1 MPRDAMAEWLAK
13 RNAEKAAQRAT
24 PEHGAVRQAQIKVD
38 QILEQAKKTVTEL
51 PGVKAG
57 KTAKSSTP
65 VRQEEGRDAMAEWL
79 AARKES
85 KVQQIA
91 EQGMYTVRNAKTL
104 GVAVANTRAEY
115 QKAHKKAARHVAVNT
130 TAPLAMAEAARYQAK
145 FLSGRSV
152 DKVQREYDT
161 TRERAEEYRQK
172 ALRLRET
179 GDAQRE
185 ASSTAAIGKDR
196 EDETRF
202 GSSLTR
208 SADQWDKLAQEE
220 SSKALE
226 LARELGYAKV
236 YQVQEL
242 EENAAMDPQFAQK
255 AQARQDILAL
265 GAEESRASQ
274 SKANVIY
281 GEING
286 SEYYV
291 TEDPATEKMTETER
305 RTFTYLYNTK
315 GAAAAEEYY
324 NMLNDTLELRRGEDI
339 AAGMGG
345 TAKKT
350 LFSLGMGVRR
360 FGRGIEQLF
369 NDEQLPLYGEDY
381 AENIINASASH
392 GERILYSAANSIG
405 NMLPMVAI
413 SAATQGIGGAVGL
426 SAEAAQAAGKAA
438 GVASM
443 FAGAKGNAYTEAMQQ
458 GMTKAQA
465 STYSTL
471 VGASEAGLEYLIGGI
486 SQFSM
491 GSGIGDF
498 VQEAISGLG
507 RGYARVAF
515 RFAGSLIGGS
525 IDEIIEE
532 NTQNYLE
539 PLFINYVTGK
549 EAEMPGWDEFIETTL
564 STLITTGVME
574 SRNSFVEAK
583 QNIAFTPFEAQL
595 EWVSA
600 AKNVFAEGT
609 DVAEFADVLESR
621 LQAGDPMSYKEFR
634 EGIRALGV
642 DEKTMDRIAK
652 GKLTVDEVLTS
663 AENGDKISLKE
674 WQAEQN
680 STAQQEQS
688 QTQRAETVQTEND
701 NIETAMTAAEQE
713 ADRLIAEWNRG
724 ENSSYELGQQA
735 QRVMQQLE
743 EEVREG
749 TATDPGSYINRQLQ
763 LQEIVRSA
771 PEASTAQQAT
781 QNTTERID
789 NNGRTEILNDSEER
803 NAGLGAGEQAGA
815 VAEGAGGPVAGGA
828 GTQTQNGRADLSGGR
843 EAVSAREIGVKGG
856 TAEKNIHVVIPAE
869 IDTTQAA
876 DAAIVEKMNRIVT
889 EAAAKGQDV
898 TFVSGAL
905 TVESGGRT
913 VRVEGVRQTGDN
925 GRTQIFLQVDGRRD
939 MERIYRHEDFHDAVE
954 AQPGLLQ
961 RLADRLMQEYGREEM
976 LRMAIDY
983 AEAYD
988 GIYGEF
994 TEDMTEEQE
1003 NELAIRYMEE
1013 VFADAYA
1020 GIRRGQRR
1028 IRSAQK
1034 TLEASGE
1041 IETLRARGQTAQNA
1055 QEEQSGK
1062 LSIADGLLDKLRR
1075 VAENRY
1081 RGADEIYI
1089 GETSDFLTREIG
1101 VDAAKVTMPA
1111 SKAYAAMVTAEQ
1123 AKVDNRYD
1131 KNINYHGLGAEGMLE
1146 ILEKSENPV
1155 AAFVSKPG
1163 EKGSRLNR
1171 LVLVTDQEI
1180 NGGNAVVVEE
1190 IEAQGRLKGKKLK
1203 VNKVITA
1210 YERERAAQ
1218 DVQDAQ
1224 IDGRLLY
1231 LDKKRSQSLNA
1242 GRPGSNSPVAMQS
1255 SDFQTNIQNFL
1266 ADVKWESGEYDK
1278 KVSGSGPVESDIAA
1292 AFRKSLE
1299 KKTSFSVSGD
1309 QNGQDGRGKQRFSLS
1324 EPVERAGNLIAEHN
1338 LTQEKLEKALEIGA
1352 FPSPSIAIVQAEQ
1365 GHTNYGDYSV
1375 VFPASTIDPEADSR
1389 NRVYGADAW
1398 TPTSS
1403 NATVEYRVDADAKR
1417 AFERSIRDLSG
1428 QVADGIFRGDST
1440 LGKAGIEEETTKT
1453 SREIAEQ
1460 IAQYPEVKAAYLADK
1475 GENISPVYKDREYD
1489 NIGNAALQRYTDN
1502 VGAQDLAWIIA
1513 QMDMGDAQS
1522 VAQAELQRVRQAIGE
1537 EYAERFARIL
1547 DRRPERKAE
1556 RVSEYAENKMYSSMR
1571 AEDFIRHAWEMVQD
1585 GGRNSGEADKM
1596 AMQDEL
1602 DRKAPVQ
1609 DVAAW
1614 AEKRLQ
1620 DVIGEGGIYNNEDRY
1635 TSRGD
1640 RRSFDQ
1646 THWELNA
1653 ENLVR
1658 AMAQAEE
1665 RGANIMW
1672 YDAGGLLAA
1681 ATPEYRSISE
1691 IHADEGRLQTLEQE
1705 AYEGKVMKLQQSLD
1719 NVVERILQETKHKA
1733 YGYQDESQLIT
1744 EALIKTAQGGDSLQS
1759 IREGMAA
1766 EEYDIDRATAMRVQE
1781 LFQQAKE
1788 IPTSYFEAKPQ
1799 RVVSFDE
1806 AVALLAPE
1814 SAPASLMA
1822 RAEDAGLR
1830 VIRYTDDADR
1840 IRVANELPGVKFSV
1854 QEEQDAGESQKQ
1866 DTQKDLGEMNRQVQG
1881 AEAAMR
1887 SDALKAQADAELQ
1900 EYLKKGKSELAQ
1912 SISKMS
1918 DAALKKQT
1926 ERVKQAM
1933 TAESEGLRI
1942 NEAAEAVTEGVQKYA
1957 ESRNQRLGDMLQ
1969 MIKAEQNKRAAE
1981 KREAEKQRRA
1991 EARKTPEAKLQRQ
2004 IDKLQKQI
2012 DIERAALRQAKQGGT
2027 LTSEMAE
2034 QSEERITGLR
2044 QEILDYK
2051 NELQEKKTAAREE
2064 KKRQQ
2069 DQAAKE
2075 AILKEKPRQAT
2086 RDLTNALIESFNVPE
2101 ANRTQA
2107 TIQIRELAE
2116 QAYQEGQKGPIT
2128 NELRNK
2134 MLDTL
2139 IELGTER
2146 EMLDNRESEIS
2157 QRLRE
2162 KWIQVPDEVR
2172 TAFGEEWADIKE
2184 SAYDSGIY
2192 FTYKDG
2198 YRSIQS
2204 WTAELQKEFGQ
2215 MFDTT
2220 RSPQQQLR
2228 DIVNLASEGYGKQ
2241 MTIGDMLRQ
2250 NADDYSW
2257 SMREKVEEL
2266 GKVLDDQLQRFGEKA
2281 NIEVKLAARSAKSLQ
2296 AQQQYFENRL
2306 RSRTEQQ
2313 MESLA
2318 REKLLKSA
2326 KQLRRMA
2333 NKSSAEQ
2340 RAAIQKV
2347 IGNID
2352 LVARSI
2358 TPDGIENLQELA
2370 LSYRQAME
2378 AMGENFI
2385 RDKDVEDRLAR
2396 LGKKRIAEMDDMDEV
2411 RQLAQDITAV
2421 ATQIRNQ
2428 NQMLATVRRETVSEM
2443 AENVRKEVKAAKG
2456 SNAGKARDFVLMQ
2469 TDAKRFFLELG
2480 GWKEDGATAELLHGL
2495 ERGEEKRRLYE
2506 MRAQGLFNG
2515 FLADNA
2521 NKKWFESATGKDA
2534 QWITVDTPRGASVI
2548 KDGTASA
2555 ISELTMTPMMRV
2567 SLIMHSKNEDNLRH
2581 IAEGGMRVPNRALYK
2596 KGNISEAYARGDV
2609 VTLTPQAVRDIVR
2622 GATAQ
2627 EIQFAAIL
2635 SKYFDGQAKNAINEV
2650 SMVMDGYEKAM
2661 VKNYFPI
2668 ESDRAFTVQDN
2679 DQVRN
2684 DISLTGLGFLK
2695 QRTGKGANPVLLQ
2708 DASQTFQ
2715 RSVESVSKYYGLAL
2729 PIRDL
2734 NAIMNS
2740 TYYENA
2746 GKVRLSQTDKLL
2758 GRDRSKEGGGAIRTQ
2773 SAESVRNVIAGKW
2786 GKSSI
2791 NYIEKLVGDLQRSGK
2806 DMDAFSGF
2814 FGWLRGQYASA
2825 VISFNPSSMLKQ
2837 WGSYATAMAYLS
2849 PGDLAAGLLR
2859 GMKGKV
2865 STDTLGQYSSVYWY
2879 RNQGNATQELH
2890 DLTTNEA
2897 LVTKLPLGYN
2907 WAQAMDSFI
2916 TRRLMLACERNVS
2929 RTTGLTPGTS
2939 EEINSGTD
2947 AYWTKVATLFN
2958 KVVLDTQSN
2967 SSILER
2973 AAVARANPNNIS
2985 RFMTMFRADAFQSFN
3000 LLREGQGKYQSA
3012 REAYLQN
3019 KTAENRRAMIAAR
3032 KQLARSGA
3040 AVIASQFVSASISVM
3055 INALRRRDELW
3066 DEDGLNWG
3074 EVMKQLGLGMVE
3086 GLAGISIAGEE
3097 LVGLVESI
3105 AFDETWYGPD
3115 VNALQLLTDTAES
3128 AISAAKI
3135 LKNGKWEL
3143 APGAL
3148 KDLAL
3153 EASTVMGLPLK
3164 NVEKYVQVLPRWVA
3178 PELMAEYDNIW
3189 DEVDRNALSK
3199 SSVLDIKADIGVL
3212 LDNRTD
3218 DMSDEDKEELTR
3230 LYLAGGTGALPA
3242 AVPNSVKYN
3251 NDSGEEVT
3259 VQLDYSQKQTYKKEW
3274 SKIVSGAIGALL
3286 KSDLYNEA
3294 DDKTKTKM
3302 LNNLY
3307 TYANGLSAE
3316 KVVPEKAADGW
3327 IDDARTISGEGVK
3340 IADYIQWHTM
3350 LSEMDSDDASG
3361 TGRTGLKNARAME
3374 LANEKGW
3381 TWAVPS
3387 GAPDELKWMEDDT
3400 EQTLQLT
3407 DAQKKQYR
3415 KTWTGIVYGSV
3426 GDLMQSDEY
3435 QSGSEKE
3442 RGALIQKLTSYASAL
3457 AAYEIEPKKE
3467 PDTWILGGQQAVKD
3481 GVPLD
3486 EYIVFRALY
3495 SELDSINEDGDEES
3509 GLKNKRTLDL
3519 IESMGWSDQAEQS
3532 AYINTVASESKAAEA
3547 EALQK
3552 AGMTWEQANDVLA
3565 VPGTG
3570 VAKKVAVTATNASEA
3585 AKAKVLASYDKSEK
3599 QKTAKLVMTGLKYGI
3614 PMRRYTDVLQNADA
3628 DGSGGVSQEEAGK
3641 YIATLG
3647 LSVQEAAYL
3656 WQMVTNGKEG
3666 KKNPFSSYFG
3676 SEFYSAAGAFD

>member
-1 MPRDAMAEWLAK
+1 MARIIGKEYLARQK
-13 RNAEKAAQRAT
+13 RAEEAKKKGEKRQADIIVERADQQIDNIINKANETIGQYVPGAALRRLENGTQGGYPQREETRRVIGKEYLARVRAETVEKAKA
-24 PEHGAVRQAQIKVD
+24 
-38 QILEQAKKTVTEL
+38 
-51 PGVKAG
+51 KAG
-57 KTAKSSTP
+57 QINSTAVKSAYKQ
-65 VRQEEGRDAMAEWL
+65 VRKDARGKAE
-79 AARKES
+79 
-85 KVQQIA
+85 
-91 EQGMYTVRNAKTL
+91 
-104 GVAVANTRAEY
+104 
-115 QKAHKKAARHVAVNT
+115 RHVAVNT
-130 TAPLAMAEAARYQAK
+130 TAPLDFAEAGRYQAK

-172 ALRLRET
+172 ALHLRET
-179 GDAQRE
+179 GDAQQE
-185 ASSTAAIGKDR
+185 ASSTAATGKDR
-196 EDETRF
+196 EDATRF

-236 YQVQEL
+236 YQVQKTES
-242 EENAAMDPQFAQK
+242 DIVSKPDFAQK
-255 AQARQDILAL
+255 SEADPKVLEL
-265 GAEESRASQ
+265 GNEENRPQMSRAT
-274 SKANVIY
+274 AIY
-281 GEING
+281 GGINHSPYFETRG
-286 SEYYV
+286 SE
-291 TEDPATEKMTETER
+291 TFMTDKEVKI
-305 RTFTYLYNTK
+305 FTYLYNTQGEK
-315 GAAAAEEYY
+315 AAEQYY
-324 NMLNDTLELRRGEDI
+324 DMLSDTLELRRGTEK
-339 AAGMGG
+339 AAGLDNTFERTM
-345 TAKKT
+345 
-350 LFSLGMGVRR
+350 FSLSQGVRR

-369 NDEQLPLYGEDY
+369 TDEQLPLYGEDY
-381 AENIINASASH
+381 AENIINANASH

-486 SQFSM
+486 SRFSM

-574 SRNSFVEAK
+574 SHGSFVEAK
-583 QNIAFTPFEAQL
+583 RNIAFTPFEAQL

-642 DEKTMDRIAK
+642 DEKTMGRIAK

-663 AENGDKISLKE
+663 TENGDKISLKE
-674 WQAEQN
+674 WQAGQN
-680 STAQQEQS
+680 STAQQGQS
-688 QTQRAETVQTEND
+688 QTQRAETEQAEN
-701 NIETAMTAAEQE
+701 NNVEEAMTAAEQE

-724 ENSSYELGQQA
+724 ENSSYELGQKA

-749 TATDPGSYINRQLQ
+749 TATDPGSYMNRQIQ

-771 PEASTAQQAT
+771 PEASTAQQAA
-781 QNTTERID
+781 QNTTEGID
-789 NNGRTEILNDSEER
+789 NNGRTEIFDDGAQR
-803 NAGLGAGEQAGA
+803 DAGLGTGEQAGA

-876 DAAIVEKMNRIVT
+876 DAALAEKMNRIVV

-905 TVESGGRT
+905 TVESGNRT

-925 GRTQIFLQVDGRRD
+925 GRTQIYLQIDGRRD

-954 AQPGLLQ
+954 EQPGLLQ

-1003 NELAIRYMEE
+1003 NELAVRYMEE

-1034 TLEASGE
+1034 TLENSGE
-1041 IETLRARGQTAQNA
+1041 IETLRTRGQTAQNV

-1062 LSIADGLLDKLRR
+1062 LSIADGLLDELQR
-1075 VAENRY
+1075 VEENRY

-1111 SKAYAAMVTAEQ
+1111 SKAYAAMVTEEQ

-1190 IEAQGRLKGKKLK
+1190 IESQGRLKGKKLK

-1210 YERERAAQ
+1210 YERERVAQ

-1242 GRPGSNSPVAMQS
+1242 GRPGSNSPVAMRS

-1266 ADVKWESGEYDK
+1266 EDVKWESGAYDK
-1278 KVSGSGPVESDIAA
+1278 KVSESGPAESDIAA
-1292 AFRKSLE
+1292 AFRKAME
-1299 KKTSFSVSGD
+1299 KKASFSVSD
-1309 QNGQDGRGKQRFSLS
+1309 
-1324 EPVERAGNLIAEHN
+1324 
-1338 LTQEKLEKALEIGA
+1338 
-1352 FPSPSIAIVQAEQ
+1352 
-1365 GHTNYGDYSV
+1365 
-1375 VFPASTIDPEADSR
+1375 
-1389 NRVYGADAW
+1389 
-1398 TPTSS
+1398 
-1403 NATVEYRVDADAKR
+1403 
-1417 AFERSIRDLSG
+1417 DL
-1428 QVADGIFRGDST
+1428 
-1440 LGKAGIEEETTKT
+1440 
-1453 SREIAEQ
+1453 
-1460 IAQYPEVKAAYLADK
+1460 
-1475 GENISPVYKDREYD
+1475 N
-1489 NIGNAALQRYTDN
+1489 
-1502 VGAQDLAWIIA
+1502 DLN
-1513 QMDMGDAQS
+1513 M
-1522 VAQAELQRVRQAIGE
+1522 
-1537 EYAERFARIL
+1537 
-1547 DRRPERKAE
+1547 
-1556 RVSEYAENKMYSSMR
+1556 
-1571 AEDFIRHAWEMVQD
+1571 
-1585 GGRNSGEADKM
+1585 
-1596 AMQDEL
+1596 
-1602 DRKAPVQ
+1602 
-1609 DVAAW
+1609 
-1614 AEKRLQ
+1614 
-1620 DVIGEGGIYNNEDRY
+1620 
-1635 TSRGD
+1635 
-1640 RRSFDQ
+1640 
-1646 THWELNA
+1646 
-1653 ENLVR
+1653 
-1658 AMAQAEE
+1658 
-1665 RGANIMW
+1665 
-1672 YDAGGLLAA
+1672 
-1681 ATPEYRSISE
+1681 
-1691 IHADEGRLQTLEQE
+1691 
-1705 AYEGKVMKLQQSLD
+1705 
-1719 NVVERILQETKHKA
+1719 
-1733 YGYQDESQLIT
+1733 
-1744 EALIKTAQGGDSLQS
+1744 
-1759 IREGMAA
+1759 
-1766 EEYDIDRATAMRVQE
+1766 
-1781 LFQQAKE
+1781 
-1788 IPTSYFEAKPQ
+1788 
-1799 RVVSFDE
+1799 
-1806 AVALLAPE
+1806 
-1814 SAPASLMA
+1814 
-1822 RAEDAGLR
+1822 
-1830 VIRYTDDADR
+1830 
-1840 IRVANELPGVKFSV
+1840 
-1854 QEEQDAGESQKQ
+1854 
-1866 DTQKDLGEMNRQVQG
+1866 QVQR
-1881 AEAAMR
+1881 AEAATR
-1887 SDALKAQADAELQ
+1887 SDALTARAEAELQ
-1900 EYLKKGKSELAQ
+1900 EYLKKGKSELEQ

-1933 TAESEGLRI
+1933 TAESEGLRV

-1969 MIKAEQNKRAAE
+1969 MIKSEQNKRAAA

-1991 EARKTPEAKLQRQ
+1991 EARKTPEAKLQRKV
-2004 IDKLQKQI
+2004 DKLQKQI

-2027 LTSEMAE
+2027 LTREMAE

-2044 QEILDYK
+2044 QELLNYK
-2051 NELQEKKTAAREE
+2051 NGLQEKKTAEREE

-2075 AILKEKPRQAT
+2075 AIQKEKPRQAT

-2172 TAFGEEWADIKE
+2172 TAFGEEWGGIKE

-2220 RSPQQQLR
+2220 RSLQQQLR

-2241 MTIGDMLRQ
+2241 MTIGDMIRQ

-2326 KQLRRMA
+2326 KQLSRMA

-2396 LGKKRIAEMDDMDEV
+2396 LDKKRIDNMDDMDEV

-2515 FLADNA
+2515 FLADKA
-2521 NKKWFESATGKDA
+2521 NKKWVESATGKDA
-2534 QWITVDTPRGASVI
+2534 QWITVDTPRGAAVI

-2555 ISELTMTPMMRV
+2555 INELTMTPMMRV

-2650 SMVMDGYEKAM
+2650 SMIMDGYEKAM

-2734 NAIMNS
+2734 NAVMNS

-2746 GKVRLSQTDKLL
+2746 GKVRMSQTDKLL

-3012 REAYLQN
+3012 RAAYMQN

-3212 LDNRTD
+3212 LDNRTE

-3230 LYLAGGTGALPA
+3230 LYLAGGTGALPV
-3242 AVPNSVKYN
+3242 AVPNAIKYTDDN
-3251 NDSGEEVT
+3251 GEEVT
-3259 VQLDYSQKQTYKKEW
+3259 EQLDYSQKQTYKKEW
-3274 SKIVSGAIGALL
+3274 SKIVSGAIGSLL

-3316 KVVPEKAADGW
+3316 KVVPEKTADGW
-3327 IDDARTISGEGVK
+3327 IDDARTLSGEGVK
-3340 IADYIQWHTM
+3340 VADYIQWHTM

-3361 TGRTGLKNARAME
+3361 TSRTGLKNARALE

-3387 GAPDELKWMEDDT
+3387 DAPDELKWMEDDT

-3435 QSGSEKE
+3435 QSGTEKE

-3457 AAYEIEPKKE
+3457 AAYEIEPKKV
-3467 PDTWILGGQQAVKD
+3467 PDAWILGGQQAVKD

-3495 SELDSINEDGDEES
+3495 SELDSINEEGDEES

-3519 IESMGWSDQAEQS
+3519 IESMGWSDKAEQS
-3532 AYINTVASESKAAEA
+3532 AYINTVASESKVAEA

-3552 AGMTWEQANDVLA
+3552 AGMTWEQANDVLS

-3585 AKAKVLASYDKSEK
+3585 TKAKVLASYDKSEK

-3628 DGSGGVSQEEAGK
+3628 DGSGNVSQEEAGK

>member
-1 MPRDAMAEWLAK
+1 MPRNLAQEYLNRRKRAEEAKKKGEKRQADIIVERADKQIDNIINKANQTVGQYVPGVALRRLEKGTQGGYPQRTDTRRNLAQEYLNK
-13 RNAEKAAQRAT
+13 AGSAAVEKAKA
-24 PEHGAVRQAQIKVD
+24 
-38 QILEQAKKTVTEL
+38 
-51 PGVKAG
+51 KAG
-57 KTAKSSTP
+57 QINSTAVKSAYKQ
-65 VRQEEGRDAMAEWL
+65 VRKDARGKAE
-79 AARKES
+79 
-85 KVQQIA
+85 
-91 EQGMYTVRNAKTL
+91 
-104 GVAVANTRAEY
+104 
-115 QKAHKKAARHVAVNT
+115 RHVAVNT
-130 TAPLAMAEAARYQAK
+130 TAPLDFAEAGRYRAK

-172 ALRLRET
+172 ALHLRET
-179 GDAQRE
+179 GDEQRE
-185 ASSTAAIGKDR
+185 ASSTTATGKDR
-196 EDETRF
+196 EDATRF

-236 YQVQEL
+236 YQVQKTE
-242 EENAAMDPQFAQK
+242 ADIVRKPDFAEKSKPVEQNPGETK
-255 AQARQDILAL
+255 RPGDYEVDQSLSETYETNMPEIDIVQYRVNHNGQSPASA
-265 GAEESRASQ
+265 GTVHQEDAFMTDDERA
-274 SKANVIY
+274 
-281 GEING
+281 
-286 SEYYV
+286 
-291 TEDPATEKMTETER
+291 
-305 RTFTYLYNTK
+305 TFNYLYNTGRK
-315 GAAAAEEYY
+315 DDALEYY
-324 NMLNDTLELRRGEDI
+324 NALSDMLEMRRG
-339 AAGMGG
+339 AQ
-345 TAKKT
+345 TAKDWGST
-350 LFSLGMGVRR
+350 AARAVYNLGAGINRWVRGV
-360 FGRGIEQLF
+360 GQLF
-369 NDEQLPLYGEDY
+369 TDEALPATSVDY
-381 AENIINASASH
+381 AQGIINANASH

-486 SQFSM
+486 SRFSM

-574 SRNSFVEAK
+574 SRGSFAEAK

-642 DEKTMDRIAK
+642 DEKTMGRIAK

-663 AENGDKISLKE
+663 TENGDKISLKE
-674 WQAEQN
+674 WQAGQN
-680 STAQQEQS
+680 STAQQGQS
-688 QTQRAETVQTEND
+688 QTQRAETVQAEN
-701 NIETAMTAAEQE
+701 NNVETAMTAAEQE

-749 TATDPGSYINRQLQ
+749 TATDPRSYMNRQIQ

-771 PEASTAQQAT
+771 PEASTAQQAA

-789 NNGRTEILNDSEER
+789 NNGRTEIFNDGAQR
-803 NAGLGAGEQAGA
+803 DAGLGTGEQAGA

-856 TAEKNIHVVIPAE
+856 TAEKNIHVVIPSE
-869 IDTTQAA
+869 IDTARA
-876 DAAIVEKMNRIVT
+876 EDAALVEKMNRIVV
-889 EAAAKGQDV
+889 EAEAKGQDV

-905 TVESGGRT
+905 TVESGNRT

-925 GRTQIFLQVDGRRD
+925 GWTQIFLQVDGRRD

-1003 NELAIRYMEE
+1003 NELAVRYMEE
-1013 VFADAYA
+1013 AFADAYA

-1034 TLEASGE
+1034 TLENSGE

-1055 QEEQSGK
+1055 QEERSGK
-1062 LSIADGLLDKLRR
+1062 LSIADGLLDELQR

-1111 SKAYAAMVTAEQ
+1111 SKAYAAMVTEEQ

-1190 IEAQGRLKGKKLK
+1190 IESQGRLKGKNLK

-1210 YERERAAQ
+1210 YERERVAQ

-1242 GRPGSNSPVAMQS
+1242 GRPGSNSPVAMRS

-1266 ADVKWESGEYDK
+1266 EDVKWESGAYDK
-1278 KVSGSGPVESDIAA
+1278 KVSESGPAESDIAA
-1292 AFRKSLE
+1292 AFRKAME
-1299 KKTSFSVSGD
+1299 KKASFSVSGD
-1309 QNGQDGRGKQRFSLS
+1309 LN
-1324 EPVERAGNLIAEHN
+1324 
-1338 LTQEKLEKALEIGA
+1338 
-1352 FPSPSIAIVQAEQ
+1352 
-1365 GHTNYGDYSV
+1365 
-1375 VFPASTIDPEADSR
+1375 
-1389 NRVYGADAW
+1389 
-1398 TPTSS
+1398 
-1403 NATVEYRVDADAKR
+1403 
-1417 AFERSIRDLSG
+1417 DL
-1428 QVADGIFRGDST
+1428 
-1440 LGKAGIEEETTKT
+1440 
-1453 SREIAEQ
+1453 
-1460 IAQYPEVKAAYLADK
+1460 
-1475 GENISPVYKDREYD
+1475 N
-1489 NIGNAALQRYTDN
+1489 
-1502 VGAQDLAWIIA
+1502 
-1513 QMDMGDAQS
+1513 M
-1522 VAQAELQRVRQAIGE
+1522 
-1537 EYAERFARIL
+1537 
-1547 DRRPERKAE
+1547 
-1556 RVSEYAENKMYSSMR
+1556 
-1571 AEDFIRHAWEMVQD
+1571 
-1585 GGRNSGEADKM
+1585 
-1596 AMQDEL
+1596 
-1602 DRKAPVQ
+1602 
-1609 DVAAW
+1609 
-1614 AEKRLQ
+1614 
-1620 DVIGEGGIYNNEDRY
+1620 
-1635 TSRGD
+1635 
-1640 RRSFDQ
+1640 
-1646 THWELNA
+1646 
-1653 ENLVR
+1653 
-1658 AMAQAEE
+1658 
-1665 RGANIMW
+1665 
-1672 YDAGGLLAA
+1672 
-1681 ATPEYRSISE
+1681 
-1691 IHADEGRLQTLEQE
+1691 
-1705 AYEGKVMKLQQSLD
+1705 
-1719 NVVERILQETKHKA
+1719 
-1733 YGYQDESQLIT
+1733 
-1744 EALIKTAQGGDSLQS
+1744 
-1759 IREGMAA
+1759 
-1766 EEYDIDRATAMRVQE
+1766 
-1781 LFQQAKE
+1781 
-1788 IPTSYFEAKPQ
+1788 
-1799 RVVSFDE
+1799 
-1806 AVALLAPE
+1806 
-1814 SAPASLMA
+1814 
-1822 RAEDAGLR
+1822 
-1830 VIRYTDDADR
+1830 
-1840 IRVANELPGVKFSV
+1840 
-1854 QEEQDAGESQKQ
+1854 
-1866 DTQKDLGEMNRQVQG
+1866 QVQR
-1881 AEAAMR
+1881 AEAATR

-1969 MIKAEQNKRAAE
+1969 MIKAEQNKRAAA

-2075 AILKEKPRQAT
+2075 AIQKEKPRQAT

-2101 ANRTQA
+2101 ENRTQA

-2146 EMLDNRESEIS
+2146 EVLDNRESEIS

-2172 TAFGEEWADIKE
+2172 TAFGKEWADIKE

-2241 MTIGDMLRQ
+2241 MTIGDMIRQ

-2326 KQLRRMA
+2326 KQLSRMA

-2396 LGKKRIAEMDDMDEV
+2396 LSKKRIDNMDDMDDV

-2515 FLADNA
+2515 FLADKA
-2521 NKKWFESATGKDA
+2521 NKKWVESATGKDA
-2534 QWITVDTPRGASVI
+2534 QWITVDTPRGAAVI

-2715 RSVESVSKYYGLAL
+2715 RSVVSVSKYYGLAL

-2734 NAIMNS
+2734 NAVMNS

-2890 DLTTNEA
+2890 DLTMNEA

-3000 LLREGQGKYQSA
+3000 LLREGQGKYQTA
-3012 REAYLQN
+3012 RAAYLQN

-3055 INALRRRDELW
+3055 LNALRRRDELW

-3074 EVMKQLGLGMVE
+3074 EVAKQLGLGMVE

-3153 EASTVMGLPLK
+3153 EASTVMGMPLK
-3164 NVEKYVQVLPRWVA
+3164 NVEKYVQVLPRWIA

-3212 LDNRTD
+3212 LDNRTE

-3242 AVPNSVKYN
+3242 AVPNSIKYTDDN
-3251 NDSGEEVT
+3251 GEEVT
-3259 VQLDYSQKQTYKKEW
+3259 EQLDYSQKQTYKKEW
-3274 SKIVSGAIGALL
+3274 SKIVSGAIGSLL

-3327 IDDARTISGEGVK
+3327 IDDARTLSGEGVK

-3361 TGRTGLKNARAME
+3361 TSRTGLKNARALE

-3387 GAPDELKWMEDDT
+3387 DAPDELKWMEDDA

-3435 QSGSEKE
+3435 QSGTEKE
-3442 RGALIQKLTSYASAL
+3442 RGALIQKLTAYASAL
-3457 AAYEIEPKKE
+3457 AAYEIEPKKV
-3467 PDTWILGGQQAVKD
+3467 PDTWISGGKQAVKD

-3519 IESMGWSDQAEQS
+3519 IESMGWSDKAEQS
-3532 AYINTVASESKAAEA
+3532 AYINTVASESKATEA

-3570 VAKKVAVTATNASEA
+3570 VAKKAAVTATNASEA
-3585 AKAKVLASYDKSEK
+3585 TKAKVLASYDKSEK

-3676 SEFYSAAGAFD
+3676 AEFYSAAGAFD

>member
-1 MPRDAMAEWLAK
+1 MPRNLAQEYLNRRKRAEEAKKKGEKRQADIIVERADKQIDNIINKANQTVGQYVPGVALRRLEKGTQGGYPQRTDTRRNLAQEYLNK
-13 RNAEKAAQRAT
+13 AGSAAVEKAKA
-24 PEHGAVRQAQIKVD
+24 
-38 QILEQAKKTVTEL
+38 
-51 PGVKAG
+51 KAG
-57 KTAKSSTP
+57 QINSTAVKSAYKQ
-65 VRQEEGRDAMAEWL
+65 VRKDARGKAE
-79 AARKES
+79 
-85 KVQQIA
+85 
-91 EQGMYTVRNAKTL
+91 
-104 GVAVANTRAEY
+104 
-115 QKAHKKAARHVAVNT
+115 RHVAVNT
-130 TAPLAMAEAARYQAK
+130 TAPLDFAEAGRYRAK

-172 ALRLRET
+172 ALHLRET
-179 GDAQRE
+179 GDAQQE
-185 ASSTAAIGKDR
+185 ASSTTATGKDR

-236 YQVQEL
+236 YQVQKTE
-242 EENAAMDPQFAQK
+242 ADIVRKPDFAQK
-255 AQARQDILAL
+255 SEADPKVLEL
-265 GAEESRASQ
+265 GNEENRPQMSRAT
-274 SKANVIY
+274 AIY
-281 GEING
+281 GGINHSPYFETRG
-286 SEYYV
+286 SE
-291 TEDPATEKMTETER
+291 TFMTDKEVKI
-305 RTFTYLYNTK
+305 FTYLYNTQGEK
-315 GAAAAEEYY
+315 AAEQYY
-324 NMLNDTLELRRGEDI
+324 DMLSDTLELRRGTEK
-339 AAGMGG
+339 AAGLDNTFERTM
-345 TAKKT
+345 
-350 LFSLGMGVRR
+350 FSLSQGVRR

-369 NDEQLPLYGEDY
+369 TDEQLPLYGEDY
-381 AENIINASASH
+381 AENIINANASH

-486 SQFSM
+486 SRFSM

-507 RGYARVAF
+507 RGYARGAF

-574 SRNSFVEAK
+574 SRGSFAEAK
-583 QNIAFTPFEAQL
+583 RNIAFTPFEAQL

-642 DEKTMDRIAK
+642 DEKTMGRIAK

-663 AENGDKISLKE
+663 TENGDKISLKE
-674 WQAEQN
+674 WQAGQN
-680 STAQQEQS
+680 STAQQGQS
-688 QTQRAETVQTEND
+688 QTQRAETVQAEN
-701 NIETAMTAAEQE
+701 NNVETAMTAAEQE

-743 EEVREG
+743 EEVRAG
-749 TATDPGSYINRQLQ
+749 TATDPGSYMNRQIQ

-771 PEASTAQQAT
+771 PEASTAQQAA
-781 QNTTERID
+781 QNTTEGID
-789 NNGRTEILNDSEER
+789 NNGRTEIFDDGAQR
-803 NAGLGAGEQAGA
+803 DAGLGTGEQAGA

-856 TAEKNIHVVIPAE
+856 TAEKNIHVVIPSE
-869 IDTTQAA
+869 IDTARA
-876 DAAIVEKMNRIVT
+876 EDAALVEKMNRIVV

-905 TVESGGRT
+905 TVESGNRT

-1003 NELAIRYMEE
+1003 NELAVRYMEE

-1020 GIRRGQRR
+1020 GIRRGKRR

-1034 TLEASGE
+1034 TLENSGE

-1055 QEEQSGK
+1055 QEERSGK
-1062 LSIADGLLDKLRR
+1062 LSIADGLLDELQR

-1111 SKAYAAMVTAEQ
+1111 SKAYAAMVTEER
-1123 AKVDNRYD
+1123 AKMDDRYN
-1131 KNINYHGLGAEGMLE
+1131 KNTNYHGLGADGLLE

-1163 EKGSRLNR
+1163 EKGSRRNR
-1171 LVLVTDQEI
+1171 LVLVTDKEI
-1180 NGGNAVVVEE
+1180 NGGTAVVVEE
-1190 IEAQGRLKGKKLK
+1190 IETRGKYKNKLLD

-1210 YERERAAQ
+1210 YERDKVANDIETAA
-1218 DVQDAQ
+1218 AT
-1224 IDGRLLY
+1224 GKLLF

-1242 GRPGSNSPVAMQS
+1242 GNQGSNSQGTMQS

-1266 ADVKWESGEYDK
+1266 ADVKWESGKYDK
-1278 KVSGSGPVESDIAA
+1278 KVSESGPAESDIAA
-1292 AFRKSLE
+1292 AFRKALE
-1299 KKTSFSVSGD
+1299 KKTSFSVS
-1309 QNGQDGRGKQRFSLS
+1309 
-1324 EPVERAGNLIAEHN
+1324 E
-1338 LTQEKLEKALEIGA
+1338 
-1352 FPSPSIAIVQAEQ
+1352 
-1365 GHTNYGDYSV
+1365 
-1375 VFPASTIDPEADSR
+1375 
-1389 NRVYGADAW
+1389 
-1398 TPTSS
+1398 
-1403 NATVEYRVDADAKR
+1403 
-1417 AFERSIRDLSG
+1417 DL
-1428 QVADGIFRGDST
+1428 
-1440 LGKAGIEEETTKT
+1440 
-1453 SREIAEQ
+1453 
-1460 IAQYPEVKAAYLADK
+1460 
-1475 GENISPVYKDREYD
+1475 N
-1489 NIGNAALQRYTDN
+1489 
-1502 VGAQDLAWIIA
+1502 
-1513 QMDMGDAQS
+1513 
-1522 VAQAELQRVRQAIGE
+1522 
-1537 EYAERFARIL
+1537 
-1547 DRRPERKAE
+1547 
-1556 RVSEYAENKMYSSMR
+1556 
-1571 AEDFIRHAWEMVQD
+1571 
-1585 GGRNSGEADKM
+1585 
-1596 AMQDEL
+1596 
-1602 DRKAPVQ
+1602 
-1609 DVAAW
+1609 
-1614 AEKRLQ
+1614 
-1620 DVIGEGGIYNNEDRY
+1620 
-1635 TSRGD
+1635 
-1640 RRSFDQ
+1640 
-1646 THWELNA
+1646 ELN
-1653 ENLVR
+1653 
-1658 AMAQAEE
+1658 Q
-1665 RGANIMW
+1665 
-1672 YDAGGLLAA
+1672 
-1681 ATPEYRSISE
+1681 
-1691 IHADEGRLQTLEQE
+1691 
-1705 AYEGKVMKLQQSLD
+1705 
-1719 NVVERILQETKHKA
+1719 
-1733 YGYQDESQLIT
+1733 
-1744 EALIKTAQGGDSLQS
+1744 
-1759 IREGMAA
+1759 
-1766 EEYDIDRATAMRVQE
+1766 
-1781 LFQQAKE
+1781 
-1788 IPTSYFEAKPQ
+1788 
-1799 RVVSFDE
+1799 
-1806 AVALLAPE
+1806 
-1814 SAPASLMA
+1814 
-1822 RAEDAGLR
+1822 
-1830 VIRYTDDADR
+1830 
-1840 IRVANELPGVKFSV
+1840 
-1854 QEEQDAGESQKQ
+1854 
-1866 DTQKDLGEMNRQVQG
+1866 QVQG
-1881 AEAAMR
+1881 AEAATR

-1969 MIKAEQNKRAAE
+1969 MIKSEQNKRAAA

-1991 EARKTPEAKLQRQ
+1991 EARKTPEAKLQRKV
-2004 IDKLQKQI
+2004 DKLQKQI

-2075 AILKEKPRQAT
+2075 AIQKEKPRQAT

-2241 MTIGDMLRQ
+2241 MTIGDMIRQ

-2326 KQLRRMA
+2326 KQLSRMA

-2396 LGKKRIAEMDDMDEV
+2396 LDKKRIDNMDDMDEV

-2421 ATQIRNQ
+2421 ATQIRNR

-2515 FLADNA
+2515 FLADKA
-2521 NKKWFESATGKDA
+2521 NKKWVESATGKDA

-2555 ISELTMTPMMRV
+2555 INELTMTPMMRV

-2650 SMVMDGYEKAM
+2650 SMIMDGYEKAM

-2734 NAIMNS
+2734 NAVMNS

-2746 GKVRLSQTDKLL
+2746 GKVRLSQTDRLL

-2916 TRRLMLACERNVS
+2916 TRRLMLACERNVN

-3000 LLREGQGKYQSA
+3000 LLREGQGKYQAA
-3012 REAYLQN
+3012 RAAYLQN

-3148 KDLAL
+3148 KNLAL

-3212 LDNRTD
+3212 LDNRTE

-3242 AVPNSVKYN
+3242 AVPNAIKYTDDN
-3251 NDSGEEVT
+3251 GEEVT
-3259 VQLDYSQKQTYKKEW
+3259 EQLDYSQKQTYKKEW
-3274 SKIVSGAIGALL
+3274 SKIVSGAIGSLL

-3316 KVVPEKAADGW
+3316 KVVPEKTADGW
-3327 IDDARTISGEGVK
+3327 IDDARTLSGEGVK

-3361 TGRTGLKNARAME
+3361 TSRTGLKNARALE

-3387 GAPDELKWMEDDT
+3387 DAPDELKWMEDDT

-3435 QSGSEKE
+3435 QSATEKE
-3442 RGALIQKLTSYASAL
+3442 RGALIQKLTAYASAL
-3457 AAYEIEPKKE
+3457 AAYEIEPKKV
-3467 PDTWILGGQQAVKD
+3467 PDTWISGGQQAVKD

-3486 EYIVFRALY
+3486 EYIIFRTLY

-3519 IESMGWSDQAEQS
+3519 IESMGWSDKAEQS

-3565 VPGTG
+3565 VPGSG
-3570 VAKKVAVTATNASEA
+3570 VAKKAAVTATNASEA
-3585 AKAKVLASYDKSEK
+3585 TKAKILASYDKSEK

>member
-1 MPRDAMAEWLAK
+1 MARIIGKEYLARQK
-13 RNAEKAAQRAT
+13 RAEEAKKKGEKRQADIIVERADQQIDNIINKANETIGQYVPGAALRRLENGTQGGYPQREETRRVIGKEYLARVRAETVEKAKA
-24 PEHGAVRQAQIKVD
+24 
-38 QILEQAKKTVTEL
+38 
-51 PGVKAG
+51 KAG
-57 KTAKSSTP
+57 QINSTAVKIAYKQ
-65 VRQEEGRDAMAEWL
+65 VRKDARGKAE
-79 AARKES
+79 
-85 KVQQIA
+85 
-91 EQGMYTVRNAKTL
+91 
-104 GVAVANTRAEY
+104 
-115 QKAHKKAARHVAVNT
+115 RHVAVNT
-130 TAPLAMAEAARYQAK
+130 TAPLDFAEAGRYQAK

-172 ALRLRET
+172 ALHLRET
-179 GDAQRE
+179 GDAQQE
-185 ASSTAAIGKDR
+185 ASSTAATGKDR
-196 EDETRF
+196 EDATRF

-236 YQVQEL
+236 YQVQKTERDIVSKPDFAEKSKIDPAKL
-242 EENAAMDPQFAQK
+242 RAAK
-255 AQARQDILAL
+255 
-265 GAEESRASQ
+265 ETESRAAVLYAGFAGSGSQ
-274 SKANVIY
+274 
-281 GEING
+281 
-286 SEYYV
+286 V
-291 TEDPATEKMTETER
+291 TKDPAAELMTDDER
-305 RTFTYLYNTK
+305 KTFVYLYNTQGEK
-315 GAAAAEEYY
+315 AAEQYY
-324 NMLNDTLELRRGEDI
+324 DMLFDTLELRRGTEM
-339 AAGMGG
+339 AAGLDNTFERTM
-345 TAKKT
+345 
-350 LFSLGMGVRR
+350 FSLSQGVRR

-369 NDEQLPLYGEDY
+369 TDEQLPLYGEDY
-381 AENIINASASH
+381 AENIINAGASH

-486 SQFSM
+486 SRFSM

-574 SRNSFVEAK
+574 SRGSFAEAK
-583 QNIAFTPFEAQL
+583 RNIAFTPFEAQL

-642 DEKTMDRIAK
+642 DEKTMGRIAK

-663 AENGDKISLKE
+663 TENGDKISLKE
-674 WQAEQN
+674 WQAGQN
-680 STAQQEQS
+680 STAQQGQS
-688 QTQRAETVQTEND
+688 QTQRAETVQAEN
-701 NIETAMTAAEQE
+701 NNVETAMTAAEQE

-724 ENSSYELGQQA
+724 ENSTYELGQQA

-749 TATDPGSYINRQLQ
+749 TATDPGSYMNRQIQ

-771 PEASTAQQAT
+771 PEASTAQQAA
-781 QNTTERID
+781 QNTTEGID
-789 NNGRTEILNDSEER
+789 NNDRTEIFDDGAQR
-803 NAGLGAGEQAGA
+803 DAGLGTGEQAGA

-828 GTQTQNGRADLSGGR
+828 GTKTQNGRADLSGGR

-856 TAEKNIHVVIPAE
+856 TAEKNIHVVIPSE

-876 DAAIVEKMNRIVT
+876 DAALVEKMNRIVV

-905 TVESGGRT
+905 TVESGNRT

-1003 NELAIRYMEE
+1003 NELAVRYMEE

-1034 TLEASGE
+1034 TLENSGE

-1055 QEEQSGK
+1055 QEERSGK
-1062 LSIADGLLDKLRR
+1062 LSIADGLLDELQR

-1111 SKAYAAMVTAEQ
+1111 SKAYAAMVTEEQ

-1190 IEAQGRLKGKKLK
+1190 IESQGRLKGKNLK

-1210 YERERAAQ
+1210 YERERVAQ

-1242 GRPGSNSPVAMQS
+1242 GRPGSNSPVAMRS

-1266 ADVKWESGEYDK
+1266 EDVKWESGAYDK
-1278 KVSGSGPVESDIAA
+1278 KVSESGPAESDIAA
-1292 AFRKSLE
+1292 AFRKALE
-1299 KKTSFSVSGD
+1299 KKTSFSVSD
-1309 QNGQDGRGKQRFSLS
+1309 
-1324 EPVERAGNLIAEHN
+1324 
-1338 LTQEKLEKALEIGA
+1338 
-1352 FPSPSIAIVQAEQ
+1352 
-1365 GHTNYGDYSV
+1365 
-1375 VFPASTIDPEADSR
+1375 
-1389 NRVYGADAW
+1389 
-1398 TPTSS
+1398 
-1403 NATVEYRVDADAKR
+1403 
-1417 AFERSIRDLSG
+1417 DL
-1428 QVADGIFRGDST
+1428 
-1440 LGKAGIEEETTKT
+1440 
-1453 SREIAEQ
+1453 
-1460 IAQYPEVKAAYLADK
+1460 
-1475 GENISPVYKDREYD
+1475 N
-1489 NIGNAALQRYTDN
+1489 
-1502 VGAQDLAWIIA
+1502 
-1513 QMDMGDAQS
+1513 
-1522 VAQAELQRVRQAIGE
+1522 
-1537 EYAERFARIL
+1537 
-1547 DRRPERKAE
+1547 
-1556 RVSEYAENKMYSSMR
+1556 
-1571 AEDFIRHAWEMVQD
+1571 
-1585 GGRNSGEADKM
+1585 
-1596 AMQDEL
+1596 
-1602 DRKAPVQ
+1602 
-1609 DVAAW
+1609 
-1614 AEKRLQ
+1614 
-1620 DVIGEGGIYNNEDRY
+1620 
-1635 TSRGD
+1635 
-1640 RRSFDQ
+1640 
-1646 THWELNA
+1646 ELN
-1653 ENLVR
+1653 
-1658 AMAQAEE
+1658 M
-1665 RGANIMW
+1665 
-1672 YDAGGLLAA
+1672 
-1681 ATPEYRSISE
+1681 
-1691 IHADEGRLQTLEQE
+1691 
-1705 AYEGKVMKLQQSLD
+1705 
-1719 NVVERILQETKHKA
+1719 
-1733 YGYQDESQLIT
+1733 
-1744 EALIKTAQGGDSLQS
+1744 
-1759 IREGMAA
+1759 
-1766 EEYDIDRATAMRVQE
+1766 
-1781 LFQQAKE
+1781 
-1788 IPTSYFEAKPQ
+1788 
-1799 RVVSFDE
+1799 
-1806 AVALLAPE
+1806 
-1814 SAPASLMA
+1814 
-1822 RAEDAGLR
+1822 
-1830 VIRYTDDADR
+1830 
-1840 IRVANELPGVKFSV
+1840 
-1854 QEEQDAGESQKQ
+1854 
-1866 DTQKDLGEMNRQVQG
+1866 QVQR
-1881 AEAAMR
+1881 AEAATR
-1887 SDALKAQADAELQ
+1887 SDALKEQAEAELQ
-1900 EYLKKGKSELAQ
+1900 EYLKKGKSELTQ

-1918 DAALKKQT
+1918 DATLKKQT

-1933 TAESEGLRI
+1933 TAESEGLRV

-1969 MIKAEQNKRAAE
+1969 MIKSEQNKRAAA

-1991 EARKTPEAKLQRQ
+1991 EARKTPEAKLQRKV
-2004 IDKLQKQI
+2004 DKLQKQI

-2116 QAYQEGQKGPIT
+2116 QAYQEGKKGPIT

-2172 TAFGEEWADIKE
+2172 TAFGEEWDDIKE

-2241 MTIGDMLRQ
+2241 MTIGDMIRQ

-2326 KQLRRMA
+2326 KQLSRMA

-2396 LGKKRIAEMDDMDEV
+2396 LDKKRIDNMDDMDEV

-2421 ATQIRNQ
+2421 ATQIRNR

-2515 FLADNA
+2515 FLADKA
-2521 NKKWFESATGKDA
+2521 NKKWVESATGKDA

-2555 ISELTMTPMMRV
+2555 INELTMTPMMRV

-2650 SMVMDGYEKAM
+2650 SMIMDGYEKAM

-2734 NAIMNS
+2734 NAVMNS

-2825 VISFNPSSMLKQ
+2825 AISFNPSSMLKQ

-3012 REAYLQN
+3012 RAAYLQN

-3032 KQLARSGA
+3032 KQLARSGV

-3212 LDNRTD
+3212 LDNRTE

-3230 LYLAGGTGALPA
+3230 LYIAGGTGALPA
-3242 AVPNSVKYN
+3242 AVPNAIKYTDDN
-3251 NDSGEEVT
+3251 GEEVT
-3259 VQLDYSQKQTYKKEW
+3259 EQLDYSQKQTYKKEW
-3274 SKIVSGAIGALL
+3274 SKIVSGAIVSLL

-3316 KVVPEKAADGW
+3316 KVVPEKTADGW
-3327 IDDARTISGEGVK
+3327 IDDARTLSGEGVK

-3361 TGRTGLKNARAME
+3361 TSRTGLKNARALE

-3387 GAPDELKWMEDDT
+3387 DAPDELKWMEDDT

-3435 QSGSEKE
+3435 QSGTEKE

-3457 AAYEIEPKKE
+3457 AAYEIEPKKV
-3467 PDTWILGGQQAVKD
+3467 PDTWVLGGQQAVKD

-3565 VPGTG
+3565 VPGSG
-3570 VAKKVAVTATNASEA
+3570 VAKKAAVTATNASEA
-3585 AKAKVLASYDKSEK
+3585 TKAKVLASYDKSEK

>member
-1 MPRDAMAEWLAK
+1 MPRNLAQEYLNRRKRAEEAKKKGEKRQADIIVERADKQIDNIINKANQTVGQYVRGVALRRLEKGTQGGYPQRTDTRRNLAQEYLNK
-13 RNAEKAAQRAT
+13 AGSAAVEKA
-24 PEHGAVRQAQIKVD
+24 KD
-38 QILEQAKKTVTEL
+38 
-51 PGVKAG
+51 KAG
-57 KTAKSSTP
+57 QINSTAVKSAYKQ
-65 VRQEEGRDAMAEWL
+65 VRKDARGKAE
-79 AARKES
+79 
-85 KVQQIA
+85 
-91 EQGMYTVRNAKTL
+91 
-104 GVAVANTRAEY
+104 
-115 QKAHKKAARHVAVNT
+115 RHVAVNT
-130 TAPLAMAEAARYQAK
+130 TAPLDFAEAGRYQEK

-152 DKVQREYDT
+152 DKVQQEYDT

-172 ALRLRET
+172 ALHLRET

-185 ASSTAAIGKDR
+185 ASSTTATGKDR

-236 YQVQEL
+236 YQVQKTE
-242 EENAAMDPQFAQK
+242 ADIVRKPDFAQK
-255 AQARQDILAL
+255 SEADPKVLEL
-265 GAEESRASQ
+265 GNEENRPQMSRAT
-274 SKANVIY
+274 AIY
-281 GEING
+281 GGINHSPYFETRG
-286 SEYYV
+286 SE
-291 TEDPATEKMTETER
+291 TFMTDKEVKI
-305 RTFTYLYNTK
+305 FTYLYNTQGEK
-315 GAAAAEEYY
+315 AAEQYY
-324 NMLNDTLELRRGEDI
+324 DMLSDTLELRRGTEK
-339 AAGMGG
+339 AAGLDNTFERTM
-345 TAKKT
+345 
-350 LFSLGMGVRR
+350 FSLSQGVRR

-369 NDEQLPLYGEDY
+369 TDEQLPLYGEDY
-381 AENIINASASH
+381 AENIINANASH

-486 SQFSM
+486 SRFSM

-532 NTQNYLE
+532 NTQDYLE

-574 SRNSFVEAK
+574 SRGSFAEAK

-642 DEKTMDRIAK
+642 DEKTMGRIAK

-663 AENGDKISLKE
+663 TENGDKISLKE
-674 WQAEQN
+674 WQAGQN
-680 STAQQEQS
+680 STAQQGQS
-688 QTQRAETVQTEND
+688 QTQRAETVQAEN
-701 NIETAMTAAEQE
+701 NNVETAMTAAEQE

-724 ENSSYELGQQA
+724 ENSTYELGQQA

-749 TATDPGSYINRQLQ
+749 TATDPGSYMNRQIQ

-771 PEASTAQQAT
+771 PEASTAQQAA
-781 QNTTERID
+781 QNTTEGID
-789 NNGRTEILNDSEER
+789 NNGRTEIFDDGAQR
-803 NAGLGAGEQAGA
+803 DAGLGTGEQAGA

-856 TAEKNIHVVIPAE
+856 TAEKNIHVVIPSE
-869 IDTTQAA
+869 IDTARA
-876 DAAIVEKMNRIVT
+876 EDAALVEKMNRIVV

-905 TVESGGRT
+905 TVESGNRT

-1003 NELAIRYMEE
+1003 NELAVRYMEE

-1020 GIRRGQRR
+1020 GIRRGKRR

-1034 TLEASGE
+1034 TLENSGE

-1055 QEEQSGK
+1055 QEERSGK
-1062 LSIADGLLDKLRR
+1062 LSIADGLLDELQR

-1111 SKAYAAMVTAEQ
+1111 SKAYAAMVTEEQ

-1190 IEAQGRLKGKKLK
+1190 IESQGRLKGKNLK

-1210 YERERAAQ
+1210 YERERVAQ

-1242 GRPGSNSPVAMQS
+1242 GRPGSNSPVAMRS

-1266 ADVKWESGEYDK
+1266 EDVKWESGAYDK
-1278 KVSGSGPVESDIAA
+1278 KVSESGPAESDIAA
-1292 AFRKSLE
+1292 AFRKAME
-1299 KKTSFSVSGD
+1299 KKASFSVSGD
-1309 QNGQDGRGKQRFSLS
+1309 LN
-1324 EPVERAGNLIAEHN
+1324 
-1338 LTQEKLEKALEIGA
+1338 
-1352 FPSPSIAIVQAEQ
+1352 
-1365 GHTNYGDYSV
+1365 
-1375 VFPASTIDPEADSR
+1375 
-1389 NRVYGADAW
+1389 
-1398 TPTSS
+1398 
-1403 NATVEYRVDADAKR
+1403 
-1417 AFERSIRDLSG
+1417 DL
-1428 QVADGIFRGDST
+1428 
-1440 LGKAGIEEETTKT
+1440 
-1453 SREIAEQ
+1453 
-1460 IAQYPEVKAAYLADK
+1460 
-1475 GENISPVYKDREYD
+1475 N
-1489 NIGNAALQRYTDN
+1489 
-1502 VGAQDLAWIIA
+1502 
-1513 QMDMGDAQS
+1513 M
-1522 VAQAELQRVRQAIGE
+1522 
-1537 EYAERFARIL
+1537 
-1547 DRRPERKAE
+1547 
-1556 RVSEYAENKMYSSMR
+1556 
-1571 AEDFIRHAWEMVQD
+1571 
-1585 GGRNSGEADKM
+1585 
-1596 AMQDEL
+1596 
-1602 DRKAPVQ
+1602 
-1609 DVAAW
+1609 
-1614 AEKRLQ
+1614 
-1620 DVIGEGGIYNNEDRY
+1620 
-1635 TSRGD
+1635 
-1640 RRSFDQ
+1640 
-1646 THWELNA
+1646 
-1653 ENLVR
+1653 
-1658 AMAQAEE
+1658 
-1665 RGANIMW
+1665 
-1672 YDAGGLLAA
+1672 
-1681 ATPEYRSISE
+1681 
-1691 IHADEGRLQTLEQE
+1691 
-1705 AYEGKVMKLQQSLD
+1705 
-1719 NVVERILQETKHKA
+1719 
-1733 YGYQDESQLIT
+1733 
-1744 EALIKTAQGGDSLQS
+1744 
-1759 IREGMAA
+1759 
-1766 EEYDIDRATAMRVQE
+1766 
-1781 LFQQAKE
+1781 
-1788 IPTSYFEAKPQ
+1788 
-1799 RVVSFDE
+1799 
-1806 AVALLAPE
+1806 
-1814 SAPASLMA
+1814 
-1822 RAEDAGLR
+1822 
-1830 VIRYTDDADR
+1830 
-1840 IRVANELPGVKFSV
+1840 
-1854 QEEQDAGESQKQ
+1854 
-1866 DTQKDLGEMNRQVQG
+1866 QVQR
-1881 AEAAMR
+1881 AEAATR
-1887 SDALKAQADAELQ
+1887 SDALKEQAEAELQ

-1918 DAALKKQT
+1918 DATLKKQT

-1933 TAESEGLRI
+1933 TAESEGMRV

-1969 MIKAEQNKRAAE
+1969 MIKTEQNKRAAA

-1991 EARKTPEAKLQRQ
+1991 EARKTPEAKLQRK

-2051 NELQEKKTAAREE
+2051 NELQEKKTADREE

-2075 AILKEKPRQAT
+2075 AILKEKPRQTT

-2139 IELGTER
+2139 IEMGTER

-2220 RSPQQQLR
+2220 RSLQQQLR

-2241 MTIGDMLRQ
+2241 MTIGDMIRQ

-2326 KQLRRMA
+2326 KQLSRMA

-2396 LGKKRIAEMDDMDEV
+2396 LDKKRIDNMDDMNEV

-2421 ATQIRNQ
+2421 ATQIRNR

-2515 FLADNA
+2515 FLADKA
-2521 NKKWFESATGKDA
+2521 NKKWVESATGKDA
-2534 QWITVDTPRGASVI
+2534 QWITVDTPRGAAVI

-2555 ISELTMTPMMRV
+2555 INELTMTPMMRV

-2650 SMVMDGYEKAM
+2650 SMIMDGYEKAM

-2734 NAIMNS
+2734 NAVMNS

-2865 STDTLGQYSSVYWY
+2865 STETLGQYSSVYWY

-3000 LLREGQGKYQSA
+3000 LLREGQGKYQAA
-3012 REAYLQN
+3012 RAAYMQN

-3212 LDNRTD
+3212 LDNRTE
-3218 DMSDEDKEELTR
+3218 DMGDEDKEELTR

-3242 AVPNSVKYN
+3242 AVPNSIKYTDDN
-3251 NDSGEEVT
+3251 GEEVT
-3259 VQLDYSQKQTYKKEW
+3259 EQLDYSQKQTYKKEW
-3274 SKIVSGAIGALL
+3274 SKIVSGAIGSLL

-3316 KVVPEKAADGW
+3316 KVVPEKTADGW
-3327 IDDARTISGEGVK
+3327 IDDARTLSGEGVK

-3361 TGRTGLKNARAME
+3361 TSRTGLKNARALE

-3387 GAPDELKWMEDDT
+3387 DAPDELKWMEDDT

-3435 QSGSEKE
+3435 QSATEKE
-3442 RGALIQKLTSYASAL
+3442 RGALIQKLTAYASAL
-3457 AAYEIEPKKE
+3457 AAYEIEPKKV
-3467 PDTWILGGQQAVKD
+3467 PDTWISGGQQAVKD

-3486 EYIVFRALY
+3486 EYIIFRTLY

-3519 IESMGWSDQAEQS
+3519 IESMGWSDKAEQS

-3565 VPGTG
+3565 VPGSG
-3570 VAKKVAVTATNASEA
+3570 VAKKAAVTATNASEA
-3585 AKAKVLASYDKSEK
+3585 TKAKILASYDKSEK

>member
-1 MPRDAMAEWLAK
+1 MARIIGKEYLARQK
-13 RNAEKAAQRAT
+13 RAEEAKKKGEKRQADIIVERADQQIDNIINKANQTIRQYVPGAALRRLENGTQGGYPQREETRRVIGKEYLARVRAETVEKAKA
-24 PEHGAVRQAQIKVD
+24 
-38 QILEQAKKTVTEL
+38 
-51 PGVKAG
+51 KAG
-57 KTAKSSTP
+57 QINSTAVKSAYKQ
-65 VRQEEGRDAMAEWL
+65 VRKDARGKAE
-79 AARKES
+79 
-85 KVQQIA
+85 
-91 EQGMYTVRNAKTL
+91 
-104 GVAVANTRAEY
+104 
-115 QKAHKKAARHVAVNT
+115 RHVAVNT
-130 TAPLAMAEAARYQAK
+130 TAPLDFAEAGRYRAK

-172 ALRLRET
+172 ALHLRET

-185 ASSTAAIGKDR
+185 ASSTTATGKDR

-202 GSSLTR
+202 GSYLTR

-236 YQVQEL
+236 YQVQKTE
-242 EENAAMDPQFAQK
+242 ADIVKKPDFAQK
-255 AQARQDILAL
+255 SEADPKVLEL
-265 GAEESRASQ
+265 GNEENRPQMSRAT
-274 SKANVIY
+274 AIY
-281 GEING
+281 GGINHSPYFETRG
-286 SEYYV
+286 SE
-291 TEDPATEKMTETER
+291 TFMTDEEVKI
-305 RTFTYLYNTK
+305 FTYLYNTQGEK
-315 GAAAAEEYY
+315 AAEQYY
-324 NMLNDTLELRRGEDI
+324 DMLSDTLELRRGTEK
-339 AAGMGG
+339 AAGLDNTFERTM
-345 TAKKT
+345 
-350 LFSLGMGVRR
+350 FSLSQGVRR

-369 NDEQLPLYGEDY
+369 TDEQLPLYGEDY
-381 AENIINASASH
+381 AENIINANASH

-486 SQFSM
+486 SRFSM

-574 SRNSFVEAK
+574 SRGSFAEAK
-583 QNIAFTPFEAQL
+583 RNIAFTPFEAQL

-663 AENGDKISLKE
+663 TENGDKISLKE
-674 WQAEQN
+674 WQAGQN
-680 STAQQEQS
+680 STAQQVQS
-688 QTQRAETVQTEND
+688 QTQRAETVQAENNNVED
-701 NIETAMTAAEQE
+701 AMTAAEQE

-724 ENSSYELGQQA
+724 ENSTYELGQQA
-735 QRVMQQLE
+735 QLVMQQLE

-749 TATDPGSYINRQLQ
+749 TATDPGSYMNRQIQ

-771 PEASTAQQAT
+771 PEASTAQQAA
-781 QNTTERID
+781 QNTTEGID
-789 NNGRTEILNDSEER
+789 NNGRTEIFDDGAQR
-803 NAGLGAGEQAGA
+803 DAGLGTGEQAGA
-815 VAEGAGGPVAGGA
+815 VAEGAGGPVTGGA

-856 TAEKNIHVVIPAE
+856 TAEKNIHVVIPSE
-869 IDTTQAA
+869 IDTARA
-876 DAAIVEKMNRIVT
+876 EDAALVEKMNRIVV

-905 TVESGGRT
+905 TVESGNRT

-925 GRTQIFLQVDGRRD
+925 GRTQIYLQVDGRRD

-1003 NELAIRYMEE
+1003 NELAVRYMEE

-1034 TLEASGE
+1034 TLENSGE
-1041 IETLRARGQTAQNA
+1041 IETLRTRGQTAQNV
-1055 QEEQSGK
+1055 QEEQNGK

-1111 SKAYAAMVTAEQ
+1111 SKAYAAMVTEER
-1123 AKVDNRYD
+1123 AKMDDRYN
-1131 KNINYHGLGAEGMLE
+1131 KNTNYHGLGADGLLE

-1163 EKGSRLNR
+1163 EKGSRRNR
-1171 LVLVTDQEI
+1171 LVLVTDKEI
-1180 NGGNAVVVEE
+1180 NGGTAVVVEE
-1190 IEAQGRLKGKKLK
+1190 IETRGKYKNKLLD

-1210 YERERAAQ
+1210 YERDKVANDIETAA
-1218 DVQDAQ
+1218 AT
-1224 IDGRLLY
+1224 GKLLF

-1242 GRPGSNSPVAMQS
+1242 GNQGSNSQGTMQS

-1292 AFRKSLE
+1292 AFRKALE
-1299 KKTSFSVSGD
+1299 KKASFSVSD
-1309 QNGQDGRGKQRFSLS
+1309 
-1324 EPVERAGNLIAEHN
+1324 
-1338 LTQEKLEKALEIGA
+1338 
-1352 FPSPSIAIVQAEQ
+1352 
-1365 GHTNYGDYSV
+1365 
-1375 VFPASTIDPEADSR
+1375 
-1389 NRVYGADAW
+1389 
-1398 TPTSS
+1398 
-1403 NATVEYRVDADAKR
+1403 
-1417 AFERSIRDLSG
+1417 DL
-1428 QVADGIFRGDST
+1428 
-1440 LGKAGIEEETTKT
+1440 
-1453 SREIAEQ
+1453 
-1460 IAQYPEVKAAYLADK
+1460 
-1475 GENISPVYKDREYD
+1475 N
-1489 NIGNAALQRYTDN
+1489 
-1502 VGAQDLAWIIA
+1502 
-1513 QMDMGDAQS
+1513 
-1522 VAQAELQRVRQAIGE
+1522 
-1537 EYAERFARIL
+1537 
-1547 DRRPERKAE
+1547 
-1556 RVSEYAENKMYSSMR
+1556 
-1571 AEDFIRHAWEMVQD
+1571 
-1585 GGRNSGEADKM
+1585 
-1596 AMQDEL
+1596 
-1602 DRKAPVQ
+1602 
-1609 DVAAW
+1609 
-1614 AEKRLQ
+1614 
-1620 DVIGEGGIYNNEDRY
+1620 
-1635 TSRGD
+1635 
-1640 RRSFDQ
+1640 
-1646 THWELNA
+1646 ELN
-1653 ENLVR
+1653 
-1658 AMAQAEE
+1658 
-1665 RGANIMW
+1665 
-1672 YDAGGLLAA
+1672 
-1681 ATPEYRSISE
+1681 
-1691 IHADEGRLQTLEQE
+1691 
-1705 AYEGKVMKLQQSLD
+1705 K
-1719 NVVERILQETKHKA
+1719 
-1733 YGYQDESQLIT
+1733 
-1744 EALIKTAQGGDSLQS
+1744 
-1759 IREGMAA
+1759 
-1766 EEYDIDRATAMRVQE
+1766 
-1781 LFQQAKE
+1781 
-1788 IPTSYFEAKPQ
+1788 
-1799 RVVSFDE
+1799 
-1806 AVALLAPE
+1806 
-1814 SAPASLMA
+1814 
-1822 RAEDAGLR
+1822 
-1830 VIRYTDDADR
+1830 
-1840 IRVANELPGVKFSV
+1840 
-1854 QEEQDAGESQKQ
+1854 
-1866 DTQKDLGEMNRQVQG
+1866 QVQG
-1881 AEAAMR
+1881 AEAATR
-1887 SDALKAQADAELQ
+1887 SDALKAQAEAELQ
-1900 EYLKKGKSELAQ
+1900 EYLKKGKGELAQ

-1918 DAALKKQT
+1918 DAALKKQA
-1926 ERVKQAM
+1926 ERVKQGM
-1933 TAESEGLRI
+1933 TAESEGLRV

-1969 MIKAEQNKRAAE
+1969 MIKSEQNKRAAA

-1991 EARKTPEAKLQRQ
+1991 EARKTPEAKLQRKV
-2004 IDKLQKQI
+2004 DKLQKQI

-2044 QEILDYK
+2044 QELLDYK

-2220 RSPQQQLR
+2220 RSLQQQLR

-2241 MTIGDMLRQ
+2241 MTIGDMIRQ

-2326 KQLRRMA
+2326 KQLSRMA

-2340 RAAIQKV
+2340 RTAIQKV

-2396 LGKKRIAEMDDMDEV
+2396 LDKKRIDNMDDMDEV

-2421 ATQIRNQ
+2421 ATQIRNR

-2515 FLADNA
+2515 FLADKA
-2521 NKKWFESATGKDA
+2521 NKKWVESATGKDA
-2534 QWITVDTPRGASVI
+2534 QWITVDTPRGAAVI

-2555 ISELTMTPMMRV
+2555 INELTMTPMMRV

-2650 SMVMDGYEKAM
+2650 SMIMDGYERAM

-2734 NAIMNS
+2734 NAVMNS

-2746 GKVRLSQTDKLL
+2746 GKVRLSQTDRLL

-3000 LLREGQGKYQSA
+3000 LLREGQGKYQAA
-3012 REAYLQN
+3012 RAAYLQN

-3066 DEDGLNWG
+3066 DEDGPNWG

-3128 AISAAKI
+3128 AISTAKI

-3212 LDNRTD
+3212 LDNRTE

-3242 AVPNSVKYN
+3242 AVPNAIKYTDDN
-3251 NDSGEEVT
+3251 GEEAT
-3259 VQLDYSQKQTYKKEW
+3259 EQLDYSQKQTYKKEW
-3274 SKIVSGAIGALL
+3274 SKIVSGAVGALL

-3316 KVVPEKAADGW
+3316 KVVPEKTADGW
-3327 IDDARTISGEGVK
+3327 IDDARTLSGEGVK

-3361 TGRTGLKNARAME
+3361 TSRTGLKNARALE

-3387 GAPDELKWMEDDT
+3387 DAPDELKWMEDDT

-3435 QSGSEKE
+3435 QSGTEKE

-3457 AAYEIEPKKE
+3457 AAYEIEPKKV

-3532 AYINTVASESKAAEA
+3532 AYINTVASESKEAEA

-3570 VAKKVAVTATNASEA
+3570 VVKKAAVTATNASEA
-3585 AKAKVLASYDKSEK
+3585 TKAKVLASYDKSEK

-3676 SEFYSAAGAFD
+3676 AEFYSAAGAFD

>member
-1 MPRDAMAEWLAK
+1 MARIIGKEYLARQK
-13 RNAEKAAQRAT
+13 RAEEAKKKGEKRQADIIVERADQQIDNIINKANETIGQYVPGAALRRLENGTQGGYPQREETRRVIGKEYLARVRAETVEKAKA
-24 PEHGAVRQAQIKVD
+24 
-38 QILEQAKKTVTEL
+38 
-51 PGVKAG
+51 KAG
-57 KTAKSSTP
+57 QINSTAVKSAYKQ
-65 VRQEEGRDAMAEWL
+65 VRKDARGKAE
-79 AARKES
+79 
-85 KVQQIA
+85 
-91 EQGMYTVRNAKTL
+91 
-104 GVAVANTRAEY
+104 
-115 QKAHKKAARHVAVNT
+115 RHVAVNT
-130 TAPLAMAEAARYQAK
+130 TAPLDFAEAGRYQAK

-172 ALRLRET
+172 ALHLRET

-185 ASSTAAIGKDR
+185 ASSTTATGKDR
-196 EDETRF
+196 EDATRF

-236 YQVQEL
+236 YQVQKTERDIVSKPDFAEKSKIDPAKL
-242 EENAAMDPQFAQK
+242 RAAK
-255 AQARQDILAL
+255 
-265 GAEESRASQ
+265 ETESRAAVLYAGFAGSGSQ
-274 SKANVIY
+274 
-281 GEING
+281 
-286 SEYYV
+286 V
-291 TEDPATEKMTETER
+291 TKDPAAELMTDDER
-305 RTFTYLYNTK
+305 KTFVYLYNTQGEK
-315 GAAAAEEYY
+315 AAEQYY
-324 NMLNDTLELRRGEDI
+324 DMLFDTLELRRGTEM
-339 AAGMGG
+339 AAGLDNTFERTM
-345 TAKKT
+345 
-350 LFSLGMGVRR
+350 FSLSQGVRR

-369 NDEQLPLYGEDY
+369 TDEQLPLYGEDY
-381 AENIINASASH
+381 AENIINANASH

-486 SQFSM
+486 SRFSM

-574 SRNSFVEAK
+574 SRGSFDEAK
-583 QNIAFTPFEAQL
+583 RNIAFTPFEAQL

-642 DEKTMDRIAK
+642 DEKTMGRIAK

-663 AENGDKISLKE
+663 TENGDKISLKE
-674 WQAEQN
+674 WQAGQN
-680 STAQQEQS
+680 STAQQGQS
-688 QTQRAETVQTEND
+688 QTQRAETVQAEN
-701 NIETAMTAAEQE
+701 NNVETAMTAAEQE

-724 ENSSYELGQQA
+724 ENSTYELGQQA

-749 TATDPGSYINRQLQ
+749 TATDPGSYMNRQIQ

-771 PEASTAQQAT
+771 PEASTAQQAA
-781 QNTTERID
+781 QNTTEGID
-789 NNGRTEILNDSEER
+789 NNGRTEIFDDGAQR
-803 NAGLGAGEQAGA
+803 DAGLGTGEQAGA

-828 GTQTQNGRADLSGGR
+828 GTKTQNGRADLSGGR

-856 TAEKNIHVVIPAE
+856 TAEKNIHVVIPSE

-876 DAAIVEKMNRIVT
+876 DAALVEKMNRIVV

-905 TVESGGRT
+905 TVESGNRT

-1003 NELAIRYMEE
+1003 NELAVRYMEE

-1034 TLEASGE
+1034 TLENSGE
-1041 IETLRARGQTAQNA
+1041 IETLRARVQTAQNA
-1055 QEEQSGK
+1055 QEERSGK
-1062 LSIADGLLDKLRR
+1062 LSIADGLLDELQR

-1111 SKAYAAMVTAEQ
+1111 SKAYAAMVTEEQ

-1190 IEAQGRLKGKKLK
+1190 IESQGRLKGKNLK

-1210 YERERAAQ
+1210 YERERVAQ

-1242 GRPGSNSPVAMQS
+1242 GRPGSNSPVAMRS

-1266 ADVKWESGEYDK
+1266 EDVKWESGAYDK
-1278 KVSGSGPVESDIAA
+1278 KVSESGPAESDIAA
-1292 AFRKSLE
+1292 AFRKALE
-1299 KKTSFSVSGD
+1299 KKTSFSVSD
-1309 QNGQDGRGKQRFSLS
+1309 
-1324 EPVERAGNLIAEHN
+1324 
-1338 LTQEKLEKALEIGA
+1338 
-1352 FPSPSIAIVQAEQ
+1352 
-1365 GHTNYGDYSV
+1365 
-1375 VFPASTIDPEADSR
+1375 
-1389 NRVYGADAW
+1389 
-1398 TPTSS
+1398 
-1403 NATVEYRVDADAKR
+1403 
-1417 AFERSIRDLSG
+1417 DL
-1428 QVADGIFRGDST
+1428 
-1440 LGKAGIEEETTKT
+1440 
-1453 SREIAEQ
+1453 
-1460 IAQYPEVKAAYLADK
+1460 
-1475 GENISPVYKDREYD
+1475 N
-1489 NIGNAALQRYTDN
+1489 
-1502 VGAQDLAWIIA
+1502 
-1513 QMDMGDAQS
+1513 
-1522 VAQAELQRVRQAIGE
+1522 
-1537 EYAERFARIL
+1537 
-1547 DRRPERKAE
+1547 
-1556 RVSEYAENKMYSSMR
+1556 
-1571 AEDFIRHAWEMVQD
+1571 
-1585 GGRNSGEADKM
+1585 
-1596 AMQDEL
+1596 
-1602 DRKAPVQ
+1602 
-1609 DVAAW
+1609 
-1614 AEKRLQ
+1614 
-1620 DVIGEGGIYNNEDRY
+1620 
-1635 TSRGD
+1635 
-1640 RRSFDQ
+1640 
-1646 THWELNA
+1646 ELN
-1653 ENLVR
+1653 
-1658 AMAQAEE
+1658 M
-1665 RGANIMW
+1665 
-1672 YDAGGLLAA
+1672 
-1681 ATPEYRSISE
+1681 
-1691 IHADEGRLQTLEQE
+1691 
-1705 AYEGKVMKLQQSLD
+1705 
-1719 NVVERILQETKHKA
+1719 
-1733 YGYQDESQLIT
+1733 
-1744 EALIKTAQGGDSLQS
+1744 
-1759 IREGMAA
+1759 
-1766 EEYDIDRATAMRVQE
+1766 
-1781 LFQQAKE
+1781 
-1788 IPTSYFEAKPQ
+1788 
-1799 RVVSFDE
+1799 
-1806 AVALLAPE
+1806 
-1814 SAPASLMA
+1814 
-1822 RAEDAGLR
+1822 
-1830 VIRYTDDADR
+1830 
-1840 IRVANELPGVKFSV
+1840 
-1854 QEEQDAGESQKQ
+1854 
-1866 DTQKDLGEMNRQVQG
+1866 QVQR
-1881 AEAAMR
+1881 AEAATR
-1887 SDALKAQADAELQ
+1887 SDALKEQAEAELQ

-1918 DAALKKQT
+1918 DATLKKQT

-1933 TAESEGLRI
+1933 TAESEGLRV

-1969 MIKAEQNKRAAE
+1969 MIKSEQNKRAAA

-1991 EARKTPEAKLQRQ
+1991 EARKTPEAKLQRKV
-2004 IDKLQKQI
+2004 DKLQKQI

-2220 RSPQQQLR
+2220 RSLQQQLR

-2241 MTIGDMLRQ
+2241 MTIGDMIRQ

-2326 KQLRRMA
+2326 KQLSRMA

-2340 RAAIQKV
+2340 RTAIQKV

-2396 LGKKRIAEMDDMDEV
+2396 LDKKRIDNMDDMDEV

-2421 ATQIRNQ
+2421 ATQIRNR

-2515 FLADNA
+2515 FLADKA
-2521 NKKWFESATGKDA
+2521 NKKWVESATGKDA
-2534 QWITVDTPRGASVI
+2534 QWITVDTPRGAAVI

-2555 ISELTMTPMMRV
+2555 INELTMTPMMRV

-2650 SMVMDGYEKAM
+2650 SMIMDGYERAM

-2734 NAIMNS
+2734 NAVMNS

-2746 GKVRLSQTDKLL
+2746 GKVRLSQTDRLL

-2916 TRRLMLACERNVS
+2916 TRRLMLACERNVN

-3000 LLREGQGKYQSA
+3000 LLREGQGKYQAA
-3012 REAYLQN
+3012 RAAYLQN

-3074 EVMKQLGLGMVE
+3074 EVAKQLGLGMVE

-3212 LDNRTD
+3212 LDNRTE

-3242 AVPNSVKYN
+3242 AVPNAIKYTDDN
-3251 NDSGEEVT
+3251 GEEVT
-3259 VQLDYSQKQTYKKEW
+3259 EQLDYSQKQTYKKEW
-3274 SKIVSGAIGALL
+3274 SKIVSGAIGSLL

-3316 KVVPEKAADGW
+3316 KVVPEKTADGW
-3327 IDDARTISGEGVK
+3327 IDDARTLSGEGVK

-3361 TGRTGLKNARAME
+3361 TRRTGLKNARALE

-3387 GAPDELKWMEDDT
+3387 DAPDELKWMEDDT

-3435 QSGSEKE
+3435 QSATEKE
-3442 RGALIQKLTSYASAL
+3442 SGALIQKLTAYASAL
-3457 AAYEIEPKKE
+3457 AAYEIEPKKV
-3467 PDTWILGGQQAVKD
+3467 PDTWISGGQQAVKD

-3519 IESMGWSDQAEQS
+3519 IESMGWSDKAEQS
-3532 AYINTVASESKAAEA
+3532 AYINTVASKSKTEEA

-3570 VAKKVAVTATNASEA
+3570 VAKKAAVTATNASEA
-3585 AKAKVLASYDKSEK
+3585 TKAKILASYDKSEK

>member
-1 MPRDAMAEWLAK
+1 MARIIGKEYLARQK
-13 RNAEKAAQRAT
+13 RAEEAKKKGEKRQADIIVERADQQIDNIINKANQTIGQYVPGAALRRLENGTQGGYPQREETRRVIGKEYLARVRAETVEKAKA
-24 PEHGAVRQAQIKVD
+24 
-38 QILEQAKKTVTEL
+38 
-51 PGVKAG
+51 KAG
-57 KTAKSSTP
+57 QINSTAMKDTYKK
-65 VRQEEGRDAMAEWL
+65 VRKDANE
-79 AARKES
+79 
-85 KVQQIA
+85 
-91 EQGMYTVRNAKTL
+91 
-104 GVAVANTRAEY
+104 
-115 QKAHKKAARHVAVNT
+115 KASRHVAVNT
-130 TAPLAMAEAARYQAK
+130 TAPLDFAEAGRYRAK

-172 ALRLRET
+172 ALHLRET

-185 ASSTAAIGKDR
+185 ASSTTATGKDR
-196 EDETRF
+196 EDATRF

-236 YQVQEL
+236 YQVQKTE
-242 EENAAMDPQFAQK
+242 ADIVRKPDFAQK
-255 AQARQDILAL
+255 SEADPKVLEL
-265 GAEESRASQ
+265 GNEENRPKMSRAT
-274 SKANVIY
+274 AIY
-281 GEING
+281 GGINHSPYFETRG
-286 SEYYV
+286 SE
-291 TEDPATEKMTETER
+291 TFMTDEEVKI
-305 RTFTYLYNTK
+305 FTYLYNTQGEK
-315 GAAAAEEYY
+315 AAEQYY
-324 NMLNDTLELRRGEDI
+324 DMLSDTLELRRGTEK
-339 AAGMGG
+339 AAGLDNTFERTM
-345 TAKKT
+345 
-350 LFSLGMGVRR
+350 FSLSQGVRR

-369 NDEQLPLYGEDY
+369 TDEQLPLYGEDY
-381 AENIINASASH
+381 AENIINANASN

-486 SQFSM
+486 SRFSM

-549 EAEMPGWDEFIETTL
+549 EAEMPGWAEFIETTL

-574 SRNSFVEAK
+574 SRGSFAEAK
-583 QNIAFTPFEAQL
+583 RNIAFTPFEAQL

-642 DEKTMDRIAK
+642 DEKTMGRIAK

-663 AENGDKISLKE
+663 TENGDKISLKE
-674 WQAEQN
+674 WQAGQN
-680 STAQQEQS
+680 STAQQVQS
-688 QTQRAETVQTEND
+688 QTQRAETVQAEN
-701 NIETAMTAAEQE
+701 NNVEAAMTAAEQE

-724 ENSSYELGQQA
+724 ENSTYELGQQA

-749 TATDPGSYINRQLQ
+749 TATDPGSYMNRQIQ

-771 PEASTAQQAT
+771 PEASTAQQAA

-789 NNGRTEILNDSEER
+789 NNGRTEIFDDGAQR
-803 NAGLGAGEQAGA
+803 DAGLGTGEQAGA

-856 TAEKNIHVVIPAE
+856 TAEKNIHVVIPSE
-869 IDTTQAA
+869 IDTARA
-876 DAAIVEKMNRIVT
+876 EDAALVEKMNRIVV
-889 EAAAKGQDV
+889 EAAAKGQTV
-898 TFVSGAL
+898 TFVSGAI
-905 TVESGGRT
+905 TVESGNRT

-1003 NELAIRYMEE
+1003 NELAVRYMEE

-1020 GIRRGQRR
+1020 GIRRGKRR

-1034 TLEASGE
+1034 TLENSGE

-1055 QEEQSGK
+1055 QEERSGK
-1062 LSIADGLLDKLRR
+1062 LSIADGLLDELQR

-1111 SKAYAAMVTAEQ
+1111 SKAYAAMVTEER
-1123 AKVDNRYD
+1123 AKMDDRYN
-1131 KNINYHGLGAEGMLE
+1131 KNTNYHGLGADGLLE

-1163 EKGSRLNR
+1163 EKGSRRNR
-1171 LVLVTDQEI
+1171 LVLVTDKEI
-1180 NGGNAVVVEE
+1180 NGGTAVVVEE
-1190 IEAQGRLKGKKLK
+1190 IGTRGKYKNKLLD

-1210 YERERAAQ
+1210 YERDKVANDIETAA
-1218 DVQDAQ
+1218 AT
-1224 IDGRLLY
+1224 GKLLF

-1242 GRPGSNSPVAMQS
+1242 GNQGSNSQGTMQS

-1266 ADVKWESGEYDK
+1266 ADVKWESGAYDK
-1278 KVSGSGPVESDIAA
+1278 KVSESVPAESDIAA
-1292 AFRKSLE
+1292 AFRKAME
-1299 KKTSFSVSGD
+1299 KKASFSVSD
-1309 QNGQDGRGKQRFSLS
+1309 
-1324 EPVERAGNLIAEHN
+1324 
-1338 LTQEKLEKALEIGA
+1338 
-1352 FPSPSIAIVQAEQ
+1352 
-1365 GHTNYGDYSV
+1365 
-1375 VFPASTIDPEADSR
+1375 
-1389 NRVYGADAW
+1389 
-1398 TPTSS
+1398 
-1403 NATVEYRVDADAKR
+1403 
-1417 AFERSIRDLSG
+1417 DL
-1428 QVADGIFRGDST
+1428 
-1440 LGKAGIEEETTKT
+1440 
-1453 SREIAEQ
+1453 
-1460 IAQYPEVKAAYLADK
+1460 
-1475 GENISPVYKDREYD
+1475 N
-1489 NIGNAALQRYTDN
+1489 
-1502 VGAQDLAWIIA
+1502 DLN
-1513 QMDMGDAQS
+1513 M
-1522 VAQAELQRVRQAIGE
+1522 
-1537 EYAERFARIL
+1537 
-1547 DRRPERKAE
+1547 
-1556 RVSEYAENKMYSSMR
+1556 
-1571 AEDFIRHAWEMVQD
+1571 
-1585 GGRNSGEADKM
+1585 
-1596 AMQDEL
+1596 
-1602 DRKAPVQ
+1602 
-1609 DVAAW
+1609 
-1614 AEKRLQ
+1614 
-1620 DVIGEGGIYNNEDRY
+1620 
-1635 TSRGD
+1635 
-1640 RRSFDQ
+1640 
-1646 THWELNA
+1646 
-1653 ENLVR
+1653 
-1658 AMAQAEE
+1658 
-1665 RGANIMW
+1665 
-1672 YDAGGLLAA
+1672 
-1681 ATPEYRSISE
+1681 
-1691 IHADEGRLQTLEQE
+1691 
-1705 AYEGKVMKLQQSLD
+1705 
-1719 NVVERILQETKHKA
+1719 
-1733 YGYQDESQLIT
+1733 
-1744 EALIKTAQGGDSLQS
+1744 
-1759 IREGMAA
+1759 
-1766 EEYDIDRATAMRVQE
+1766 
-1781 LFQQAKE
+1781 
-1788 IPTSYFEAKPQ
+1788 
-1799 RVVSFDE
+1799 
-1806 AVALLAPE
+1806 
-1814 SAPASLMA
+1814 
-1822 RAEDAGLR
+1822 
-1830 VIRYTDDADR
+1830 
-1840 IRVANELPGVKFSV
+1840 
-1854 QEEQDAGESQKQ
+1854 
-1866 DTQKDLGEMNRQVQG
+1866 QVQR
-1881 AEAAMR
+1881 AEAATR
-1887 SDALKAQADAELQ
+1887 SDALKEQAEAELQ

-1918 DAALKKQT
+1918 DATLKKQT

-1933 TAESEGLRI
+1933 TAESEGLRV

-1969 MIKAEQNKRAAE
+1969 MIKSEQNKRAAA

-1991 EARKTPEAKLQRQ
+1991 EARKTPEAKLQRKV
-2004 IDKLQKQI
+2004 DKLQKQI

-2034 QSEERITGLR
+2034 QSEERITGIR
-2044 QEILDYK
+2044 QELLDYK

-2075 AILKEKPRQAT
+2075 AIQKEKPRQAT

-2241 MTIGDMLRQ
+2241 MTIGDMIRQ

-2326 KQLRRMA
+2326 KQLSRMA

-2396 LGKKRIAEMDDMDEV
+2396 LDKKRIDNMDDMDEV

-2421 ATQIRNQ
+2421 ATQIRNR

-2515 FLADNA
+2515 FLADKA
-2521 NKKWFESATGKDA
+2521 NKKWVESATGKDA
-2534 QWITVDTPRGASVI
+2534 QWITVDTPRGAAVI

-2555 ISELTMTPMMRV
+2555 INELTMTPMMRV
-2567 SLIMHSKNEDNLRH
+2567 SLVMHSKNEDNLRH

-2650 SMVMDGYEKAM
+2650 SMIMDGYEKAM
-2661 VKNYFPI
+2661 VKNYFPL

-2734 NAIMNS
+2734 NAVMNS

-2746 GKVRLSQTDKLL
+2746 GKVRMSQTDKLL

-2916 TRRLMLACERNVS
+2916 TRRLMLACERNVN

-3000 LLREGQGKYQSA
+3000 LLREGQGKYQAA
-3012 REAYLQN
+3012 RAAYLQN

-3074 EVMKQLGLGMVE
+3074 EVAKQLGLGMIE

-3212 LDNRTD
+3212 LDNRTE

-3242 AVPNSVKYN
+3242 AVPNAIKYTDDN
-3251 NDSGEEVT
+3251 GEEVT
-3259 VQLDYSQKQTYKKEW
+3259 EQLDYSQKQTYKKEW
-3274 SKIVSGAIGALL
+3274 SKIVSGAIGSLL

-3316 KVVPEKAADGW
+3316 KVVPEKTADGW
-3327 IDDARTISGEGVK
+3327 IDDARTLSGEGVK

-3361 TGRTGLKNARAME
+3361 TSRTGLKNARALE

-3387 GAPDELKWMEDDT
+3387 DAPDELKWMEDDT

-3435 QSGSEKE
+3435 QSATEKE
-3442 RGALIQKLTSYASAL
+3442 RGALIQKLTAYASAL
-3457 AAYEIEPKKE
+3457 AAYEIEPKKV
-3467 PDTWILGGQQAVKD
+3467 PDTWISGGQQAVKD

-3486 EYIVFRALY
+3486 EYIIFRTLY

-3519 IESMGWSDQAEQS
+3519 IESMGWSDKAEQS

-3565 VPGTG
+3565 VPGSG
-3570 VAKKVAVTATNASEA
+3570 VAKKAAVTATNASEA
-3585 AKAKVLASYDKSEK
+3585 TKAKVLASYDKSEK

>member
-1 MPRDAMAEWLAK
+1 MARIIGKEYLARQK
-13 RNAEKAAQRAT
+13 RAEEAKKKGEKRQADIIVERADQQIDNIINKANETIGQYVPGAALRRLENGTQGGYPQREETRRVIGKEYLARVRAETVEKAKA
-24 PEHGAVRQAQIKVD
+24 
-38 QILEQAKKTVTEL
+38 
-51 PGVKAG
+51 KAG
-57 KTAKSSTP
+57 QINSTAVKSAYKQ
-65 VRQEEGRDAMAEWL
+65 VRKDARGKAE
-79 AARKES
+79 
-85 KVQQIA
+85 
-91 EQGMYTVRNAKTL
+91 
-104 GVAVANTRAEY
+104 
-115 QKAHKKAARHVAVNT
+115 RHVAVNT
-130 TAPLAMAEAARYQAK
+130 TAPLDFAEAGRYQAK

-172 ALRLRET
+172 ALHLRET

-185 ASSTAAIGKDR
+185 ASSTTATGKDR
-196 EDETRF
+196 EDATRF

-236 YQVQEL
+236 YQVQKTES
-242 EENAAMDPQFAQK
+242 DIVSKPDFAQK
-255 AQARQDILAL
+255 SEADPKVLEL
-265 GAEESRASQ
+265 GNEENRPQMSRAT
-274 SKANVIY
+274 AIY
-281 GEING
+281 GGINHSPYFETRG
-286 SEYYV
+286 SE
-291 TEDPATEKMTETER
+291 TFMTDEEVKI
-305 RTFTYLYNTK
+305 FTYLYNTQGEK
-315 GAAAAEEYY
+315 AAEQYY
-324 NMLNDTLELRRGEDI
+324 DMLSDTLELRRGTEK
-339 AAGMGG
+339 AAGLDNTFERTM
-345 TAKKT
+345 
-350 LFSLGMGVRR
+350 FSLSQGVRR

-369 NDEQLPLYGEDY
+369 TDEQLPLYGEDY
-381 AENIINASASH
+381 AENIINANASH

-486 SQFSM
+486 SRFSM

-574 SRNSFVEAK
+574 SRGSFAEAK
-583 QNIAFTPFEAQL
+583 RNIAFTPFEAQL

-642 DEKTMDRIAK
+642 DEKTMGRIAK

-663 AENGDKISLKE
+663 TENGDKISLKE
-674 WQAEQN
+674 WQAGQN
-680 STAQQEQS
+680 STAQQGQS
-688 QTQRAETVQTEND
+688 QTQRAETVQAEN
-701 NIETAMTAAEQE
+701 NNVEAAMTAAEQE

-749 TATDPGSYINRQLQ
+749 TATDPGSYMNRQIQ

-771 PEASTAQQAT
+771 PEASTAQQAA

-789 NNGRTEILNDSEER
+789 NNGRTEIFNDGAQR
-803 NAGLGAGEQAGA
+803 DAGLGTGEQTGA

-856 TAEKNIHVVIPAE
+856 TAEKNIHVVIPSE
-869 IDTTQAA
+869 IDTARA
-876 DAAIVEKMNRIVT
+876 EDAALVEKMNRIVV

-905 TVESGGRT
+905 TVKSGNRT

-1003 NELAIRYMEE
+1003 NELAVRYMEE

-1034 TLEASGE
+1034 TLENSGE

-1055 QEEQSGK
+1055 QEERSGK
-1062 LSIADGLLDKLRR
+1062 LSIADGLLDELQR

-1111 SKAYAAMVTAEQ
+1111 SKAYAAMVTEEQ

-1190 IEAQGRLKGKKLK
+1190 IEAQGRLKGKNLK

-1210 YERERAAQ
+1210 YERERVAQ

-1242 GRPGSNSPVAMQS
+1242 GRPGSNSPVAMRS

-1266 ADVKWESGEYDK
+1266 EDVKWESGAYNK
-1278 KVSGSGPVESDIAA
+1278 KVSESGPDESDIAA
-1292 AFRKSLE
+1292 AFRKAME
-1299 KKTSFSVSGD
+1299 KKASFSVSD
-1309 QNGQDGRGKQRFSLS
+1309 DLNDLNMQVQR
-1324 EPVERAGNLIAEHN
+1324 
-1338 LTQEKLEKALEIGA
+1338 
-1352 FPSPSIAIVQAEQ
+1352 
-1365 GHTNYGDYSV
+1365 
-1375 VFPASTIDPEADSR
+1375 
-1389 NRVYGADAW
+1389 
-1398 TPTSS
+1398 
-1403 NATVEYRVDADAKR
+1403 
-1417 AFERSIRDLSG
+1417 
-1428 QVADGIFRGDST
+1428 
-1440 LGKAGIEEETTKT
+1440 
-1453 SREIAEQ
+1453 
-1460 IAQYPEVKAAYLADK
+1460 
-1475 GENISPVYKDREYD
+1475 
-1489 NIGNAALQRYTDN
+1489 
-1502 VGAQDLAWIIA
+1502 
-1513 QMDMGDAQS
+1513 
-1522 VAQAELQRVRQAIGE
+1522 
-1537 EYAERFARIL
+1537 
-1547 DRRPERKAE
+1547 
-1556 RVSEYAENKMYSSMR
+1556 
-1571 AEDFIRHAWEMVQD
+1571 
-1585 GGRNSGEADKM
+1585 GEA
-1596 AMQDEL
+1596 
-1602 DRKAPVQ
+1602 
-1609 DVAAW
+1609 
-1614 AEKRLQ
+1614 
-1620 DVIGEGGIYNNEDRY
+1620 
-1635 TSRGD
+1635 
-1640 RRSFDQ
+1640 
-1646 THWELNA
+1646 
-1653 ENLVR
+1653 
-1658 AMAQAEE
+1658 
-1665 RGANIMW
+1665 
-1672 YDAGGLLAA
+1672 
-1681 ATPEYRSISE
+1681 AT
-1691 IHADEGRLQTLEQE
+1691 
-1705 AYEGKVMKLQQSLD
+1705 
-1719 NVVERILQETKHKA
+1719 
-1733 YGYQDESQLIT
+1733 
-1744 EALIKTAQGGDSLQS
+1744 
-1759 IREGMAA
+1759 
-1766 EEYDIDRATAMRVQE
+1766 
-1781 LFQQAKE
+1781 
-1788 IPTSYFEAKPQ
+1788 
-1799 RVVSFDE
+1799 
-1806 AVALLAPE
+1806 
-1814 SAPASLMA
+1814 
-1822 RAEDAGLR
+1822 
-1830 VIRYTDDADR
+1830 
-1840 IRVANELPGVKFSV
+1840 
-1854 QEEQDAGESQKQ
+1854 
-1866 DTQKDLGEMNRQVQG
+1866 
-1881 AEAAMR
+1881 R
-1887 SDALKAQADAELQ
+1887 SDALKAHAEAELQ

-1918 DAALKKQT
+1918 DATLKKQT

-1933 TAESEGLRI
+1933 TAESEGLRV

-1969 MIKAEQNKRAAE
+1969 MIKTEQNKRAAA

-1991 EARKTPEAKLQRQ
+1991 EARKTPEAKLQRKV
-2004 IDKLQKQI
+2004 DKLQKQI

-2027 LTSEMAE
+2027 LTREMAE

-2044 QEILDYK
+2044 QELLDYK

-2220 RSPQQQLR
+2220 RSLQQQLR

-2241 MTIGDMLRQ
+2241 MTIGDMIRQ

-2281 NIEVKLAARSAKSLQ
+2281 NIEIKLAARSAKSLQ

-2326 KQLRRMA
+2326 KQLSRMA

-2396 LGKKRIAEMDDMDEV
+2396 LDKKRIDNMDDMDEV

-2480 GWKEDGATAELLHGL
+2480 GWKEDGATAELLNGL

-2515 FLADNA
+2515 FLADKA
-2521 NKKWFESATGKDA
+2521 NKKWVESATGKDA
-2534 QWITVDTPRGASVI
+2534 QWITVDTPRGAAVI

-2555 ISELTMTPMMRV
+2555 INELTMTPMMRV

-2650 SMVMDGYEKAM
+2650 SMIMDGYEKAM

-2734 NAIMNS
+2734 NAVMNS

-2746 GKVRLSQTDKLL
+2746 GKVRMSQTDKLL

-2947 AYWTKVATLFN
+2947 VYWTKVATLFN

-3012 REAYLQN
+3012 RAAYLQN

-3143 APGAL
+3143 APGTL

-3212 LDNRTD
+3212 LDNRTE

-3242 AVPNSVKYN
+3242 AVPNAIKYTDDN
-3251 NDSGEEVT
+3251 GEEVT
-3259 VQLDYSQKQTYKKEW
+3259 EQLDYSQKQTYKKEW
-3274 SKIVSGAIGALL
+3274 SKIVSGAIGSLL

-3316 KVVPEKAADGW
+3316 KVVPEKTADGW
-3327 IDDARTISGEGVK
+3327 IDDARTLSGEGVK

-3361 TGRTGLKNARAME
+3361 TSRTGLKNARALE

-3387 GAPDELKWMEDDT
+3387 DAPDELKWMEDDT

-3415 KTWTGIVYGSV
+3415 KTWTGIVYESV

-3457 AAYEIEPKKE
+3457 AAYEIEPKKV

-3495 SELDSINEDGDEES
+3495 SELDSINESGDEES

-3519 IESMGWSDQAEQS
+3519 IESMGWSDKAEQS
-3532 AYINTVASESKAAEA
+3532 AYINTVASESKVAEA

-3552 AGMTWEQANDVLA
+3552 AGMTWEQANDVLS

>member
-1 MPRDAMAEWLAK
+1 MARIIGKEYLARQK
-13 RNAEKAAQRAT
+13 RAEEAKKKGEKRQADIIVERADQQIDNIINKANQTIGQYVPGAALRRLENGTQGGYPQREETRRVIGKEYLARVRAETVEKAKA
-24 PEHGAVRQAQIKVD
+24 
-38 QILEQAKKTVTEL
+38 
-51 PGVKAG
+51 KAG
-57 KTAKSSTP
+57 QINSTAVKSAYKQ
-65 VRQEEGRDAMAEWL
+65 VRKDARGKAE
-79 AARKES
+79 
-85 KVQQIA
+85 
-91 EQGMYTVRNAKTL
+91 
-104 GVAVANTRAEY
+104 
-115 QKAHKKAARHVAVNT
+115 RHVAVNT
-130 TAPLAMAEAARYQAK
+130 TAPLDFAEAGRYRAK

-172 ALRLRET
+172 ALHLRET

-185 ASSTAAIGKDR
+185 ASSTTATGKDR

-236 YQVQEL
+236 YQVQKTE
-242 EENAAMDPQFAQK
+242 ADIVKKPDFAQK
-255 AQARQDILAL
+255 SEADPKVLEL
-265 GAEESRASQ
+265 GNEENRPQMSRATG
-274 SKANVIY
+274 IY
-281 GEING
+281 GGINHSPYFETRG
-286 SEYYV
+286 SE
-291 TEDPATEKMTETER
+291 TFMTDEEVKI
-305 RTFTYLYNTK
+305 FTYLYNTQGEK
-315 GAAAAEEYY
+315 AAEQYY
-324 NMLNDTLELRRGEDI
+324 DMLSDMLELRRGTEK
-339 AAGMGG
+339 AAGLDNTFERTM
-345 TAKKT
+345 
-350 LFSLGMGVRR
+350 FSLSQGVRR

-369 NDEQLPLYGEDY
+369 TDEQLPLYGEDY
-381 AENIINASASH
+381 AENIINANASH

-486 SQFSM
+486 SRFSM

-574 SRNSFVEAK
+574 SRGSFAEAK
-583 QNIAFTPFEAQL
+583 RNIAFTPFEAQL

-642 DEKTMDRIAK
+642 DEKAMDRIAK

-663 AENGDKISLKE
+663 TENGDKISLKE
-674 WQAEQN
+674 WQAGQN
-680 STAQQEQS
+680 STAQQVQS
-688 QTQRAETVQTEND
+688 QTQRAETVQAENNNVED
-701 NIETAMTAAEQE
+701 AMTAAEQE
-713 ADRLIAEWNRG
+713 ADQLIAEWNRG
-724 ENSSYELGQQA
+724 ENSTYELGQQA
-735 QRVMQQLE
+735 QLVMQQLE

-749 TATDPGSYINRQLQ
+749 TATDPGSYMNRQIQ

-771 PEASTAQQAT
+771 PEASTAQQAA
-781 QNTTERID
+781 QNTTEGID
-789 NNGRTEILNDSEER
+789 NNGRTEIFDDGAQR
-803 NAGLGAGEQAGA
+803 DAGLGTGEQAGA

-828 GTQTQNGRADLSGGR
+828 GTQTQNGRADISGGR

-856 TAEKNIHVVIPAE
+856 TAEKNIHVVIPSE
-869 IDTTQAA
+869 IDTARA
-876 DAAIVEKMNRIVT
+876 EDAALVEKMNRIVV

-898 TFVSGAL
+898 TFVSGAI
-905 TVESGGRT
+905 TVESGDRT

-925 GRTQIFLQVDGRRD
+925 GRTQIYLQVDGRRD

-1003 NELAIRYMEE
+1003 NELAVRYMEE
-1013 VFADAYA
+1013 AFADAYA

-1034 TLEASGE
+1034 TLENSGE
-1041 IETLRARGQTAQNA
+1041 IETLRTRGQTAQNV
-1055 QEEQSGK
+1055 QEEQNGK

-1111 SKAYAAMVTAEQ
+1111 SKAYAAMVTEER
-1123 AKVDNRYD
+1123 AKMDDRYN
-1131 KNINYHGLGAEGMLE
+1131 KNTNYHGLGADGLLE

-1163 EKGSRLNR
+1163 EKGSRRNR
-1171 LVLVTDQEI
+1171 LVLVTDKEI
-1180 NGGNAVVVEE
+1180 NGGTAVVVEE
-1190 IEAQGRLKGKKLK
+1190 IETRGKYKNKLLD

-1210 YERERAAQ
+1210 YERDKVANDIETAA
-1218 DVQDAQ
+1218 AT
-1224 IDGRLLY
+1224 GKLLF

-1242 GRPGSNSPVAMQS
+1242 GNQGSNSQGTMQS

-1292 AFRKSLE
+1292 AFRKALE
-1299 KKTSFSVSGD
+1299 KKTSFSVSD
-1309 QNGQDGRGKQRFSLS
+1309 
-1324 EPVERAGNLIAEHN
+1324 
-1338 LTQEKLEKALEIGA
+1338 
-1352 FPSPSIAIVQAEQ
+1352 
-1365 GHTNYGDYSV
+1365 
-1375 VFPASTIDPEADSR
+1375 
-1389 NRVYGADAW
+1389 
-1398 TPTSS
+1398 
-1403 NATVEYRVDADAKR
+1403 
-1417 AFERSIRDLSG
+1417 DL
-1428 QVADGIFRGDST
+1428 
-1440 LGKAGIEEETTKT
+1440 
-1453 SREIAEQ
+1453 
-1460 IAQYPEVKAAYLADK
+1460 
-1475 GENISPVYKDREYD
+1475 N
-1489 NIGNAALQRYTDN
+1489 
-1502 VGAQDLAWIIA
+1502 
-1513 QMDMGDAQS
+1513 
-1522 VAQAELQRVRQAIGE
+1522 
-1537 EYAERFARIL
+1537 
-1547 DRRPERKAE
+1547 
-1556 RVSEYAENKMYSSMR
+1556 
-1571 AEDFIRHAWEMVQD
+1571 
-1585 GGRNSGEADKM
+1585 
-1596 AMQDEL
+1596 
-1602 DRKAPVQ
+1602 
-1609 DVAAW
+1609 
-1614 AEKRLQ
+1614 
-1620 DVIGEGGIYNNEDRY
+1620 
-1635 TSRGD
+1635 
-1640 RRSFDQ
+1640 
-1646 THWELNA
+1646 ELN
-1653 ENLVR
+1653 
-1658 AMAQAEE
+1658 Q
-1665 RGANIMW
+1665 
-1672 YDAGGLLAA
+1672 
-1681 ATPEYRSISE
+1681 
-1691 IHADEGRLQTLEQE
+1691 
-1705 AYEGKVMKLQQSLD
+1705 
-1719 NVVERILQETKHKA
+1719 
-1733 YGYQDESQLIT
+1733 
-1744 EALIKTAQGGDSLQS
+1744 
-1759 IREGMAA
+1759 
-1766 EEYDIDRATAMRVQE
+1766 
-1781 LFQQAKE
+1781 
-1788 IPTSYFEAKPQ
+1788 
-1799 RVVSFDE
+1799 
-1806 AVALLAPE
+1806 
-1814 SAPASLMA
+1814 
-1822 RAEDAGLR
+1822 
-1830 VIRYTDDADR
+1830 
-1840 IRVANELPGVKFSV
+1840 
-1854 QEEQDAGESQKQ
+1854 
-1866 DTQKDLGEMNRQVQG
+1866 QVQG
-1881 AEAAMR
+1881 AEAATR
-1887 SDALKAQADAELQ
+1887 SDALKAQAEAELQ
-1900 EYLKKGKSELAQ
+1900 EYLKKGKGELAQ

-1918 DAALKKQT
+1918 DAALKKQA
-1926 ERVKQAM
+1926 ERVKQGM
-1933 TAESEGLRI
+1933 TAESEGLRV

-1969 MIKAEQNKRAAE
+1969 MIKSEQNKRAAA

-1991 EARKTPEAKLQRQ
+1991 EARKTPEAKLQRKV
-2004 IDKLQKQI
+2004 DKLQKQI

-2044 QEILDYK
+2044 QELLDYK

-2220 RSPQQQLR
+2220 RSLQQQLR

-2241 MTIGDMLRQ
+2241 MTIGDMIRQ

-2326 KQLRRMA
+2326 KQLSRMA

-2340 RAAIQKV
+2340 RTAIQKV

-2396 LGKKRIAEMDDMDEV
+2396 LDKKRIDNMDDMDEV

-2421 ATQIRNQ
+2421 ATQIRNR

-2515 FLADNA
+2515 FLADKA
-2521 NKKWFESATGKDA
+2521 NKKWVESATGKDA
-2534 QWITVDTPRGASVI
+2534 QWITVDTPRGAAVI

-2555 ISELTMTPMMRV
+2555 INELTMTPMMRV

-2609 VTLTPQAVRDIVR
+2609 VTLTPQAVRGIVR

-2650 SMVMDGYEKAM
+2650 SMIMDGYERAM

-2734 NAIMNS
+2734 NAVMNS

-2746 GKVRLSQTDKLL
+2746 GKVRLSQTDRLL

-3000 LLREGQGKYQSA
+3000 LLREGQGKYQAA
-3012 REAYLQN
+3012 RAAYLQN

-3074 EVMKQLGLGMVE
+3074 EVAKQLGLGMIE

-3212 LDNRTD
+3212 LDNRTE

-3242 AVPNSVKYN
+3242 AVPNAIKYTDDN
-3251 NDSGEEVT
+3251 GEEAT
-3259 VQLDYSQKQTYKKEW
+3259 EQLDYSQKQTYKKEW
-3274 SKIVSGAIGALL
+3274 SKIVSGAVGALL

-3316 KVVPEKAADGW
+3316 KVVPEKTADGW
-3327 IDDARTISGEGVK
+3327 IDDARTLSGEGVK

-3361 TGRTGLKNARAME
+3361 TSRTGLKNARALE

-3387 GAPDELKWMEDDT
+3387 DAPDELKWMEDDT

-3435 QSGSEKE
+3435 QSGTEKE
-3442 RGALIQKLTSYASAL
+3442 RGALIQKMTSYASAL
-3457 AAYEIEPKKE
+3457 AAYEIEPKKV

-3532 AYINTVASESKAAEA
+3532 AYINTVASESKEAEA

-3570 VAKKVAVTATNASEA
+3570 VVKKAAVTATNASEA
-3585 AKAKVLASYDKSEK
+3585 TKAKVLASYDKSEK

-3676 SEFYSAAGAFD
+3676 AEFYSAAGAFD

>member
-1 MPRDAMAEWLAK
+1 MARIIGKEYLARQK
-13 RNAEKAAQRAT
+13 RAEEAKKKGEKRQADIIVERADQQIDNIINKANETIGQYVPGAALRRLENGTQGGYPQREETRRVIGKEYLARVRAETVEKAKA
-24 PEHGAVRQAQIKVD
+24 
-38 QILEQAKKTVTEL
+38 
-51 PGVKAG
+51 KAG
-57 KTAKSSTP
+57 QINSTAVKSAYKQ
-65 VRQEEGRDAMAEWL
+65 VRKDARGKAE
-79 AARKES
+79 
-85 KVQQIA
+85 
-91 EQGMYTVRNAKTL
+91 
-104 GVAVANTRAEY
+104 
-115 QKAHKKAARHVAVNT
+115 RHVAVNT
-130 TAPLAMAEAARYQAK
+130 TAPLDFAEAGRYQAK

-172 ALRLRET
+172 ALHLRET
-179 GDAQRE
+179 GDAQQE
-185 ASSTAAIGKDR
+185 ASSTAATGKDR
-196 EDETRF
+196 EDATRF

-236 YQVQEL
+236 YQVQKTERDIVSKPDFAEKSKIDPAKL
-242 EENAAMDPQFAQK
+242 RAAK
-255 AQARQDILAL
+255 
-265 GAEESRASQ
+265 ETESRAAVLYAGFAGSGSQ
-274 SKANVIY
+274 
-281 GEING
+281 
-286 SEYYV
+286 V
-291 TEDPATEKMTETER
+291 TKDPAAELMTDDER
-305 RTFTYLYNTK
+305 KTFVYLYNTQGEK
-315 GAAAAEEYY
+315 AAEQYY
-324 NMLNDTLELRRGEDI
+324 DMLFDTLELRRGTEM
-339 AAGMGG
+339 AAGLDNTFERTM
-345 TAKKT
+345 
-350 LFSLGMGVRR
+350 FSLSQGVRR

-369 NDEQLPLYGEDY
+369 TDEQLPLYGEDY
-381 AENIINASASH
+381 AENIINAGASH

-486 SQFSM
+486 SRFSM

-574 SRNSFVEAK
+574 SRGSFAEAK

-642 DEKTMDRIAK
+642 DEKTMGRIAK

-663 AENGDKISLKE
+663 TENGDKISLKE
-674 WQAEQN
+674 WQAGQN
-680 STAQQEQS
+680 STAQQGQS
-688 QTQRAETVQTEND
+688 QTQRAETVQAEN
-701 NIETAMTAAEQE
+701 NNVETAMTAAEQE

-724 ENSSYELGQQA
+724 ENSTYELGQQA

-749 TATDPGSYINRQLQ
+749 TATDPGSYMNRQIQ

-771 PEASTAQQAT
+771 PEASTAQQAA
-781 QNTTERID
+781 QNTTEGID
-789 NNGRTEILNDSEER
+789 NNGRTEIFDDGAQR
-803 NAGLGAGEQAGA
+803 DAGLGTGEQAGA

-828 GTQTQNGRADLSGGR
+828 GTKTQNGRADLSGGR

-856 TAEKNIHVVIPAE
+856 TAEKNIHVVIPSE

-876 DAAIVEKMNRIVT
+876 DAALVEKMNRIVV

-905 TVESGGRT
+905 TVESGNRT

-1003 NELAIRYMEE
+1003 NELAVRYMEE

-1034 TLEASGE
+1034 TLENSGE

-1055 QEEQSGK
+1055 QEERSGK
-1062 LSIADGLLDKLRR
+1062 LSIADGLLDELQR

-1111 SKAYAAMVTAEQ
+1111 SKAYAAMVTEEQ

-1190 IEAQGRLKGKKLK
+1190 IESQGRLKGKNLK

-1210 YERERAAQ
+1210 YERERVAQ

-1242 GRPGSNSPVAMQS
+1242 GRPGSNSPVAMRS

-1266 ADVKWESGEYDK
+1266 EDVKWESGAYDK
-1278 KVSGSGPVESDIAA
+1278 KVSESGPAESDIAA
-1292 AFRKSLE
+1292 AFRKALE
-1299 KKTSFSVSGD
+1299 KKTSFSVSD
-1309 QNGQDGRGKQRFSLS
+1309 
-1324 EPVERAGNLIAEHN
+1324 
-1338 LTQEKLEKALEIGA
+1338 
-1352 FPSPSIAIVQAEQ
+1352 
-1365 GHTNYGDYSV
+1365 
-1375 VFPASTIDPEADSR
+1375 
-1389 NRVYGADAW
+1389 
-1398 TPTSS
+1398 
-1403 NATVEYRVDADAKR
+1403 
-1417 AFERSIRDLSG
+1417 DL
-1428 QVADGIFRGDST
+1428 
-1440 LGKAGIEEETTKT
+1440 
-1453 SREIAEQ
+1453 
-1460 IAQYPEVKAAYLADK
+1460 
-1475 GENISPVYKDREYD
+1475 N
-1489 NIGNAALQRYTDN
+1489 
-1502 VGAQDLAWIIA
+1502 
-1513 QMDMGDAQS
+1513 
-1522 VAQAELQRVRQAIGE
+1522 
-1537 EYAERFARIL
+1537 
-1547 DRRPERKAE
+1547 
-1556 RVSEYAENKMYSSMR
+1556 
-1571 AEDFIRHAWEMVQD
+1571 
-1585 GGRNSGEADKM
+1585 
-1596 AMQDEL
+1596 
-1602 DRKAPVQ
+1602 
-1609 DVAAW
+1609 
-1614 AEKRLQ
+1614 
-1620 DVIGEGGIYNNEDRY
+1620 
-1635 TSRGD
+1635 
-1640 RRSFDQ
+1640 
-1646 THWELNA
+1646 ELN
-1653 ENLVR
+1653 
-1658 AMAQAEE
+1658 M
-1665 RGANIMW
+1665 
-1672 YDAGGLLAA
+1672 
-1681 ATPEYRSISE
+1681 
-1691 IHADEGRLQTLEQE
+1691 
-1705 AYEGKVMKLQQSLD
+1705 
-1719 NVVERILQETKHKA
+1719 
-1733 YGYQDESQLIT
+1733 
-1744 EALIKTAQGGDSLQS
+1744 
-1759 IREGMAA
+1759 
-1766 EEYDIDRATAMRVQE
+1766 
-1781 LFQQAKE
+1781 
-1788 IPTSYFEAKPQ
+1788 
-1799 RVVSFDE
+1799 
-1806 AVALLAPE
+1806 
-1814 SAPASLMA
+1814 
-1822 RAEDAGLR
+1822 
-1830 VIRYTDDADR
+1830 
-1840 IRVANELPGVKFSV
+1840 
-1854 QEEQDAGESQKQ
+1854 
-1866 DTQKDLGEMNRQVQG
+1866 QVQR
-1881 AEAAMR
+1881 AEAATR
-1887 SDALKAQADAELQ
+1887 SDALKAQAEAELQ
-1900 EYLKKGKSELAQ
+1900 EYLKKGKGELAQ

-1918 DAALKKQT
+1918 DATLKKQT

-1933 TAESEGLRI
+1933 TAESEGMRV

-1969 MIKAEQNKRAAE
+1969 MIKTEQNKRAAA

-1991 EARKTPEAKLQRQ
+1991 EARKTPEAKLQRK

-2064 KKRQQ
+2064 KKRRQ

-2075 AILKEKPRQAT
+2075 AIQKEKPRQAT

-2172 TAFGEEWADIKE
+2172 TAFGEEWDDIKE

-2241 MTIGDMLRQ
+2241 MTIGDMIRQ

-2306 RSRTEQQ
+2306 RSRTAQQ

-2326 KQLRRMA
+2326 KQLSRMA

-2396 LGKKRIAEMDDMDEV
+2396 LDKKRIDNMDDMNEV

-2421 ATQIRNQ
+2421 ATQIRNR

-2515 FLADNA
+2515 FLADKA
-2521 NKKWFESATGKDA
+2521 NKKWVESATGKDA
-2534 QWITVDTPRGASVI
+2534 QWITVDTPRGAAVI

-2555 ISELTMTPMMRV
+2555 INELTMTPMMRV

-2650 SMVMDGYEKAM
+2650 SMIMDGYEKAM

-2734 NAIMNS
+2734 NAVMNS

-2746 GKVRLSQTDKLL
+2746 GKVRLSQTDRLL

-2773 SAESVRNVIAGKW
+2773 SAESVRNVIAKKW

-3000 LLREGQGKYQSA
+3000 LLREGQGKYQAA
-3012 REAYLQN
+3012 RAAYLQN

-3074 EVMKQLGLGMVE
+3074 EVAKQLGLGMIE

-3212 LDNRTD
+3212 LDNRTE

-3242 AVPNSVKYN
+3242 AVPNAIKYTDDN
-3251 NDSGEEVT
+3251 GEEVT
-3259 VQLDYSQKQTYKKEW
+3259 EQLDYSQKQTYKKEW

-3316 KVVPEKAADGW
+3316 KVVPEKTADGW
-3327 IDDARTISGEGVK
+3327 IDDARTLSGEGVK

-3361 TGRTGLKNARAME
+3361 TSRTGLKNARALE

-3387 GAPDELKWMEDDT
+3387 DAPDELKWMEDDT

-3435 QSGSEKE
+3435 QSGTEKE

-3457 AAYEIEPKKE
+3457 AAYEIEPKKV

-3532 AYINTVASESKAAEA
+3532 AYINTVASESKEAEA

-3570 VAKKVAVTATNASEA
+3570 VVKKAAVTATNASEA
-3585 AKAKVLASYDKSEK
+3585 TKAKVLASYDKSEK

-3676 SEFYSAAGAFD
+3676 AEFYSAAGAFD

>member
-1 MPRDAMAEWLAK
+1 MARIIGKEYLARQK
-13 RNAEKAAQRAT
+13 RAEEAKKKGEKRQADIIVERADQQIDNIINKANQTIGQYVPGAALRRLENGTQGGYPQREETRRVIGKEYLARVRAETVEKAKA
-24 PEHGAVRQAQIKVD
+24 
-38 QILEQAKKTVTEL
+38 
-51 PGVKAG
+51 KAG
-57 KTAKSSTP
+57 QINSTAVKSAYKQ
-65 VRQEEGRDAMAEWL
+65 VRKDARGKAE
-79 AARKES
+79 
-85 KVQQIA
+85 
-91 EQGMYTVRNAKTL
+91 
-104 GVAVANTRAEY
+104 
-115 QKAHKKAARHVAVNT
+115 RHVAVNT
-130 TAPLAMAEAARYQAK
+130 TAPLDFAEAGRYRAK

-172 ALRLRET
+172 ALHLRET

-185 ASSTAAIGKDR
+185 ASSTTATGKDR

-236 YQVQEL
+236 YQVQKTE
-242 EENAAMDPQFAQK
+242 ADIVKKPDFAEKSKPVEQNPGETK
-255 AQARQDILAL
+255 RPGDYEVDQSLSETYETIMPEIDIVQYRVNHNGQSPASA
-265 GAEESRASQ
+265 GTVHQEDAFMTDDERA
-274 SKANVIY
+274 
-281 GEING
+281 
-286 SEYYV
+286 
-291 TEDPATEKMTETER
+291 
-305 RTFTYLYNTK
+305 TFNYLYNTGRK
-315 GAAAAEEYY
+315 DEALEYY
-324 NMLNDTLELRRGEDI
+324 NALSDTLEMRRGVQ
-339 AAGMGG
+339 
-345 TAKKT
+345 TAKDWDST
-350 LFSLGMGVRR
+350 AARAVYNLGAGINRWVRGVGQLFTDEALPATSVDYAQGIMNSEA
-360 FGRGIEQLF
+360 GRG
-369 NDEQLPLYGEDY
+369 G
-381 AENIINASASH
+381 
-392 GERILYSAANSIG
+392 RILYSAANSIG

-486 SQFSM
+486 SRFSR

-574 SRNSFVEAK
+574 SRGSFAEAK
-583 QNIAFTPFEAQL
+583 RNIAFTPFEAQL

-663 AENGDKISLKE
+663 TENGDKISLKE
-674 WQAEQN
+674 WQAGQN
-680 STAQQEQS
+680 STAQQVQS
-688 QTQRAETVQTEND
+688 QTQRAETVQAENNNVED
-701 NIETAMTAAEQE
+701 AMTAAEQE

-724 ENSSYELGQQA
+724 ENSTYELGQQA
-735 QRVMQQLE
+735 QLVMQQLE

-749 TATDPGSYINRQLQ
+749 TATDPGSYMNRQIQ

-771 PEASTAQQAT
+771 PEASTAQQAA
-781 QNTTERID
+781 QNTTEGID
-789 NNGRTEILNDSEER
+789 NNGRTEIFDDGAQR
-803 NAGLGAGEQAGA
+803 DAGLGTGEQAGA
-815 VAEGAGGPVAGGA
+815 VAEGAGGPVTGGA

-856 TAEKNIHVVIPAE
+856 TAEKNIHVVIPSE
-869 IDTTQAA
+869 IDTARA
-876 DAAIVEKMNRIVT
+876 EDAALVEKMNRIVV

-898 TFVSGAL
+898 TFVSGAI
-905 TVESGGRT
+905 TVESGDRT

-925 GRTQIFLQVDGRRD
+925 GRTQIYLQVDGRRD

-1003 NELAIRYMEE
+1003 NELAVRYMEE
-1013 VFADAYA
+1013 AFADAYA

-1034 TLEASGE
+1034 TLENSGE
-1041 IETLRARGQTAQNA
+1041 IETLRTRGQTAQNV
-1055 QEEQSGK
+1055 QEEQNGK

-1111 SKAYAAMVTAEQ
+1111 SKAYAAMVTEER
-1123 AKVDNRYD
+1123 AKMDDRYN
-1131 KNINYHGLGAEGMLE
+1131 KNTNYHGLGADGLLE

-1163 EKGSRLNR
+1163 EKGSRRNR
-1171 LVLVTDQEI
+1171 LVLVTDKEI
-1180 NGGNAVVVEE
+1180 NGGTAVVVEE
-1190 IEAQGRLKGKKLK
+1190 IETRGKYKNKLLD

-1210 YERERAAQ
+1210 YERDKVANDIETAA
-1218 DVQDAQ
+1218 AT
-1224 IDGRLLY
+1224 GKLLF

-1242 GRPGSNSPVAMQS
+1242 GNQGSNSQGTMQS

-1292 AFRKSLE
+1292 AFRKALE
-1299 KKTSFSVSGD
+1299 KKTSFSVSD
-1309 QNGQDGRGKQRFSLS
+1309 
-1324 EPVERAGNLIAEHN
+1324 
-1338 LTQEKLEKALEIGA
+1338 
-1352 FPSPSIAIVQAEQ
+1352 
-1365 GHTNYGDYSV
+1365 
-1375 VFPASTIDPEADSR
+1375 
-1389 NRVYGADAW
+1389 
-1398 TPTSS
+1398 
-1403 NATVEYRVDADAKR
+1403 
-1417 AFERSIRDLSG
+1417 DL
-1428 QVADGIFRGDST
+1428 
-1440 LGKAGIEEETTKT
+1440 
-1453 SREIAEQ
+1453 
-1460 IAQYPEVKAAYLADK
+1460 
-1475 GENISPVYKDREYD
+1475 N
-1489 NIGNAALQRYTDN
+1489 
-1502 VGAQDLAWIIA
+1502 
-1513 QMDMGDAQS
+1513 
-1522 VAQAELQRVRQAIGE
+1522 
-1537 EYAERFARIL
+1537 
-1547 DRRPERKAE
+1547 
-1556 RVSEYAENKMYSSMR
+1556 
-1571 AEDFIRHAWEMVQD
+1571 
-1585 GGRNSGEADKM
+1585 
-1596 AMQDEL
+1596 
-1602 DRKAPVQ
+1602 
-1609 DVAAW
+1609 
-1614 AEKRLQ
+1614 
-1620 DVIGEGGIYNNEDRY
+1620 
-1635 TSRGD
+1635 
-1640 RRSFDQ
+1640 
-1646 THWELNA
+1646 ELN
-1653 ENLVR
+1653 
-1658 AMAQAEE
+1658 Q
-1665 RGANIMW
+1665 
-1672 YDAGGLLAA
+1672 
-1681 ATPEYRSISE
+1681 
-1691 IHADEGRLQTLEQE
+1691 
-1705 AYEGKVMKLQQSLD
+1705 
-1719 NVVERILQETKHKA
+1719 
-1733 YGYQDESQLIT
+1733 
-1744 EALIKTAQGGDSLQS
+1744 
-1759 IREGMAA
+1759 
-1766 EEYDIDRATAMRVQE
+1766 
-1781 LFQQAKE
+1781 
-1788 IPTSYFEAKPQ
+1788 
-1799 RVVSFDE
+1799 
-1806 AVALLAPE
+1806 
-1814 SAPASLMA
+1814 
-1822 RAEDAGLR
+1822 
-1830 VIRYTDDADR
+1830 
-1840 IRVANELPGVKFSV
+1840 
-1854 QEEQDAGESQKQ
+1854 
-1866 DTQKDLGEMNRQVQG
+1866 QVQG
-1881 AEAAMR
+1881 AEAATR
-1887 SDALKAQADAELQ
+1887 SDALKAQAEAELQ
-1900 EYLKKGKSELAQ
+1900 EYLKKGKGELAQ

-1918 DAALKKQT
+1918 DAALKKQA
-1926 ERVKQAM
+1926 ERVKQGM
-1933 TAESEGLRI
+1933 TAESEGLRV

-1969 MIKAEQNKRAAE
+1969 MIKSEQNKRAAA

-1991 EARKTPEAKLQRQ
+1991 EARKTPEAKLQRKV
-2004 IDKLQKQI
+2004 DKLQKQI

-2044 QEILDYK
+2044 QELLDYK

-2220 RSPQQQLR
+2220 RSLQQQLR

-2241 MTIGDMLRQ
+2241 MTIGDMIRQ

-2326 KQLRRMA
+2326 KQLSRMA

-2340 RAAIQKV
+2340 RTAIQKV

-2396 LGKKRIAEMDDMDEV
+2396 LDKKRIDNMDDMDEV

-2421 ATQIRNQ
+2421 ATQIRNR

-2515 FLADNA
+2515 FLADKA
-2521 NKKWFESATGKDA
+2521 NKKWVESATGKDA
-2534 QWITVDTPRGASVI
+2534 QWITVDTPRGAAVI

-2555 ISELTMTPMMRV
+2555 INELTMTPMMRV

-2650 SMVMDGYEKAM
+2650 SMIMDGYERAM

-2734 NAIMNS
+2734 NAVMNS

-2746 GKVRLSQTDKLL
+2746 GKVRLSQTDRLL

-3000 LLREGQGKYQSA
+3000 LLREGQGKYQAA
-3012 REAYLQN
+3012 RAAYLQN

-3074 EVMKQLGLGMVE
+3074 EVAKQLGLGMIE

-3212 LDNRTD
+3212 LDNRTE

-3242 AVPNSVKYN
+3242 AVPSAIKYTDDN
-3251 NDSGEEVT
+3251 GEEAT
-3259 VQLDYSQKQTYKKEW
+3259 EQLDYSQKQTYKKEW
-3274 SKIVSGAIGALL
+3274 SKIVSGAVGALL

-3316 KVVPEKAADGW
+3316 KVVPEKTADGW
-3327 IDDARTISGEGVK
+3327 IDDARTLSGEGVK

-3361 TGRTGLKNARAME
+3361 TSRTGLKNARALE

-3387 GAPDELKWMEDDT
+3387 DAPDELKWMEDDT

-3435 QSGSEKE
+3435 QSGTEKE
-3442 RGALIQKLTSYASAL
+3442 RGALIQKMTSYASAL
-3457 AAYEIEPKKE
+3457 AAYEIEPKKV

-3519 IESMGWSDQAEQS
+3519 IESMGWSDKAEQS
-3532 AYINTVASESKAAEA
+3532 AYINTVASESKEAEA

-3565 VPGTG
+3565 VPGSG
-3570 VAKKVAVTATNASEA
+3570 VAKKAAVTATNASEA
-3585 AKAKVLASYDKSEK
+3585 TKAKILASYDKSEK

-3647 LSVQEAAYL
+3647 LGVQEAAYL

>member
-1 MPRDAMAEWLAK
+1 MPRNLAQEYLNRRKRAEEAKKKGEKRQADIIVERADKQIDNIINKANQTVGQYVPGVALRRIEKGTQGGYPQRTDTRRNLAQEYLNK
-13 RNAEKAAQRAT
+13 AGSAAVEKAKA
-24 PEHGAVRQAQIKVD
+24 
-38 QILEQAKKTVTEL
+38 
-51 PGVKAG
+51 KAG
-57 KTAKSSTP
+57 QINSTAVKSAYKQ
-65 VRQEEGRDAMAEWL
+65 VRKDANE
-79 AARKES
+79 
-85 KVQQIA
+85 
-91 EQGMYTVRNAKTL
+91 
-104 GVAVANTRAEY
+104 
-115 QKAHKKAARHVAVNT
+115 KASRHVEVNT
-130 TAPLAMAEAARYQAK
+130 TAPLDFAEAGRYRAK

-172 ALRLRET
+172 ALHLRET

-185 ASSTAAIGKDR
+185 ASSTTATGKDR
-196 EDETRF
+196 EDATRF

-236 YQVQEL
+236 YQVQKTE
-242 EENAAMDPQFAQK
+242 ADIVKKPDFAEKSKPVEQNPGK
-255 AQARQDILAL
+255 TKRPGDYEVDQSLSETYETNMPEIDIVQYRVNHNGQSPASA
-265 GAEESRASQ
+265 GTVHQEDAFMTDDERA
-274 SKANVIY
+274 
-281 GEING
+281 
-286 SEYYV
+286 
-291 TEDPATEKMTETER
+291 
-305 RTFTYLYNTK
+305 TFNYLYNTGRK
-315 GAAAAEEYY
+315 DDALEYY
-324 NMLNDTLELRRGEDI
+324 NALSDMLEMRRG
-339 AAGMGG
+339 AQ
-345 TAKKT
+345 TAKDWDST
-350 LFSLGMGVRR
+350 AARAVYNLGAGINRWVRGV
-360 FGRGIEQLF
+360 GQLF
-369 NDEQLPLYGEDY
+369 TDEALPATSVDY
-381 AENIINASASH
+381 AQGIINANASH

-405 NMLPMVAI
+405 YMLPMVAI

-486 SQFSM
+486 SRFSM

-574 SRNSFVEAK
+574 SRGSFAEAK

-642 DEKTMDRIAK
+642 DEKTMGRIAK

-663 AENGDKISLKE
+663 TENGDKISLKE
-674 WQAEQN
+674 WQAGQN
-680 STAQQEQS
+680 STAQQGQS
-688 QTQRAETVQTEND
+688 QTQRTETVQAEN
-701 NIETAMTAAEQE
+701 NNVETAMTAAEQE

-749 TATDPGSYINRQLQ
+749 TATDPGSYMNRQIQ

-771 PEASTAQQAT
+771 PEASTAQQAA
-781 QNTTERID
+781 QNTTEGID
-789 NNGRTEILNDSEER
+789 NNGRTEIFDDGAQR
-803 NAGLGAGEQAGA
+803 DAGLGTGEQAGA
-815 VAEGAGGPVAGGA
+815 VAEGAGRPVAGGA

-856 TAEKNIHVVIPAE
+856 TAEKNIHVVIPSE
-869 IDTTQAA
+869 IDTARA
-876 DAAIVEKMNRIVT
+876 EDAALVEKMNRIVV

-905 TVESGGRT
+905 TVESGNRT

-1003 NELAIRYMEE
+1003 NELAVRYMEE

-1034 TLEASGE
+1034 TLENSGE

-1055 QEEQSGK
+1055 QEEQNGKFSLAGQKARTANSQTLQIAEQMEQEGASREEIWQETGWTRTMDGKNWRFEIDNSEAEYRGGGDAQFREAHADYTEYQDLLQKMFEGTISESEMQRLEQLDDIWSGEYARLRERVESGNATLADVLQHDSLYEAYPELRNVKVRLESDTGSKNGSYDPRTNTITISEDKPGDSAKVGTMLHEIQHAIQQIEGWESGASPEYWAAREYESGDTASDRAQELYSRILNSLDKADQNKVIRYNELDREMEATFSADPESEAGKRYAKYEAEQDK
-1062 LSIADGLLDKLRR
+1062 LYEELYKNEWFRRLLDLQRQM
-1075 VAENRY
+1075 ENPQSAYYEMYLNTAGEIEARNVSERY
-1081 RGADEIYI
+1081 RMAQEERRKTAPKGADEDTLYKGSEWTRAMDEDPERSKIKDQI
-1089 GETSDFLTREIG
+1089 RGAQDELNEMKVATSIQAPENLRGRQDTMAW
-1101 VDAAKVTMPA
+1101 VQKVLP
-1111 SKAYAAMVTAEQ
+1111 
-1123 AKVDNRYD
+1123 
-1131 KNINYHGLGAEGMLE
+1131 NYHGSVDTKLLGKVTFEKEE
-1146 ILEKSENPV
+1146 IAAGLRYAKTPEERAAIATVPMVLKRGIEVGEHSNHKGRKKHTVTIAAPV
-1155 AAFVSKPG
+1155 
-1163 EKGSRLNR
+1163 
-1171 LVLVTDQEI
+1171 EI
-1180 NGGNAVVVEE
+1180 NGVRGNVGVVVSMSNGKYYAHRILLPNGEMF
-1190 IEAQGRLKGKKLK
+1190 QFGGGKK
-1203 VNKVITA
+1203 N
-1210 YERERAAQ
+1210 EAARGPQ
-1218 DVQDAQ
+1218 RGV
-1224 IDGRLLY
+1224 
-1231 LDKKRSQSLNA
+1231 
-1242 GRPGSNSPVAMQS
+1242 
-1255 SDFQTNIQNFL
+1255 T
-1266 ADVKWESGEYDK
+1266 
-1278 KVSGSGPVESDIAA
+1278 VSGSLANATSAASRGSIAQNKA
-1292 AFRKSLE
+1292 EVKG
-1299 KKTSFSVSGD
+1299 KFSVSD
-1309 QNGQDGRGKQRFSLS
+1309 
-1324 EPVERAGNLIAEHN
+1324 
-1338 LTQEKLEKALEIGA
+1338 
-1352 FPSPSIAIVQAEQ
+1352 
-1365 GHTNYGDYSV
+1365 
-1375 VFPASTIDPEADSR
+1375 
-1389 NRVYGADAW
+1389 
-1398 TPTSS
+1398 
-1403 NATVEYRVDADAKR
+1403 
-1417 AFERSIRDLSG
+1417 DL
-1428 QVADGIFRGDST
+1428 
-1440 LGKAGIEEETTKT
+1440 
-1453 SREIAEQ
+1453 
-1460 IAQYPEVKAAYLADK
+1460 
-1475 GENISPVYKDREYD
+1475 N
-1489 NIGNAALQRYTDN
+1489 
-1502 VGAQDLAWIIA
+1502 
-1513 QMDMGDAQS
+1513 
-1522 VAQAELQRVRQAIGE
+1522 
-1537 EYAERFARIL
+1537 
-1547 DRRPERKAE
+1547 
-1556 RVSEYAENKMYSSMR
+1556 
-1571 AEDFIRHAWEMVQD
+1571 
-1585 GGRNSGEADKM
+1585 
-1596 AMQDEL
+1596 
-1602 DRKAPVQ
+1602 
-1609 DVAAW
+1609 
-1614 AEKRLQ
+1614 
-1620 DVIGEGGIYNNEDRY
+1620 
-1635 TSRGD
+1635 
-1640 RRSFDQ
+1640 
-1646 THWELNA
+1646 ELN
-1653 ENLVR
+1653 
-1658 AMAQAEE
+1658 Q
-1665 RGANIMW
+1665 
-1672 YDAGGLLAA
+1672 
-1681 ATPEYRSISE
+1681 
-1691 IHADEGRLQTLEQE
+1691 
-1705 AYEGKVMKLQQSLD
+1705 
-1719 NVVERILQETKHKA
+1719 
-1733 YGYQDESQLIT
+1733 
-1744 EALIKTAQGGDSLQS
+1744 
-1759 IREGMAA
+1759 
-1766 EEYDIDRATAMRVQE
+1766 
-1781 LFQQAKE
+1781 
-1788 IPTSYFEAKPQ
+1788 
-1799 RVVSFDE
+1799 
-1806 AVALLAPE
+1806 
-1814 SAPASLMA
+1814 
-1822 RAEDAGLR
+1822 
-1830 VIRYTDDADR
+1830 
-1840 IRVANELPGVKFSV
+1840 
-1854 QEEQDAGESQKQ
+1854 
-1866 DTQKDLGEMNRQVQG
+1866 QVQG
-1881 AEAAMR
+1881 AEAATR
-1887 SDALKAQADAELQ
+1887 SDALKAQAETELQ

-1918 DAALKKQT
+1918 DATLKKQT

-1933 TAESEGLRI
+1933 TAESEGLRV

-1969 MIKAEQNKRAAE
+1969 MIKTEQNKRAAA

-1991 EARKTPEAKLQRQ
+1991 EARKTPEAKLQRKV
-2004 IDKLQKQI
+2004 DKLQKQI

-2027 LTSEMAE
+2027 LTREMAE
-2034 QSEERITGLR
+2034 QSEERITGIR
-2044 QEILDYK
+2044 QELLDYK

-2172 TAFGEEWADIKE
+2172 TAFGEEWDDIKE

-2241 MTIGDMLRQ
+2241 MTIGDMIRQ

-2326 KQLRRMA
+2326 KQLSRMA

-2396 LGKKRIAEMDDMDEV
+2396 LDKKRIDNMDDMDEV

-2421 ATQIRNQ
+2421 ATQIRNR

-2515 FLADNA
+2515 FLADKA
-2521 NKKWFESATGKDA
+2521 NKKWVESATGKDA

-2555 ISELTMTPMMRV
+2555 INELTMTPMMRV

-2650 SMVMDGYEKAM
+2650 SMIMDGYEKAM

-2734 NAIMNS
+2734 NAVMNS

-2746 GKVRLSQTDKLL
+2746 GKVRLSQTDRLL

-2916 TRRLMLACERNVS
+2916 TRRLMLACERNVN

-3000 LLREGQGKYQSA
+3000 LLREGQGKYQAA
-3012 REAYLQN
+3012 RAAYLQN

-3040 AVIASQFVSASISVM
+3040 AVIASQLVSASISVM

-3074 EVMKQLGLGMVE
+3074 EVAKQLGLGMIE

-3212 LDNRTD
+3212 LDNRTE
-3218 DMSDEDKEELTR
+3218 DMGDEDKEELTR

-3242 AVPNSVKYN
+3242 AVPNSIKYTDDN
-3251 NDSGEEVT
+3251 GEEVT
-3259 VQLDYSQKQTYKKEW
+3259 EQLDYSQKQTYKKEW
-3274 SKIVSGAIGALL
+3274 SKIVSGAIGSLL

-3316 KVVPEKAADGW
+3316 KVVPEKTADGW
-3327 IDDARTISGEGVK
+3327 IDDARTLSGEGVK

-3361 TGRTGLKNARAME
+3361 TSRTGLKNARALE

-3381 TWAVPS
+3381 TWAAPS
-3387 GAPDELKWMEDDT
+3387 DAPDELKWMEDDT

-3435 QSGSEKE
+3435 QSATEKE

-3457 AAYEIEPKKE
+3457 AAYEIEPKKV
-3467 PDTWILGGQQAVKD
+3467 PDTWISGGQQAVKD

-3486 EYIVFRALY
+3486 EYIIFRTLY

-3519 IESMGWSDQAEQS
+3519 IESMGWSDKAEQS
-3532 AYINTVASESKAAEA
+3532 AYINTVASESKTAEA

-3565 VPGTG
+3565 VPGSG
-3570 VAKKVAVTATNASEA
+3570 VAKKAAVTATNASEA
-3585 AKAKVLASYDKSEK
+3585 TKAKILASYDKSEK

>member
-1 MPRDAMAEWLAK
+1 MARIIGKEYLARQK
-13 RNAEKAAQRAT
+13 RAEEAKKKGEKRQADIIVERADQQIDNIINKANQTIRQYVPGAALRRLENGTQGGYPQREETRRVIGKEYLARVRAETVEKAKA
-24 PEHGAVRQAQIKVD
+24 
-38 QILEQAKKTVTEL
+38 
-51 PGVKAG
+51 KAG
-57 KTAKSSTP
+57 QINSTAVKSAYKQ
-65 VRQEEGRDAMAEWL
+65 VRKDARGKAE
-79 AARKES
+79 
-85 KVQQIA
+85 
-91 EQGMYTVRNAKTL
+91 
-104 GVAVANTRAEY
+104 
-115 QKAHKKAARHVAVNT
+115 RHVAVNT
-130 TAPLAMAEAARYQAK
+130 TAPLDFAEAGRYRAK

-172 ALRLRET
+172 ALHLRET

-185 ASSTAAIGKDR
+185 ASSTTATGKDR

-202 GSSLTR
+202 GSYLTR

-236 YQVQEL
+236 YQVQKTE
-242 EENAAMDPQFAQK
+242 ADIVKKPDFAQK
-255 AQARQDILAL
+255 SEADPKVLEL
-265 GAEESRASQ
+265 GNEENRPQMSRAT
-274 SKANVIY
+274 AIY
-281 GEING
+281 GGINHSPYFETRG
-286 SEYYV
+286 SE
-291 TEDPATEKMTETER
+291 TFMTDEEVKI
-305 RTFTYLYNTK
+305 FTYLYNTQGEK
-315 GAAAAEEYY
+315 AAEQYY
-324 NMLNDTLELRRGEDI
+324 DMLSDTLELRRGTEK
-339 AAGMGG
+339 AAGLDNTFERTM
-345 TAKKT
+345 
-350 LFSLGMGVRR
+350 FSLSQGVRR

-369 NDEQLPLYGEDY
+369 TDEQLPLYGEDY
-381 AENIINASASH
+381 AENIINANASH

-486 SQFSM
+486 SRFSM

-574 SRNSFVEAK
+574 SRGSFAEAK
-583 QNIAFTPFEAQL
+583 RNIAFTPFEAQL

-663 AENGDKISLKE
+663 TENGDKISLKE
-674 WQAEQN
+674 WQAGQN
-680 STAQQEQS
+680 STAQQVQS
-688 QTQRAETVQTEND
+688 QTQRAETVQAENNNVED
-701 NIETAMTAAEQE
+701 AMTAAEQE

-724 ENSSYELGQQA
+724 ENSTYELGQQA
-735 QRVMQQLE
+735 QLVMQQLE

-749 TATDPGSYINRQLQ
+749 TATDPGSYMNRQIQ

-771 PEASTAQQAT
+771 PEASTAQQAA
-781 QNTTERID
+781 QNTTEGID
-789 NNGRTEILNDSEER
+789 NNGRTEIFDDGAQR
-803 NAGLGAGEQAGA
+803 DAGLGTGEQAGA

-828 GTQTQNGRADLSGGR
+828 GTQTQNGRADISGGR

-856 TAEKNIHVVIPAE
+856 TAEKNIHVVIPSE
-869 IDTTQAA
+869 IDTARA
-876 DAAIVEKMNRIVT
+876 EDAALVEKMNRIVV

-898 TFVSGAL
+898 TFVSGAI
-905 TVESGGRT
+905 TVESGDRT

-925 GRTQIFLQVDGRRD
+925 GRTQIYLQVDGRRD

-1003 NELAIRYMEE
+1003 NELAVRYMEE
-1013 VFADAYA
+1013 AFADAYA

-1034 TLEASGE
+1034 TLENSGE
-1041 IETLRARGQTAQNA
+1041 IETLRTRGQTAQNV
-1055 QEEQSGK
+1055 QEEQNGK

-1111 SKAYAAMVTAEQ
+1111 SKAYAAMVTEER
-1123 AKVDNRYD
+1123 AKMDDRYN
-1131 KNINYHGLGAEGMLE
+1131 KNTNYHGLGADGLLE

-1163 EKGSRLNR
+1163 EKGSRRNR
-1171 LVLVTDQEI
+1171 LVLVTDKEI
-1180 NGGNAVVVEE
+1180 NGGTAVVVEE
-1190 IEAQGRLKGKKLK
+1190 IETRGKYKNKLLD

-1210 YERERAAQ
+1210 YERDKVANDIETAA
-1218 DVQDAQ
+1218 AT
-1224 IDGRLLY
+1224 GKLLF

-1242 GRPGSNSPVAMQS
+1242 GNQGSNSQGTMQS

-1292 AFRKSLE
+1292 AFRKALE
-1299 KKTSFSVSGD
+1299 KKTSFSVSD
-1309 QNGQDGRGKQRFSLS
+1309 
-1324 EPVERAGNLIAEHN
+1324 
-1338 LTQEKLEKALEIGA
+1338 
-1352 FPSPSIAIVQAEQ
+1352 
-1365 GHTNYGDYSV
+1365 
-1375 VFPASTIDPEADSR
+1375 
-1389 NRVYGADAW
+1389 
-1398 TPTSS
+1398 
-1403 NATVEYRVDADAKR
+1403 
-1417 AFERSIRDLSG
+1417 DL
-1428 QVADGIFRGDST
+1428 
-1440 LGKAGIEEETTKT
+1440 
-1453 SREIAEQ
+1453 
-1460 IAQYPEVKAAYLADK
+1460 
-1475 GENISPVYKDREYD
+1475 N
-1489 NIGNAALQRYTDN
+1489 
-1502 VGAQDLAWIIA
+1502 
-1513 QMDMGDAQS
+1513 
-1522 VAQAELQRVRQAIGE
+1522 
-1537 EYAERFARIL
+1537 
-1547 DRRPERKAE
+1547 
-1556 RVSEYAENKMYSSMR
+1556 
-1571 AEDFIRHAWEMVQD
+1571 
-1585 GGRNSGEADKM
+1585 
-1596 AMQDEL
+1596 
-1602 DRKAPVQ
+1602 
-1609 DVAAW
+1609 
-1614 AEKRLQ
+1614 
-1620 DVIGEGGIYNNEDRY
+1620 
-1635 TSRGD
+1635 
-1640 RRSFDQ
+1640 
-1646 THWELNA
+1646 ELN
-1653 ENLVR
+1653 
-1658 AMAQAEE
+1658 Q
-1665 RGANIMW
+1665 
-1672 YDAGGLLAA
+1672 
-1681 ATPEYRSISE
+1681 
-1691 IHADEGRLQTLEQE
+1691 
-1705 AYEGKVMKLQQSLD
+1705 
-1719 NVVERILQETKHKA
+1719 
-1733 YGYQDESQLIT
+1733 
-1744 EALIKTAQGGDSLQS
+1744 
-1759 IREGMAA
+1759 
-1766 EEYDIDRATAMRVQE
+1766 
-1781 LFQQAKE
+1781 
-1788 IPTSYFEAKPQ
+1788 
-1799 RVVSFDE
+1799 
-1806 AVALLAPE
+1806 
-1814 SAPASLMA
+1814 
-1822 RAEDAGLR
+1822 
-1830 VIRYTDDADR
+1830 
-1840 IRVANELPGVKFSV
+1840 
-1854 QEEQDAGESQKQ
+1854 
-1866 DTQKDLGEMNRQVQG
+1866 QVQG
-1881 AEAAMR
+1881 AEAATR
-1887 SDALKAQADAELQ
+1887 SDALKAQAEAELQ
-1900 EYLKKGKSELAQ
+1900 EYLKKGKGELAQ

-1918 DAALKKQT
+1918 DAALKKQA
-1926 ERVKQAM
+1926 ERVKQGM
-1933 TAESEGLRI
+1933 TAESEGLRV

-1969 MIKAEQNKRAAE
+1969 MIKSEQNKRAAA

-1991 EARKTPEAKLQRQ
+1991 EARKTPEAKLQRKV
-2004 IDKLQKQI
+2004 DKLQKQI

-2044 QEILDYK
+2044 QELLDYK

-2220 RSPQQQLR
+2220 RSLQQQLR

-2241 MTIGDMLRQ
+2241 MTIGDMIRQ

-2326 KQLRRMA
+2326 KQLSRMA

-2340 RAAIQKV
+2340 RTAIQKV

-2396 LGKKRIAEMDDMDEV
+2396 LDKKRIDNMDDMDEV

-2421 ATQIRNQ
+2421 ATQIRNR

-2515 FLADNA
+2515 FLADKA
-2521 NKKWFESATGKDA
+2521 NKKWVESATGKDA
-2534 QWITVDTPRGASVI
+2534 QWITVDTPRGAAVI

-2555 ISELTMTPMMRV
+2555 INELTMTPMMRV

-2650 SMVMDGYEKAM
+2650 SMIMDGYERAM

-2734 NAIMNS
+2734 NAVMNS

-2746 GKVRLSQTDKLL
+2746 GKVRLSQTDRLL
-2758 GRDRSKEGGGAIRTQ
+2758 GRDRSKEGGGEIRTQ

-3000 LLREGQGKYQSA
+3000 LLREGQGKYQAA
-3012 REAYLQN
+3012 RAAYLQN

-3074 EVMKQLGLGMVE
+3074 EVAKQLGLGMIE

-3212 LDNRTD
+3212 LDNRTE

-3242 AVPNSVKYN
+3242 AVPNAIKYTDDN
-3251 NDSGEEVT
+3251 GEEAT
-3259 VQLDYSQKQTYKKEW
+3259 EQLDYSQKQTYKKEW
-3274 SKIVSGAIGALL
+3274 SKIVSGAVGALL

-3316 KVVPEKAADGW
+3316 KVVPEKTADGW
-3327 IDDARTISGEGVK
+3327 IDDARTLSGEGVK

-3361 TGRTGLKNARAME
+3361 TSRTGLKNARALE

-3387 GAPDELKWMEDDT
+3387 DAPDELKWMEDDT

-3435 QSGSEKE
+3435 QSGTEKE

-3457 AAYEIEPKKE
+3457 AAYEIEPKKV

-3532 AYINTVASESKAAEA
+3532 AYINTVASESKEAEA

-3570 VAKKVAVTATNASEA
+3570 VVKKAAVTATNASEA
-3585 AKAKVLASYDKSEK
+3585 TKAKVLASYDKSEK

-3676 SEFYSAAGAFD
+3676 AEFYSAAGAFD

>member
-1 MPRDAMAEWLAK
+1 MARIIGKEYLARQK
-13 RNAEKAAQRAT
+13 RAEEAKKKGEKRQADIIVERADQQIDNIINKANETIGQYVPGAALRRLENGTQGGYPQREETRRVIGKEYLARVRAETVEKAKA
-24 PEHGAVRQAQIKVD
+24 
-38 QILEQAKKTVTEL
+38 
-51 PGVKAG
+51 KAG
-57 KTAKSSTP
+57 QINSTAVKSAYKQ
-65 VRQEEGRDAMAEWL
+65 VRKDARGKAE
-79 AARKES
+79 
-85 KVQQIA
+85 
-91 EQGMYTVRNAKTL
+91 
-104 GVAVANTRAEY
+104 
-115 QKAHKKAARHVAVNT
+115 RHVAVNT
-130 TAPLAMAEAARYQAK
+130 TAPLDFAEAGRYQAK

-172 ALRLRET
+172 ALHLRET
-179 GDAQRE
+179 GDAQQE
-185 ASSTAAIGKDR
+185 ASSTAATGKDR
-196 EDETRF
+196 EDATRF

-236 YQVQEL
+236 YQVQKTES
-242 EENAAMDPQFAQK
+242 DIVSKPDFAQK
-255 AQARQDILAL
+255 SEADPKVLEL
-265 GAEESRASQ
+265 GNEENRPQMSRAT
-274 SKANVIY
+274 AIY
-281 GEING
+281 GGINHSPYFETRG
-286 SEYYV
+286 SE
-291 TEDPATEKMTETER
+291 TFMTDKEVKI
-305 RTFTYLYNTK
+305 FTYLYNTQGEK
-315 GAAAAEEYY
+315 AAEQYY
-324 NMLNDTLELRRGEDI
+324 DMLSDTLELRRGTEK
-339 AAGMGG
+339 AAGLDNTFERTM
-345 TAKKT
+345 
-350 LFSLGMGVRR
+350 FSLSQGVRR

-369 NDEQLPLYGEDY
+369 TDEQLPLYGEDY
-381 AENIINASASH
+381 AENIINANASH

-486 SQFSM
+486 SRFSM

-574 SRNSFVEAK
+574 SHGSFVEAK
-583 QNIAFTPFEAQL
+583 RNIAFTPFEAQL

-642 DEKTMDRIAK
+642 DEKTMGRIAK

-663 AENGDKISLKE
+663 TENGDKISLKE
-674 WQAEQN
+674 WQAGQN
-680 STAQQEQS
+680 STAQQGQS
-688 QTQRAETVQTEND
+688 QTQRAETEQAEN
-701 NIETAMTAAEQE
+701 NNVEEAMTAAEQE

-724 ENSSYELGQQA
+724 ENSSYELGQKA

-749 TATDPGSYINRQLQ
+749 TATDPGSYMNRQIQ

-771 PEASTAQQAT
+771 PEASTAQQAA
-781 QNTTERID
+781 QNTTEGID
-789 NNGRTEILNDSEER
+789 NNGRTEIFDDGAQR
-803 NAGLGAGEQAGA
+803 DAGLGTGEQAGA

-876 DAAIVEKMNRIVT
+876 DAALAEKMNRIVV

-905 TVESGGRT
+905 TVESGNRT

-925 GRTQIFLQVDGRRD
+925 GRTQIYLQIDGRRD

-954 AQPGLLQ
+954 EQPGLLQ

-1003 NELAIRYMEE
+1003 NELAVRYMEE

-1034 TLEASGE
+1034 TLENSGE
-1041 IETLRARGQTAQNA
+1041 IETLRTRGQTAQNV

-1062 LSIADGLLDKLRR
+1062 LSIADGLLDELQR
-1075 VAENRY
+1075 VEENRY

-1111 SKAYAAMVTAEQ
+1111 SKAYAAMVTEEQ

-1190 IEAQGRLKGKKLK
+1190 IESQGRLKGKKLK

-1210 YERERAAQ
+1210 YERERVAQ

-1242 GRPGSNSPVAMQS
+1242 GRPGSNSPVAMRS

-1266 ADVKWESGEYDK
+1266 EDVKWESGAYDK
-1278 KVSGSGPVESDIAA
+1278 KVSESGPAESDIAA
-1292 AFRKSLE
+1292 AFRKAME
-1299 KKTSFSVSGD
+1299 KKASFSVSD
-1309 QNGQDGRGKQRFSLS
+1309 
-1324 EPVERAGNLIAEHN
+1324 
-1338 LTQEKLEKALEIGA
+1338 
-1352 FPSPSIAIVQAEQ
+1352 
-1365 GHTNYGDYSV
+1365 
-1375 VFPASTIDPEADSR
+1375 
-1389 NRVYGADAW
+1389 
-1398 TPTSS
+1398 
-1403 NATVEYRVDADAKR
+1403 
-1417 AFERSIRDLSG
+1417 DL
-1428 QVADGIFRGDST
+1428 
-1440 LGKAGIEEETTKT
+1440 
-1453 SREIAEQ
+1453 
-1460 IAQYPEVKAAYLADK
+1460 
-1475 GENISPVYKDREYD
+1475 N
-1489 NIGNAALQRYTDN
+1489 
-1502 VGAQDLAWIIA
+1502 DLN
-1513 QMDMGDAQS
+1513 M
-1522 VAQAELQRVRQAIGE
+1522 
-1537 EYAERFARIL
+1537 
-1547 DRRPERKAE
+1547 
-1556 RVSEYAENKMYSSMR
+1556 
-1571 AEDFIRHAWEMVQD
+1571 
-1585 GGRNSGEADKM
+1585 
-1596 AMQDEL
+1596 
-1602 DRKAPVQ
+1602 
-1609 DVAAW
+1609 
-1614 AEKRLQ
+1614 
-1620 DVIGEGGIYNNEDRY
+1620 
-1635 TSRGD
+1635 
-1640 RRSFDQ
+1640 
-1646 THWELNA
+1646 
-1653 ENLVR
+1653 
-1658 AMAQAEE
+1658 
-1665 RGANIMW
+1665 
-1672 YDAGGLLAA
+1672 
-1681 ATPEYRSISE
+1681 
-1691 IHADEGRLQTLEQE
+1691 
-1705 AYEGKVMKLQQSLD
+1705 
-1719 NVVERILQETKHKA
+1719 
-1733 YGYQDESQLIT
+1733 
-1744 EALIKTAQGGDSLQS
+1744 
-1759 IREGMAA
+1759 
-1766 EEYDIDRATAMRVQE
+1766 
-1781 LFQQAKE
+1781 
-1788 IPTSYFEAKPQ
+1788 
-1799 RVVSFDE
+1799 
-1806 AVALLAPE
+1806 
-1814 SAPASLMA
+1814 
-1822 RAEDAGLR
+1822 
-1830 VIRYTDDADR
+1830 
-1840 IRVANELPGVKFSV
+1840 
-1854 QEEQDAGESQKQ
+1854 
-1866 DTQKDLGEMNRQVQG
+1866 QVQR
-1881 AEAAMR
+1881 AEAATR
-1887 SDALKAQADAELQ
+1887 SDALTARAEAELQ
-1900 EYLKKGKSELAQ
+1900 EYLKKGKSELEQ

-1933 TAESEGLRI
+1933 TAESEGLRV

-1969 MIKAEQNKRAAE
+1969 MIKSEQNKRAAA

-1991 EARKTPEAKLQRQ
+1991 EARKTPEAKLQRKV
-2004 IDKLQKQI
+2004 DKLQKQI

-2027 LTSEMAE
+2027 LTREMAE

-2044 QEILDYK
+2044 QELLNYK
-2051 NELQEKKTAAREE
+2051 NGLQEKKTAEREE

-2075 AILKEKPRQAT
+2075 AIQKEKPRQAT

-2172 TAFGEEWADIKE
+2172 TAFGEEWGGIKE

-2220 RSPQQQLR
+2220 RSLQQQLR

-2241 MTIGDMLRQ
+2241 MTIGDMIRQ

-2326 KQLRRMA
+2326 KQLSRMA

-2396 LGKKRIAEMDDMDEV
+2396 LDKKRIDNMDDMDEV

-2515 FLADNA
+2515 FLADKA
-2521 NKKWFESATGKDA
+2521 NKKWVESATGKDA
-2534 QWITVDTPRGASVI
+2534 QWITVDTPRGAAVI

-2555 ISELTMTPMMRV
+2555 INELTMTPMMRV

-2650 SMVMDGYEKAM
+2650 SMIMDGYEKAM

-2734 NAIMNS
+2734 NAVMNS

-2746 GKVRLSQTDKLL
+2746 GKVRMSQTDKLL

-2879 RNQGNATQELH
+2879 RNQGNSTQELH
-2890 DLTTNEA
+2890 DLTTNGA

-3012 REAYLQN
+3012 RAAYMQN

-3212 LDNRTD
+3212 LDNRTE

-3230 LYLAGGTGALPA
+3230 LYLAGGTGALPV
-3242 AVPNSVKYN
+3242 AVPNAIKYTDDN
-3251 NDSGEEVT
+3251 GEEVT
-3259 VQLDYSQKQTYKKEW
+3259 EQLDYSQKQTYKKEW
-3274 SKIVSGAIGALL
+3274 SKIVSGAIGSLL

-3316 KVVPEKAADGW
+3316 KVVPEKTADGW
-3327 IDDARTISGEGVK
+3327 IDDARTLSGEGVK
-3340 IADYIQWHTM
+3340 VADYIQWHTM

-3361 TGRTGLKNARAME
+3361 TSRTGLKNARALE

-3387 GAPDELKWMEDDT
+3387 DAPDELKWMEDDT

-3435 QSGSEKE
+3435 QSGTEKE

-3457 AAYEIEPKKE
+3457 AAYEIEPKKV
-3467 PDTWILGGQQAVKD
+3467 PDAWILGGQQAVKD

-3495 SELDSINEDGDEES
+3495 SELDSINEEGDEES

-3519 IESMGWSDQAEQS
+3519 IESMGWSDKAEQS
-3532 AYINTVASESKAAEA
+3532 AYINTVASESKVAEA

-3552 AGMTWEQANDVLA
+3552 AGMTWEQANDVLS

-3585 AKAKVLASYDKSEK
+3585 TKAKVLASYDKSEK

-3628 DGSGGVSQEEAGK
+3628 DGSGNVSQEEAGK

>member
-1 MPRDAMAEWLAK
+1 MARIIGKEYLARQK
-13 RNAEKAAQRAT
+13 RAEEAKKKGEKRQADIIVERADQQIDNIINKANETIGQYVPGAALRRLENGTQGGYPQREETRRVIGKEYLARVRAETVEKAKA
-24 PEHGAVRQAQIKVD
+24 
-38 QILEQAKKTVTEL
+38 
-51 PGVKAG
+51 KAG
-57 KTAKSSTP
+57 QINSTAVKSAYKQ
-65 VRQEEGRDAMAEWL
+65 VRKDARGKAE
-79 AARKES
+79 
-85 KVQQIA
+85 
-91 EQGMYTVRNAKTL
+91 
-104 GVAVANTRAEY
+104 
-115 QKAHKKAARHVAVNT
+115 RHVAVNT
-130 TAPLAMAEAARYQAK
+130 TAPLDFAEAGRYQAK

-172 ALRLRET
+172 ALHLRET

-185 ASSTAAIGKDR
+185 ASSTTATGKDR
-196 EDETRF
+196 EDATRF

-236 YQVQEL
+236 YQVQKTES
-242 EENAAMDPQFAQK
+242 DIVSKPDFAQK
-255 AQARQDILAL
+255 SEADPKVLEL
-265 GAEESRASQ
+265 GNEENRPQMSRAT
-274 SKANVIY
+274 AIY
-281 GEING
+281 GGINHSPYFETRG
-286 SEYYV
+286 SE
-291 TEDPATEKMTETER
+291 TFMTDEEVKI
-305 RTFTYLYNTK
+305 FTYLYNTQGEK
-315 GAAAAEEYY
+315 AAEQYY
-324 NMLNDTLELRRGEDI
+324 DMLSDTLELRRGTEKV
-339 AAGMGG
+339 AGLDNTFERTM
-345 TAKKT
+345 
-350 LFSLGMGVRR
+350 FSLSQGVRR

-369 NDEQLPLYGEDY
+369 TDEQLPLYGEDY
-381 AENIINASASH
+381 AENIINANASH

-486 SQFSM
+486 SRFSM

-574 SRNSFVEAK
+574 SRGSFVEAK
-583 QNIAFTPFEAQL
+583 RNIAFTPFEAQL

-642 DEKTMDRIAK
+642 DEKTMGRIAK

-663 AENGDKISLKE
+663 TENGDKISLKE
-674 WQAEQN
+674 WQAGQN
-680 STAQQEQS
+680 STAQQVQS
-688 QTQRAETVQTEND
+688 QTQRAETVQAEN
-701 NIETAMTAAEQE
+701 NNVETAMTAAEQE

-724 ENSSYELGQQA
+724 ENSTYELGQQA

-749 TATDPGSYINRQLQ
+749 TATDPGSYMNRQIQ

-771 PEASTAQQAT
+771 PEASTAQQAA
-781 QNTTERID
+781 QNTTEGID
-789 NNGRTEILNDSEER
+789 NNGRTEIFDDGAQR
-803 NAGLGAGEQAGA
+803 DAGLGTGEQAGA

-828 GTQTQNGRADLSGGR
+828 GTKTQNGRADLSGGR

-856 TAEKNIHVVIPAE
+856 TAEKNIHVVIPSE

-876 DAAIVEKMNRIVT
+876 DAALVEKMNRIVV

-905 TVESGGRT
+905 TVESGNRT

-1003 NELAIRYMEE
+1003 NELAVRYMEE

-1034 TLEASGE
+1034 TLENSGE

-1055 QEEQSGK
+1055 QEERSGK
-1062 LSIADGLLDKLRR
+1062 LSIADGLLDELQR

-1111 SKAYAAMVTAEQ
+1111 SKAYAAMVTEEQ

-1190 IEAQGRLKGKKLK
+1190 IESQGRLKGKNLK

-1210 YERERAAQ
+1210 YERERVAQ

-1242 GRPGSNSPVAMQS
+1242 GRPGSNSPVAMRS

-1266 ADVKWESGEYDK
+1266 EDVKWESGAYDK
-1278 KVSGSGPVESDIAA
+1278 KVSESGPAESDIAA
-1292 AFRKSLE
+1292 AFRKASE
-1299 KKTSFSVSGD
+1299 KKTSFSVSD
-1309 QNGQDGRGKQRFSLS
+1309 
-1324 EPVERAGNLIAEHN
+1324 
-1338 LTQEKLEKALEIGA
+1338 
-1352 FPSPSIAIVQAEQ
+1352 
-1365 GHTNYGDYSV
+1365 
-1375 VFPASTIDPEADSR
+1375 
-1389 NRVYGADAW
+1389 
-1398 TPTSS
+1398 
-1403 NATVEYRVDADAKR
+1403 
-1417 AFERSIRDLSG
+1417 DL
-1428 QVADGIFRGDST
+1428 
-1440 LGKAGIEEETTKT
+1440 
-1453 SREIAEQ
+1453 
-1460 IAQYPEVKAAYLADK
+1460 
-1475 GENISPVYKDREYD
+1475 N
-1489 NIGNAALQRYTDN
+1489 
-1502 VGAQDLAWIIA
+1502 
-1513 QMDMGDAQS
+1513 
-1522 VAQAELQRVRQAIGE
+1522 
-1537 EYAERFARIL
+1537 
-1547 DRRPERKAE
+1547 
-1556 RVSEYAENKMYSSMR
+1556 
-1571 AEDFIRHAWEMVQD
+1571 
-1585 GGRNSGEADKM
+1585 
-1596 AMQDEL
+1596 
-1602 DRKAPVQ
+1602 
-1609 DVAAW
+1609 
-1614 AEKRLQ
+1614 
-1620 DVIGEGGIYNNEDRY
+1620 
-1635 TSRGD
+1635 
-1640 RRSFDQ
+1640 
-1646 THWELNA
+1646 ELN
-1653 ENLVR
+1653 
-1658 AMAQAEE
+1658 M
-1665 RGANIMW
+1665 
-1672 YDAGGLLAA
+1672 
-1681 ATPEYRSISE
+1681 
-1691 IHADEGRLQTLEQE
+1691 
-1705 AYEGKVMKLQQSLD
+1705 
-1719 NVVERILQETKHKA
+1719 
-1733 YGYQDESQLIT
+1733 
-1744 EALIKTAQGGDSLQS
+1744 
-1759 IREGMAA
+1759 
-1766 EEYDIDRATAMRVQE
+1766 
-1781 LFQQAKE
+1781 
-1788 IPTSYFEAKPQ
+1788 
-1799 RVVSFDE
+1799 
-1806 AVALLAPE
+1806 
-1814 SAPASLMA
+1814 
-1822 RAEDAGLR
+1822 
-1830 VIRYTDDADR
+1830 
-1840 IRVANELPGVKFSV
+1840 
-1854 QEEQDAGESQKQ
+1854 
-1866 DTQKDLGEMNRQVQG
+1866 QVQR
-1881 AEAAMR
+1881 AEAATR
-1887 SDALKAQADAELQ
+1887 SDALKEQAEAELQ

-1918 DAALKKQT
+1918 DATLKKQT

-1933 TAESEGLRI
+1933 TAESEGLRV

-1969 MIKAEQNKRAAE
+1969 MIKSEQNKRAAA

-1991 EARKTPEAKLQRQ
+1991 EARKTPEAKLQRKV
-2004 IDKLQKQI
+2004 DKLQKQI

-2116 QAYQEGQKGPIT
+2116 QAYQEGKKGPIT

-2172 TAFGEEWADIKE
+2172 TAFGEEWDDIKE

-2241 MTIGDMLRQ
+2241 MTIGDMIRQ

-2326 KQLRRMA
+2326 KQLSRMA

-2396 LGKKRIAEMDDMDEV
+2396 LDKKRIDNMDDMDEV

-2421 ATQIRNQ
+2421 ATQIRNR

-2515 FLADNA
+2515 FLADKA
-2521 NKKWFESATGKDA
+2521 NKKWVESATGKDA

-2555 ISELTMTPMMRV
+2555 INELTMTPMMRV

-2622 GATAQ
+2622 GATAP

-2650 SMVMDGYEKAM
+2650 SMIMDGYEKAM

-2734 NAIMNS
+2734 NAVMNS

-2746 GKVRLSQTDKLL
+2746 GKVRMSQTDKLL

-3000 LLREGQGKYQSA
+3000 LLREGQGKYQAA
-3012 REAYLQN
+3012 RAAYLQN

-3074 EVMKQLGLGMVE
+3074 EVAKQLGLGMIE

-3148 KDLAL
+3148 KNLAL

-3212 LDNRTD
+3212 LDNRTE

-3230 LYLAGGTGALPA
+3230 LYLTGGTGALPA
-3242 AVPNSVKYN
+3242 AVPNAIKYTDDN
-3251 NDSGEEVT
+3251 GEEVT
-3259 VQLDYSQKQTYKKEW
+3259 EQLDYSQKQTYKKEW
-3274 SKIVSGAIGALL
+3274 SKIVSGAIGSLL

-3316 KVVPEKAADGW
+3316 KVVPEKTADGW
-3327 IDDARTISGEGVK
+3327 IDDARTLSGEGVK

-3361 TGRTGLKNARAME
+3361 TSRTGLKNARALE

-3387 GAPDELKWMEDDT
+3387 DAPDELKWMEDDT

-3435 QSGSEKE
+3435 QSGTEKE

-3457 AAYEIEPKKE
+3457 AAYEIEPKKV
-3467 PDTWILGGQQAVKD
+3467 PDTWISGGQQAVKD

-3519 IESMGWSDQAEQS
+3519 IESMGWSDKAEQS
-3532 AYINTVASESKAAEA
+3532 AYINTVASKSKTEEA

-3565 VPGTG
+3565 VPGSG
-3570 VAKKVAVTATNASEA
+3570 VAKKAAVTATNASEA
-3585 AKAKVLASYDKSEK
+3585 TKAKILASYDKSEK

>member
-1 MPRDAMAEWLAK
+1 MPRNLAQEYLNRRKRAEEAKKKGEKRQADIIVERADKQIDNIINKANQTVGQYVPGVALRRLEKGTQGGYPQRTDTRRNLAQEYLNK
-13 RNAEKAAQRAT
+13 AGSAAVEKAKA
-24 PEHGAVRQAQIKVD
+24 
-38 QILEQAKKTVTEL
+38 
-51 PGVKAG
+51 KAG
-57 KTAKSSTP
+57 QINSTAVKSAYKQ
-65 VRQEEGRDAMAEWL
+65 VRKDASGKAE
-79 AARKES
+79 
-85 KVQQIA
+85 
-91 EQGMYTVRNAKTL
+91 
-104 GVAVANTRAEY
+104 
-115 QKAHKKAARHVAVNT
+115 RHVSVNT
-130 TAPLAMAEAARYQAK
+130 TAPLDFAEAGRYRAK

-172 ALRLRET
+172 ALHLRET

-185 ASSTAAIGKDR
+185 ASSTTATGKDR
-196 EDETRF
+196 EDATRF

-236 YQVQEL
+236 YQVQKTE
-242 EENAAMDPQFAQK
+242 ADIVRKPDFAQK
-255 AQARQDILAL
+255 SEADPKVLEL
-265 GAEESRASQ
+265 GNEENRPQMSRAT
-274 SKANVIY
+274 AIY
-281 GEING
+281 GGINHSPYFETRG
-286 SEYYV
+286 SE
-291 TEDPATEKMTETER
+291 TFMTDEEVKI
-305 RTFTYLYNTK
+305 FTYLYNTQGEK
-315 GAAAAEEYY
+315 AAEQYY
-324 NMLNDTLELRRGEDI
+324 DMLSDTLELRRGTEK
-339 AAGMGG
+339 AAGLDNTFERTM
-345 TAKKT
+345 
-350 LFSLGMGVRR
+350 FSLSQGVRR

-369 NDEQLPLYGEDY
+369 TDEQLPLYGEDY
-381 AENIINASASH
+381 AENIINANASH

-486 SQFSM
+486 SRFSM

-549 EAEMPGWDEFIETTL
+549 EAELPGWDEFIETTL

-574 SRNSFVEAK
+574 SRGSFAEAK

-642 DEKTMDRIAK
+642 DEKTMGRIAK

-663 AENGDKISLKE
+663 TENGDKISLKE
-674 WQAEQN
+674 WQAGQN
-680 STAQQEQS
+680 STAQQVQS
-688 QTQRAETVQTEND
+688 QTQRAETVQAEN
-701 NIETAMTAAEQE
+701 NNVEAAMTAAEQE

-749 TATDPGSYINRQLQ
+749 TATDPGSYMNRQIQ

-771 PEASTAQQAT
+771 PEASTAQQAA
-781 QNTTERID
+781 QNTTEGID
-789 NNGRTEILNDSEER
+789 NNGRTEIFDDGAQR
-803 NAGLGAGEQAGA
+803 DAGLGTGEQAGA

-856 TAEKNIHVVIPAE
+856 TAEKNIHVVIPSE
-869 IDTTQAA
+869 IDTARA
-876 DAAIVEKMNRIVT
+876 EDAALVEKMNRIVV

-905 TVESGGRT
+905 TVESGNRT

-1003 NELAIRYMEE
+1003 NELAVRYMEE

-1034 TLEASGE
+1034 TLENSGE

-1055 QEEQSGK
+1055 QEERSGK
-1062 LSIADGLLDKLRR
+1062 LSIADGLLDELQR

-1111 SKAYAAMVTAEQ
+1111 SKAYAAMVTEER
-1123 AKVDNRYD
+1123 AKMDDRYN
-1131 KNINYHGLGAEGMLE
+1131 KNTNYHGLGADGLLE

-1163 EKGSRLNR
+1163 EKGSRRNR
-1171 LVLVTDQEI
+1171 LVLVTDKEI
-1180 NGGNAVVVEE
+1180 NGGTAVVVEE
-1190 IEAQGRLKGKKLK
+1190 IETRGKYKNKLLD

-1210 YERERAAQ
+1210 YERDKVANDIETAA
-1218 DVQDAQ
+1218 AT
-1224 IDGRLLY
+1224 GKLLF

-1242 GRPGSNSPVAMQS
+1242 GNQGSNSQGTMQS

-1266 ADVKWESGEYDK
+1266 ADVKWESGKYDK
-1278 KVSGSGPVESDIAA
+1278 KVSESGPAESDIAA
-1292 AFRKSLE
+1292 AFRKAME
-1299 KKTSFSVSGD
+1299 KKASFSVSGD
-1309 QNGQDGRGKQRFSLS
+1309 LN
-1324 EPVERAGNLIAEHN
+1324 
-1338 LTQEKLEKALEIGA
+1338 
-1352 FPSPSIAIVQAEQ
+1352 
-1365 GHTNYGDYSV
+1365 
-1375 VFPASTIDPEADSR
+1375 
-1389 NRVYGADAW
+1389 
-1398 TPTSS
+1398 
-1403 NATVEYRVDADAKR
+1403 
-1417 AFERSIRDLSG
+1417 DL
-1428 QVADGIFRGDST
+1428 
-1440 LGKAGIEEETTKT
+1440 
-1453 SREIAEQ
+1453 
-1460 IAQYPEVKAAYLADK
+1460 
-1475 GENISPVYKDREYD
+1475 N
-1489 NIGNAALQRYTDN
+1489 
-1502 VGAQDLAWIIA
+1502 
-1513 QMDMGDAQS
+1513 M
-1522 VAQAELQRVRQAIGE
+1522 
-1537 EYAERFARIL
+1537 
-1547 DRRPERKAE
+1547 
-1556 RVSEYAENKMYSSMR
+1556 
-1571 AEDFIRHAWEMVQD
+1571 
-1585 GGRNSGEADKM
+1585 
-1596 AMQDEL
+1596 
-1602 DRKAPVQ
+1602 
-1609 DVAAW
+1609 
-1614 AEKRLQ
+1614 
-1620 DVIGEGGIYNNEDRY
+1620 
-1635 TSRGD
+1635 
-1640 RRSFDQ
+1640 
-1646 THWELNA
+1646 
-1653 ENLVR
+1653 
-1658 AMAQAEE
+1658 
-1665 RGANIMW
+1665 
-1672 YDAGGLLAA
+1672 
-1681 ATPEYRSISE
+1681 
-1691 IHADEGRLQTLEQE
+1691 
-1705 AYEGKVMKLQQSLD
+1705 
-1719 NVVERILQETKHKA
+1719 
-1733 YGYQDESQLIT
+1733 
-1744 EALIKTAQGGDSLQS
+1744 
-1759 IREGMAA
+1759 
-1766 EEYDIDRATAMRVQE
+1766 
-1781 LFQQAKE
+1781 
-1788 IPTSYFEAKPQ
+1788 
-1799 RVVSFDE
+1799 
-1806 AVALLAPE
+1806 
-1814 SAPASLMA
+1814 
-1822 RAEDAGLR
+1822 
-1830 VIRYTDDADR
+1830 
-1840 IRVANELPGVKFSV
+1840 
-1854 QEEQDAGESQKQ
+1854 
-1866 DTQKDLGEMNRQVQG
+1866 QVQR
-1881 AEAAMR
+1881 AEAATR
-1887 SDALKAQADAELQ
+1887 SDALKAQAEAELQ

-1918 DAALKKQT
+1918 DATLKKQT

-1933 TAESEGLRI
+1933 TAESEGLRV

-1969 MIKAEQNKRAAE
+1969 MIKSEQNKRAAA

-1991 EARKTPEAKLQRQ
+1991 EARKTPEAKLQRKV
-2004 IDKLQKQI
+2004 DKLQKQI

-2172 TAFGEEWADIKE
+2172 TAFGEEWDDIKE

-2220 RSPQQQLR
+2220 RSLQQQLR

-2241 MTIGDMLRQ
+2241 MTIGDMIRQ

-2326 KQLRRMA
+2326 KQLSRMA

-2396 LGKKRIAEMDDMDEV
+2396 LDKKRIDNMDDMNEV

-2421 ATQIRNQ
+2421 ATQIRNR

-2515 FLADNA
+2515 FLADKA
-2521 NKKWFESATGKDA
+2521 NKKWVESATGKDA
-2534 QWITVDTPRGASVI
+2534 QWITVDTPRGAAVI

-2555 ISELTMTPMMRV
+2555 INELTMTPMMRV

-2650 SMVMDGYEKAM
+2650 SMIMDGYEKAM

-2734 NAIMNS
+2734 NAVMNS

-2773 SAESVRNVIAGKW
+2773 SAESLRNVIAGKW

-2865 STDTLGQYSSVYWY
+2865 STETLGQYSSVYWY

-3000 LLREGQGKYQSA
+3000 LLREGQGKYQAA
-3012 REAYLQN
+3012 RAAYLQN

-3074 EVMKQLGLGMVE
+3074 EVAKQLGLGMIE

-3153 EASTVMGLPLK
+3153 EASTVMGLPVK

-3212 LDNRTD
+3212 LDNRTE
-3218 DMSDEDKEELTR
+3218 DMGDEDKEELTR

-3242 AVPNSVKYN
+3242 AVPNAIKYTDDN
-3251 NDSGEEVT
+3251 GEEVT
-3259 VQLDYSQKQTYKKEW
+3259 EQLDYSQKQTYKKEW
-3274 SKIVSGAIGALL
+3274 RKIVSGAIGSLL

-3316 KVVPEKAADGW
+3316 KVVPEKTADGW
-3327 IDDARTISGEGVK
+3327 IDDARTLSGEGVK

-3361 TGRTGLKNARAME
+3361 TSRTGLKNARALE

-3387 GAPDELKWMEDDT
+3387 DAPDELKWMEDDT

-3435 QSGSEKE
+3435 QSATEKE
-3442 RGALIQKLTSYASAL
+3442 RGALIQKLTAYASAL
-3457 AAYEIEPKKE
+3457 AAYEIEPKKV
-3467 PDTWILGGQQAVKD
+3467 PDTWISGGQQAVKD

-3486 EYIVFRALY
+3486 EYIIFRTLY

-3519 IESMGWSDQAEQS
+3519 IESMGWSDKAEQS

-3565 VPGTG
+3565 VPGSG
-3570 VAKKVAVTATNASEA
+3570 VAKKAAVTATNASEA
-3585 AKAKVLASYDKSEK
+3585 TKAKVLASYDKSEK

>member
-1 MPRDAMAEWLAK
+1 MARIIGKEYLARQK
-13 RNAEKAAQRAT
+13 RAEEAKKKGEKRQADIIVERADQQIDNIINKANQTIRQYAPGAALRRLENGTQGGYPQREETRRVIGKEYLARVRAETVEKAKA
-24 PEHGAVRQAQIKVD
+24 
-38 QILEQAKKTVTEL
+38 
-51 PGVKAG
+51 KAG
-57 KTAKSSTP
+57 QINSTAVKSAYKQ
-65 VRQEEGRDAMAEWL
+65 VRKDARGKAE
-79 AARKES
+79 
-85 KVQQIA
+85 
-91 EQGMYTVRNAKTL
+91 
-104 GVAVANTRAEY
+104 
-115 QKAHKKAARHVAVNT
+115 RHVAVNT
-130 TAPLAMAEAARYQAK
+130 TAPLDFAEAGRYRAK

-172 ALRLRET
+172 ALHLRET

-185 ASSTAAIGKDR
+185 ASSTTATGKDR

-202 GSSLTR
+202 GSYLTR

-236 YQVQEL
+236 YQVQKTE
-242 EENAAMDPQFAQK
+242 ADIVKKPDFAQK
-255 AQARQDILAL
+255 SEADPKVLEL
-265 GAEESRASQ
+265 GNEENRPQMSRAT
-274 SKANVIY
+274 AIY
-281 GEING
+281 GGINHSPYFETRG
-286 SEYYV
+286 SE
-291 TEDPATEKMTETER
+291 TFMTDEEVKI
-305 RTFTYLYNTK
+305 FTYLYNTQGEK
-315 GAAAAEEYY
+315 AAEQYY
-324 NMLNDTLELRRGEDI
+324 DMLSDTLELRRGTEK
-339 AAGMGG
+339 AAGLDNTFERTM
-345 TAKKT
+345 
-350 LFSLGMGVRR
+350 FSLSQGVRR

-369 NDEQLPLYGEDY
+369 TDEQLPLYGEDY
-381 AENIINASASH
+381 AENIINANASH

-486 SQFSM
+486 SRFSM

-574 SRNSFVEAK
+574 SRGSFAEAK
-583 QNIAFTPFEAQL
+583 RNIAFTPFEAQL

-663 AENGDKISLKE
+663 TENGDKISLKE
-674 WQAEQN
+674 WQAGQN
-680 STAQQEQS
+680 STAQQVQS
-688 QTQRAETVQTEND
+688 QTQRAETVQAENNNVED
-701 NIETAMTAAEQE
+701 AMTAAEQE

-724 ENSSYELGQQA
+724 ENSTYELGQQA
-735 QRVMQQLE
+735 QLVMQQLE

-749 TATDPGSYINRQLQ
+749 TATDPGSYMNRQIQ

-771 PEASTAQQAT
+771 PEASTAQQAA
-781 QNTTERID
+781 QNTTEGID
-789 NNGRTEILNDSEER
+789 NNGRTEIFDDGAQR
-803 NAGLGAGEQAGA
+803 DAGLGTGEQAGA

-828 GTQTQNGRADLSGGR
+828 GTQTQNGRADISGGR

-856 TAEKNIHVVIPAE
+856 TAEKNIHVVIPSE
-869 IDTTQAA
+869 IDTARA
-876 DAAIVEKMNRIVT
+876 EDAALVEKMNRIVV

-898 TFVSGAL
+898 TFVSGAI
-905 TVESGGRT
+905 TVESGDRT

-925 GRTQIFLQVDGRRD
+925 GRTQIYLQVDGRRD

-1003 NELAIRYMEE
+1003 NELAVRYMEE
-1013 VFADAYA
+1013 AFADAYA

-1034 TLEASGE
+1034 TLENSGE
-1041 IETLRARGQTAQNA
+1041 IETLRTRGQTAQNV
-1055 QEEQSGK
+1055 QEEQNGK

-1111 SKAYAAMVTAEQ
+1111 SKAYAAMVTEER
-1123 AKVDNRYD
+1123 AKMDDRYN
-1131 KNINYHGLGAEGMLE
+1131 KNTNYHGLGADGLLE

-1163 EKGSRLNR
+1163 EKGSRRNR
-1171 LVLVTDQEI
+1171 LVLVTDKEI
-1180 NGGNAVVVEE
+1180 NGGTAVVVEE
-1190 IEAQGRLKGKKLK
+1190 IETRGKYKNKLLD

-1210 YERERAAQ
+1210 YERDKVANDIETAA
-1218 DVQDAQ
+1218 AT
-1224 IDGRLLY
+1224 GKLLF

-1242 GRPGSNSPVAMQS
+1242 GNQGSNSQGTMQS

-1292 AFRKSLE
+1292 AFRKALE
-1299 KKTSFSVSGD
+1299 KKTSFSVSD
-1309 QNGQDGRGKQRFSLS
+1309 
-1324 EPVERAGNLIAEHN
+1324 
-1338 LTQEKLEKALEIGA
+1338 
-1352 FPSPSIAIVQAEQ
+1352 
-1365 GHTNYGDYSV
+1365 
-1375 VFPASTIDPEADSR
+1375 
-1389 NRVYGADAW
+1389 
-1398 TPTSS
+1398 
-1403 NATVEYRVDADAKR
+1403 
-1417 AFERSIRDLSG
+1417 DL
-1428 QVADGIFRGDST
+1428 
-1440 LGKAGIEEETTKT
+1440 
-1453 SREIAEQ
+1453 
-1460 IAQYPEVKAAYLADK
+1460 
-1475 GENISPVYKDREYD
+1475 N
-1489 NIGNAALQRYTDN
+1489 
-1502 VGAQDLAWIIA
+1502 
-1513 QMDMGDAQS
+1513 
-1522 VAQAELQRVRQAIGE
+1522 
-1537 EYAERFARIL
+1537 
-1547 DRRPERKAE
+1547 
-1556 RVSEYAENKMYSSMR
+1556 
-1571 AEDFIRHAWEMVQD
+1571 
-1585 GGRNSGEADKM
+1585 
-1596 AMQDEL
+1596 
-1602 DRKAPVQ
+1602 
-1609 DVAAW
+1609 
-1614 AEKRLQ
+1614 
-1620 DVIGEGGIYNNEDRY
+1620 
-1635 TSRGD
+1635 
-1640 RRSFDQ
+1640 
-1646 THWELNA
+1646 ELN
-1653 ENLVR
+1653 
-1658 AMAQAEE
+1658 Q
-1665 RGANIMW
+1665 
-1672 YDAGGLLAA
+1672 
-1681 ATPEYRSISE
+1681 
-1691 IHADEGRLQTLEQE
+1691 
-1705 AYEGKVMKLQQSLD
+1705 
-1719 NVVERILQETKHKA
+1719 
-1733 YGYQDESQLIT
+1733 
-1744 EALIKTAQGGDSLQS
+1744 
-1759 IREGMAA
+1759 
-1766 EEYDIDRATAMRVQE
+1766 
-1781 LFQQAKE
+1781 
-1788 IPTSYFEAKPQ
+1788 
-1799 RVVSFDE
+1799 
-1806 AVALLAPE
+1806 
-1814 SAPASLMA
+1814 
-1822 RAEDAGLR
+1822 
-1830 VIRYTDDADR
+1830 
-1840 IRVANELPGVKFSV
+1840 
-1854 QEEQDAGESQKQ
+1854 
-1866 DTQKDLGEMNRQVQG
+1866 QVQG
-1881 AEAAMR
+1881 AEAATR
-1887 SDALKAQADAELQ
+1887 SDALKAQAEAELQ
-1900 EYLKKGKSELAQ
+1900 EYLKKGKGELAQ

-1918 DAALKKQT
+1918 DAALKKQA
-1926 ERVKQAM
+1926 ERVKQGM
-1933 TAESEGLRI
+1933 TAESEGLRV

-1969 MIKAEQNKRAAE
+1969 MIKSEQNKRAAA

-1991 EARKTPEAKLQRQ
+1991 EARKTPEAKLQRKV
-2004 IDKLQKQI
+2004 DKLQKQI

-2044 QEILDYK
+2044 QELLDYK

-2220 RSPQQQLR
+2220 RSLQQQLR

-2241 MTIGDMLRQ
+2241 MTIGDMIRQ

-2326 KQLRRMA
+2326 KQLSRMA

-2340 RAAIQKV
+2340 RTAIQKV

-2396 LGKKRIAEMDDMDEV
+2396 LDKKRIDNMDDMDEV

-2421 ATQIRNQ
+2421 ATQIRNR

-2515 FLADNA
+2515 FLADKA
-2521 NKKWFESATGKDA
+2521 NKKWVESATGKDA
-2534 QWITVDTPRGASVI
+2534 QWITVDTPRGAAVI

-2555 ISELTMTPMMRV
+2555 INELTMTPMMRV

-2650 SMVMDGYEKAM
+2650 SMIMDGYERAM

-2734 NAIMNS
+2734 NAVMNS

-2746 GKVRLSQTDKLL
+2746 GKVRLSQTDRLL

-2973 AAVARANPNNIS
+2973 AAVARANPSNIS

-3000 LLREGQGKYQSA
+3000 LLREGQGKYQAA
-3012 REAYLQN
+3012 RAAYLQN

-3066 DEDGLNWG
+3066 DEDVLNWG
-3074 EVMKQLGLGMVE
+3074 EVAKQLGLGMIE

-3212 LDNRTD
+3212 LDNRTE

-3242 AVPNSVKYN
+3242 AVPNAIKYTDDN
-3251 NDSGEEVT
+3251 GEEAT
-3259 VQLDYSQKQTYKKEW
+3259 EQLDYSQKQTYKKEW
-3274 SKIVSGAIGALL
+3274 SKIVSGAVGALL

-3316 KVVPEKAADGW
+3316 KVVPEKTADGW
-3327 IDDARTISGEGVK
+3327 IDDARTLSGEGVK

-3361 TGRTGLKNARAME
+3361 TSRTGLKNARALE

-3387 GAPDELKWMEDDT
+3387 DAPDELKWMEDDT

-3435 QSGSEKE
+3435 QSGTEKE
-3442 RGALIQKLTSYASAL
+3442 RGALIQKMTSYASAL
-3457 AAYEIEPKKE
+3457 AAYEIEPKKV

-3532 AYINTVASESKAAEA
+3532 AYINTVASESKEAEA

-3570 VAKKVAVTATNASEA
+3570 VVKKAAVTATNASEA
-3585 AKAKVLASYDKSEK
+3585 TKAKVLASYDKSEK

-3676 SEFYSAAGAFD
+3676 AEFYSAAGAFD

>member
-1 MPRDAMAEWLAK
+1 MARIIGKEYLARQK
-13 RNAEKAAQRAT
+13 RAEEAKKKGEKRQADIIVERADQQIDNIINKANQTIRQYVPGAALRRLENGTQGGYPQREETRRVIGKEYLARVRAETVEKAKA
-24 PEHGAVRQAQIKVD
+24 
-38 QILEQAKKTVTEL
+38 
-51 PGVKAG
+51 KAG
-57 KTAKSSTP
+57 QINSTAVKSAYKQ
-65 VRQEEGRDAMAEWL
+65 VRKDARGKAE
-79 AARKES
+79 
-85 KVQQIA
+85 
-91 EQGMYTVRNAKTL
+91 
-104 GVAVANTRAEY
+104 
-115 QKAHKKAARHVAVNT
+115 RHVAVNT
-130 TAPLAMAEAARYQAK
+130 TAPLDFAEAGRYRAK

-172 ALRLRET
+172 ALHLRET

-185 ASSTAAIGKDR
+185 ASSTTATGKDR

-202 GSSLTR
+202 GSYLTR

-236 YQVQEL
+236 YQVQKTE
-242 EENAAMDPQFAQK
+242 ADIVKKPDFAQK
-255 AQARQDILAL
+255 SEADPKVLEL
-265 GAEESRASQ
+265 GNEENRPQMSRAT
-274 SKANVIY
+274 AIY
-281 GEING
+281 GGINHSPYFETRG
-286 SEYYV
+286 SE
-291 TEDPATEKMTETER
+291 TFMTDEEVKI
-305 RTFTYLYNTK
+305 FTYLYNTQGEK
-315 GAAAAEEYY
+315 AAEQYY
-324 NMLNDTLELRRGEDI
+324 DMLSDTLELRRGTEK
-339 AAGMGG
+339 AAGLDNTFERTM
-345 TAKKT
+345 
-350 LFSLGMGVRR
+350 FSLSQGVRR

-369 NDEQLPLYGEDY
+369 TDEQLPLYGEDY
-381 AENIINASASH
+381 AENIINANASH

-486 SQFSM
+486 SRFSM

-574 SRNSFVEAK
+574 SRGSFAEAK
-583 QNIAFTPFEAQL
+583 RNIAFTPFEAQL

-663 AENGDKISLKE
+663 TENGDKISLKE
-674 WQAEQN
+674 WQAGQN
-680 STAQQEQS
+680 STAQQVQS
-688 QTQRAETVQTEND
+688 QTQRAETVQAENNNVED
-701 NIETAMTAAEQE
+701 AMTAAEQE

-724 ENSSYELGQQA
+724 ENSTYELGQQA
-735 QRVMQQLE
+735 QLVMQQLE

-749 TATDPGSYINRQLQ
+749 TATDPGSYMNRQIQ

-771 PEASTAQQAT
+771 PEASTAQQAA
-781 QNTTERID
+781 QNTTEGID
-789 NNGRTEILNDSEER
+789 NNGRTEIFDDGAQR
-803 NAGLGAGEQAGA
+803 DAGLGTGEQAGA

-856 TAEKNIHVVIPAE
+856 TAEKNIHVVIPSE
-869 IDTTQAA
+869 IDTARA
-876 DAAIVEKMNRIVT
+876 EDAALVEKMNRIVV

-898 TFVSGAL
+898 TFVSGAI
-905 TVESGGRT
+905 TVESGDRT

-925 GRTQIFLQVDGRRD
+925 GRTQIYLQVDGRRD

-1003 NELAIRYMEE
+1003 NELAVRYMEE
-1013 VFADAYA
+1013 AFADAYA

-1034 TLEASGE
+1034 TLENSGE
-1041 IETLRARGQTAQNA
+1041 IETLRTRGQTAQNV
-1055 QEEQSGK
+1055 QEEQNGK

-1111 SKAYAAMVTAEQ
+1111 SKAYAAMVTEER
-1123 AKVDNRYD
+1123 AKMDDRYN
-1131 KNINYHGLGAEGMLE
+1131 KNTNYHGLGADGLLE

-1163 EKGSRLNR
+1163 EKGSRRNR
-1171 LVLVTDQEI
+1171 LVLVTDKEI
-1180 NGGNAVVVEE
+1180 NGGTAVVVEE
-1190 IEAQGRLKGKKLK
+1190 IETRGKYKNKLLD

-1210 YERERAAQ
+1210 YERDKVANDIETAA
-1218 DVQDAQ
+1218 AT
-1224 IDGRLLY
+1224 GKLLF

-1242 GRPGSNSPVAMQS
+1242 GNQGSNSQGTMQS

-1292 AFRKSLE
+1292 AFRKALE
-1299 KKTSFSVSGD
+1299 KKTSFSVSD
-1309 QNGQDGRGKQRFSLS
+1309 
-1324 EPVERAGNLIAEHN
+1324 
-1338 LTQEKLEKALEIGA
+1338 
-1352 FPSPSIAIVQAEQ
+1352 
-1365 GHTNYGDYSV
+1365 
-1375 VFPASTIDPEADSR
+1375 
-1389 NRVYGADAW
+1389 
-1398 TPTSS
+1398 
-1403 NATVEYRVDADAKR
+1403 
-1417 AFERSIRDLSG
+1417 DL
-1428 QVADGIFRGDST
+1428 
-1440 LGKAGIEEETTKT
+1440 
-1453 SREIAEQ
+1453 
-1460 IAQYPEVKAAYLADK
+1460 
-1475 GENISPVYKDREYD
+1475 N
-1489 NIGNAALQRYTDN
+1489 
-1502 VGAQDLAWIIA
+1502 
-1513 QMDMGDAQS
+1513 
-1522 VAQAELQRVRQAIGE
+1522 
-1537 EYAERFARIL
+1537 
-1547 DRRPERKAE
+1547 
-1556 RVSEYAENKMYSSMR
+1556 
-1571 AEDFIRHAWEMVQD
+1571 
-1585 GGRNSGEADKM
+1585 
-1596 AMQDEL
+1596 
-1602 DRKAPVQ
+1602 
-1609 DVAAW
+1609 
-1614 AEKRLQ
+1614 
-1620 DVIGEGGIYNNEDRY
+1620 
-1635 TSRGD
+1635 
-1640 RRSFDQ
+1640 
-1646 THWELNA
+1646 ELN
-1653 ENLVR
+1653 
-1658 AMAQAEE
+1658 Q
-1665 RGANIMW
+1665 
-1672 YDAGGLLAA
+1672 
-1681 ATPEYRSISE
+1681 
-1691 IHADEGRLQTLEQE
+1691 
-1705 AYEGKVMKLQQSLD
+1705 
-1719 NVVERILQETKHKA
+1719 
-1733 YGYQDESQLIT
+1733 
-1744 EALIKTAQGGDSLQS
+1744 
-1759 IREGMAA
+1759 
-1766 EEYDIDRATAMRVQE
+1766 
-1781 LFQQAKE
+1781 
-1788 IPTSYFEAKPQ
+1788 
-1799 RVVSFDE
+1799 
-1806 AVALLAPE
+1806 
-1814 SAPASLMA
+1814 
-1822 RAEDAGLR
+1822 
-1830 VIRYTDDADR
+1830 
-1840 IRVANELPGVKFSV
+1840 
-1854 QEEQDAGESQKQ
+1854 
-1866 DTQKDLGEMNRQVQG
+1866 QVQG
-1881 AEAAMR
+1881 AEAATR
-1887 SDALKAQADAELQ
+1887 SDALKAQAEAELQ
-1900 EYLKKGKSELAQ
+1900 EYLKKGKGELAQ

-1918 DAALKKQT
+1918 DAALKKQA
-1926 ERVKQAM
+1926 ERVKQGM
-1933 TAESEGLRI
+1933 TAESEGLRV

-1969 MIKAEQNKRAAE
+1969 MIKSEQNKRAAA

-1991 EARKTPEAKLQRQ
+1991 EARKTPEAKLQRKV
-2004 IDKLQKQI
+2004 DKLQKQI

-2044 QEILDYK
+2044 QELLDYK

-2220 RSPQQQLR
+2220 RSLQQQLR

-2241 MTIGDMLRQ
+2241 MTIGDMIRQ

-2326 KQLRRMA
+2326 KQLSRMA

-2340 RAAIQKV
+2340 RTAIQKV

-2396 LGKKRIAEMDDMDEV
+2396 LDKKRIDNMDDMDEV

-2421 ATQIRNQ
+2421 ATQIRNR

-2515 FLADNA
+2515 FLADKA
-2521 NKKWFESATGKDA
+2521 NKKWVESATGKDA
-2534 QWITVDTPRGASVI
+2534 QWITVDTPRGAAVI

-2555 ISELTMTPMMRV
+2555 INELTMTPMMRV

-2650 SMVMDGYEKAM
+2650 SMIMDGYERAM

-2734 NAIMNS
+2734 NAVMNS

-2746 GKVRLSQTDKLL
+2746 GKVRLSQTDRLL

-3000 LLREGQGKYQSA
+3000 LLREGQGKYQAA
-3012 REAYLQN
+3012 RAAYLQN

-3066 DEDGLNWG
+3066 DEDGPNWG

-3128 AISAAKI
+3128 AISTAKI

-3212 LDNRTD
+3212 LDNRTE

-3242 AVPNSVKYN
+3242 AVPNAIKYTDDN
-3251 NDSGEEVT
+3251 GEEAT
-3259 VQLDYSQKQTYKKEW
+3259 EQLDYSQKQTYKKEW
-3274 SKIVSGAIGALL
+3274 SKIVSGAVGALL

-3316 KVVPEKAADGW
+3316 KVVPEKTADGW
-3327 IDDARTISGEGVK
+3327 IDDARTLSGEGVK

-3361 TGRTGLKNARAME
+3361 TSRTGLKNARALE

-3387 GAPDELKWMEDDT
+3387 DAPDELKWMEDDT

-3435 QSGSEKE
+3435 QSGTEKE

-3457 AAYEIEPKKE
+3457 AAYEIEPKKV

-3532 AYINTVASESKAAEA
+3532 AYINTVASESKEAEA

-3570 VAKKVAVTATNASEA
+3570 VVKKAAVTATNASEA
-3585 AKAKVLASYDKSEK
+3585 TKAKVLASYDKSEK

-3676 SEFYSAAGAFD
+3676 AEFYSAAGAFD

>member
-1 MPRDAMAEWLAK
+1 MARIIGKEYLARQK
-13 RNAEKAAQRAT
+13 RAEEAKKKGEKRQADIIVERADQQIDNIINKANQTIRQYVPGAALRRLENGTQGGYPQREETRRVIGKEYLARVRAETVEKAKA
-24 PEHGAVRQAQIKVD
+24 
-38 QILEQAKKTVTEL
+38 
-51 PGVKAG
+51 KAG
-57 KTAKSSTP
+57 QINSTAVKSAYKQ
-65 VRQEEGRDAMAEWL
+65 VRKDARGKAE
-79 AARKES
+79 
-85 KVQQIA
+85 
-91 EQGMYTVRNAKTL
+91 
-104 GVAVANTRAEY
+104 
-115 QKAHKKAARHVAVNT
+115 RHVAVNT
-130 TAPLAMAEAARYQAK
+130 TAPLDFAEAGRYRAK

-172 ALRLRET
+172 ALHLRET

-185 ASSTAAIGKDR
+185 ASSTTATGKDR

-202 GSSLTR
+202 GSYLTR

-236 YQVQEL
+236 YQVQKTE
-242 EENAAMDPQFAQK
+242 ADIVKKPDFAQK
-255 AQARQDILAL
+255 SEADPKVLEL
-265 GAEESRASQ
+265 GNEENRPQMSRAT
-274 SKANVIY
+274 AIY
-281 GEING
+281 GGINHSPYFETRG
-286 SEYYV
+286 SE
-291 TEDPATEKMTETER
+291 TFMTDEEVKI
-305 RTFTYLYNTK
+305 FTYLYNTQGEK
-315 GAAAAEEYY
+315 AAEQYY
-324 NMLNDTLELRRGEDI
+324 DMLSDTLELRRGTEK
-339 AAGMGG
+339 AAGLDNTFERTM
-345 TAKKT
+345 
-350 LFSLGMGVRR
+350 FSLSQGVRR

-369 NDEQLPLYGEDY
+369 TDEQLPLYGEDY
-381 AENIINASASH
+381 AENIINANASH

-413 SAATQGIGGAVGL
+413 SATTQGIGGAVGL

-486 SQFSM
+486 SRFSM

-574 SRNSFVEAK
+574 SRGSFAEAK
-583 QNIAFTPFEAQL
+583 RNIAFTPFEAQL

-663 AENGDKISLKE
+663 TENGDKISLKE
-674 WQAEQN
+674 WQAGQN
-680 STAQQEQS
+680 STAQQVQS
-688 QTQRAETVQTEND
+688 QTQRAETVQAENNNVED
-701 NIETAMTAAEQE
+701 AMTAAEQE

-724 ENSSYELGQQA
+724 ENSTYELGQQA
-735 QRVMQQLE
+735 QLVMQQLE

-749 TATDPGSYINRQLQ
+749 TATDPGSYMNRQIQ

-771 PEASTAQQAT
+771 PEASTAQQAA
-781 QNTTERID
+781 QNTTEGID
-789 NNGRTEILNDSEER
+789 NNGRTEIFDDGAQR
-803 NAGLGAGEQAGA
+803 DAGLGTGEQAGA

-828 GTQTQNGRADLSGGR
+828 GTQTQNGRADISGGR

-856 TAEKNIHVVIPAE
+856 TAEKNIHVVIPSE
-869 IDTTQAA
+869 IDTARA
-876 DAAIVEKMNRIVT
+876 EDAALVEKMNRIVV

-898 TFVSGAL
+898 TFVSGAI
-905 TVESGGRT
+905 TVESGDRT

-925 GRTQIFLQVDGRRD
+925 GRTQIYLQVDGRRD

-1003 NELAIRYMEE
+1003 NELAVRYMEE
-1013 VFADAYA
+1013 AFADAYA

-1034 TLEASGE
+1034 TLENSGE
-1041 IETLRARGQTAQNA
+1041 IETLRTRGQTAQNV
-1055 QEEQSGK
+1055 QEEQNGK

-1111 SKAYAAMVTAEQ
+1111 SKAYAAMVTEER
-1123 AKVDNRYD
+1123 AKMDDRYN
-1131 KNINYHGLGAEGMLE
+1131 KNTNYHGLGADGLLE

-1163 EKGSRLNR
+1163 EKGSRRNR
-1171 LVLVTDQEI
+1171 LVLVTDKEI
-1180 NGGNAVVVEE
+1180 NGGTAVVVEE
-1190 IEAQGRLKGKKLK
+1190 IETRGKYKNKLLD

-1210 YERERAAQ
+1210 YERDKVANDIETAA
-1218 DVQDAQ
+1218 AT
-1224 IDGRLLY
+1224 GKLLF

-1242 GRPGSNSPVAMQS
+1242 GNQGSNSQGTMQS

-1292 AFRKSLE
+1292 AFRKALE
-1299 KKTSFSVSGD
+1299 KKTSFSVSD
-1309 QNGQDGRGKQRFSLS
+1309 
-1324 EPVERAGNLIAEHN
+1324 
-1338 LTQEKLEKALEIGA
+1338 
-1352 FPSPSIAIVQAEQ
+1352 
-1365 GHTNYGDYSV
+1365 
-1375 VFPASTIDPEADSR
+1375 
-1389 NRVYGADAW
+1389 
-1398 TPTSS
+1398 
-1403 NATVEYRVDADAKR
+1403 
-1417 AFERSIRDLSG
+1417 DL
-1428 QVADGIFRGDST
+1428 
-1440 LGKAGIEEETTKT
+1440 
-1453 SREIAEQ
+1453 
-1460 IAQYPEVKAAYLADK
+1460 
-1475 GENISPVYKDREYD
+1475 N
-1489 NIGNAALQRYTDN
+1489 
-1502 VGAQDLAWIIA
+1502 
-1513 QMDMGDAQS
+1513 
-1522 VAQAELQRVRQAIGE
+1522 
-1537 EYAERFARIL
+1537 
-1547 DRRPERKAE
+1547 
-1556 RVSEYAENKMYSSMR
+1556 
-1571 AEDFIRHAWEMVQD
+1571 
-1585 GGRNSGEADKM
+1585 
-1596 AMQDEL
+1596 
-1602 DRKAPVQ
+1602 
-1609 DVAAW
+1609 
-1614 AEKRLQ
+1614 
-1620 DVIGEGGIYNNEDRY
+1620 
-1635 TSRGD
+1635 
-1640 RRSFDQ
+1640 
-1646 THWELNA
+1646 ELN
-1653 ENLVR
+1653 
-1658 AMAQAEE
+1658 Q
-1665 RGANIMW
+1665 
-1672 YDAGGLLAA
+1672 
-1681 ATPEYRSISE
+1681 
-1691 IHADEGRLQTLEQE
+1691 
-1705 AYEGKVMKLQQSLD
+1705 
-1719 NVVERILQETKHKA
+1719 
-1733 YGYQDESQLIT
+1733 
-1744 EALIKTAQGGDSLQS
+1744 
-1759 IREGMAA
+1759 
-1766 EEYDIDRATAMRVQE
+1766 
-1781 LFQQAKE
+1781 
-1788 IPTSYFEAKPQ
+1788 
-1799 RVVSFDE
+1799 
-1806 AVALLAPE
+1806 
-1814 SAPASLMA
+1814 
-1822 RAEDAGLR
+1822 
-1830 VIRYTDDADR
+1830 
-1840 IRVANELPGVKFSV
+1840 
-1854 QEEQDAGESQKQ
+1854 
-1866 DTQKDLGEMNRQVQG
+1866 QVQG
-1881 AEAAMR
+1881 AEAATR
-1887 SDALKAQADAELQ
+1887 SDALKAQAEAELQ
-1900 EYLKKGKSELAQ
+1900 EYLKKGKGELAQ

-1918 DAALKKQT
+1918 DAALKKQA
-1926 ERVKQAM
+1926 ERVKQGM
-1933 TAESEGLRI
+1933 TAESEGLRV

-1969 MIKAEQNKRAAE
+1969 MIKSEQNKRAAA

-1991 EARKTPEAKLQRQ
+1991 EARKTPEAKLQRKV
-2004 IDKLQKQI
+2004 DKLQKQI

-2044 QEILDYK
+2044 QELLDYK

-2220 RSPQQQLR
+2220 RSLQQQLR

-2241 MTIGDMLRQ
+2241 MTIGDMIRQ

-2326 KQLRRMA
+2326 KQLSRMA

-2340 RAAIQKV
+2340 RTAIQKV

-2396 LGKKRIAEMDDMDEV
+2396 LDKKRIDNMDDMDEV

-2421 ATQIRNQ
+2421 ATQIRNR

-2515 FLADNA
+2515 FLADKA
-2521 NKKWFESATGKDA
+2521 NKKWVESATGKDA
-2534 QWITVDTPRGASVI
+2534 QWITVDTPRGAAVI

-2555 ISELTMTPMMRV
+2555 INELTMTPMMRV

-2650 SMVMDGYEKAM
+2650 SMIMDGYERAM

-2734 NAIMNS
+2734 NAVMNS

-2746 GKVRLSQTDKLL
+2746 GKVRLSQTDRLL

-3000 LLREGQGKYQSA
+3000 LLREGQGKYQAA
-3012 REAYLQN
+3012 RAAYLQN

-3074 EVMKQLGLGMVE
+3074 EVAKQLGLGMIE

-3212 LDNRTD
+3212 LDNRTE

-3242 AVPNSVKYN
+3242 AVPNAIKYTDDN
-3251 NDSGEEVT
+3251 GEEAT
-3259 VQLDYSQKQTYKKEW
+3259 EQLDYSQKQTYKKEW
-3274 SKIVSGAIGALL
+3274 SKIVSGAVGALL

-3316 KVVPEKAADGW
+3316 KVVPEKTADGW
-3327 IDDARTISGEGVK
+3327 IDDARTLSGEGVK

-3361 TGRTGLKNARAME
+3361 TSRTGLKNARALE

-3387 GAPDELKWMEDDT
+3387 DAPDELKWMEDDT

-3435 QSGSEKE
+3435 QSGTEKE
-3442 RGALIQKLTSYASAL
+3442 RGALIQKMTSYASAL
-3457 AAYEIEPKKE
+3457 AAYEIEPKKV

-3532 AYINTVASESKAAEA
+3532 AYINTVASESKEAEA

-3570 VAKKVAVTATNASEA
+3570 VVKKAAVTATNASEA
-3585 AKAKVLASYDKSEK
+3585 TKAKVLASYDKSEK

-3676 SEFYSAAGAFD
+3676 AEFYSAAGAFD

>member
-1 MPRDAMAEWLAK
+1 MARIIGKEYLARQK
-13 RNAEKAAQRAT
+13 RAEEAKKKGEKRQADIIVERADQQIDNIINKANQTIGQYVPGAALRRLENGTQGGYPQREETRRVIGKEYLARVRAETVEKAKA
-24 PEHGAVRQAQIKVD
+24 
-38 QILEQAKKTVTEL
+38 
-51 PGVKAG
+51 KAG
-57 KTAKSSTP
+57 QINSTAVKSAYKQ
-65 VRQEEGRDAMAEWL
+65 VRKDARGKAE
-79 AARKES
+79 
-85 KVQQIA
+85 
-91 EQGMYTVRNAKTL
+91 
-104 GVAVANTRAEY
+104 
-115 QKAHKKAARHVAVNT
+115 RHVAVNT
-130 TAPLAMAEAARYQAK
+130 TAPLDFAEAGRYRAK

-172 ALRLRET
+172 ALHLRET

-185 ASSTAAIGKDR
+185 ASSTTATGKDR

-236 YQVQEL
+236 YQVQKTE
-242 EENAAMDPQFAQK
+242 ADIVKKPDFAQK
-255 AQARQDILAL
+255 SEADPKVLEL
-265 GAEESRASQ
+265 GNEENRPQMSRAT
-274 SKANVIY
+274 AIY
-281 GEING
+281 GGINHSPYFETRG
-286 SEYYV
+286 SE
-291 TEDPATEKMTETER
+291 TFMTDEEVKI
-305 RTFTYLYNTK
+305 FTYLYNTQGEK
-315 GAAAAEEYY
+315 AAEQYY
-324 NMLNDTLELRRGEDI
+324 DMLSDTLELRRGTEK
-339 AAGMGG
+339 AAGLDNTFERTM
-345 TAKKT
+345 
-350 LFSLGMGVRR
+350 FSLSQGVRR

-369 NDEQLPLYGEDY
+369 TDEQLPLYGEDY
-381 AENIINASASH
+381 AENIINANASH

-486 SQFSM
+486 SRFSM

-498 VQEAISGLG
+498 VQEASSGLG

-574 SRNSFVEAK
+574 SRGSFAEAK
-583 QNIAFTPFEAQL
+583 RNIAFTPFEAQL

-663 AENGDKISLKE
+663 TENGDKISLKE
-674 WQAEQN
+674 WQAGQN
-680 STAQQEQS
+680 STAQQVQS
-688 QTQRAETVQTEND
+688 QTQRAETVQAKNNNVED
-701 NIETAMTAAEQE
+701 AMTAAEQE

-724 ENSSYELGQQA
+724 ENSTYELGQQA
-735 QRVMQQLE
+735 QLVMQQLE

-749 TATDPGSYINRQLQ
+749 TATDPGSYMNRQIQ

-771 PEASTAQQAT
+771 PEASTAQQAA
-781 QNTTERID
+781 QNTTEGID
-789 NNGRTEILNDSEER
+789 NNGRTEIFDDGAQR
-803 NAGLGAGEQAGA
+803 DAGLGTGEQAGA
-815 VAEGAGGPVAGGA
+815 VAEGAGGPVTGGA

-856 TAEKNIHVVIPAE
+856 TAEKNIHVVIPSE
-869 IDTTQAA
+869 IDTARA
-876 DAAIVEKMNRIVT
+876 EDAALVEKMNRIVV

-905 TVESGGRT
+905 TVESGNRT

-925 GRTQIFLQVDGRRD
+925 GRTQIYLQVDGRRD

-1003 NELAIRYMEE
+1003 NELAVRYMEE

-1034 TLEASGE
+1034 TLENSGE
-1041 IETLRARGQTAQNA
+1041 IETLRTRGQTAQNV
-1055 QEEQSGK
+1055 QEEQNGK

-1111 SKAYAAMVTAEQ
+1111 SKAYAAMVTEER
-1123 AKVDNRYD
+1123 AKMDDRYN
-1131 KNINYHGLGAEGMLE
+1131 KNTNYHGLGADGLLE

-1163 EKGSRLNR
+1163 EKGSRRNR
-1171 LVLVTDQEI
+1171 LVLVTDKEI
-1180 NGGNAVVVEE
+1180 NGGTAVVVEE
-1190 IEAQGRLKGKKLK
+1190 IETRGKYKNKLLD

-1210 YERERAAQ
+1210 YERDKVANDIETAA
-1218 DVQDAQ
+1218 AT
-1224 IDGRLLY
+1224 GKLLF

-1242 GRPGSNSPVAMQS
+1242 GNQGSNSQGTMQS

-1292 AFRKSLE
+1292 AFRKALE
-1299 KKTSFSVSGD
+1299 KKASFSVSD
-1309 QNGQDGRGKQRFSLS
+1309 
-1324 EPVERAGNLIAEHN
+1324 
-1338 LTQEKLEKALEIGA
+1338 
-1352 FPSPSIAIVQAEQ
+1352 
-1365 GHTNYGDYSV
+1365 
-1375 VFPASTIDPEADSR
+1375 
-1389 NRVYGADAW
+1389 
-1398 TPTSS
+1398 
-1403 NATVEYRVDADAKR
+1403 
-1417 AFERSIRDLSG
+1417 DL
-1428 QVADGIFRGDST
+1428 
-1440 LGKAGIEEETTKT
+1440 
-1453 SREIAEQ
+1453 
-1460 IAQYPEVKAAYLADK
+1460 
-1475 GENISPVYKDREYD
+1475 N
-1489 NIGNAALQRYTDN
+1489 
-1502 VGAQDLAWIIA
+1502 
-1513 QMDMGDAQS
+1513 
-1522 VAQAELQRVRQAIGE
+1522 
-1537 EYAERFARIL
+1537 
-1547 DRRPERKAE
+1547 
-1556 RVSEYAENKMYSSMR
+1556 
-1571 AEDFIRHAWEMVQD
+1571 
-1585 GGRNSGEADKM
+1585 
-1596 AMQDEL
+1596 
-1602 DRKAPVQ
+1602 
-1609 DVAAW
+1609 
-1614 AEKRLQ
+1614 
-1620 DVIGEGGIYNNEDRY
+1620 
-1635 TSRGD
+1635 
-1640 RRSFDQ
+1640 
-1646 THWELNA
+1646 ELN
-1653 ENLVR
+1653 
-1658 AMAQAEE
+1658 
-1665 RGANIMW
+1665 
-1672 YDAGGLLAA
+1672 
-1681 ATPEYRSISE
+1681 
-1691 IHADEGRLQTLEQE
+1691 
-1705 AYEGKVMKLQQSLD
+1705 K
-1719 NVVERILQETKHKA
+1719 
-1733 YGYQDESQLIT
+1733 
-1744 EALIKTAQGGDSLQS
+1744 
-1759 IREGMAA
+1759 
-1766 EEYDIDRATAMRVQE
+1766 
-1781 LFQQAKE
+1781 
-1788 IPTSYFEAKPQ
+1788 
-1799 RVVSFDE
+1799 
-1806 AVALLAPE
+1806 
-1814 SAPASLMA
+1814 
-1822 RAEDAGLR
+1822 
-1830 VIRYTDDADR
+1830 
-1840 IRVANELPGVKFSV
+1840 
-1854 QEEQDAGESQKQ
+1854 
-1866 DTQKDLGEMNRQVQG
+1866 QVQG
-1881 AEAAMR
+1881 AEAATR
-1887 SDALKAQADAELQ
+1887 SDALKAQAEAELQ
-1900 EYLKKGKSELAQ
+1900 EYLKKGKGELAQ

-1918 DAALKKQT
+1918 DAALKKQA
-1926 ERVKQAM
+1926 ERVKQGM
-1933 TAESEGLRI
+1933 TAESEGLRV

-1969 MIKAEQNKRAAE
+1969 MIKSEQNKRAAA

-1991 EARKTPEAKLQRQ
+1991 EARKTPEAKLQRKV
-2004 IDKLQKQI
+2004 DKLQKQI

-2044 QEILDYK
+2044 QELLDYK

-2220 RSPQQQLR
+2220 RSLQQQLR

-2241 MTIGDMLRQ
+2241 MTIGDMIRQ

-2326 KQLRRMA
+2326 KQLSRMA

-2340 RAAIQKV
+2340 RTAIQKV

-2396 LGKKRIAEMDDMDEV
+2396 LDKKRIDNMDDMDEV

-2421 ATQIRNQ
+2421 ATQIRNR

-2515 FLADNA
+2515 FLADKA
-2521 NKKWFESATGKDA
+2521 NKKWVESATGKDA
-2534 QWITVDTPRGASVI
+2534 QWITVDTPRGAAVI

-2555 ISELTMTPMMRV
+2555 INELTMTPMMRV

-2650 SMVMDGYEKAM
+2650 SMIMDGYERAM

-2734 NAIMNS
+2734 NAVMNS

-2746 GKVRLSQTDKLL
+2746 GKVRLSQTDRLL

-3000 LLREGQGKYQSA
+3000 LLREGQGKYQAA
-3012 REAYLQN
+3012 RAAYLQN

-3066 DEDGLNWG
+3066 DEDGPNWG

-3128 AISAAKI
+3128 AISTAKI

-3212 LDNRTD
+3212 LDNRTE

-3242 AVPNSVKYN
+3242 AVPNAIKYTDDN
-3251 NDSGEEVT
+3251 GEEVT
-3259 VQLDYSQKQTYKKEW
+3259 EQLDYSQKQTYKKEW

-3316 KVVPEKAADGW
+3316 KVVPEKTADGW
-3327 IDDARTISGEGVK
+3327 IDDARTLSGEGVK

-3361 TGRTGLKNARAME
+3361 TSRTGLKNARALE

-3387 GAPDELKWMEDDT
+3387 DAPDELKWMEDDT

-3435 QSGSEKE
+3435 QSGTEKE

-3457 AAYEIEPKKE
+3457 AAYEIEPKKV

-3532 AYINTVASESKAAEA
+3532 AYINTVASESKEAEA

-3570 VAKKVAVTATNASEA
+3570 VVKKAAVTATNASEA
-3585 AKAKVLASYDKSEK
+3585 TKAKVLASYDKSEK

-3676 SEFYSAAGAFD
+3676 AEFYSAAGAFD

>member
-1 MPRDAMAEWLAK
+1 MARIIGKEYLARQK
-13 RNAEKAAQRAT
+13 RAEEAKKKGEKRQADIIVERADQQIDNIINKANETIGQYVPGAALRRLENGTQGGYPQREETRRVIGKEYLARVRAETVEKAKA
-24 PEHGAVRQAQIKVD
+24 
-38 QILEQAKKTVTEL
+38 
-51 PGVKAG
+51 KAG
-57 KTAKSSTP
+57 QINSTAVKSAYKQ
-65 VRQEEGRDAMAEWL
+65 VRKDARGKAE
-79 AARKES
+79 
-85 KVQQIA
+85 
-91 EQGMYTVRNAKTL
+91 
-104 GVAVANTRAEY
+104 
-115 QKAHKKAARHVAVNT
+115 RHVAVNT
-130 TAPLAMAEAARYQAK
+130 TAPLDFAEAGRYQAK

-172 ALRLRET
+172 ALHLRET
-179 GDAQRE
+179 GDAQQE
-185 ASSTAAIGKDR
+185 ASSTAATGKDR
-196 EDETRF
+196 EDATRF

-236 YQVQEL
+236 YQVQKTES
-242 EENAAMDPQFAQK
+242 DIVSKPDFAQK
-255 AQARQDILAL
+255 SEADPKVLEL
-265 GAEESRASQ
+265 GNEENRPQMSRAT
-274 SKANVIY
+274 AIY
-281 GEING
+281 GGINHSPYFETRG
-286 SEYYV
+286 SE
-291 TEDPATEKMTETER
+291 TFMTDEEVKI
-305 RTFTYLYNTK
+305 FTYLYNTQGEK
-315 GAAAAEEYY
+315 AAEQYY
-324 NMLNDTLELRRGEDI
+324 DMLSDTLELRRGTEK
-339 AAGMGG
+339 AAGLDNTFERTM
-345 TAKKT
+345 
-350 LFSLGMGVRR
+350 FSLSQGVRR

-369 NDEQLPLYGEDY
+369 TDEQLPLYGEDY
-381 AENIINASASH
+381 AENIINANASH

-486 SQFSM
+486 SRFSM

-549 EAEMPGWDEFIETTL
+549 EAEMPGWDEFIETTI

-574 SRNSFVEAK
+574 SRGSFAEAK
-583 QNIAFTPFEAQL
+583 RNIAFTPFEAQL

-642 DEKTMDRIAK
+642 DEKTMGRIAK

-663 AENGDKISLKE
+663 TENGDKISLKE
-674 WQAEQN
+674 WQAGQN
-680 STAQQEQS
+680 STAQQGQS
-688 QTQRAETVQTEND
+688 QTQRAETVQAEN
-701 NIETAMTAAEQE
+701 NNVETAMTAAEQE

-743 EEVREG
+743 EEVRAG
-749 TATDPGSYINRQLQ
+749 TATDPGSYMNRQIQ

-771 PEASTAQQAT
+771 PEASTAQQAA
-781 QNTTERID
+781 QNTTEGID
-789 NNGRTEILNDSEER
+789 NNGRTEIFDDGAQR
-803 NAGLGAGEQAGA
+803 DAGLGTGEQAGA

-856 TAEKNIHVVIPAE
+856 TAEKNIHVVIPSE
-869 IDTTQAA
+869 IDTARA
-876 DAAIVEKMNRIVT
+876 EDAALVEKMNRIVV

-905 TVESGGRT
+905 TVESGNRT

-1003 NELAIRYMEE
+1003 NELAVRYMEE

-1034 TLEASGE
+1034 TLENSGE
-1041 IETLRARGQTAQNA
+1041 IETLRTRGQTAQN
-1055 QEEQSGK
+1055 
-1062 LSIADGLLDKLRR
+1062 
-1075 VAENRY
+1075 
-1081 RGADEIYI
+1081 
-1089 GETSDFLTREIG
+1089 
-1101 VDAAKVTMPA
+1101 
-1111 SKAYAAMVTAEQ
+1111 
-1123 AKVDNRYD
+1123 
-1131 KNINYHGLGAEGMLE
+1131 
-1146 ILEKSENPV
+1146 
-1155 AAFVSKPG
+1155 
-1163 EKGSRLNR
+1163 
-1171 LVLVTDQEI
+1171 
-1180 NGGNAVVVEE
+1180 
-1190 IEAQGRLKGKKLK
+1190 
-1203 VNKVITA
+1203 
-1210 YERERAAQ
+1210 
-1218 DVQDAQ
+1218 
-1224 IDGRLLY
+1224 
-1231 LDKKRSQSLNA
+1231 
-1242 GRPGSNSPVAMQS
+1242 
-1255 SDFQTNIQNFL
+1255 
-1266 ADVKWESGEYDK
+1266 
-1278 KVSGSGPVESDIAA
+1278 
-1292 AFRKSLE
+1292 
-1299 KKTSFSVSGD
+1299 
-1309 QNGQDGRGKQRFSLS
+1309 
-1324 EPVERAGNLIAEHN
+1324 
-1338 LTQEKLEKALEIGA
+1338 
-1352 FPSPSIAIVQAEQ
+1352 
-1365 GHTNYGDYSV
+1365 
-1375 VFPASTIDPEADSR
+1375 
-1389 NRVYGADAW
+1389 
-1398 TPTSS
+1398 
-1403 NATVEYRVDADAKR
+1403 
-1417 AFERSIRDLSG
+1417 
-1428 QVADGIFRGDST
+1428 
-1440 LGKAGIEEETTKT
+1440 
-1453 SREIAEQ
+1453 
-1460 IAQYPEVKAAYLADK
+1460 
-1475 GENISPVYKDREYD
+1475 
-1489 NIGNAALQRYTDN
+1489 
-1502 VGAQDLAWIIA
+1502 
-1513 QMDMGDAQS
+1513 
-1522 VAQAELQRVRQAIGE
+1522 
-1537 EYAERFARIL
+1537 
-1547 DRRPERKAE
+1547 
-1556 RVSEYAENKMYSSMR
+1556 
-1571 AEDFIRHAWEMVQD
+1571 
-1585 GGRNSGEADKM
+1585 
-1596 AMQDEL
+1596 
-1602 DRKAPVQ
+1602 
-1609 DVAAW
+1609 
-1614 AEKRLQ
+1614 
-1620 DVIGEGGIYNNEDRY
+1620 
-1635 TSRGD
+1635 
-1640 RRSFDQ
+1640 
-1646 THWELNA
+1646 
-1653 ENLVR
+1653 
-1658 AMAQAEE
+1658 
-1665 RGANIMW
+1665 
-1672 YDAGGLLAA
+1672 
-1681 ATPEYRSISE
+1681 
-1691 IHADEGRLQTLEQE
+1691 
-1705 AYEGKVMKLQQSLD
+1705 
-1719 NVVERILQETKHKA
+1719 
-1733 YGYQDESQLIT
+1733 
-1744 EALIKTAQGGDSLQS
+1744 
-1759 IREGMAA
+1759 
-1766 EEYDIDRATAMRVQE
+1766 
-1781 LFQQAKE
+1781 
-1788 IPTSYFEAKPQ
+1788 
-1799 RVVSFDE
+1799 
-1806 AVALLAPE
+1806 
-1814 SAPASLMA
+1814 
-1822 RAEDAGLR
+1822 
-1830 VIRYTDDADR
+1830 
-1840 IRVANELPGVKFSV
+1840 V
-1854 QEEQDAGESQKQ
+1854 QEEQNGKFSLAGQKARTANSQTLQIAEQMEQEGASREEIWQETGWTRTMDGKNWRFEIDNSEAEYRGGGDAQFREAHADYAEYQDLLQKMFEGTISESEMQRLEQLDDIWSGEYARLRERVESGNATLADVLQHDSLYEAYPELRNVKVRLESDTGSKNGSYDPRTNTITISEDKPGDSAKVGTMLHEIQHAIQQIEGWESGASPEYWAAREYESGDTASDRAQELYSRILNSLDKADQNKVIRYNELDREMEATFSADPESEAGKRYAKYEAEQDKLYEELYKNEWFRRLLDLQRKMENPQSAYYEMYLNTAGEIEARNVSERYRMAQEERRKTAPKGADEDTLYKGSEWTRAMDEDPERSKIKDQIRGAQDELNEMKVATSIQAPENLRGRQ
-1866 DTQKDLGEMNRQVQG
+1866 DTMAWVQKVLPNYHGSVDTKLLGKVTFEKEEIAAGLRYAKTPEERAAIATVPMVLKRGIEVGEHSNHKGRKKHTVTIAAPVEINGVRGNVGVVVSMSNGKYYAHRILLPNGEMFQFGGGKKNEAARGPQRGVTVSGSLANATSAASRGSIAQNKAEVKGKFSVSDDLNELNKQVQRG
-1881 AEAAMR
+1881 EAATR
-1887 SDALKAQADAELQ
+1887 SDALKGQAEAELQ

-1918 DAALKKQT
+1918 DATLKKQT

-1933 TAESEGLRI
+1933 TAESEGLRV

-1969 MIKAEQNKRAAE
+1969 MIKAEQNKRAAA

-1991 EARKTPEAKLQRQ
+1991 EARKMPEAKLQRK

-2027 LTSEMAE
+2027 LTREMAE

-2044 QEILDYK
+2044 QELLDYK

-2075 AILKEKPRQAT
+2075 AIQKEKPRQAT

-2220 RSPQQQLR
+2220 RSLQQQLR

-2241 MTIGDMLRQ
+2241 MTIGDMIRQ

-2326 KQLRRMA
+2326 KQLSRMA

-2396 LGKKRIAEMDDMDEV
+2396 LDKKRIDNMDDMDEV

-2506 MRAQGLFNG
+2506 MRAQGRFNG
-2515 FLADNA
+2515 FLADKA
-2521 NKKWFESATGKDA
+2521 NKKWVESATGKDA

-2555 ISELTMTPMMRV
+2555 INELTMTPMMRV

-2650 SMVMDGYEKAM
+2650 SMIMDGYEKAM

-2734 NAIMNS
+2734 NAVMNS

-2746 GKVRLSQTDKLL
+2746 GKVRMSQTDRLL

-2837 WGSYATAMAYLS
+2837 WGSYATAMSYLS

-3000 LLREGQGKYQSA
+3000 LLREGQGKYQAA
-3012 REAYLQN
+3012 RAAYLQN

-3212 LDNRTD
+3212 LDNRTE

-3242 AVPNSVKYN
+3242 AVPNAIKYTDDN
-3251 NDSGEEVT
+3251 GEEVT
-3259 VQLDYSQKQTYKKEW
+3259 EQLDYSQKQTYKKEW
-3274 SKIVSGAIGALL
+3274 SKIVSGAIGSLL

-3316 KVVPEKAADGW
+3316 KVVPEKTADGW
-3327 IDDARTISGEGVK
+3327 IDDARTLSGEGVK

-3361 TGRTGLKNARAME
+3361 TSRTGLKNARALE

-3387 GAPDELKWMEDDT
+3387 DAPDELKWMEDDT

-3435 QSGSEKE
+3435 QSATEKE
-3442 RGALIQKLTSYASAL
+3442 RGALIQKLTAYASAL
-3457 AAYEIEPKKE
+3457 AAYEIEPKKV

-3486 EYIVFRALY
+3486 EYIIFRTLY

-3519 IESMGWSDQAEQS
+3519 IESMGWSDKAEQS

-3565 VPGTG
+3565 VPGSG
-3570 VAKKVAVTATNASEA
+3570 VAKKAAVTATNASEA
-3585 AKAKVLASYDKSEK
+3585 TKAKVLASYDKSEK

>member
-1 MPRDAMAEWLAK
+1 MARIIGKEYLARQK
-13 RNAEKAAQRAT
+13 RAEEAKKKGEKRQADIIVERADQQIDNIINKANQTIGQYVPGAALRRLENGTQGGYPQREETRRVIGKEYLARVRAETVEKAKA
-24 PEHGAVRQAQIKVD
+24 
-38 QILEQAKKTVTEL
+38 
-51 PGVKAG
+51 KAG
-57 KTAKSSTP
+57 QINSTAVKSAYKQ
-65 VRQEEGRDAMAEWL
+65 VRKDARGKAE
-79 AARKES
+79 
-85 KVQQIA
+85 
-91 EQGMYTVRNAKTL
+91 
-104 GVAVANTRAEY
+104 
-115 QKAHKKAARHVAVNT
+115 RHVAVNT
-130 TAPLAMAEAARYQAK
+130 TAPLDFAEAGRYRAK

-172 ALRLRET
+172 ALHLRET

-185 ASSTAAIGKDR
+185 ASSTTATGKDR

-236 YQVQEL
+236 YQVQKTE
-242 EENAAMDPQFAQK
+242 ADIVKKPDFAQK
-255 AQARQDILAL
+255 SEADPKVLEL
-265 GAEESRASQ
+265 GNEENRPQMSRAT
-274 SKANVIY
+274 AIY
-281 GEING
+281 GGINHSPYFETRG
-286 SEYYV
+286 SE
-291 TEDPATEKMTETER
+291 TFMTDEEVKI
-305 RTFTYLYNTK
+305 FTYLYNTQGEK
-315 GAAAAEEYY
+315 AAEQYY
-324 NMLNDTLELRRGEDI
+324 DMLSDTLELRRGTEK
-339 AAGMGG
+339 AAGLDNTFERTM
-345 TAKKT
+345 
-350 LFSLGMGVRR
+350 FSLSQGVRR

-369 NDEQLPLYGEDY
+369 TDEQLPLYGEDY
-381 AENIINASASH
+381 AENIINANASH

-486 SQFSM
+486 SRFSM

-574 SRNSFVEAK
+574 SRGSFAEAK
-583 QNIAFTPFEAQL
+583 RNIAFTPFEAQL

-663 AENGDKISLKE
+663 TENGDKISLKE
-674 WQAEQN
+674 WQAGQN
-680 STAQQEQS
+680 STAQQVQS
-688 QTQRAETVQTEND
+688 QTQRAETVQAENNNVED
-701 NIETAMTAAEQE
+701 AMTAAEQE

-724 ENSSYELGQQA
+724 ENSTYELGQQA
-735 QRVMQQLE
+735 QLVMQQLE

-749 TATDPGSYINRQLQ
+749 TATDPGSYMNRQIQ

-771 PEASTAQQAT
+771 PEASTAQQAA
-781 QNTTERID
+781 QNTTEGID
-789 NNGRTEILNDSEER
+789 NNGRTEIFDDGAQR
-803 NAGLGAGEQAGA
+803 DAGLGTGEQAGA

-828 GTQTQNGRADLSGGR
+828 GTQTQNGRADISGGR

-856 TAEKNIHVVIPAE
+856 TAEKNIHVVIPSE
-869 IDTTQAA
+869 IDTARA
-876 DAAIVEKMNRIVT
+876 EDAALVEKMNRIVV

-898 TFVSGAL
+898 TFVSGAI
-905 TVESGGRT
+905 TVESGDRT

-925 GRTQIFLQVDGRRD
+925 GRTQIYLQVDGRRD

-1003 NELAIRYMEE
+1003 NELAVRYMEE
-1013 VFADAYA
+1013 AFADAYA

-1034 TLEASGE
+1034 TLENSGE
-1041 IETLRARGQTAQNA
+1041 IETLRTRGQTAQNV
-1055 QEEQSGK
+1055 QEEQNGK

-1111 SKAYAAMVTAEQ
+1111 SKAYAAMVTEER
-1123 AKVDNRYD
+1123 AKMDDRYN
-1131 KNINYHGLGAEGMLE
+1131 KNTNYHGLGADGLLE

-1163 EKGSRLNR
+1163 EKGSRRNR
-1171 LVLVTDQEI
+1171 LVLVTDKEI
-1180 NGGNAVVVEE
+1180 NGGTAVVVEE
-1190 IEAQGRLKGKKLK
+1190 IETRGKYKNKLLD

-1210 YERERAAQ
+1210 YERDKVANDIETAA
-1218 DVQDAQ
+1218 AT
-1224 IDGRLLY
+1224 GKLLF

-1242 GRPGSNSPVAMQS
+1242 GNQGSNSQGTMQS

-1292 AFRKSLE
+1292 AFRKALE
-1299 KKTSFSVSGD
+1299 KKTSFSVSD
-1309 QNGQDGRGKQRFSLS
+1309 
-1324 EPVERAGNLIAEHN
+1324 
-1338 LTQEKLEKALEIGA
+1338 
-1352 FPSPSIAIVQAEQ
+1352 
-1365 GHTNYGDYSV
+1365 
-1375 VFPASTIDPEADSR
+1375 
-1389 NRVYGADAW
+1389 
-1398 TPTSS
+1398 
-1403 NATVEYRVDADAKR
+1403 
-1417 AFERSIRDLSG
+1417 DL
-1428 QVADGIFRGDST
+1428 
-1440 LGKAGIEEETTKT
+1440 
-1453 SREIAEQ
+1453 
-1460 IAQYPEVKAAYLADK
+1460 
-1475 GENISPVYKDREYD
+1475 N
-1489 NIGNAALQRYTDN
+1489 
-1502 VGAQDLAWIIA
+1502 
-1513 QMDMGDAQS
+1513 
-1522 VAQAELQRVRQAIGE
+1522 
-1537 EYAERFARIL
+1537 
-1547 DRRPERKAE
+1547 
-1556 RVSEYAENKMYSSMR
+1556 
-1571 AEDFIRHAWEMVQD
+1571 
-1585 GGRNSGEADKM
+1585 
-1596 AMQDEL
+1596 
-1602 DRKAPVQ
+1602 
-1609 DVAAW
+1609 
-1614 AEKRLQ
+1614 
-1620 DVIGEGGIYNNEDRY
+1620 
-1635 TSRGD
+1635 
-1640 RRSFDQ
+1640 
-1646 THWELNA
+1646 ELN
-1653 ENLVR
+1653 
-1658 AMAQAEE
+1658 Q
-1665 RGANIMW
+1665 
-1672 YDAGGLLAA
+1672 
-1681 ATPEYRSISE
+1681 
-1691 IHADEGRLQTLEQE
+1691 
-1705 AYEGKVMKLQQSLD
+1705 
-1719 NVVERILQETKHKA
+1719 
-1733 YGYQDESQLIT
+1733 
-1744 EALIKTAQGGDSLQS
+1744 
-1759 IREGMAA
+1759 
-1766 EEYDIDRATAMRVQE
+1766 
-1781 LFQQAKE
+1781 
-1788 IPTSYFEAKPQ
+1788 
-1799 RVVSFDE
+1799 
-1806 AVALLAPE
+1806 
-1814 SAPASLMA
+1814 
-1822 RAEDAGLR
+1822 
-1830 VIRYTDDADR
+1830 
-1840 IRVANELPGVKFSV
+1840 
-1854 QEEQDAGESQKQ
+1854 
-1866 DTQKDLGEMNRQVQG
+1866 QVQG
-1881 AEAAMR
+1881 AEAATR
-1887 SDALKAQADAELQ
+1887 SDALKAQAEAELQ
-1900 EYLKKGKSELAQ
+1900 EYLKKGKGELAQ

-1918 DAALKKQT
+1918 DAALKKQA
-1926 ERVKQAM
+1926 ERVKQGM
-1933 TAESEGLRI
+1933 TAESEGLRV

-1969 MIKAEQNKRAAE
+1969 MIKSEQNKRAAA

-1991 EARKTPEAKLQRQ
+1991 EARKTPEAKLQRKV
-2004 IDKLQKQI
+2004 DKLQKQI
-2012 DIERAALRQAKQGGT
+2012 DIERAALRQEKQGGT

-2044 QEILDYK
+2044 QELLDYK

-2220 RSPQQQLR
+2220 RSLQQQLR

-2241 MTIGDMLRQ
+2241 MTIGDMIRQ

-2326 KQLRRMA
+2326 KQLSRMA

-2340 RAAIQKV
+2340 RTAIQKV

-2396 LGKKRIAEMDDMDEV
+2396 LDKKRIDNMDDMDEV

-2421 ATQIRNQ
+2421 ATQIRNR

-2515 FLADNA
+2515 FLADKA
-2521 NKKWFESATGKDA
+2521 NKKWVESATGKDA
-2534 QWITVDTPRGASVI
+2534 QWITVDTPRGAAVI

-2555 ISELTMTPMMRV
+2555 INELTMTPMMRV

-2650 SMVMDGYEKAM
+2650 SMIMDGYERAM

-2734 NAIMNS
+2734 NAVMNS

-2746 GKVRLSQTDKLL
+2746 GKVRLSQTDRLL

-3000 LLREGQGKYQSA
+3000 LLREGQGKYQAA
-3012 REAYLQN
+3012 RAAYLQN

-3074 EVMKQLGLGMVE
+3074 EVAKQLGLGMIE

-3212 LDNRTD
+3212 LDNRTE

-3242 AVPNSVKYN
+3242 AVPNAIKYTDDN
-3251 NDSGEEVT
+3251 GEEAT
-3259 VQLDYSQKQTYKKEW
+3259 EQLDYSQKQTYKKEW
-3274 SKIVSGAIGALL
+3274 SKIVSGAVGALL

-3316 KVVPEKAADGW
+3316 KVVPEKTADGW
-3327 IDDARTISGEGVK
+3327 IDDARTLSGEGVK

-3361 TGRTGLKNARAME
+3361 TSRTGLKNARALE

-3387 GAPDELKWMEDDT
+3387 DAPDELKWMEDDT

-3435 QSGSEKE
+3435 QSGTEKE

-3457 AAYEIEPKKE
+3457 AAYEIEPKKV

-3532 AYINTVASESKAAEA
+3532 AYINTVASESKEAEA

-3570 VAKKVAVTATNASEA
+3570 VVKKAAVTATNASEA
-3585 AKAKVLASYDKSEK
+3585 TKAKVLASYDKSEK

-3676 SEFYSAAGAFD
+3676 AEFYSAAGAFD

>member
-1 MPRDAMAEWLAK
+1 MARIIGKEYLARQK
-13 RNAEKAAQRAT
+13 RAEEAKKKGEKRQADIIVERADQQIDNIINKANQTIGQYVPGAALRRLENGTQGGYPQREETRRVIGKEYLARVRAETVEKAKA
-24 PEHGAVRQAQIKVD
+24 
-38 QILEQAKKTVTEL
+38 
-51 PGVKAG
+51 KAG
-57 KTAKSSTP
+57 QINSTAVKSAYKQ
-65 VRQEEGRDAMAEWL
+65 VRKDARGKAE
-79 AARKES
+79 
-85 KVQQIA
+85 
-91 EQGMYTVRNAKTL
+91 
-104 GVAVANTRAEY
+104 
-115 QKAHKKAARHVAVNT
+115 RHVAVNT
-130 TAPLAMAEAARYQAK
+130 TAPLDFAEAGRYRAK

-172 ALRLRET
+172 ALHLRET

-185 ASSTAAIGKDR
+185 ASSTTATGKDR

-236 YQVQEL
+236 YQVQKTE
-242 EENAAMDPQFAQK
+242 ADIVKKPDFAEKSKPVEQNPGETK
-255 AQARQDILAL
+255 RPGDYEVDQSLSETYETIMPEIDIVQYRVNHNGQSPASA
-265 GAEESRASQ
+265 GTVHQEDAFMTDDERA
-274 SKANVIY
+274 
-281 GEING
+281 
-286 SEYYV
+286 
-291 TEDPATEKMTETER
+291 
-305 RTFTYLYNTK
+305 TFNYLYNTGRK
-315 GAAAAEEYY
+315 DDALEYY
-324 NMLNDTLELRRGEDI
+324 NALSDTLEMRRGVQ
-339 AAGMGG
+339 
-345 TAKKT
+345 TAKDWDST
-350 LFSLGMGVRR
+350 AARAVYNLGAGINRWVRGVGQLFTDEALPATSVDYAQGIMNSEA
-360 FGRGIEQLF
+360 GRG
-369 NDEQLPLYGEDY
+369 G
-381 AENIINASASH
+381 
-392 GERILYSAANSIG
+392 RILYSAANSLG
-405 NMLPMVAI
+405 NMLPSVI
-413 SAATQGIGGAVGL
+413 LSAATSGAAGAL
-426 SAEAAQAAGKAA
+426 GASAKVAETAGKAA
-438 GVASM
+438 STASM
-443 FAGAKGNAYTEAMQQ
+443 FAGAKGNAYTEALRQ

-486 SQFSM
+486 SRFSR

-574 SRNSFVEAK
+574 SRGSFAEAK
-583 QNIAFTPFEAQL
+583 RNIAFTPFEAQL

-663 AENGDKISLKE
+663 TENGDKISLKE
-674 WQAEQN
+674 WQAGQN
-680 STAQQEQS
+680 STAQQVQS
-688 QTQRAETVQTEND
+688 QTQRAETVQAENNNVED
-701 NIETAMTAAEQE
+701 AMTAAEQE

-724 ENSSYELGQQA
+724 ENSTYELGQQA
-735 QRVMQQLE
+735 QLVMQQLE

-749 TATDPGSYINRQLQ
+749 TATDPGSYMNRQIQ

-771 PEASTAQQAT
+771 PEASTAQQAA
-781 QNTTERID
+781 QNTTEGID
-789 NNGRTEILNDSEER
+789 NNGRTEIFDDGAQR
-803 NAGLGAGEQAGA
+803 DAGLGTGEQAGA
-815 VAEGAGGPVAGGA
+815 VAEGAGGPVTGGA

-856 TAEKNIHVVIPAE
+856 TAEKNIHVVIPSE
-869 IDTTQAA
+869 IDTARA
-876 DAAIVEKMNRIVT
+876 EDAALVEKMNRIVV

-905 TVESGGRT
+905 TVESGNRT

-925 GRTQIFLQVDGRRD
+925 GRTQIYLQVDGRRD

-1003 NELAIRYMEE
+1003 NELAVRYMEE

-1034 TLEASGE
+1034 TLENSGE
-1041 IETLRARGQTAQNA
+1041 IETLRTRGQTAQNV
-1055 QEEQSGK
+1055 QEEQNGK

-1111 SKAYAAMVTAEQ
+1111 SKAYAAMVTEER
-1123 AKVDNRYD
+1123 AKMDDRYN
-1131 KNINYHGLGAEGMLE
+1131 KNTNYHGLGADGLLE

-1163 EKGSRLNR
+1163 EKGSRRNR
-1171 LVLVTDQEI
+1171 LVLVTDKEI
-1180 NGGNAVVVEE
+1180 NGGTAVVVEE
-1190 IEAQGRLKGKKLK
+1190 IETRGKYKNKLLD

-1210 YERERAAQ
+1210 YERDKVANDIETAA
-1218 DVQDAQ
+1218 AT
-1224 IDGRLLY
+1224 GKLLF

-1242 GRPGSNSPVAMQS
+1242 GNQGSNSQGTMQS

-1266 ADVKWESGEYDK
+1266 ADVKWEYGEYDK

-1292 AFRKSLE
+1292 AFRKALE
-1299 KKTSFSVSGD
+1299 KKASFSVSD
-1309 QNGQDGRGKQRFSLS
+1309 
-1324 EPVERAGNLIAEHN
+1324 
-1338 LTQEKLEKALEIGA
+1338 
-1352 FPSPSIAIVQAEQ
+1352 
-1365 GHTNYGDYSV
+1365 
-1375 VFPASTIDPEADSR
+1375 
-1389 NRVYGADAW
+1389 
-1398 TPTSS
+1398 
-1403 NATVEYRVDADAKR
+1403 
-1417 AFERSIRDLSG
+1417 DL
-1428 QVADGIFRGDST
+1428 
-1440 LGKAGIEEETTKT
+1440 
-1453 SREIAEQ
+1453 
-1460 IAQYPEVKAAYLADK
+1460 
-1475 GENISPVYKDREYD
+1475 N
-1489 NIGNAALQRYTDN
+1489 
-1502 VGAQDLAWIIA
+1502 
-1513 QMDMGDAQS
+1513 
-1522 VAQAELQRVRQAIGE
+1522 
-1537 EYAERFARIL
+1537 
-1547 DRRPERKAE
+1547 
-1556 RVSEYAENKMYSSMR
+1556 
-1571 AEDFIRHAWEMVQD
+1571 
-1585 GGRNSGEADKM
+1585 
-1596 AMQDEL
+1596 
-1602 DRKAPVQ
+1602 
-1609 DVAAW
+1609 
-1614 AEKRLQ
+1614 
-1620 DVIGEGGIYNNEDRY
+1620 
-1635 TSRGD
+1635 
-1640 RRSFDQ
+1640 
-1646 THWELNA
+1646 ELN
-1653 ENLVR
+1653 
-1658 AMAQAEE
+1658 
-1665 RGANIMW
+1665 
-1672 YDAGGLLAA
+1672 
-1681 ATPEYRSISE
+1681 
-1691 IHADEGRLQTLEQE
+1691 
-1705 AYEGKVMKLQQSLD
+1705 K
-1719 NVVERILQETKHKA
+1719 
-1733 YGYQDESQLIT
+1733 
-1744 EALIKTAQGGDSLQS
+1744 
-1759 IREGMAA
+1759 
-1766 EEYDIDRATAMRVQE
+1766 
-1781 LFQQAKE
+1781 
-1788 IPTSYFEAKPQ
+1788 
-1799 RVVSFDE
+1799 
-1806 AVALLAPE
+1806 
-1814 SAPASLMA
+1814 
-1822 RAEDAGLR
+1822 
-1830 VIRYTDDADR
+1830 
-1840 IRVANELPGVKFSV
+1840 
-1854 QEEQDAGESQKQ
+1854 
-1866 DTQKDLGEMNRQVQG
+1866 QVQG
-1881 AEAAMR
+1881 AEAATR
-1887 SDALKAQADAELQ
+1887 SDALKAQAEAELQ
-1900 EYLKKGKSELAQ
+1900 EYLKKGKGELAQ

-1918 DAALKKQT
+1918 DAALKKQA
-1926 ERVKQAM
+1926 ERVKQGM
-1933 TAESEGLRI
+1933 TAESEGLRV

-1969 MIKAEQNKRAAE
+1969 MIKSEQNKRAAA

-1991 EARKTPEAKLQRQ
+1991 EARKTPEAKLQRKV
-2004 IDKLQKQI
+2004 DKLQKQI

-2044 QEILDYK
+2044 QELLDYK

-2075 AILKEKPRQAT
+2075 AILKGKPRQAT

-2220 RSPQQQLR
+2220 RSLQQQLR

-2241 MTIGDMLRQ
+2241 MTIGDMIRQ

-2326 KQLRRMA
+2326 KQLSRMA

-2340 RAAIQKV
+2340 RTAIQKV

-2396 LGKKRIAEMDDMDEV
+2396 LDKKRIDNMDDMDEV

-2421 ATQIRNQ
+2421 ATQIRNR

-2515 FLADNA
+2515 FLADKA
-2521 NKKWFESATGKDA
+2521 NKKWVESATGKDA
-2534 QWITVDTPRGASVI
+2534 QWITVDTPRGAAVI

-2555 ISELTMTPMMRV
+2555 INELTMTPMMRV

-2650 SMVMDGYEKAM
+2650 SMIMDGYERAM

-2734 NAIMNS
+2734 NAVMNS

-2746 GKVRLSQTDKLL
+2746 GKVRLSQTDRLL

-3000 LLREGQGKYQSA
+3000 LLREGQGKYQAA
-3012 REAYLQN
+3012 RAAYLQN

-3066 DEDGLNWG
+3066 DEDGPNWG

-3128 AISAAKI
+3128 AISTAKI

-3212 LDNRTD
+3212 LDNRTE

-3242 AVPNSVKYN
+3242 AVPNAIKYTDDN
-3251 NDSGEEVT
+3251 GEEAT
-3259 VQLDYSQKQTYKKEW
+3259 EQLDYSQKQTYKKEW
-3274 SKIVSGAIGALL
+3274 SKIVSGAVGALL

-3316 KVVPEKAADGW
+3316 KVVPEKTADGW
-3327 IDDARTISGEGVK
+3327 IDDARTLSGEGVK

-3361 TGRTGLKNARAME
+3361 TSRTGLKNARALE

-3387 GAPDELKWMEDDT
+3387 DAPDELKWMEDDT

-3435 QSGSEKE
+3435 QSGTEKE

-3457 AAYEIEPKKE
+3457 AAYEIEPKKV

-3532 AYINTVASESKAAEA
+3532 AYINTVASESKEAEA

-3570 VAKKVAVTATNASEA
+3570 VVKKAAVTATNASEA
-3585 AKAKVLASYDKSEK
+3585 TKAKVLASYDKSEK

-3676 SEFYSAAGAFD
+3676 AEFYSAAGAFD

>member
-1 MPRDAMAEWLAK
+1 MARIIGKEYLARQK
-13 RNAEKAAQRAT
+13 RAEEAKKKGEKRQADIIVERADQQIDNIINKANQTIGQYVPGAALRRLENGTQGGYPQREETRRVIGKEYLARVRAETVEKAKA
-24 PEHGAVRQAQIKVD
+24 
-38 QILEQAKKTVTEL
+38 
-51 PGVKAG
+51 KAG
-57 KTAKSSTP
+57 QINSTAVKSAYKQ
-65 VRQEEGRDAMAEWL
+65 VRKDARGKAE
-79 AARKES
+79 
-85 KVQQIA
+85 
-91 EQGMYTVRNAKTL
+91 
-104 GVAVANTRAEY
+104 
-115 QKAHKKAARHVAVNT
+115 RHVAVNT
-130 TAPLAMAEAARYQAK
+130 TAPLDFAEAGRYRAK

-172 ALRLRET
+172 ALHLRET

-185 ASSTAAIGKDR
+185 ASSTTATGKDR

-236 YQVQEL
+236 YQVQKTE
-242 EENAAMDPQFAQK
+242 ADIVKKPDFAQK
-255 AQARQDILAL
+255 SEADPKVLEL
-265 GAEESRASQ
+265 GNEENRPQMSRAT
-274 SKANVIY
+274 AIY
-281 GEING
+281 GGINHSPYFETRG
-286 SEYYV
+286 SE
-291 TEDPATEKMTETER
+291 TFMTDEEVKI
-305 RTFTYLYNTK
+305 FTYLYNTQGEK
-315 GAAAAEEYY
+315 AAEQYY
-324 NMLNDTLELRRGEDI
+324 DMLSDTLELRRGTEK
-339 AAGMGG
+339 AAGLDNTFERTM
-345 TAKKT
+345 
-350 LFSLGMGVRR
+350 FSLSQGVRR

-369 NDEQLPLYGEDY
+369 TDEQLPLYGEDY
-381 AENIINASASH
+381 AENIINANASH

-486 SQFSM
+486 SRFSM

-574 SRNSFVEAK
+574 SRGSFAEAK
-583 QNIAFTPFEAQL
+583 RNIAFTPFEAQL

-663 AENGDKISLKE
+663 TENGDKISLKE
-674 WQAEQN
+674 WQAGQN
-680 STAQQEQS
+680 STAQQVQS
-688 QTQRAETVQTEND
+688 QTQRAETVQAENNNVED
-701 NIETAMTAAEQE
+701 AMTAAEQE

-724 ENSSYELGQQA
+724 ENSTYELGQQA
-735 QRVMQQLE
+735 QLVMQQLE

-749 TATDPGSYINRQLQ
+749 TATDPGSYMNRQIQ

-771 PEASTAQQAT
+771 PEASTAQQAA
-781 QNTTERID
+781 QNTTEGID
-789 NNGRTEILNDSEER
+789 NNGRTEIFDDGAQR
-803 NAGLGAGEQAGA
+803 DAGLGTGEQAGA
-815 VAEGAGGPVAGGA
+815 VAEGAGGPVTGGA
-828 GTQTQNGRADLSGGR
+828 GTQTQNGRADISGGR

-856 TAEKNIHVVIPAE
+856 TAEKNIHVVIPSE
-869 IDTTQAA
+869 IDTARA
-876 DAAIVEKMNRIVT
+876 EDAALVEKMNRIVV

-905 TVESGGRT
+905 TVESGNRT
-913 VRVEGVRQTGDN
+913 GRVEGVRQTGDN
-925 GRTQIFLQVDGRRD
+925 GRTQIYLQVDGRRD

-1003 NELAIRYMEE
+1003 NELAVRYMEE

-1034 TLEASGE
+1034 TLENSGE
-1041 IETLRARGQTAQNA
+1041 IETLRTRGQTAQNV
-1055 QEEQSGK
+1055 QEEQNGK

-1111 SKAYAAMVTAEQ
+1111 SKAYAAMVTEER
-1123 AKVDNRYD
+1123 AKMDDRYN
-1131 KNINYHGLGAEGMLE
+1131 KNTNYHGLGADGLLE

-1163 EKGSRLNR
+1163 EKGSRRNR
-1171 LVLVTDQEI
+1171 LVLVTDKEI
-1180 NGGNAVVVEE
+1180 NGGTAVVVEE
-1190 IEAQGRLKGKKLK
+1190 IETRGKYKNKLLD

-1210 YERERAAQ
+1210 YERDKVANDIETAA
-1218 DVQDAQ
+1218 AT
-1224 IDGRLLY
+1224 GKLLF

-1242 GRPGSNSPVAMQS
+1242 GNQGSNSQGTMQS

-1292 AFRKSLE
+1292 AFRKALE
-1299 KKTSFSVSGD
+1299 KKTSFSVSD
-1309 QNGQDGRGKQRFSLS
+1309 
-1324 EPVERAGNLIAEHN
+1324 
-1338 LTQEKLEKALEIGA
+1338 
-1352 FPSPSIAIVQAEQ
+1352 
-1365 GHTNYGDYSV
+1365 
-1375 VFPASTIDPEADSR
+1375 
-1389 NRVYGADAW
+1389 
-1398 TPTSS
+1398 
-1403 NATVEYRVDADAKR
+1403 
-1417 AFERSIRDLSG
+1417 DL
-1428 QVADGIFRGDST
+1428 
-1440 LGKAGIEEETTKT
+1440 
-1453 SREIAEQ
+1453 
-1460 IAQYPEVKAAYLADK
+1460 
-1475 GENISPVYKDREYD
+1475 N
-1489 NIGNAALQRYTDN
+1489 
-1502 VGAQDLAWIIA
+1502 
-1513 QMDMGDAQS
+1513 
-1522 VAQAELQRVRQAIGE
+1522 
-1537 EYAERFARIL
+1537 
-1547 DRRPERKAE
+1547 
-1556 RVSEYAENKMYSSMR
+1556 
-1571 AEDFIRHAWEMVQD
+1571 
-1585 GGRNSGEADKM
+1585 
-1596 AMQDEL
+1596 
-1602 DRKAPVQ
+1602 
-1609 DVAAW
+1609 
-1614 AEKRLQ
+1614 
-1620 DVIGEGGIYNNEDRY
+1620 
-1635 TSRGD
+1635 
-1640 RRSFDQ
+1640 
-1646 THWELNA
+1646 ELN
-1653 ENLVR
+1653 
-1658 AMAQAEE
+1658 Q
-1665 RGANIMW
+1665 
-1672 YDAGGLLAA
+1672 
-1681 ATPEYRSISE
+1681 
-1691 IHADEGRLQTLEQE
+1691 
-1705 AYEGKVMKLQQSLD
+1705 
-1719 NVVERILQETKHKA
+1719 
-1733 YGYQDESQLIT
+1733 
-1744 EALIKTAQGGDSLQS
+1744 
-1759 IREGMAA
+1759 
-1766 EEYDIDRATAMRVQE
+1766 
-1781 LFQQAKE
+1781 
-1788 IPTSYFEAKPQ
+1788 
-1799 RVVSFDE
+1799 
-1806 AVALLAPE
+1806 
-1814 SAPASLMA
+1814 
-1822 RAEDAGLR
+1822 
-1830 VIRYTDDADR
+1830 
-1840 IRVANELPGVKFSV
+1840 
-1854 QEEQDAGESQKQ
+1854 
-1866 DTQKDLGEMNRQVQG
+1866 QVQG
-1881 AEAAMR
+1881 AEAATR
-1887 SDALKAQADAELQ
+1887 SDALKAQAEAELQ
-1900 EYLKKGKSELAQ
+1900 EYLKKGKGELAQ

-1918 DAALKKQT
+1918 DATLKKQT

-1933 TAESEGLRI
+1933 TAESEGLRV

-1969 MIKAEQNKRAAE
+1969 MIKAEQNKRAAA

-1991 EARKTPEAKLQRQ
+1991 ETRKTPEAKLQRKV
-2004 IDKLQKQI
+2004 DKLQKQI

-2027 LTSEMAE
+2027 LTREMAE

-2044 QEILDYK
+2044 QELLDYK
-2051 NELQEKKTAAREE
+2051 NGLQEKKTAAREE

-2075 AILKEKPRQAT
+2075 AVLKEKPRQAT

-2220 RSPQQQLR
+2220 RSLQQQLR

-2241 MTIGDMLRQ
+2241 MTIGDMIRQ

-2326 KQLRRMA
+2326 KQLSRMA

-2340 RAAIQKV
+2340 RTAIQKV

-2396 LGKKRIAEMDDMDEV
+2396 LDKKRIDNMDDMDEV

-2421 ATQIRNQ
+2421 ATQIRNR

-2515 FLADNA
+2515 FLADKA
-2521 NKKWFESATGKDA
+2521 NKKWVESATGKDA
-2534 QWITVDTPRGASVI
+2534 QWITVDTPRGAAVI

-2555 ISELTMTPMMRV
+2555 INELTMTPMMRV

-2650 SMVMDGYEKAM
+2650 SMIMDGYEKAM

-2734 NAIMNS
+2734 NAVMNS

-2746 GKVRLSQTDKLL
+2746 GKVRLSQTDRLL

-3000 LLREGQGKYQSA
+3000 LLREGQGKYQAA
-3012 REAYLQN
+3012 RAAYMQN

-3074 EVMKQLGLGMVE
+3074 EVAKQLGLGMIE

-3212 LDNRTD
+3212 LDNRTE

-3242 AVPNSVKYN
+3242 AVPNAIKYTDDN
-3251 NDSGEEVT
+3251 GEEVT
-3259 VQLDYSQKQTYKKEW
+3259 EQLDYSQKQTYKKEW

-3302 LNNLY
+3302 LNNLH

-3316 KVVPEKAADGW
+3316 KVVPEKTADGW
-3327 IDDARTISGEGVK
+3327 IDDARTLSEEGVK

-3361 TGRTGLKNARAME
+3361 TSRTGLKNARALE

-3387 GAPDELKWMEDDT
+3387 DAPDELKWMEDDT

-3435 QSGSEKE
+3435 QSGTEKE

-3457 AAYEIEPKKE
+3457 AAYEIEPKKV

-3532 AYINTVASESKAAEA
+3532 AYINTVASESKEAEA

-3570 VAKKVAVTATNASEA
+3570 VVKKAAVTATNASEA
-3585 AKAKVLASYDKSEK
+3585 TKAKVLASYDKSEK

-3676 SEFYSAAGAFD
+3676 AEFYSAAGAFD

>member
-24 PEHGAVRQAQIKVD
+24 PGHGAVRQAQIKVD
-38 QILEQAKKTVTEL
+38 QILEQARKTTTAL
-51 PGVKAG
+51 TGVKTG
-57 KTAKSSTP
+57 KTEKSSTP

-91 EQGMYTVRNAKTL
+91 EQGKYAVRNVGSL
-104 GVAVANTRAEY
+104 Y
-115 QKAHKKAARHVAVNT
+115 KAATGMWGELRKDARGKAERHVAVNT
-130 TAPLAMAEAARYQAK
+130 TAPLDFAEAGRYRAK

-172 ALRLRET
+172 ALHLRET

-185 ASSTAAIGKDR
+185 ASSTTATGKDR

-236 YQVQEL
+236 YQVQKTE
-242 EENAAMDPQFAQK
+242 ADIVKKPDFAEKSKPVEQNPGETK
-255 AQARQDILAL
+255 RPGDYEVDQSLSETYETIMPEIDIVQYRVNHNGQSPASA
-265 GAEESRASQ
+265 GTVHQEDAFMTDDERA
-274 SKANVIY
+274 
-281 GEING
+281 
-286 SEYYV
+286 
-291 TEDPATEKMTETER
+291 
-305 RTFTYLYNTK
+305 TFNYLYNTGRK
-315 GAAAAEEYY
+315 DDALEYY
-324 NMLNDTLELRRGEDI
+324 NALSDTLEMRRGVQ
-339 AAGMGG
+339 
-345 TAKKT
+345 TAKDWDST
-350 LFSLGMGVRR
+350 AARAVYNLGAGINRWVRGVGQLFTDEALPATSVDYAQGIMNSEA
-360 FGRGIEQLF
+360 GRG
-369 NDEQLPLYGEDY
+369 G
-381 AENIINASASH
+381 
-392 GERILYSAANSIG
+392 RILYSAANSLG
-405 NMLPMVAI
+405 NMLPSVI
-413 SAATQGIGGAVGL
+413 LSAATSGAAGAL
-426 SAEAAQAAGKAA
+426 GASAKVAETAGKAA
-438 GVASM
+438 STASM
-443 FAGAKGNAYTEAMQQ
+443 FAGAKGNAYTEALRQ

-486 SQFSM
+486 SRFSR

-574 SRNSFVEAK
+574 SRGSFAEAK
-583 QNIAFTPFEAQL
+583 RNIAFTPFEAQL

-663 AENGDKISLKE
+663 TENGDKISLKE
-674 WQAEQN
+674 WQAGQN
-680 STAQQEQS
+680 STAQQVQS
-688 QTQRAETVQTEND
+688 QTQRAETVQAENNNVED
-701 NIETAMTAAEQE
+701 AMTAAEQE

-724 ENSSYELGQQA
+724 ENSTYELGQQA
-735 QRVMQQLE
+735 QLVMQQLE

-749 TATDPGSYINRQLQ
+749 TATDPGSYMNRQIQ

-771 PEASTAQQAT
+771 PEASTAQQAA
-781 QNTTERID
+781 QNTTEGID
-789 NNGRTEILNDSEER
+789 NNGRTEIFDDGAQR
-803 NAGLGAGEQAGA
+803 DAGLGTGEQAGA
-815 VAEGAGGPVAGGA
+815 VAEGAGGPVTGGA

-856 TAEKNIHVVIPAE
+856 TAEKNIHVVIPSE
-869 IDTTQAA
+869 IDTARA
-876 DAAIVEKMNRIVT
+876 EDAALVEKMNRIVV

-905 TVESGGRT
+905 TVESGNRT

-925 GRTQIFLQVDGRRD
+925 GRTQIYLQVDGRRD

-1003 NELAIRYMEE
+1003 NELAVRYMEE

-1034 TLEASGE
+1034 TLENSGE
-1041 IETLRARGQTAQNA
+1041 IETLRTRGQTAQNV
-1055 QEEQSGK
+1055 QEEQNGK

-1111 SKAYAAMVTAEQ
+1111 SKAYAAMVTEER
-1123 AKVDNRYD
+1123 AKMDDRYN
-1131 KNINYHGLGAEGMLE
+1131 KNTNYHGLGADGLLE

-1163 EKGSRLNR
+1163 EKGSRRNR
-1171 LVLVTDQEI
+1171 LVLVTDKEI
-1180 NGGNAVVVEE
+1180 NGGTAVVVEE
-1190 IEAQGRLKGKKLK
+1190 IETRGKYKNKLLD

-1210 YERERAAQ
+1210 YERDKVANDIETAA
-1218 DVQDAQ
+1218 AT
-1224 IDGRLLY
+1224 GKLLF

-1242 GRPGSNSPVAMQS
+1242 GNQGSNSQGTMQS

-1292 AFRKSLE
+1292 AFRKALE
-1299 KKTSFSVSGD
+1299 KKASFSVSD
-1309 QNGQDGRGKQRFSLS
+1309 
-1324 EPVERAGNLIAEHN
+1324 
-1338 LTQEKLEKALEIGA
+1338 
-1352 FPSPSIAIVQAEQ
+1352 
-1365 GHTNYGDYSV
+1365 
-1375 VFPASTIDPEADSR
+1375 
-1389 NRVYGADAW
+1389 
-1398 TPTSS
+1398 
-1403 NATVEYRVDADAKR
+1403 
-1417 AFERSIRDLSG
+1417 DL
-1428 QVADGIFRGDST
+1428 
-1440 LGKAGIEEETTKT
+1440 
-1453 SREIAEQ
+1453 
-1460 IAQYPEVKAAYLADK
+1460 
-1475 GENISPVYKDREYD
+1475 N
-1489 NIGNAALQRYTDN
+1489 
-1502 VGAQDLAWIIA
+1502 
-1513 QMDMGDAQS
+1513 
-1522 VAQAELQRVRQAIGE
+1522 
-1537 EYAERFARIL
+1537 
-1547 DRRPERKAE
+1547 
-1556 RVSEYAENKMYSSMR
+1556 
-1571 AEDFIRHAWEMVQD
+1571 
-1585 GGRNSGEADKM
+1585 
-1596 AMQDEL
+1596 
-1602 DRKAPVQ
+1602 
-1609 DVAAW
+1609 
-1614 AEKRLQ
+1614 
-1620 DVIGEGGIYNNEDRY
+1620 
-1635 TSRGD
+1635 
-1640 RRSFDQ
+1640 
-1646 THWELNA
+1646 ELN
-1653 ENLVR
+1653 
-1658 AMAQAEE
+1658 
-1665 RGANIMW
+1665 
-1672 YDAGGLLAA
+1672 
-1681 ATPEYRSISE
+1681 
-1691 IHADEGRLQTLEQE
+1691 
-1705 AYEGKVMKLQQSLD
+1705 K
-1719 NVVERILQETKHKA
+1719 
-1733 YGYQDESQLIT
+1733 
-1744 EALIKTAQGGDSLQS
+1744 
-1759 IREGMAA
+1759 
-1766 EEYDIDRATAMRVQE
+1766 
-1781 LFQQAKE
+1781 
-1788 IPTSYFEAKPQ
+1788 
-1799 RVVSFDE
+1799 
-1806 AVALLAPE
+1806 
-1814 SAPASLMA
+1814 
-1822 RAEDAGLR
+1822 
-1830 VIRYTDDADR
+1830 
-1840 IRVANELPGVKFSV
+1840 
-1854 QEEQDAGESQKQ
+1854 
-1866 DTQKDLGEMNRQVQG
+1866 QVQG
-1881 AEAAMR
+1881 AEAATR
-1887 SDALKAQADAELQ
+1887 SDALKAQAEAELQ
-1900 EYLKKGKSELAQ
+1900 EYLKKGKGELAQ

-1918 DAALKKQT
+1918 DAALKKQA
-1926 ERVKQAM
+1926 ERVKQGM
-1933 TAESEGLRI
+1933 TAESEGLRV

-1969 MIKAEQNKRAAE
+1969 MIKSEQNKRAAA

-1991 EARKTPEAKLQRQ
+1991 EARKTPEAKLQRKV
-2004 IDKLQKQI
+2004 DKLQKQI

-2044 QEILDYK
+2044 QELLDYK

-2220 RSPQQQLR
+2220 RSLQQQLR

-2241 MTIGDMLRQ
+2241 MTIGDMIRQ

-2326 KQLRRMA
+2326 KQLSRMA

-2340 RAAIQKV
+2340 RTAIQKV

-2396 LGKKRIAEMDDMDEV
+2396 LDKKRIDNMDDMDEV

-2421 ATQIRNQ
+2421 ATQIRNR

-2515 FLADNA
+2515 FLADKA
-2521 NKKWFESATGKDA
+2521 NKKWVESATGKDA
-2534 QWITVDTPRGASVI
+2534 QWITVDTPRGAAVI

-2555 ISELTMTPMMRV
+2555 INELTMTPMMRV

-2650 SMVMDGYEKAM
+2650 SMIMDGYERAM

-2734 NAIMNS
+2734 NAVMNS

-2746 GKVRLSQTDKLL
+2746 GKVRLSQTDRLL

-3000 LLREGQGKYQSA
+3000 LLREGQGKYQAA
-3012 REAYLQN
+3012 RAAYLQN

-3066 DEDGLNWG
+3066 DEDGPNWG

-3128 AISAAKI
+3128 AISTAKI

-3212 LDNRTD
+3212 LDNRTE

-3242 AVPNSVKYN
+3242 AVPNAIKYTDDN
-3251 NDSGEEVT
+3251 GEEAT
-3259 VQLDYSQKQTYKKEW
+3259 EQLDYSQKQTYKKEW
-3274 SKIVSGAIGALL
+3274 SKIVSGAVGALL

-3316 KVVPEKAADGW
+3316 KVVPEKTADGW
-3327 IDDARTISGEGVK
+3327 IDDARTLSGEGVK

-3361 TGRTGLKNARAME
+3361 TSRTGLKNARALE

-3387 GAPDELKWMEDDT
+3387 DAPDELKWMEDDT

-3435 QSGSEKE
+3435 QSGTEKE

-3457 AAYEIEPKKE
+3457 AAYEIEPKKV

-3532 AYINTVASESKAAEA
+3532 AYINTVASESKEAEA

-3570 VAKKVAVTATNASEA
+3570 VVKKAAVTATNASEA
-3585 AKAKVLASYDKSEK
+3585 TKAKVLASYDKSEK

-3676 SEFYSAAGAFD
+3676 AEFYSAAGAFD

>member
-1 MPRDAMAEWLAK
+1 MARIIGKEYLARQK
-13 RNAEKAAQRAT
+13 RAEEAKKKGEKRQADIIVERADQQIDNIINKANETIGQYVPGAALRRLENGTQGGYPQREETRRVIGKEYLARVRAETVEKAKA
-24 PEHGAVRQAQIKVD
+24 
-38 QILEQAKKTVTEL
+38 
-51 PGVKAG
+51 KAG
-57 KTAKSSTP
+57 QINSTAVKSAYKQ
-65 VRQEEGRDAMAEWL
+65 VRKDARGKAE
-79 AARKES
+79 
-85 KVQQIA
+85 
-91 EQGMYTVRNAKTL
+91 
-104 GVAVANTRAEY
+104 
-115 QKAHKKAARHVAVNT
+115 RHVAVNT
-130 TAPLAMAEAARYQAK
+130 TAPLDFAEAGRYRAK

-172 ALRLRET
+172 ALHLRET

-185 ASSTAAIGKDR
+185 ASSTTATGKDR

-226 LARELGYAKV
+226 LARELGYVKV
-236 YQVQEL
+236 YQVQKTE
-242 EENAAMDPQFAQK
+242 ADIVKKPDFAEKSKPVEQNPGETK
-255 AQARQDILAL
+255 RPGDYEVDQSLSETYETIMPEIDIVQYRVNHNGQSPASA
-265 GAEESRASQ
+265 GTVHQEDAFMTDDERA
-274 SKANVIY
+274 
-281 GEING
+281 
-286 SEYYV
+286 
-291 TEDPATEKMTETER
+291 
-305 RTFTYLYNTK
+305 TFNYLYNTGRK
-315 GAAAAEEYY
+315 DDALEYY
-324 NMLNDTLELRRGEDI
+324 NALSDTLEMRRGVQ
-339 AAGMGG
+339 
-345 TAKKT
+345 TAKDWDST
-350 LFSLGMGVRR
+350 AARAVYNLGAGINRWVRGVGQLFTDEALPATSVDYAQGIMNSEA
-360 FGRGIEQLF
+360 GRG
-369 NDEQLPLYGEDY
+369 G
-381 AENIINASASH
+381 
-392 GERILYSAANSIG
+392 RILYSAANSIG

-486 SQFSM
+486 SRFSM

-574 SRNSFVEAK
+574 SRGSFAEAK
-583 QNIAFTPFEAQL
+583 RNIAFTPFEAQL

-609 DVAEFADVLESR
+609 DVAEFADVLEIR

-663 AENGDKISLKE
+663 TENGDKISLKE

-680 STAQQEQS
+680 GTAQQVQS
-688 QTQRAETVQTEND
+688 QTQRAETVQAEN
-701 NIETAMTAAEQE
+701 NNVEAAMTAAEQE

-724 ENSSYELGQQA
+724 ENSTYELGQQA

-749 TATDPGSYINRQLQ
+749 TATDPGSYMNRQIQ

-771 PEASTAQQAT
+771 PEASTAQQAA
-781 QNTTERID
+781 QNTTEGID
-789 NNGRTEILNDSEER
+789 NNGRTEIFDDGAQR
-803 NAGLGAGEQAGA
+803 DAGLGTGEQAGA
-815 VAEGAGGPVAGGA
+815 VAEGAGGPVTGGA

-856 TAEKNIHVVIPAE
+856 TAEKNIHVVIPSE
-869 IDTTQAA
+869 IDTARA
-876 DAAIVEKMNRIVT
+876 EDAALVEKMNRIVV

-905 TVESGGRT
+905 TVESGNRT

-925 GRTQIFLQVDGRRD
+925 GRTQIYLQVDGRRD

-1003 NELAIRYMEE
+1003 NELAVRYMEE

-1034 TLEASGE
+1034 TLENSGE
-1041 IETLRARGQTAQNA
+1041 IETLRTRGQTTQNV
-1055 QEEQSGK
+1055 QEEQNGK

-1111 SKAYAAMVTAEQ
+1111 SKAYAAMVTEER
-1123 AKVDNRYD
+1123 AKMDDRYN
-1131 KNINYHGLGAEGMLE
+1131 KNTNYHGLGADGLLE

-1163 EKGSRLNR
+1163 EKGSRRNR
-1171 LVLVTDQEI
+1171 LVLVTDKEI
-1180 NGGNAVVVEE
+1180 NGGTAVVVEE
-1190 IEAQGRLKGKKLK
+1190 IETRGKYKNKLLD

-1210 YERERAAQ
+1210 YERDKVANDIETAA
-1218 DVQDAQ
+1218 AT
-1224 IDGRLLY
+1224 GKLLF

-1242 GRPGSNSPVAMQS
+1242 GNQGSNSQGTMQS

-1292 AFRKSLE
+1292 AFRKALE
-1299 KKTSFSVSGD
+1299 KKTSFSVSD
-1309 QNGQDGRGKQRFSLS
+1309 
-1324 EPVERAGNLIAEHN
+1324 
-1338 LTQEKLEKALEIGA
+1338 
-1352 FPSPSIAIVQAEQ
+1352 
-1365 GHTNYGDYSV
+1365 
-1375 VFPASTIDPEADSR
+1375 
-1389 NRVYGADAW
+1389 
-1398 TPTSS
+1398 
-1403 NATVEYRVDADAKR
+1403 
-1417 AFERSIRDLSG
+1417 DL
-1428 QVADGIFRGDST
+1428 
-1440 LGKAGIEEETTKT
+1440 
-1453 SREIAEQ
+1453 
-1460 IAQYPEVKAAYLADK
+1460 
-1475 GENISPVYKDREYD
+1475 N
-1489 NIGNAALQRYTDN
+1489 
-1502 VGAQDLAWIIA
+1502 
-1513 QMDMGDAQS
+1513 
-1522 VAQAELQRVRQAIGE
+1522 
-1537 EYAERFARIL
+1537 
-1547 DRRPERKAE
+1547 
-1556 RVSEYAENKMYSSMR
+1556 
-1571 AEDFIRHAWEMVQD
+1571 
-1585 GGRNSGEADKM
+1585 
-1596 AMQDEL
+1596 
-1602 DRKAPVQ
+1602 
-1609 DVAAW
+1609 
-1614 AEKRLQ
+1614 
-1620 DVIGEGGIYNNEDRY
+1620 
-1635 TSRGD
+1635 
-1640 RRSFDQ
+1640 
-1646 THWELNA
+1646 ELN
-1653 ENLVR
+1653 
-1658 AMAQAEE
+1658 Q
-1665 RGANIMW
+1665 
-1672 YDAGGLLAA
+1672 
-1681 ATPEYRSISE
+1681 
-1691 IHADEGRLQTLEQE
+1691 
-1705 AYEGKVMKLQQSLD
+1705 
-1719 NVVERILQETKHKA
+1719 
-1733 YGYQDESQLIT
+1733 
-1744 EALIKTAQGGDSLQS
+1744 
-1759 IREGMAA
+1759 
-1766 EEYDIDRATAMRVQE
+1766 
-1781 LFQQAKE
+1781 
-1788 IPTSYFEAKPQ
+1788 
-1799 RVVSFDE
+1799 
-1806 AVALLAPE
+1806 
-1814 SAPASLMA
+1814 
-1822 RAEDAGLR
+1822 
-1830 VIRYTDDADR
+1830 
-1840 IRVANELPGVKFSV
+1840 
-1854 QEEQDAGESQKQ
+1854 
-1866 DTQKDLGEMNRQVQG
+1866 QVQG
-1881 AEAAMR
+1881 AEAATR
-1887 SDALKAQADAELQ
+1887 SDALKAQAEAELQ
-1900 EYLKKGKSELAQ
+1900 EYLKKGKGELAQ

-1918 DAALKKQT
+1918 DATLKKQT

-1933 TAESEGLRI
+1933 TAESEGLRV

-1969 MIKAEQNKRAAE
+1969 MIKTEQNKRAAA

-1991 EARKTPEAKLQRQ
+1991 ETRKTPEAKLQRKV
-2004 IDKLQKQI
+2004 DKLQKQI

-2027 LTSEMAE
+2027 LTREMAE

-2044 QEILDYK
+2044 QELLDYK
-2051 NELQEKKTAAREE
+2051 NGLQEKKTAAREE

-2086 RDLTNALIESFNVPE
+2086 RDLTNALIDSFNVPE

-2220 RSPQQQLR
+2220 RSLQQQLR

-2241 MTIGDMLRQ
+2241 MTIGDMIRQ

-2326 KQLRRMA
+2326 KQLSRMA

-2340 RAAIQKV
+2340 RTAIQKV

-2396 LGKKRIAEMDDMDEV
+2396 LDKKRIDNMDDMDEV

-2421 ATQIRNQ
+2421 ATQIRNR

-2515 FLADNA
+2515 FLADKA
-2521 NKKWFESATGKDA
+2521 NKKWVESATGKDA
-2534 QWITVDTPRGASVI
+2534 QWITVDTPRGAAVI

-2555 ISELTMTPMMRV
+2555 INELTMTPMMRV

-2596 KGNISEAYARGDV
+2596 KGNISEAYARGEV

-2650 SMVMDGYEKAM
+2650 SMIMDGYEKAM

-2734 NAIMNS
+2734 NAVMNS

-2746 GKVRLSQTDKLL
+2746 GKVRLSQTDRLL

-3000 LLREGQGKYQSA
+3000 LLREGQGKYQAA
-3012 REAYLQN
+3012 RAAYLQN

-3212 LDNRTD
+3212 IDNRTE

-3242 AVPNSVKYN
+3242 AVPNAIKYTDDN
-3251 NDSGEEVT
+3251 GEEVT
-3259 VQLDYSQKQTYKKEW
+3259 EQLDYSQKQTYKKEW

-3307 TYANGLSAE
+3307 TYANGISAE
-3316 KVVPEKAADGW
+3316 KVVPEKTADGW
-3327 IDDARTISGEGVK
+3327 IDDARTLSGEGVK

-3361 TGRTGLKNARAME
+3361 TSRTGLKNARALE

-3387 GAPDELKWMEDDT
+3387 DAPDELKWMEDDT

-3426 GDLMQSDEY
+3426 GDLMESDEY

-3519 IESMGWSDQAEQS
+3519 IESMGWSNKAEQS

-3565 VPGTG
+3565 VPGSG
-3570 VAKKVAVTATNASEA
+3570 VAKKEAVTATNASEA
-3585 AKAKVLASYDKSEK
+3585 TKAKILASYDKSEK

-3628 DGSGGVSQEEAGK
+3628 DGSGGISQEEAGK

-3676 SEFYSAAGAFD
+3676 AEFYSAAGAFD

>member
-1 MPRDAMAEWLAK
+1 MPRNLAQEYLNRRKRAEEAKKKGEKRQADIIVERADKQIDNIINKANQTVGQYVPGVALRRLEKGTQGGYPQRTDTRRNLAQEYLNK
-13 RNAEKAAQRAT
+13 AGSAAVEKAKA
-24 PEHGAVRQAQIKVD
+24 
-38 QILEQAKKTVTEL
+38 
-51 PGVKAG
+51 KAG
-57 KTAKSSTP
+57 QINSTAVKSAYKQ
-65 VRQEEGRDAMAEWL
+65 VRKDARGKAE
-79 AARKES
+79 
-85 KVQQIA
+85 
-91 EQGMYTVRNAKTL
+91 
-104 GVAVANTRAEY
+104 
-115 QKAHKKAARHVAVNT
+115 RHVAVNT
-130 TAPLAMAEAARYQAK
+130 TAPLDFAEAGRYRAK

-172 ALRLRET
+172 ALHLRET
-179 GDAQRE
+179 GDAQQE
-185 ASSTAAIGKDR
+185 ASSTTATGKDR

-236 YQVQEL
+236 YQVQKTE
-242 EENAAMDPQFAQK
+242 ADIVRKPDFAQK
-255 AQARQDILAL
+255 SEADPKVLEL
-265 GAEESRASQ
+265 GNEENRPQMSRAT
-274 SKANVIY
+274 AIY
-281 GEING
+281 GGINHSPYFETRG
-286 SEYYV
+286 SE
-291 TEDPATEKMTETER
+291 TFMTDEEVKI
-305 RTFTYLYNTK
+305 FTYLYNTK
-315 GAAAAEEYY
+315 GEKAAEQYY
-324 NMLNDTLELRRGEDI
+324 DMLSDTLELRRGTEK
-339 AAGMGG
+339 AAGLDNTFERTM
-345 TAKKT
+345 
-350 LFSLGMGVRR
+350 FSLSQGVRR

-369 NDEQLPLYGEDY
+369 TDEQLPLYGEDY
-381 AENIINASASH
+381 AENIINANASH

-486 SQFSM
+486 SRFSM

-574 SRNSFVEAK
+574 SRGSFAEAK
-583 QNIAFTPFEAQL
+583 RNIAFTPFEAQL

-609 DVAEFADVLESR
+609 DVAEFADVLERR

-642 DEKTMDRIAK
+642 DEKTMGRIAK

-663 AENGDKISLKE
+663 TENGDKISLKE
-674 WQAEQN
+674 WQAGQN
-680 STAQQEQS
+680 STAQQVQS
-688 QTQRAETVQTEND
+688 QTQRAETVQAEN
-701 NIETAMTAAEQE
+701 NNVEAAMTAAEQE

-749 TATDPGSYINRQLQ
+749 TATDPGSYMNRQIQ

-771 PEASTAQQAT
+771 PEASTAQQAA
-781 QNTTERID
+781 QNTTEGID
-789 NNGRTEILNDSEER
+789 NNGRTEIFDDGAQR
-803 NAGLGAGEQAGA
+803 DAGLGTGEQAGA

-856 TAEKNIHVVIPAE
+856 TAEKNIHVVIPSE
-869 IDTTQAA
+869 IDTARA
-876 DAAIVEKMNRIVT
+876 EDAALVEKMNRIVV

-905 TVESGGRT
+905 TVESGNRT

-1003 NELAIRYMEE
+1003 NELAVRYMEE

-1034 TLEASGE
+1034 TLENSGE

-1055 QEEQSGK
+1055 QEERSGK
-1062 LSIADGLLDKLRR
+1062 LSIADGLLDELQR

-1111 SKAYAAMVTAEQ
+1111 SKAYAAMVTEER
-1123 AKVDNRYD
+1123 AKMDDRYN
-1131 KNINYHGLGAEGMLE
+1131 KNTNYHGLGADGLLE
-1146 ILEKSENPV
+1146 ILKKSENPV

-1163 EKGSRLNR
+1163 EKGSRRNR
-1171 LVLVTDQEI
+1171 LVLVTDKEI
-1180 NGGNAVVVEE
+1180 NGGTAVVVEE
-1190 IEAQGRLKGKKLK
+1190 IETRGKYKNKLLD

-1210 YERERAAQ
+1210 YERDKVANDIETAA
-1218 DVQDAQ
+1218 AT
-1224 IDGRLLY
+1224 GKLLF

-1242 GRPGSNSPVAMQS
+1242 GNQGSNSQGTMQS
-1255 SDFQTNIQNFL
+1255 SDFKTNIQNFL

-1278 KVSGSGPVESDIAA
+1278 KVSGSGPAESDIAA
-1292 AFRKSLE
+1292 AFRKALE
-1299 KKTSFSVSGD
+1299 KKASFSVSD
-1309 QNGQDGRGKQRFSLS
+1309 DLNELNKQ
-1324 EPVERAGNLIAEHN
+1324 
-1338 LTQEKLEKALEIGA
+1338 
-1352 FPSPSIAIVQAEQ
+1352 VQ
-1365 GHTNYGDYSV
+1365 
-1375 VFPASTIDPEADSR
+1375 R
-1389 NRVYGADAW
+1389 
-1398 TPTSS
+1398 
-1403 NATVEYRVDADAKR
+1403 
-1417 AFERSIRDLSG
+1417 
-1428 QVADGIFRGDST
+1428 
-1440 LGKAGIEEETTKT
+1440 
-1453 SREIAEQ
+1453 
-1460 IAQYPEVKAAYLADK
+1460 
-1475 GENISPVYKDREYD
+1475 
-1489 NIGNAALQRYTDN
+1489 
-1502 VGAQDLAWIIA
+1502 
-1513 QMDMGDAQS
+1513 
-1522 VAQAELQRVRQAIGE
+1522 
-1537 EYAERFARIL
+1537 
-1547 DRRPERKAE
+1547 
-1556 RVSEYAENKMYSSMR
+1556 
-1571 AEDFIRHAWEMVQD
+1571 
-1585 GGRNSGEADKM
+1585 GEA
-1596 AMQDEL
+1596 
-1602 DRKAPVQ
+1602 
-1609 DVAAW
+1609 
-1614 AEKRLQ
+1614 
-1620 DVIGEGGIYNNEDRY
+1620 
-1635 TSRGD
+1635 
-1640 RRSFDQ
+1640 
-1646 THWELNA
+1646 
-1653 ENLVR
+1653 
-1658 AMAQAEE
+1658 
-1665 RGANIMW
+1665 
-1672 YDAGGLLAA
+1672 
-1681 ATPEYRSISE
+1681 AT
-1691 IHADEGRLQTLEQE
+1691 
-1705 AYEGKVMKLQQSLD
+1705 
-1719 NVVERILQETKHKA
+1719 
-1733 YGYQDESQLIT
+1733 
-1744 EALIKTAQGGDSLQS
+1744 
-1759 IREGMAA
+1759 
-1766 EEYDIDRATAMRVQE
+1766 
-1781 LFQQAKE
+1781 
-1788 IPTSYFEAKPQ
+1788 
-1799 RVVSFDE
+1799 
-1806 AVALLAPE
+1806 
-1814 SAPASLMA
+1814 
-1822 RAEDAGLR
+1822 
-1830 VIRYTDDADR
+1830 
-1840 IRVANELPGVKFSV
+1840 
-1854 QEEQDAGESQKQ
+1854 
-1866 DTQKDLGEMNRQVQG
+1866 
-1881 AEAAMR
+1881 R
-1887 SDALKAQADAELQ
+1887 SDALKAQAEAELQ
-1900 EYLKKGKSELAQ
+1900 EYLKKGKGELAQ

-1918 DAALKKQT
+1918 DATLKKQT

-1933 TAESEGLRI
+1933 TAESEGMRV

-1969 MIKAEQNKRAAE
+1969 MIKTEQNKRAAA

-1991 EARKTPEAKLQRQ
+1991 EARKTPEAKLQRKV
-2004 IDKLQKQI
+2004 DKLQKQI

-2027 LTSEMAE
+2027 LTREMAE

-2044 QEILDYK
+2044 QELLDYK

-2075 AILKEKPRQAT
+2075 AIQKEKPRQAT

-2220 RSPQQQLR
+2220 RSLQQQLR

-2241 MTIGDMLRQ
+2241 MTIGDMIRQ

-2326 KQLRRMA
+2326 KQLSRMA

-2396 LGKKRIAEMDDMDEV
+2396 LDKKRIDNMDDMDEV

-2421 ATQIRNQ
+2421 ATQIRNR

-2515 FLADNA
+2515 FLADKA
-2521 NKKWFESATGKDA
+2521 NKKWVESATGKDA
-2534 QWITVDTPRGASVI
+2534 QWITVDTPRGAYVI

-2555 ISELTMTPMMRV
+2555 INELTMTPMMRV

-2650 SMVMDGYEKAM
+2650 SMIMDGYEKAM

-2734 NAIMNS
+2734 NAVMNS

-2746 GKVRLSQTDKLL
+2746 GKVRLSQTDRLL

-2916 TRRLMLACERNVS
+2916 TRRLMLACERNVN

-3000 LLREGQGKYQSA
+3000 LLREGQGKYQAA
-3012 REAYLQN
+3012 RAAYLQN

-3074 EVMKQLGLGMVE
+3074 EVAKQLGLGMIE

-3212 LDNRTD
+3212 LDNRTE

-3242 AVPNSVKYN
+3242 AVPNSIKYTDDN
-3251 NDSGEEVT
+3251 GEEVT
-3259 VQLDYSQKQTYKKEW
+3259 EQLDYSQKQTYKKEW
-3274 SKIVSGAIGALL
+3274 RKIVSGAIGSLL

-3316 KVVPEKAADGW
+3316 KVVPEKTADGW
-3327 IDDARTISGEGVK
+3327 IDDARTLSGEGVK

-3361 TGRTGLKNARAME
+3361 TSRTGLKNARALE

-3387 GAPDELKWMEDDT
+3387 DAPDELKWMEDDT

-3435 QSGSEKE
+3435 QSGTEKE

-3457 AAYEIEPKKE
+3457 AAYEIEPKKV
-3467 PDTWILGGQQAVKD
+3467 PDTWISGGQQAVKD

-3486 EYIVFRALY
+3486 EYIIFRTLY

-3519 IESMGWSDQAEQS
+3519 IESMGWSDKAEQS

-3570 VAKKVAVTATNASEA
+3570 VVKKAAVTATNASEA
-3585 AKAKVLASYDKSEK
+3585 TKAKILASYDKSEK

-3656 WQMVTNGKEG
+3656 WQMVTNEKEG

>member
-1 MPRDAMAEWLAK
+1 MPRNLAQEYLNRRKRAEEAKKKGEKRQADIIVERADKQIDNIINKANQTVGQYVPGVALRRLEKGTQGGYPQRTDTRRNLAQEYLNK
-13 RNAEKAAQRAT
+13 AGSAAVEKAKA
-24 PEHGAVRQAQIKVD
+24 
-38 QILEQAKKTVTEL
+38 
-51 PGVKAG
+51 KAG
-57 KTAKSSTP
+57 QINSTAVKSAYKQ
-65 VRQEEGRDAMAEWL
+65 VRKDARGKAE
-79 AARKES
+79 
-85 KVQQIA
+85 
-91 EQGMYTVRNAKTL
+91 
-104 GVAVANTRAEY
+104 
-115 QKAHKKAARHVAVNT
+115 RHVAVNT
-130 TAPLAMAEAARYQAK
+130 TAPLDFAEAGRHQAK

-172 ALRLRET
+172 ALHLRET

-185 ASSTAAIGKDR
+185 ASSTAPTGKDR

-236 YQVQEL
+236 YQVQKTE
-242 EENAAMDPQFAQK
+242 ADIVRKPDFAQK
-255 AQARQDILAL
+255 SEADPKVLEL
-265 GAEESRASQ
+265 GNEENRPQMSRAT
-274 SKANVIY
+274 AIY
-281 GEING
+281 GGINHSPYFETRG
-286 SEYYV
+286 SE
-291 TEDPATEKMTETER
+291 TFMTDEEVKI
-305 RTFTYLYNTK
+305 FTYLYNTQGEK
-315 GAAAAEEYY
+315 AAEQYY
-324 NMLNDTLELRRGEDI
+324 DMLSDTLELRRGTEK
-339 AAGMGG
+339 AAGLDNTFERTM
-345 TAKKT
+345 
-350 LFSLGMGVRR
+350 FSLSQGVRR

-369 NDEQLPLYGEDY
+369 TDEQLPLYGEDY
-381 AENIINASASH
+381 AENIINANASH

-486 SQFSM
+486 SRFSM

-574 SRNSFVEAK
+574 SRGSFVEAK
-583 QNIAFTPFEAQL
+583 RNIAFTPFEAQL

-642 DEKTMDRIAK
+642 DEKTMGRIAK

-663 AENGDKISLKE
+663 TENGDKISLKE
-674 WQAEQN
+674 WQARQN
-680 STAQQEQS
+680 STAQQVQS
-688 QTQRAETVQTEND
+688 QTQRAETVQAEN
-701 NIETAMTAAEQE
+701 NNVEAAMTAAEQE

-749 TATDPGSYINRQLQ
+749 TATDPGSYMNRQIQ

-771 PEASTAQQAT
+771 PEASTAQQAA

-789 NNGRTEILNDSEER
+789 NNGRTEIFNDGAQR
-803 NAGLGAGEQAGA
+803 DAGLGTGEQTGA

-856 TAEKNIHVVIPAE
+856 TAEKNIHVVIPSE
-869 IDTTQAA
+869 IDTARA
-876 DAAIVEKMNRIVT
+876 EDAALVEKMNRIVV

-905 TVESGGRT
+905 TVKSGNRT

-1003 NELAIRYMEE
+1003 NELAVRYMEE

-1034 TLEASGE
+1034 TLENSGE

-1055 QEEQSGK
+1055 QEERSGK
-1062 LSIADGLLDKLRR
+1062 LSIADGLLDELQR

-1111 SKAYAAMVTAEQ
+1111 SKAYAAMVTEEQ

-1190 IEAQGRLKGKKLK
+1190 IEAQGRLKGKNLK

-1210 YERERAAQ
+1210 YERERVAQ

-1242 GRPGSNSPVAMQS
+1242 GRPGSNSPVAMRS

-1266 ADVKWESGEYDK
+1266 EDVKWESGAYNK
-1278 KVSGSGPVESDIAA
+1278 KVSESGPDESDIAA
-1292 AFRKSLE
+1292 AFRKAME
-1299 KKTSFSVSGD
+1299 KKASFSVSD
-1309 QNGQDGRGKQRFSLS
+1309 DLNDLNMQVQR
-1324 EPVERAGNLIAEHN
+1324 
-1338 LTQEKLEKALEIGA
+1338 
-1352 FPSPSIAIVQAEQ
+1352 
-1365 GHTNYGDYSV
+1365 
-1375 VFPASTIDPEADSR
+1375 
-1389 NRVYGADAW
+1389 
-1398 TPTSS
+1398 
-1403 NATVEYRVDADAKR
+1403 
-1417 AFERSIRDLSG
+1417 
-1428 QVADGIFRGDST
+1428 
-1440 LGKAGIEEETTKT
+1440 
-1453 SREIAEQ
+1453 
-1460 IAQYPEVKAAYLADK
+1460 
-1475 GENISPVYKDREYD
+1475 
-1489 NIGNAALQRYTDN
+1489 
-1502 VGAQDLAWIIA
+1502 
-1513 QMDMGDAQS
+1513 
-1522 VAQAELQRVRQAIGE
+1522 
-1537 EYAERFARIL
+1537 
-1547 DRRPERKAE
+1547 
-1556 RVSEYAENKMYSSMR
+1556 
-1571 AEDFIRHAWEMVQD
+1571 
-1585 GGRNSGEADKM
+1585 GEA
-1596 AMQDEL
+1596 
-1602 DRKAPVQ
+1602 
-1609 DVAAW
+1609 
-1614 AEKRLQ
+1614 
-1620 DVIGEGGIYNNEDRY
+1620 
-1635 TSRGD
+1635 
-1640 RRSFDQ
+1640 
-1646 THWELNA
+1646 
-1653 ENLVR
+1653 
-1658 AMAQAEE
+1658 
-1665 RGANIMW
+1665 
-1672 YDAGGLLAA
+1672 
-1681 ATPEYRSISE
+1681 AT
-1691 IHADEGRLQTLEQE
+1691 
-1705 AYEGKVMKLQQSLD
+1705 
-1719 NVVERILQETKHKA
+1719 
-1733 YGYQDESQLIT
+1733 
-1744 EALIKTAQGGDSLQS
+1744 
-1759 IREGMAA
+1759 
-1766 EEYDIDRATAMRVQE
+1766 
-1781 LFQQAKE
+1781 
-1788 IPTSYFEAKPQ
+1788 
-1799 RVVSFDE
+1799 
-1806 AVALLAPE
+1806 
-1814 SAPASLMA
+1814 
-1822 RAEDAGLR
+1822 
-1830 VIRYTDDADR
+1830 
-1840 IRVANELPGVKFSV
+1840 
-1854 QEEQDAGESQKQ
+1854 
-1866 DTQKDLGEMNRQVQG
+1866 
-1881 AEAAMR
+1881 R
-1887 SDALKAQADAELQ
+1887 SDALKAHAEAELQ

-1918 DAALKKQT
+1918 DATLKKQT

-1933 TAESEGLRI
+1933 TAESEGLRV

-1969 MIKAEQNKRAAE
+1969 MIKTEQNKRAAA

-1991 EARKTPEAKLQRQ
+1991 EARKTPEAKLQRKV
-2004 IDKLQKQI
+2004 DKLQKQI

-2027 LTSEMAE
+2027 LTREMAE

-2044 QEILDYK
+2044 QELLDYK

-2220 RSPQQQLR
+2220 RSLQQQLR

-2241 MTIGDMLRQ
+2241 MTIGDMIRQ

-2281 NIEVKLAARSAKSLQ
+2281 NIEIKLAARSAKSLQ

-2326 KQLRRMA
+2326 KQLSRMA

-2396 LGKKRIAEMDDMDEV
+2396 LDKKRIDNMDDMDEV

-2480 GWKEDGATAELLHGL
+2480 GWKEDGATAELLNGL

-2515 FLADNA
+2515 FLADKA
-2521 NKKWFESATGKDA
+2521 NKKWVESATGKDA
-2534 QWITVDTPRGASVI
+2534 QWITVDTPRGAAVI

-2555 ISELTMTPMMRV
+2555 INELTMTPMMRV

-2650 SMVMDGYEKAM
+2650 SMIMDGYEKAM

-2734 NAIMNS
+2734 NAVMNS

-2746 GKVRLSQTDKLL
+2746 GKVRMSQTDKLL

-2947 AYWTKVATLFN
+2947 VYWTKVATLFN

-3012 REAYLQN
+3012 RAAYLQN

-3143 APGAL
+3143 APGTL

-3212 LDNRTD
+3212 LDNRTE

-3242 AVPNSVKYN
+3242 AVPNAIKYTDDN
-3251 NDSGEEVT
+3251 GEEVT
-3259 VQLDYSQKQTYKKEW
+3259 EQLDYSQKQTYKKEW
-3274 SKIVSGAIGALL
+3274 SKIVSGAIGSLL

-3316 KVVPEKAADGW
+3316 KVVPEKTADGW
-3327 IDDARTISGEGVK
+3327 IDDARTLSGEGVK

-3361 TGRTGLKNARAME
+3361 TSRTGLKNARALE

-3387 GAPDELKWMEDDT
+3387 DAPDELKWMEDDT

-3415 KTWTGIVYGSV
+3415 KTWTGIVYESV

-3457 AAYEIEPKKE
+3457 AAYEIEPKKV

-3495 SELDSINEDGDEES
+3495 SELDSINESGDEES

-3519 IESMGWSDQAEQS
+3519 IESMGWSDKAEQS
-3532 AYINTVASESKAAEA
+3532 AYINTVASESKVAEA

-3552 AGMTWEQANDVLA
+3552 AGMTWEQANDVLS

>member
-1 MPRDAMAEWLAK
+1 MARIIGKEYLARQK
-13 RNAEKAAQRAT
+13 RAEEAKKKGEKRQADIIVERADQQIDNIINKANQTIRQYVPGAALRRLENGTQGGYPQREETRRVIGKEYLARVRAETVEKAKA
-24 PEHGAVRQAQIKVD
+24 
-38 QILEQAKKTVTEL
+38 
-51 PGVKAG
+51 KAG
-57 KTAKSSTP
+57 QINSTAVKSAYKQ
-65 VRQEEGRDAMAEWL
+65 VRKDARGKAE
-79 AARKES
+79 
-85 KVQQIA
+85 
-91 EQGMYTVRNAKTL
+91 
-104 GVAVANTRAEY
+104 
-115 QKAHKKAARHVAVNT
+115 RHVAVNT
-130 TAPLAMAEAARYQAK
+130 TAPLDFAEAGRYRAK

-172 ALRLRET
+172 ALHLRET

-185 ASSTAAIGKDR
+185 ASSTTATGKDR

-202 GSSLTR
+202 GSYLTR

-236 YQVQEL
+236 YQVQKTE
-242 EENAAMDPQFAQK
+242 ADIVKKPDFAQK
-255 AQARQDILAL
+255 SEADPKVLEL
-265 GAEESRASQ
+265 GNEENRPQMSRAT
-274 SKANVIY
+274 AIY
-281 GEING
+281 GGINHSPYFETRG
-286 SEYYV
+286 SE
-291 TEDPATEKMTETER
+291 TFMTDEEVKI
-305 RTFTYLYNTK
+305 FTYLYNTQGEK
-315 GAAAAEEYY
+315 AAEQYY
-324 NMLNDTLELRRGEDI
+324 DMLSDTLELRRGTEK
-339 AAGMGG
+339 AAGLDNTFERTM
-345 TAKKT
+345 
-350 LFSLGMGVRR
+350 FSLSQGVRR

-369 NDEQLPLYGEDY
+369 TDEQLPLYGEDY
-381 AENIINASASH
+381 AENIINANASH

-486 SQFSM
+486 SRFSM

-549 EAEMPGWDEFIETTL
+549 EAEMPGWDEFIETTI

-574 SRNSFVEAK
+574 SRGSFAEAK
-583 QNIAFTPFEAQL
+583 RNIAFTPFEAQL

-663 AENGDKISLKE
+663 TENGDKISLKE
-674 WQAEQN
+674 WQAGQN
-680 STAQQEQS
+680 STAQQVQS
-688 QTQRAETVQTEND
+688 QTQRAETVQAENNNVED
-701 NIETAMTAAEQE
+701 AMTAAEQE

-724 ENSSYELGQQA
+724 ENSTYELGQQA
-735 QRVMQQLE
+735 QLVMQQLE

-749 TATDPGSYINRQLQ
+749 TATDPGSYMNRQIQ

-771 PEASTAQQAT
+771 PEASTAQQAA
-781 QNTTERID
+781 QNTTEGID
-789 NNGRTEILNDSEER
+789 NNGRTEIFDDGAQR
-803 NAGLGAGEQAGA
+803 DAGLGTGEQAGA

-828 GTQTQNGRADLSGGR
+828 GTQTQNGRADISGGR

-856 TAEKNIHVVIPAE
+856 TAEKNIHVVIPSE
-869 IDTTQAA
+869 IDTARA
-876 DAAIVEKMNRIVT
+876 EDAALVEKMNRIVV

-898 TFVSGAL
+898 TFVSGAI
-905 TVESGGRT
+905 TVESGDRT

-925 GRTQIFLQVDGRRD
+925 GRTQIYLQVDGRRD

-1003 NELAIRYMEE
+1003 NELAVRYMEE
-1013 VFADAYA
+1013 AFADAYA

-1034 TLEASGE
+1034 TLENSGE
-1041 IETLRARGQTAQNA
+1041 IETLRTRGQTAQNV
-1055 QEEQSGK
+1055 QEEQNGK

-1111 SKAYAAMVTAEQ
+1111 SKAYAAMVTEER
-1123 AKVDNRYD
+1123 AKMDDRYN
-1131 KNINYHGLGAEGMLE
+1131 KNTNYHGLGADGLLE

-1163 EKGSRLNR
+1163 EKGSRRNR
-1171 LVLVTDQEI
+1171 LVLVTDKEI
-1180 NGGNAVVVEE
+1180 NGGTAVVVEE
-1190 IEAQGRLKGKKLK
+1190 IETRGKYKNKLLD

-1210 YERERAAQ
+1210 YERDKVANDIETAA
-1218 DVQDAQ
+1218 AT
-1224 IDGRLLY
+1224 GKLLF

-1242 GRPGSNSPVAMQS
+1242 GNQGSNSQGTMQS

-1292 AFRKSLE
+1292 AFRKALE
-1299 KKTSFSVSGD
+1299 KKTSFSVSD
-1309 QNGQDGRGKQRFSLS
+1309 
-1324 EPVERAGNLIAEHN
+1324 
-1338 LTQEKLEKALEIGA
+1338 
-1352 FPSPSIAIVQAEQ
+1352 
-1365 GHTNYGDYSV
+1365 
-1375 VFPASTIDPEADSR
+1375 
-1389 NRVYGADAW
+1389 
-1398 TPTSS
+1398 
-1403 NATVEYRVDADAKR
+1403 
-1417 AFERSIRDLSG
+1417 DL
-1428 QVADGIFRGDST
+1428 
-1440 LGKAGIEEETTKT
+1440 
-1453 SREIAEQ
+1453 
-1460 IAQYPEVKAAYLADK
+1460 
-1475 GENISPVYKDREYD
+1475 N
-1489 NIGNAALQRYTDN
+1489 
-1502 VGAQDLAWIIA
+1502 
-1513 QMDMGDAQS
+1513 
-1522 VAQAELQRVRQAIGE
+1522 
-1537 EYAERFARIL
+1537 
-1547 DRRPERKAE
+1547 
-1556 RVSEYAENKMYSSMR
+1556 
-1571 AEDFIRHAWEMVQD
+1571 
-1585 GGRNSGEADKM
+1585 
-1596 AMQDEL
+1596 
-1602 DRKAPVQ
+1602 
-1609 DVAAW
+1609 
-1614 AEKRLQ
+1614 
-1620 DVIGEGGIYNNEDRY
+1620 
-1635 TSRGD
+1635 
-1640 RRSFDQ
+1640 
-1646 THWELNA
+1646 ELN
-1653 ENLVR
+1653 
-1658 AMAQAEE
+1658 Q
-1665 RGANIMW
+1665 
-1672 YDAGGLLAA
+1672 
-1681 ATPEYRSISE
+1681 
-1691 IHADEGRLQTLEQE
+1691 
-1705 AYEGKVMKLQQSLD
+1705 
-1719 NVVERILQETKHKA
+1719 
-1733 YGYQDESQLIT
+1733 
-1744 EALIKTAQGGDSLQS
+1744 
-1759 IREGMAA
+1759 
-1766 EEYDIDRATAMRVQE
+1766 
-1781 LFQQAKE
+1781 
-1788 IPTSYFEAKPQ
+1788 
-1799 RVVSFDE
+1799 
-1806 AVALLAPE
+1806 
-1814 SAPASLMA
+1814 
-1822 RAEDAGLR
+1822 
-1830 VIRYTDDADR
+1830 
-1840 IRVANELPGVKFSV
+1840 
-1854 QEEQDAGESQKQ
+1854 
-1866 DTQKDLGEMNRQVQG
+1866 QVQG
-1881 AEAAMR
+1881 AEAATR
-1887 SDALKAQADAELQ
+1887 SDALKAQAEAELQ
-1900 EYLKKGKSELAQ
+1900 EYLKKGKGELAQ

-1918 DAALKKQT
+1918 DAALKKQA
-1926 ERVKQAM
+1926 ERVKQGM
-1933 TAESEGLRI
+1933 TAESEGLRV

-1969 MIKAEQNKRAAE
+1969 MIKSEQNKRAAA

-1991 EARKTPEAKLQRQ
+1991 EARKTPEAKLQRKV
-2004 IDKLQKQI
+2004 DKLQKQI

-2044 QEILDYK
+2044 QELLDYK

-2220 RSPQQQLR
+2220 RSLQQQLR

-2241 MTIGDMLRQ
+2241 MTIGDMIRQ

-2326 KQLRRMA
+2326 KQLSRMA

-2340 RAAIQKV
+2340 RTAIQKV

-2396 LGKKRIAEMDDMDEV
+2396 LDKKRIDNMDDMDEV

-2421 ATQIRNQ
+2421 ATQIRNR

-2515 FLADNA
+2515 FLADKA
-2521 NKKWFESATGKDA
+2521 NKKWVESATGKDA
-2534 QWITVDTPRGASVI
+2534 QWITVDTPRGAAVI

-2555 ISELTMTPMMRV
+2555 INELTMTPMMRV

-2650 SMVMDGYEKAM
+2650 SMIMDGYERAM

-2734 NAIMNS
+2734 NAVMNS

-2746 GKVRLSQTDKLL
+2746 GKVRLSQTDRLL

-2837 WGSYATAMAYLS
+2837 WGSYATAMTYLS

-2859 GMKGKV
+2859 GMKVKV

-3000 LLREGQGKYQSA
+3000 LLREGQGKYQAA
-3012 REAYLQN
+3012 RAAYLQN

-3074 EVMKQLGLGMVE
+3074 EVAKQLGLGMIE

-3212 LDNRTD
+3212 LDNRTE

-3242 AVPNSVKYN
+3242 AVPNAIKYTDDN
-3251 NDSGEEVT
+3251 GEEAT
-3259 VQLDYSQKQTYKKEW
+3259 EQLDYSQKQTYKKEW
-3274 SKIVSGAIGALL
+3274 SKIVSGAVGALL

-3316 KVVPEKAADGW
+3316 KVVPEKTADGW
-3327 IDDARTISGEGVK
+3327 IDDARTLSGEGVK

-3361 TGRTGLKNARAME
+3361 TSRTGLKNARALE

-3387 GAPDELKWMEDDT
+3387 DAPDELKWMEDDT

-3435 QSGSEKE
+3435 QSGTEKE

-3457 AAYEIEPKKE
+3457 AAYEIEPKKV

-3532 AYINTVASESKAAEA
+3532 AYINTVASESKEAEA

-3570 VAKKVAVTATNASEA
+3570 VVKKAAVTATNASEA
-3585 AKAKVLASYDKSEK
+3585 TKAKVLASYDKSEK

-3676 SEFYSAAGAFD
+3676 AEFYSAAGAFD

>member
-1 MPRDAMAEWLAK
+1 MARIIGKEYLARQK
-13 RNAEKAAQRAT
+13 RAEEAKKKGEKRQADIIVERADQQIDNIINKANQTIGQYVPGAALRRLENGTQGGYPQREETRRVIGKEYLARVRAETVEKAKA
-24 PEHGAVRQAQIKVD
+24 
-38 QILEQAKKTVTEL
+38 
-51 PGVKAG
+51 KAG
-57 KTAKSSTP
+57 QINSTAVKSAYKQ
-65 VRQEEGRDAMAEWL
+65 VRKDARGKAE
-79 AARKES
+79 
-85 KVQQIA
+85 
-91 EQGMYTVRNAKTL
+91 
-104 GVAVANTRAEY
+104 
-115 QKAHKKAARHVAVNT
+115 RHVAVNT
-130 TAPLAMAEAARYQAK
+130 TAPLDFAEAGRYRAK

-172 ALRLRET
+172 ALHLRET

-185 ASSTAAIGKDR
+185 ASSTTATGKDR

-202 GSSLTR
+202 GSYLTR

-236 YQVQEL
+236 YQVQKTE
-242 EENAAMDPQFAQK
+242 ADIVKKPDFAQK
-255 AQARQDILAL
+255 SEADPKVLEL
-265 GAEESRASQ
+265 GNEENRPQMSRAT
-274 SKANVIY
+274 AIY
-281 GEING
+281 GGINHSPYFETRG
-286 SEYYV
+286 SE
-291 TEDPATEKMTETER
+291 TFMTDEEVKI
-305 RTFTYLYNTK
+305 FTYLYNTQ
-315 GAAAAEEYY
+315 GENAAEQYY
-324 NMLNDTLELRRGEDI
+324 DMLSDMLELRRGTEK
-339 AAGMGG
+339 AAGLDNTFERTM
-345 TAKKT
+345 
-350 LFSLGMGVRR
+350 FSLSQGVRR

-369 NDEQLPLYGEDY
+369 TDEQLPLYGEDY
-381 AENIINASASH
+381 AENIINANASH

-486 SQFSM
+486 SRFSM

-574 SRNSFVEAK
+574 SRGSFAEAK
-583 QNIAFTPFEAQL
+583 RNIAFTPFEAQL

-663 AENGDKISLKE
+663 TENGDKIRLKE
-674 WQAEQN
+674 WQAGQN
-680 STAQQEQS
+680 STAQQVQS
-688 QTQRAETVQTEND
+688 QTQRAETVQAENNNVED
-701 NIETAMTAAEQE
+701 AMTAAEQE

-724 ENSSYELGQQA
+724 ENSTYELGQQA
-735 QRVMQQLE
+735 QLVMQQLE

-749 TATDPGSYINRQLQ
+749 TATDPGSYMNRQIQ

-771 PEASTAQQAT
+771 PEASTAQQAA
-781 QNTTERID
+781 QNTTEGID
-789 NNGRTEILNDSEER
+789 NNGRTEIFDDGAQR
-803 NAGLGAGEQAGA
+803 DAGLGTGEQAGA

-828 GTQTQNGRADLSGGR
+828 GTQTQNGRADISGGR

-856 TAEKNIHVVIPAE
+856 TAEKNIHVVIPSE
-869 IDTTQAA
+869 IDTARA
-876 DAAIVEKMNRIVT
+876 EDAALVEKMNRIVV

-898 TFVSGAL
+898 TFVSGAI
-905 TVESGGRT
+905 TVESGDRT

-925 GRTQIFLQVDGRRD
+925 GRTQIYLQVDGRRD

-1003 NELAIRYMEE
+1003 NELAVRYMEE
-1013 VFADAYA
+1013 AFADAYA

-1034 TLEASGE
+1034 TLENSGE
-1041 IETLRARGQTAQNA
+1041 IETLRTRGQTAQNV
-1055 QEEQSGK
+1055 QEEQNGK

-1111 SKAYAAMVTAEQ
+1111 SKAYAAMVTEER
-1123 AKVDNRYD
+1123 AKMDDRYN
-1131 KNINYHGLGAEGMLE
+1131 KNTNYHGLGADGLLE

-1163 EKGSRLNR
+1163 EKGSRRNR
-1171 LVLVTDQEI
+1171 LVLVTDKEI
-1180 NGGNAVVVEE
+1180 NGGTAVVVEE
-1190 IEAQGRLKGKKLK
+1190 IETRGKYKNKLLD

-1210 YERERAAQ
+1210 YERDKVANDIETAA
-1218 DVQDAQ
+1218 AT
-1224 IDGRLLY
+1224 GKLLF

-1242 GRPGSNSPVAMQS
+1242 GNQGSNSQGTMQS

-1292 AFRKSLE
+1292 AFRKALE
-1299 KKTSFSVSGD
+1299 KKTSFSVSD
-1309 QNGQDGRGKQRFSLS
+1309 
-1324 EPVERAGNLIAEHN
+1324 
-1338 LTQEKLEKALEIGA
+1338 
-1352 FPSPSIAIVQAEQ
+1352 
-1365 GHTNYGDYSV
+1365 
-1375 VFPASTIDPEADSR
+1375 
-1389 NRVYGADAW
+1389 
-1398 TPTSS
+1398 
-1403 NATVEYRVDADAKR
+1403 
-1417 AFERSIRDLSG
+1417 DL
-1428 QVADGIFRGDST
+1428 
-1440 LGKAGIEEETTKT
+1440 
-1453 SREIAEQ
+1453 
-1460 IAQYPEVKAAYLADK
+1460 
-1475 GENISPVYKDREYD
+1475 N
-1489 NIGNAALQRYTDN
+1489 
-1502 VGAQDLAWIIA
+1502 
-1513 QMDMGDAQS
+1513 
-1522 VAQAELQRVRQAIGE
+1522 
-1537 EYAERFARIL
+1537 
-1547 DRRPERKAE
+1547 
-1556 RVSEYAENKMYSSMR
+1556 
-1571 AEDFIRHAWEMVQD
+1571 
-1585 GGRNSGEADKM
+1585 
-1596 AMQDEL
+1596 
-1602 DRKAPVQ
+1602 
-1609 DVAAW
+1609 
-1614 AEKRLQ
+1614 
-1620 DVIGEGGIYNNEDRY
+1620 
-1635 TSRGD
+1635 
-1640 RRSFDQ
+1640 
-1646 THWELNA
+1646 ELN
-1653 ENLVR
+1653 
-1658 AMAQAEE
+1658 Q
-1665 RGANIMW
+1665 
-1672 YDAGGLLAA
+1672 
-1681 ATPEYRSISE
+1681 
-1691 IHADEGRLQTLEQE
+1691 
-1705 AYEGKVMKLQQSLD
+1705 
-1719 NVVERILQETKHKA
+1719 
-1733 YGYQDESQLIT
+1733 
-1744 EALIKTAQGGDSLQS
+1744 
-1759 IREGMAA
+1759 
-1766 EEYDIDRATAMRVQE
+1766 
-1781 LFQQAKE
+1781 
-1788 IPTSYFEAKPQ
+1788 
-1799 RVVSFDE
+1799 
-1806 AVALLAPE
+1806 
-1814 SAPASLMA
+1814 
-1822 RAEDAGLR
+1822 
-1830 VIRYTDDADR
+1830 
-1840 IRVANELPGVKFSV
+1840 
-1854 QEEQDAGESQKQ
+1854 
-1866 DTQKDLGEMNRQVQG
+1866 QVQG
-1881 AEAAMR
+1881 AEAATR
-1887 SDALKAQADAELQ
+1887 SDALKAQAEAELQ
-1900 EYLKKGKSELAQ
+1900 EYLKKGKGELAQ

-1926 ERVKQAM
+1926 ERVKQGM
-1933 TAESEGLRI
+1933 TAESEGLRV

-1969 MIKAEQNKRAAE
+1969 MIKSEQNKRAAA

-1991 EARKTPEAKLQRQ
+1991 EARKTPEAKLQRKV
-2004 IDKLQKQI
+2004 DKLQKQI

-2044 QEILDYK
+2044 QELLDYK

-2220 RSPQQQLR
+2220 RSLQQQLR

-2241 MTIGDMLRQ
+2241 MTIGDMIRQ

-2326 KQLRRMA
+2326 KQLSRMA

-2340 RAAIQKV
+2340 RTAIQKV

-2396 LGKKRIAEMDDMDEV
+2396 LDKKRIDNMDDMDEV

-2421 ATQIRNQ
+2421 ATQIRNR

-2515 FLADNA
+2515 FLADKA
-2521 NKKWFESATGKDA
+2521 NKKWVESATGKDA
-2534 QWITVDTPRGASVI
+2534 QWITVDTPRGAAVI

-2555 ISELTMTPMMRV
+2555 INELTMTPMMRV

-2650 SMVMDGYEKAM
+2650 SMIMDGYERAM

-2734 NAIMNS
+2734 NAVMNS

-2746 GKVRLSQTDKLL
+2746 GKVRLSQTDRLL

-3000 LLREGQGKYQSA
+3000 LLREGQGKYQAA
-3012 REAYLQN
+3012 RAAYLQN

-3066 DEDGLNWG
+3066 DEDGPNWG

-3128 AISAAKI
+3128 AISTAKI

-3153 EASTVMGLPLK
+3153 EASTAMGLPLK

-3212 LDNRTD
+3212 LDNRTE

-3242 AVPNSVKYN
+3242 AVPNAIKYTDDN
-3251 NDSGEEVT
+3251 GEEVT
-3259 VQLDYSQKQTYKKEW
+3259 EQLDYSQKQTYKKEW

-3316 KVVPEKAADGW
+3316 KVVPEKTADGW
-3327 IDDARTISGEGVK
+3327 IDDARTLSGEGVK

-3361 TGRTGLKNARAME
+3361 TSRTGLKNARALE

-3387 GAPDELKWMEDDT
+3387 DAPDELKWMEDDT

-3435 QSGSEKE
+3435 QSGTEKE

-3457 AAYEIEPKKE
+3457 AAYEIEPKKV

-3532 AYINTVASESKAAEA
+3532 AYINTVASESKEAEA

-3570 VAKKVAVTATNASEA
+3570 VVKKAAVTATNASEA
-3585 AKAKVLASYDKSEK
+3585 TKAKVLASYDKSEK

-3676 SEFYSAAGAFD
+3676 AEFYSAAGAFD

>member
-1 MPRDAMAEWLAK
+1 MARIIGKEYLARQK
-13 RNAEKAAQRAT
+13 RAEEAKKKGEKRQADIIVERADQQIDNIINKANETIGQYVPGAALRRLENGTQGGYPQREETRRVIGKEYLARVRAETVEKAKA
-24 PEHGAVRQAQIKVD
+24 
-38 QILEQAKKTVTEL
+38 
-51 PGVKAG
+51 KAG
-57 KTAKSSTP
+57 QINSTAVKSAYKQ
-65 VRQEEGRDAMAEWL
+65 VRKDARGKAE
-79 AARKES
+79 
-85 KVQQIA
+85 
-91 EQGMYTVRNAKTL
+91 
-104 GVAVANTRAEY
+104 
-115 QKAHKKAARHVAVNT
+115 RHVAVNT
-130 TAPLAMAEAARYQAK
+130 TAPLDFAEAGRYQAK

-172 ALRLRET
+172 ALHLRET
-179 GDAQRE
+179 GDAQQE
-185 ASSTAAIGKDR
+185 ASSTAATGKDR
-196 EDETRF
+196 EDATRF

-236 YQVQEL
+236 YQVQKTERDIVSKPDFAEKSKIDPAKL
-242 EENAAMDPQFAQK
+242 RAAK
-255 AQARQDILAL
+255 
-265 GAEESRASQ
+265 ETESRAAVLYAGFAGSGSQ
-274 SKANVIY
+274 
-281 GEING
+281 
-286 SEYYV
+286 V
-291 TEDPATEKMTETER
+291 TKDPAAELMTDDER
-305 RTFTYLYNTK
+305 KTFVYLYNTQGEK
-315 GAAAAEEYY
+315 AAEQYY
-324 NMLNDTLELRRGEDI
+324 DMLFDTLELRRGTEM
-339 AAGMGG
+339 AAGLDNTFERTM
-345 TAKKT
+345 
-350 LFSLGMGVRR
+350 FSLSQGVRR

-369 NDEQLPLYGEDY
+369 TDEQLPLYGEDY
-381 AENIINASASH
+381 AENIINAGASH

-486 SQFSM
+486 SRFSM

-574 SRNSFVEAK
+574 SRGSFAEAK

-642 DEKTMDRIAK
+642 DEKTMGRIAK

-663 AENGDKISLKE
+663 TENGDKISLKE
-674 WQAEQN
+674 WQAGQN
-680 STAQQEQS
+680 STAQQGQS
-688 QTQRAETVQTEND
+688 QTQRAETVQAEN
-701 NIETAMTAAEQE
+701 NNVETAMTAAEQE

-743 EEVREG
+743 EEVRAG
-749 TATDPGSYINRQLQ
+749 TATDPGSYMNRQIQ

-771 PEASTAQQAT
+771 PEASTAQQAA
-781 QNTTERID
+781 QNTTEGID
-789 NNGRTEILNDSEER
+789 NNGRTEIFDDGAQR
-803 NAGLGAGEQAGA
+803 DAGLGTGEQAGA

-856 TAEKNIHVVIPAE
+856 TAEKNIHVVIPSE
-869 IDTTQAA
+869 IDTARA
-876 DAAIVEKMNRIVT
+876 EDAALVEKMNRIVV

-905 TVESGGRT
+905 TVESGNRT

-1003 NELAIRYMEE
+1003 NELAVRYMEE

-1034 TLEASGE
+1034 TLENSGE

-1055 QEEQSGK
+1055 QEERSGK
-1062 LSIADGLLDKLRR
+1062 LSIADGLLDELQR

-1111 SKAYAAMVTAEQ
+1111 SKAYAAMVTEEQ

-1190 IEAQGRLKGKKLK
+1190 IESQGRLKGKNLK

-1210 YERERAAQ
+1210 YERERVAQ

-1242 GRPGSNSPVAMQS
+1242 GRPGSNSPVAMRS

-1266 ADVKWESGEYDK
+1266 EDVKWESGAYDK
-1278 KVSGSGPVESDIAA
+1278 KVSESGPAESDIAA
-1292 AFRKSLE
+1292 AFRKALE
-1299 KKTSFSVSGD
+1299 KKTSFSVSD
-1309 QNGQDGRGKQRFSLS
+1309 
-1324 EPVERAGNLIAEHN
+1324 
-1338 LTQEKLEKALEIGA
+1338 
-1352 FPSPSIAIVQAEQ
+1352 
-1365 GHTNYGDYSV
+1365 
-1375 VFPASTIDPEADSR
+1375 
-1389 NRVYGADAW
+1389 
-1398 TPTSS
+1398 
-1403 NATVEYRVDADAKR
+1403 
-1417 AFERSIRDLSG
+1417 DL
-1428 QVADGIFRGDST
+1428 
-1440 LGKAGIEEETTKT
+1440 
-1453 SREIAEQ
+1453 
-1460 IAQYPEVKAAYLADK
+1460 
-1475 GENISPVYKDREYD
+1475 N
-1489 NIGNAALQRYTDN
+1489 
-1502 VGAQDLAWIIA
+1502 
-1513 QMDMGDAQS
+1513 
-1522 VAQAELQRVRQAIGE
+1522 
-1537 EYAERFARIL
+1537 
-1547 DRRPERKAE
+1547 
-1556 RVSEYAENKMYSSMR
+1556 
-1571 AEDFIRHAWEMVQD
+1571 
-1585 GGRNSGEADKM
+1585 
-1596 AMQDEL
+1596 
-1602 DRKAPVQ
+1602 
-1609 DVAAW
+1609 
-1614 AEKRLQ
+1614 
-1620 DVIGEGGIYNNEDRY
+1620 
-1635 TSRGD
+1635 
-1640 RRSFDQ
+1640 
-1646 THWELNA
+1646 ELN
-1653 ENLVR
+1653 
-1658 AMAQAEE
+1658 M
-1665 RGANIMW
+1665 
-1672 YDAGGLLAA
+1672 
-1681 ATPEYRSISE
+1681 
-1691 IHADEGRLQTLEQE
+1691 
-1705 AYEGKVMKLQQSLD
+1705 
-1719 NVVERILQETKHKA
+1719 
-1733 YGYQDESQLIT
+1733 
-1744 EALIKTAQGGDSLQS
+1744 
-1759 IREGMAA
+1759 
-1766 EEYDIDRATAMRVQE
+1766 
-1781 LFQQAKE
+1781 
-1788 IPTSYFEAKPQ
+1788 
-1799 RVVSFDE
+1799 
-1806 AVALLAPE
+1806 
-1814 SAPASLMA
+1814 
-1822 RAEDAGLR
+1822 
-1830 VIRYTDDADR
+1830 
-1840 IRVANELPGVKFSV
+1840 
-1854 QEEQDAGESQKQ
+1854 
-1866 DTQKDLGEMNRQVQG
+1866 QVQR
-1881 AEAAMR
+1881 AEAATR
-1887 SDALKAQADAELQ
+1887 SDALKEQAEAELQ

-1918 DAALKKQT
+1918 DATLKKQT

-1933 TAESEGLRI
+1933 TAESDGLRV

-1969 MIKAEQNKRAAE
+1969 MIKSEQNKRAAA

-1991 EARKTPEAKLQRQ
+1991 EARKTPEAKLQRKV
-2004 IDKLQKQI
+2004 DKLQKQI

-2220 RSPQQQLR
+2220 RSLQQQLR

-2241 MTIGDMLRQ
+2241 MTIGDMIRQ

-2326 KQLRRMA
+2326 KQLSRMA

-2396 LGKKRIAEMDDMDEV
+2396 LDKKRIDNLDDMDEV
-2411 RQLAQDITAV
+2411 RQLAQDITTV

-2515 FLADNA
+2515 FLADKA
-2521 NKKWFESATGKDA
+2521 NKKWVESATGKDA
-2534 QWITVDTPRGASVI
+2534 QWITVDTPRGAAVI

-2555 ISELTMTPMMRV
+2555 INELTMTPMMRV

-2650 SMVMDGYEKAM
+2650 SMIMDGYEKAM

-2734 NAIMNS
+2734 NAVMNS

-2746 GKVRLSQTDKLL
+2746 GKVRLSQTDRLL

-2916 TRRLMLACERNVS
+2916 TRRLMLACERNVN

-3000 LLREGQGKYQSA
+3000 LLREGQGKYQAA
-3012 REAYLQN
+3012 RAAYLQN

-3074 EVMKQLGLGMVE
+3074 EVAKQLGLGMIE

-3148 KDLAL
+3148 KNLAL

-3212 LDNRTD
+3212 LDNRTE

-3230 LYLAGGTGALPA
+3230 LYLTGGTGALPA
-3242 AVPNSVKYN
+3242 AVPNAIKYTDDN
-3251 NDSGEEVT
+3251 GEEVT
-3259 VQLDYSQKQTYKKEW
+3259 EQLDYSQKQTYKKEW
-3274 SKIVSGAIGALL
+3274 SKIVSGAIGSLL

-3316 KVVPEKAADGW
+3316 KVVPEKTADGW
-3327 IDDARTISGEGVK
+3327 IDDARTLSGEGVK

-3361 TGRTGLKNARAME
+3361 TSRTGLKNARALE

-3387 GAPDELKWMEDDT
+3387 DAPDELKWMEDDT

-3435 QSGSEKE
+3435 QSGTEKE

-3457 AAYEIEPKKE
+3457 AAYEIEPKKV
-3467 PDTWILGGQQAVKD
+3467 PDTWISGGQQAVKD

-3486 EYIVFRALY
+3486 EYIIFRTLY

-3519 IESMGWSDQAEQS
+3519 IESMGWSDKAEQS

-3565 VPGTG
+3565 VPGSG
-3570 VAKKVAVTATNASEA
+3570 VAKKAAVTATNASEA
-3585 AKAKVLASYDKSEK
+3585 TKAKVLASYDKSEK

>member
-1 MPRDAMAEWLAK
+1 MARIIGKEYLARQK
-13 RNAEKAAQRAT
+13 RAEEAKKKGEKRQADIIVERADQQIDNIINKANQTIGQYVPGAALRRLENGTQGGYPQREETRRVIGKEYLARVRAETVEKAKA
-24 PEHGAVRQAQIKVD
+24 
-38 QILEQAKKTVTEL
+38 
-51 PGVKAG
+51 KAG
-57 KTAKSSTP
+57 QINSTAVKSAYKQ
-65 VRQEEGRDAMAEWL
+65 VRKDARGKAE
-79 AARKES
+79 
-85 KVQQIA
+85 
-91 EQGMYTVRNAKTL
+91 
-104 GVAVANTRAEY
+104 
-115 QKAHKKAARHVAVNT
+115 RHVAVNT
-130 TAPLAMAEAARYQAK
+130 TAPLDFAEAGRYRAK

-172 ALRLRET
+172 ALHLRET

-185 ASSTAAIGKDR
+185 ASSTTATGKDR

-236 YQVQEL
+236 YQVQKTE
-242 EENAAMDPQFAQK
+242 ADIVKKPDFAEKSKPVEQNPGETK
-255 AQARQDILAL
+255 RPGDYEVDQSLSETYETIMPEIDIVQYRVNHNGQSPASA
-265 GAEESRASQ
+265 GTVHQEDAFMTDDERA
-274 SKANVIY
+274 
-281 GEING
+281 
-286 SEYYV
+286 
-291 TEDPATEKMTETER
+291 
-305 RTFTYLYNTK
+305 TFNYLYNTGRK
-315 GAAAAEEYY
+315 DDALEYY
-324 NMLNDTLELRRGEDI
+324 NALSDTLEMRRGVQ
-339 AAGMGG
+339 
-345 TAKKT
+345 TAKDWDST
-350 LFSLGMGVRR
+350 AARAVYNLGAGINRWVRGVGQLFTDEALPATSVDYAQGIMNSEA
-360 FGRGIEQLF
+360 GRG
-369 NDEQLPLYGEDY
+369 G
-381 AENIINASASH
+381 
-392 GERILYSAANSIG
+392 RILYSAANSLG
-405 NMLPMVAI
+405 NMLPSVI
-413 SAATQGIGGAVGL
+413 LSAATSGAAGAL
-426 SAEAAQAAGKAA
+426 GASAKVAETAGKAA
-438 GVASM
+438 STASM
-443 FAGAKGNAYTEAMQQ
+443 FAGAKGNAYTEALRQ

-486 SQFSM
+486 SRFSR

-574 SRNSFVEAK
+574 SRGSFAEAK
-583 QNIAFTPFEAQL
+583 RNIAFTPFEAQL

-663 AENGDKISLKE
+663 TENGDKISLKE
-674 WQAEQN
+674 WQAGQN
-680 STAQQEQS
+680 STAQQVQS
-688 QTQRAETVQTEND
+688 QTQRAETVQAENNNVED
-701 NIETAMTAAEQE
+701 AMTAAEQE

-724 ENSSYELGQQA
+724 ENSTYELGQQA
-735 QRVMQQLE
+735 QLVMQQLE

-749 TATDPGSYINRQLQ
+749 TATDPGSYMNRQIQ

-771 PEASTAQQAT
+771 PEASTAQQAA
-781 QNTTERID
+781 QNTTEGID
-789 NNGRTEILNDSEER
+789 NNGRTEIFDDGAQR
-803 NAGLGAGEQAGA
+803 DAGLGTGEQAGA
-815 VAEGAGGPVAGGA
+815 VAEGAGGPVTGGA

-856 TAEKNIHVVIPAE
+856 TAEKNIHVVIPSE
-869 IDTTQAA
+869 IDTARA
-876 DAAIVEKMNRIVT
+876 EDAALVEKMNRIVV

-905 TVESGGRT
+905 TVESGNRT

-925 GRTQIFLQVDGRRD
+925 GRTQIYLQVDGRRD

-1003 NELAIRYMEE
+1003 NELAVRYMEE

-1034 TLEASGE
+1034 TLENSGE
-1041 IETLRARGQTAQNA
+1041 IETLRTRGQTAQNV
-1055 QEEQSGK
+1055 QEEQNGK

-1111 SKAYAAMVTAEQ
+1111 SKAYAAMVTEER
-1123 AKVDNRYD
+1123 AKMDDRYN
-1131 KNINYHGLGAEGMLE
+1131 KNTNYHGLGADGLLE

-1163 EKGSRLNR
+1163 EKGSRRNR
-1171 LVLVTDQEI
+1171 LVLVTDKEI
-1180 NGGNAVVVEE
+1180 NGGTAVVVEE
-1190 IEAQGRLKGKKLK
+1190 IETRGKYKNKLLD

-1210 YERERAAQ
+1210 YERDKVANDIETAA
-1218 DVQDAQ
+1218 AT
-1224 IDGRLLY
+1224 GKLLF

-1242 GRPGSNSPVAMQS
+1242 GNQGSNSQGTMQS

-1292 AFRKSLE
+1292 AFRKALE
-1299 KKTSFSVSGD
+1299 KKASFSVSD
-1309 QNGQDGRGKQRFSLS
+1309 
-1324 EPVERAGNLIAEHN
+1324 
-1338 LTQEKLEKALEIGA
+1338 
-1352 FPSPSIAIVQAEQ
+1352 
-1365 GHTNYGDYSV
+1365 
-1375 VFPASTIDPEADSR
+1375 
-1389 NRVYGADAW
+1389 
-1398 TPTSS
+1398 
-1403 NATVEYRVDADAKR
+1403 
-1417 AFERSIRDLSG
+1417 DL
-1428 QVADGIFRGDST
+1428 
-1440 LGKAGIEEETTKT
+1440 
-1453 SREIAEQ
+1453 
-1460 IAQYPEVKAAYLADK
+1460 
-1475 GENISPVYKDREYD
+1475 N
-1489 NIGNAALQRYTDN
+1489 
-1502 VGAQDLAWIIA
+1502 
-1513 QMDMGDAQS
+1513 
-1522 VAQAELQRVRQAIGE
+1522 
-1537 EYAERFARIL
+1537 
-1547 DRRPERKAE
+1547 
-1556 RVSEYAENKMYSSMR
+1556 
-1571 AEDFIRHAWEMVQD
+1571 
-1585 GGRNSGEADKM
+1585 
-1596 AMQDEL
+1596 
-1602 DRKAPVQ
+1602 
-1609 DVAAW
+1609 
-1614 AEKRLQ
+1614 
-1620 DVIGEGGIYNNEDRY
+1620 
-1635 TSRGD
+1635 
-1640 RRSFDQ
+1640 
-1646 THWELNA
+1646 ELN
-1653 ENLVR
+1653 
-1658 AMAQAEE
+1658 
-1665 RGANIMW
+1665 
-1672 YDAGGLLAA
+1672 
-1681 ATPEYRSISE
+1681 
-1691 IHADEGRLQTLEQE
+1691 
-1705 AYEGKVMKLQQSLD
+1705 K
-1719 NVVERILQETKHKA
+1719 
-1733 YGYQDESQLIT
+1733 
-1744 EALIKTAQGGDSLQS
+1744 
-1759 IREGMAA
+1759 
-1766 EEYDIDRATAMRVQE
+1766 
-1781 LFQQAKE
+1781 
-1788 IPTSYFEAKPQ
+1788 
-1799 RVVSFDE
+1799 
-1806 AVALLAPE
+1806 
-1814 SAPASLMA
+1814 
-1822 RAEDAGLR
+1822 
-1830 VIRYTDDADR
+1830 
-1840 IRVANELPGVKFSV
+1840 
-1854 QEEQDAGESQKQ
+1854 
-1866 DTQKDLGEMNRQVQG
+1866 QVQG
-1881 AEAAMR
+1881 AEAATR
-1887 SDALKAQADAELQ
+1887 SDALKAQAEAELQ
-1900 EYLKKGKSELAQ
+1900 EYLKKGKGELAQ

-1918 DAALKKQT
+1918 DAALKKQA
-1926 ERVKQAM
+1926 ERVKQGM
-1933 TAESEGLRI
+1933 TAESEGLRV

-1969 MIKAEQNKRAAE
+1969 MIKSEQNKRAAA

-1991 EARKTPEAKLQRQ
+1991 EARKTPEAKLQRKV
-2004 IDKLQKQI
+2004 DKLQKQI

-2044 QEILDYK
+2044 QELLDYK

-2220 RSPQQQLR
+2220 RSLQQQLR

-2241 MTIGDMLRQ
+2241 MTIGDMIRQ

-2326 KQLRRMA
+2326 KQLSRMA

-2340 RAAIQKV
+2340 RTAIQKV

-2396 LGKKRIAEMDDMDEV
+2396 LDKKRIDNMDDMDEV

-2421 ATQIRNQ
+2421 ATQIRNR

-2515 FLADNA
+2515 FLADKA
-2521 NKKWFESATGKDA
+2521 NKKWVESATGKDA
-2534 QWITVDTPRGASVI
+2534 QWITVDTPRGAAVI

-2555 ISELTMTPMMRV
+2555 INELTMTPMMRV

-2650 SMVMDGYEKAM
+2650 SMIMDGYERAM

-2734 NAIMNS
+2734 NAVMNS

-2746 GKVRLSQTDKLL
+2746 GKVRLSQTDRLL

-3000 LLREGQGKYQSA
+3000 LLREGQGKYQAA
-3012 REAYLQN
+3012 RAAYLQN

-3066 DEDGLNWG
+3066 DEDGPNWG

-3128 AISAAKI
+3128 AISTAKI

-3212 LDNRTD
+3212 LDNRTE

-3242 AVPNSVKYN
+3242 AVPNAIKYTDDN
-3251 NDSGEEVT
+3251 GEEAT
-3259 VQLDYSQKQTYKKEW
+3259 EQLDYSQKQTYKKEW
-3274 SKIVSGAIGALL
+3274 SKIVSGAVGALL

-3316 KVVPEKAADGW
+3316 KVVPEKTADGW
-3327 IDDARTISGEGVK
+3327 IDDARTLSGEGVK

-3361 TGRTGLKNARAME
+3361 TSRTGLKNARALE

-3387 GAPDELKWMEDDT
+3387 DAPDELKWMEDDT

-3435 QSGSEKE
+3435 QSGTEKE

-3457 AAYEIEPKKE
+3457 AAYEIEPKKV

-3532 AYINTVASESKAAEA
+3532 AYINTVASESKEAEA

-3570 VAKKVAVTATNASEA
+3570 VVKKAAVTATNASEA
-3585 AKAKVLASYDKSEK
+3585 TKAKVLASYDKSEK

>member
-1 MPRDAMAEWLAK
+1 MPRNLAQEYLNRRKRAEEAKKKGEKRQADIIVERADKQIDNIINKANQTVGQYVPGVALRRLEKGTQGGYPQRTDTRRNLAQEYLHK
-13 RNAEKAAQRAT
+13 AGSAAVEKAKA
-24 PEHGAVRQAQIKVD
+24 
-38 QILEQAKKTVTEL
+38 
-51 PGVKAG
+51 KAG
-57 KTAKSSTP
+57 QINSAAVKSAYKQ
-65 VRQEEGRDAMAEWL
+65 VRKDANE
-79 AARKES
+79 
-85 KVQQIA
+85 
-91 EQGMYTVRNAKTL
+91 
-104 GVAVANTRAEY
+104 
-115 QKAHKKAARHVAVNT
+115 KAARHVAVNT
-130 TAPLAMAEAARYQAK
+130 TAPLDFAEAGRYRAK

-172 ALRLRET
+172 ALHLRET

-185 ASSTAAIGKDR
+185 ASSTTATGKDR
-196 EDETRF
+196 EDATRF

-236 YQVQEL
+236 YQVQKTEADIVSKPDFEQKSEADPKVLEL
-242 EENAAMDPQFAQK
+242 GNEENRPKM
-255 AQARQDILAL
+255 
-265 GAEESRASQ
+265 SRAT
-274 SKANVIY
+274 AIY
-281 GEING
+281 GGINHSPYFETRG
-286 SEYYV
+286 SE
-291 TEDPATEKMTETER
+291 TFMTDEEVKI
-305 RTFTYLYNTK
+305 FTYLYNTK
-315 GAAAAEEYY
+315 GEKAAEQYY
-324 NMLNDTLELRRGEDI
+324 DMLSDTLELRRGTEK
-339 AAGMGG
+339 AAGLDN
-345 TAKKT
+345 TVERT
-350 LFSLGMGVRR
+350 LFSLSQGVRR

-369 NDEQLPLYGEDY
+369 TDEQLPLYGEDY
-381 AENIINASASH
+381 AENIINASASR

-486 SQFSM
+486 SRFSM

-574 SRNSFVEAK
+574 SRGSFAEAK
-583 QNIAFTPFEAQL
+583 RNIAFTPFEAQL

-609 DVAEFADVLESR
+609 DVAEFADVLESH

-642 DEKTMDRIAK
+642 DEKTMGRIAK

-663 AENGDKISLKE
+663 TENGDKISLKE
-674 WQAEQN
+674 WQAGQN
-680 STAQQEQS
+680 STAQQGQS
-688 QTQRAETVQTEND
+688 QTQRAETVQAEN
-701 NIETAMTAAEQE
+701 NNVEAAMTAAEQE

-749 TATDPGSYINRQLQ
+749 TATDPGSYMNRQIQ

-781 QNTTERID
+781 QNTTEGID
-789 NNGRTEILNDSEER
+789 NNGRTEILNDSAER

-815 VAEGAGGPVAGGA
+815 VAEGAGRPVAGGA

-856 TAEKNIHVVIPAE
+856 TAEKNIHVVIPSE
-869 IDTTQAA
+869 IDTARA
-876 DAAIVEKMNRIVT
+876 EDAALVEKMNRIVV

-898 TFVSGAL
+898 TFVSGAI
-905 TVESGGRT
+905 TVESGNRT

-925 GRTQIFLQVDGRRD
+925 GRTQIYLQVDGRRD

-1003 NELAIRYMEE
+1003 NELAVRYMEE

-1034 TLEASGE
+1034 TLENSGE

-1055 QEEQSGK
+1055 QEEQNGKFSLAGQKARTANSQTLQIAEQMEQEGASREEIWQETGWTRTMDGKNWRFEIDNSEAEYRGGGDAQFREAHADYAEYQDLLQKMFEGTISESEMQRMEQLDDIWSGEYARLRERVESGNATLADVLQHDSLYEAYPELRDVKVRLESDTGSKNGSYDPRTNTITISEDKPGDSAKVGTMLHEIQHAIQQIEGWESGASPEYWAAREYESGDTASDRAQELYSRILNSLDKADQNKVIRYNELDREMEATFSADPESEAGKRYAKYEAEQDK
-1062 LSIADGLLDKLRR
+1062 LYEELYKNEWFRRLLDLQRQM
-1075 VAENRY
+1075 ENPQSAYYEMYLNTAGEIEARNVSERY
-1081 RGADEIYI
+1081 RMAQEERRKTAPKGADEDTLYKGSEWTRAMDEDPERSKIKDQI
-1089 GETSDFLTREIG
+1089 RGAQDELNEMKVATSIQAPENLRGRQDTMAW
-1101 VDAAKVTMPA
+1101 VQKVLP
-1111 SKAYAAMVTAEQ
+1111 
-1123 AKVDNRYD
+1123 
-1131 KNINYHGLGAEGMLE
+1131 NYHGSVDTKLLGKVTFEKEE
-1146 ILEKSENPV
+1146 IAAGLRYAKTPEERAAIATVPMVLKRGIEVGEHSNHKGRKKHTVTIAAPV
-1155 AAFVSKPG
+1155 
-1163 EKGSRLNR
+1163 
-1171 LVLVTDQEI
+1171 EI
-1180 NGGNAVVVEE
+1180 NGVRGNVGVVVSMSNGKYYAHRILLPNGEMF
-1190 IEAQGRLKGKKLK
+1190 QFGGGKK
-1203 VNKVITA
+1203 N
-1210 YERERAAQ
+1210 EAARGPQ
-1218 DVQDAQ
+1218 RGV
-1224 IDGRLLY
+1224 
-1231 LDKKRSQSLNA
+1231 
-1242 GRPGSNSPVAMQS
+1242 
-1255 SDFQTNIQNFL
+1255 T
-1266 ADVKWESGEYDK
+1266 
-1278 KVSGSGPVESDIAA
+1278 VSGSLANATSAASRGSIAQNKA
-1292 AFRKSLE
+1292 EVKG
-1299 KKTSFSVSGD
+1299 KFSVSD
-1309 QNGQDGRGKQRFSLS
+1309 
-1324 EPVERAGNLIAEHN
+1324 
-1338 LTQEKLEKALEIGA
+1338 
-1352 FPSPSIAIVQAEQ
+1352 
-1365 GHTNYGDYSV
+1365 
-1375 VFPASTIDPEADSR
+1375 
-1389 NRVYGADAW
+1389 
-1398 TPTSS
+1398 
-1403 NATVEYRVDADAKR
+1403 
-1417 AFERSIRDLSG
+1417 DL
-1428 QVADGIFRGDST
+1428 
-1440 LGKAGIEEETTKT
+1440 
-1453 SREIAEQ
+1453 
-1460 IAQYPEVKAAYLADK
+1460 
-1475 GENISPVYKDREYD
+1475 N
-1489 NIGNAALQRYTDN
+1489 
-1502 VGAQDLAWIIA
+1502 
-1513 QMDMGDAQS
+1513 
-1522 VAQAELQRVRQAIGE
+1522 
-1537 EYAERFARIL
+1537 
-1547 DRRPERKAE
+1547 
-1556 RVSEYAENKMYSSMR
+1556 
-1571 AEDFIRHAWEMVQD
+1571 
-1585 GGRNSGEADKM
+1585 
-1596 AMQDEL
+1596 
-1602 DRKAPVQ
+1602 
-1609 DVAAW
+1609 
-1614 AEKRLQ
+1614 
-1620 DVIGEGGIYNNEDRY
+1620 
-1635 TSRGD
+1635 
-1640 RRSFDQ
+1640 
-1646 THWELNA
+1646 ELN
-1653 ENLVR
+1653 
-1658 AMAQAEE
+1658 Q
-1665 RGANIMW
+1665 
-1672 YDAGGLLAA
+1672 
-1681 ATPEYRSISE
+1681 
-1691 IHADEGRLQTLEQE
+1691 
-1705 AYEGKVMKLQQSLD
+1705 
-1719 NVVERILQETKHKA
+1719 
-1733 YGYQDESQLIT
+1733 
-1744 EALIKTAQGGDSLQS
+1744 
-1759 IREGMAA
+1759 
-1766 EEYDIDRATAMRVQE
+1766 
-1781 LFQQAKE
+1781 
-1788 IPTSYFEAKPQ
+1788 
-1799 RVVSFDE
+1799 
-1806 AVALLAPE
+1806 
-1814 SAPASLMA
+1814 
-1822 RAEDAGLR
+1822 
-1830 VIRYTDDADR
+1830 
-1840 IRVANELPGVKFSV
+1840 
-1854 QEEQDAGESQKQ
+1854 
-1866 DTQKDLGEMNRQVQG
+1866 QVQG
-1881 AEAAMR
+1881 AEAATR
-1887 SDALKAQADAELQ
+1887 SDALKAQAEAELQ

-1933 TAESEGLRI
+1933 TAESEGLRV
-1942 NEAAEAVTEGVQKYA
+1942 NEAAEAMTEGVQKYA

-1969 MIKAEQNKRAAE
+1969 MIKTEQNKRAAA

-1991 EARKTPEAKLQRQ
+1991 EARKTPEAKLQRKV
-2004 IDKLQKQI
+2004 DKLQKQI

-2027 LTSEMAE
+2027 LTREMAE
-2034 QSEERITGLR
+2034 QSEERIMGLR
-2044 QEILDYK
+2044 QELLDYK

-2075 AILKEKPRQAT
+2075 AIQKEKPRQAT

-2101 ANRTQA
+2101 ENRTQA

-2128 NELRNK
+2128 NKLRNK

-2220 RSPQQQLR
+2220 RSLQQQLR

-2241 MTIGDMLRQ
+2241 MTIGDMIRQ

-2326 KQLRRMA
+2326 KQLSRMA

-2396 LGKKRIAEMDDMDEV
+2396 LDKKRIDNMDDMDEV

-2421 ATQIRNQ
+2421 ATQIRNR

-2515 FLADNA
+2515 FLADKA
-2521 NKKWFESATGKDA
+2521 NKKWVESATGKDA
-2534 QWITVDTPRGASVI
+2534 QWITVDTPRGAAVI

-2555 ISELTMTPMMRV
+2555 INELTMTPMMRV
-2567 SLIMHSKNEDNLRH
+2567 SLVMHSKNEDNLRH

-2650 SMVMDGYEKAM
+2650 SMIMDGYEKAM
-2661 VKNYFPI
+2661 VKNYFPL

-2734 NAIMNS
+2734 NAVMNS

-3000 LLREGQGKYQSA
+3000 LLREGQGKYQTA
-3012 REAYLQN
+3012 RAAYLQN

-3040 AVIASQFVSASISVM
+3040 AVIASQLVSASISVM
-3055 INALRRRDELW
+3055 LNALRRRDELW

-3128 AISAAKI
+3128 AISAAQI

-3153 EASTVMGLPLK
+3153 EASTVMGMPLK
-3164 NVEKYVQVLPRWVA
+3164 NVEKYVQVLPRWIA

-3212 LDNRTD
+3212 LDNRTE
-3218 DMSDEDKEELTR
+3218 DMRDEDKEELTR

-3242 AVPNSVKYN
+3242 AVPNSVKYT

-3274 SKIVSGAIGALL
+3274 SKIVSGAIGSLL

-3361 TGRTGLKNARAME
+3361 TSRTGLKNARALE

-3387 GAPDELKWMEDDT
+3387 DAPDELKWMEDDT

-3457 AAYEIEPKKE
+3457 AAYEIEPKKV
-3467 PDTWILGGQQAVKD
+3467 PDTWISGGQQAVKD

-3519 IESMGWSDQAEQS
+3519 IESMGWSDKAEQS

-3570 VAKKVAVTATNASEA
+3570 VAKKAAVTATNASEA
-3585 AKAKVLASYDKSEK
+3585 TKAKVLASYDKSEK

-3656 WQMVTNGKEG
+3656 WQMITNGKEG

>member
-1 MPRDAMAEWLAK
+1 MPRNLAQEYLNRRKRAEEAKKKGKKRQADIIVERADKQIDNIINKANQTVGQYVPGVALRRLEKGTQGGYPQRTDTRRNLAQEYLNK
-13 RNAEKAAQRAT
+13 AGSAAVEKAKA
-24 PEHGAVRQAQIKVD
+24 
-38 QILEQAKKTVTEL
+38 
-51 PGVKAG
+51 KAG
-57 KTAKSSTP
+57 QINSTAVKSAYKQ
-65 VRQEEGRDAMAEWL
+65 VRKDARGKAE
-79 AARKES
+79 
-85 KVQQIA
+85 
-91 EQGMYTVRNAKTL
+91 
-104 GVAVANTRAEY
+104 
-115 QKAHKKAARHVAVNT
+115 RHVAVNT
-130 TAPLAMAEAARYQAK
+130 TAPLDFAEAGRYRAK

-172 ALRLRET
+172 ALHLRET

-185 ASSTAAIGKDR
+185 ASSTTATGKDR
-196 EDETRF
+196 EDATRF
-202 GSSLTR
+202 GSSLKR

-236 YQVQEL
+236 YQVQKTE
-242 EENAAMDPQFAQK
+242 ADIVRKPDFAQK
-255 AQARQDILAL
+255 SEADPKVLEL
-265 GAEESRASQ
+265 GNEENRPQMSRAT
-274 SKANVIY
+274 AIY
-281 GEING
+281 GGINHSPYFETRG
-286 SEYYV
+286 SE
-291 TEDPATEKMTETER
+291 TFMTDEEVKI
-305 RTFTYLYNTK
+305 FTYLYNTQGEK
-315 GAAAAEEYY
+315 AAEQYY
-324 NMLNDTLELRRGEDI
+324 DMLSDTLELRRGTEK
-339 AAGMGG
+339 AAGLDNTFERTM
-345 TAKKT
+345 
-350 LFSLGMGVRR
+350 FSLSQGVRR

-369 NDEQLPLYGEDY
+369 KDEQLPLYGEDY
-381 AENIINASASH
+381 AENIINANASH

-486 SQFSM
+486 SRFSM

-574 SRNSFVEAK
+574 SRGSFAEAK

-642 DEKTMDRIAK
+642 DEKTMGRIAK

-663 AENGDKISLKE
+663 TENGDKISLKE
-674 WQAEQN
+674 WQAGQN
-680 STAQQEQS
+680 STAQQGQS
-688 QTQRAETVQTEND
+688 QTQRAETVQAEN
-701 NIETAMTAAEQE
+701 NNVEAAMTAAEQE

-749 TATDPGSYINRQLQ
+749 TATDPGSYMNRQIQ

-781 QNTTERID
+781 QNTTEGID
-789 NNGRTEILNDSEER
+789 NNGRTEIFDDGAQR
-803 NAGLGAGEQAGA
+803 DAGLGTGEQAGA

-856 TAEKNIHVVIPAE
+856 TAEKNIHVVIPSE
-869 IDTTQAA
+869 IDTARA
-876 DAAIVEKMNRIVT
+876 EDAALVEKMNRIVV

-905 TVESGGRT
+905 TVESGNRT

-1003 NELAIRYMEE
+1003 NELAVRYMEE

-1034 TLEASGE
+1034 TLENSGE
-1041 IETLRARGQTAQNA
+1041 IETLRARGQTEQNA
-1055 QEEQSGK
+1055 QEERSGK
-1062 LSIADGLLDKLRR
+1062 LSIADGLLDELQR

-1111 SKAYAAMVTAEQ
+1111 SKAYAAMVTEEQ

-1190 IEAQGRLKGKKLK
+1190 IESQGRLKGKNLK

-1210 YERERAAQ
+1210 YERERVAQ

-1242 GRPGSNSPVAMQS
+1242 GRPGSNSPVAMRS

-1266 ADVKWESGEYDK
+1266 EDVKWESGAYDK
-1278 KVSGSGPVESDIAA
+1278 KVSESGPAESDIAA
-1292 AFRKSLE
+1292 AFRKALE
-1299 KKTSFSVSGD
+1299 KKTSFSVSD
-1309 QNGQDGRGKQRFSLS
+1309 
-1324 EPVERAGNLIAEHN
+1324 
-1338 LTQEKLEKALEIGA
+1338 
-1352 FPSPSIAIVQAEQ
+1352 
-1365 GHTNYGDYSV
+1365 
-1375 VFPASTIDPEADSR
+1375 
-1389 NRVYGADAW
+1389 
-1398 TPTSS
+1398 
-1403 NATVEYRVDADAKR
+1403 
-1417 AFERSIRDLSG
+1417 DL
-1428 QVADGIFRGDST
+1428 
-1440 LGKAGIEEETTKT
+1440 
-1453 SREIAEQ
+1453 
-1460 IAQYPEVKAAYLADK
+1460 
-1475 GENISPVYKDREYD
+1475 N
-1489 NIGNAALQRYTDN
+1489 
-1502 VGAQDLAWIIA
+1502 
-1513 QMDMGDAQS
+1513 
-1522 VAQAELQRVRQAIGE
+1522 
-1537 EYAERFARIL
+1537 
-1547 DRRPERKAE
+1547 
-1556 RVSEYAENKMYSSMR
+1556 
-1571 AEDFIRHAWEMVQD
+1571 
-1585 GGRNSGEADKM
+1585 
-1596 AMQDEL
+1596 
-1602 DRKAPVQ
+1602 
-1609 DVAAW
+1609 
-1614 AEKRLQ
+1614 
-1620 DVIGEGGIYNNEDRY
+1620 
-1635 TSRGD
+1635 
-1640 RRSFDQ
+1640 
-1646 THWELNA
+1646 ELN
-1653 ENLVR
+1653 
-1658 AMAQAEE
+1658 M
-1665 RGANIMW
+1665 
-1672 YDAGGLLAA
+1672 
-1681 ATPEYRSISE
+1681 
-1691 IHADEGRLQTLEQE
+1691 
-1705 AYEGKVMKLQQSLD
+1705 
-1719 NVVERILQETKHKA
+1719 
-1733 YGYQDESQLIT
+1733 
-1744 EALIKTAQGGDSLQS
+1744 
-1759 IREGMAA
+1759 
-1766 EEYDIDRATAMRVQE
+1766 
-1781 LFQQAKE
+1781 
-1788 IPTSYFEAKPQ
+1788 
-1799 RVVSFDE
+1799 
-1806 AVALLAPE
+1806 
-1814 SAPASLMA
+1814 
-1822 RAEDAGLR
+1822 
-1830 VIRYTDDADR
+1830 
-1840 IRVANELPGVKFSV
+1840 
-1854 QEEQDAGESQKQ
+1854 
-1866 DTQKDLGEMNRQVQG
+1866 QVQR
-1881 AEAAMR
+1881 AEAATR
-1887 SDALKAQADAELQ
+1887 SDALKAQAEAELQ
-1900 EYLKKGKSELAQ
+1900 EYLKKGKGELAQ

-1918 DAALKKQT
+1918 DATLKKQT

-1933 TAESEGLRI
+1933 TAESEGMRV

-1969 MIKAEQNKRAAE
+1969 MIKTEQNKRAAA

-1991 EARKTPEAKLQRQ
+1991 EARKTPEAKLQRKV
-2004 IDKLQKQI
+2004 DKLQKQI

-2027 LTSEMAE
+2027 LTREMAE
-2034 QSEERITGLR
+2034 KSEERITGLR
-2044 QEILDYK
+2044 QELLDYK

-2172 TAFGEEWADIKE
+2172 TAFGEEWDDIKE

-2241 MTIGDMLRQ
+2241 MTIGDMIRQ

-2326 KQLRRMA
+2326 KQLSRMA

-2396 LGKKRIAEMDDMDEV
+2396 LDKKRIDNMDDMDEV

-2421 ATQIRNQ
+2421 ATQIRNR

-2515 FLADNA
+2515 FLADKA
-2521 NKKWFESATGKDA
+2521 NKKWVESATGKDA
-2534 QWITVDTPRGASVI
+2534 QWITVDTPRGAAVI

-2555 ISELTMTPMMRV
+2555 INELTMTPMMRV

-2650 SMVMDGYEKAM
+2650 SMIMDGYEKAM

-2734 NAIMNS
+2734 NAVMNS

-2746 GKVRLSQTDKLL
+2746 GKVRMSQTDKLL

-3012 REAYLQN
+3012 RAAYMQN

-3212 LDNRTD
+3212 LDNRTE

-3230 LYLAGGTGALPA
+3230 LYLAGGTGALPV
-3242 AVPNSVKYN
+3242 AVPNAIKYTDDN
-3251 NDSGEEVT
+3251 GEEVT
-3259 VQLDYSQKQTYKKEW
+3259 EQLDYSQKQTYKKEW
-3274 SKIVSGAIGALL
+3274 SKIVSGAIGSLL

-3316 KVVPEKAADGW
+3316 KVVPEKTADGW
-3327 IDDARTISGEGVK
+3327 IDDARTLSGEGVK
-3340 IADYIQWHTM
+3340 VADYIQWHTM

-3361 TGRTGLKNARAME
+3361 TSRTGLKNARALE

-3387 GAPDELKWMEDDT
+3387 DAPDELKWMEDDT

-3435 QSGSEKE
+3435 QSGTEKE

-3457 AAYEIEPKKE
+3457 AAYEIEPKKV
-3467 PDTWILGGQQAVKD
+3467 PDAWILGGQQAVKD

-3495 SELDSINEDGDEES
+3495 SELDSINEEGDEES

-3519 IESMGWSDQAEQS
+3519 IESMGWSDKAEQS
-3532 AYINTVASESKAAEA
+3532 AYINTVASESKVAEA

-3552 AGMTWEQANDVLA
+3552 AGMTWEQANDVLS

-3585 AKAKVLASYDKSEK
+3585 TKAKVLASYDKSEK

>member
-1 MPRDAMAEWLAK
+1 MARIAIKEWLAQQD
-13 RNAEKAAQRAT
+13 AEKAKQRAT

-38 QILEQAKKTVTEL
+38 QILEQSKKALEPFGIRHKQQSSKQTSQKRETTGRL
-51 PGVKAG
+51 AVK
-57 KTAKSSTP
+57 
-65 VRQEEGRDAMAEWL
+65 EWL
-79 AARKES
+79 EAQDAAAVEKA
-85 KVQQIA
+85 K
-91 EQGMYTVRNAKTL
+91 AKTGQTISGL
-104 GVAVANTRAEY
+104 VDIYNKQAYGVRKDIREAKE
-115 QKAHKKAARHVAVNT
+115 RHVAVNT
-130 TAPLAMAEAARYQAK
+130 TAPLDFAEAGRYQAK

-172 ALRLRET
+172 ALHLRET
-179 GDAQRE
+179 GDAQQE
-185 ASSTAAIGKDR
+185 ASSTTATGKDR
-196 EDETRF
+196 EDATRF

-236 YQVQEL
+236 YQVQKTE
-242 EENAAMDPQFAQK
+242 ADIVRKPDFAQK
-255 AQARQDILAL
+255 SEADPKVLEL
-265 GAEESRASQ
+265 GNEENRPQMSRAT
-274 SKANVIY
+274 AIY
-281 GEING
+281 GGINHSPYFETRG
-286 SEYYV
+286 SE
-291 TEDPATEKMTETER
+291 TFMTDKEVKI
-305 RTFTYLYNTK
+305 FTYLYNTQGEK
-315 GAAAAEEYY
+315 AAEQYY
-324 NMLNDTLELRRGEDI
+324 NMLSDTLELRRGTEM
-339 AAGMGG
+339 AAGLDNTFERTM
-345 TAKKT
+345 
-350 LFSLGMGVRR
+350 FSLSQGVRR

-369 NDEQLPLYGEDY
+369 TDEQLPLYGEDY
-381 AENIINASASH
+381 AENIINAGASH

-486 SQFSM
+486 SRFSM

-574 SRNSFVEAK
+574 SRGSFVEAK
-583 QNIAFTPFEAQL
+583 RNIAFTPFEAQL

-642 DEKTMDRIAK
+642 DEKTMGRIAK

-663 AENGDKISLKE
+663 TENGDKISLKE
-674 WQAEQN
+674 WQAGQN
-680 STAQQEQS
+680 STAQQVQS
-688 QTQRAETVQTEND
+688 QTQRAETVQAEN
-701 NIETAMTAAEQE
+701 NNVETAMTAAEQE

-724 ENSSYELGQQA
+724 ENSTYELGQQA

-749 TATDPGSYINRQLQ
+749 TATDPGSYMNRQIQ

-771 PEASTAQQAT
+771 PEASTAQQAA
-781 QNTTERID
+781 QNTTEGID
-789 NNGRTEILNDSEER
+789 NNGRTEIFDDGAQR
-803 NAGLGAGEQAGA
+803 DAGLGTGEQAGA

-828 GTQTQNGRADLSGGR
+828 GTKTQNGRADLSGGR

-856 TAEKNIHVVIPAE
+856 TAEKNIHVVIPSE

-876 DAAIVEKMNRIVT
+876 DAALVEKMNRIVV

-905 TVESGGRT
+905 TVESGNRT

-1003 NELAIRYMEE
+1003 NELAVRYMEE

-1034 TLEASGE
+1034 TLENSGE

-1055 QEEQSGK
+1055 QEERSGK
-1062 LSIADGLLDKLRR
+1062 LSIADGLLDELQR

-1111 SKAYAAMVTAEQ
+1111 SKAYAAMVTEEQ

-1190 IEAQGRLKGKKLK
+1190 IESQGRLKGKNLK

-1210 YERERAAQ
+1210 YERERVAQ

-1242 GRPGSNSPVAMQS
+1242 GRPGSNSPVAMRS

-1266 ADVKWESGEYDK
+1266 EDVKWESGAYDK
-1278 KVSGSGPVESDIAA
+1278 KVSESGPAESDIAA
-1292 AFRKSLE
+1292 AFRKALE
-1299 KKTSFSVSGD
+1299 KKTSFSVSD
-1309 QNGQDGRGKQRFSLS
+1309 
-1324 EPVERAGNLIAEHN
+1324 
-1338 LTQEKLEKALEIGA
+1338 
-1352 FPSPSIAIVQAEQ
+1352 
-1365 GHTNYGDYSV
+1365 
-1375 VFPASTIDPEADSR
+1375 
-1389 NRVYGADAW
+1389 
-1398 TPTSS
+1398 
-1403 NATVEYRVDADAKR
+1403 
-1417 AFERSIRDLSG
+1417 DL
-1428 QVADGIFRGDST
+1428 
-1440 LGKAGIEEETTKT
+1440 
-1453 SREIAEQ
+1453 
-1460 IAQYPEVKAAYLADK
+1460 
-1475 GENISPVYKDREYD
+1475 N
-1489 NIGNAALQRYTDN
+1489 
-1502 VGAQDLAWIIA
+1502 
-1513 QMDMGDAQS
+1513 
-1522 VAQAELQRVRQAIGE
+1522 
-1537 EYAERFARIL
+1537 
-1547 DRRPERKAE
+1547 
-1556 RVSEYAENKMYSSMR
+1556 
-1571 AEDFIRHAWEMVQD
+1571 
-1585 GGRNSGEADKM
+1585 
-1596 AMQDEL
+1596 
-1602 DRKAPVQ
+1602 
-1609 DVAAW
+1609 
-1614 AEKRLQ
+1614 
-1620 DVIGEGGIYNNEDRY
+1620 
-1635 TSRGD
+1635 
-1640 RRSFDQ
+1640 
-1646 THWELNA
+1646 ELN
-1653 ENLVR
+1653 
-1658 AMAQAEE
+1658 M
-1665 RGANIMW
+1665 
-1672 YDAGGLLAA
+1672 
-1681 ATPEYRSISE
+1681 
-1691 IHADEGRLQTLEQE
+1691 
-1705 AYEGKVMKLQQSLD
+1705 
-1719 NVVERILQETKHKA
+1719 
-1733 YGYQDESQLIT
+1733 
-1744 EALIKTAQGGDSLQS
+1744 
-1759 IREGMAA
+1759 
-1766 EEYDIDRATAMRVQE
+1766 
-1781 LFQQAKE
+1781 
-1788 IPTSYFEAKPQ
+1788 
-1799 RVVSFDE
+1799 
-1806 AVALLAPE
+1806 
-1814 SAPASLMA
+1814 
-1822 RAEDAGLR
+1822 
-1830 VIRYTDDADR
+1830 
-1840 IRVANELPGVKFSV
+1840 
-1854 QEEQDAGESQKQ
+1854 
-1866 DTQKDLGEMNRQVQG
+1866 QVQR
-1881 AEAAMR
+1881 AEAATR
-1887 SDALKAQADAELQ
+1887 SDALKEQAEAELQ

-1918 DAALKKQT
+1918 DATLKKQT

-1933 TAESEGLRI
+1933 TAESEGLRV

-1969 MIKAEQNKRAAE
+1969 MIKSEQNKRAAA

-1991 EARKTPEAKLQRQ
+1991 EARKTPEAKLQRKV
-2004 IDKLQKQI
+2004 DKLQKQI

-2116 QAYQEGQKGPIT
+2116 QAYQEGKKGQIT

-2172 TAFGEEWADIKE
+2172 TAFGEEWDDIKE

-2241 MTIGDMLRQ
+2241 MTIGDMIRQ

-2326 KQLRRMA
+2326 KQLSRMA

-2396 LGKKRIAEMDDMDEV
+2396 LDKKRIDNMDDMDKV

-2515 FLADNA
+2515 FLADKA
-2521 NKKWFESATGKDA
+2521 NKKWVESATGKDA
-2534 QWITVDTPRGASVI
+2534 QWITVDTPRGAAVI

-2555 ISELTMTPMMRV
+2555 INELTMTPMMRV

-2622 GATAQ
+2622 GATAP

-2650 SMVMDGYEKAM
+2650 SMIMDGYEKAM

-2734 NAIMNS
+2734 NAVMNS

-2746 GKVRLSQTDKLL
+2746 GKVRMSQTDKLL

-3012 REAYLQN
+3012 RAAYLQN

-3212 LDNRTD
+3212 LDNRTE
-3218 DMSDEDKEELTR
+3218 DMSDEDKGELTR

-3242 AVPNSVKYN
+3242 AVPNAIKYTDDN
-3251 NDSGEEVT
+3251 GEEVT
-3259 VQLDYSQKQTYKKEW
+3259 EQLDYSQKQTYKKEW
-3274 SKIVSGAIGALL
+3274 SKIVSGAIGSLL

-3316 KVVPEKAADGW
+3316 KVVPEKTADGW
-3327 IDDARTISGEGVK
+3327 IDDARTLSGEGVK

-3361 TGRTGLKNARAME
+3361 TSRTGLKNARALE

-3387 GAPDELKWMEDDT
+3387 DAPDELKWMEDDT

-3435 QSGSEKE
+3435 QSATEKE

-3457 AAYEIEPKKE
+3457 AAYEIEPKKV

-3486 EYIVFRALY
+3486 EYIIFRTLY

-3519 IESMGWSDQAEQS
+3519 IESMGWNDKAEQS

-3565 VPGTG
+3565 VPGSG
-3570 VAKKVAVTATNASEA
+3570 VAKKAAVTATNASEA
-3585 AKAKVLASYDKSEK
+3585 TKAKILASYDKSEK

-3676 SEFYSAAGAFD
+3676 AEFYSAAGAFD

>member
-1 MPRDAMAEWLAK
+1 MARIIGKEYLARQK
-13 RNAEKAAQRAT
+13 RAEEAKKKGEKRQADIIVERADQQIDNIINKANQTIGQYVPGAALRRLENGTQGGYPQREETRRVIGKEYLARVRAETVEKAKA
-24 PEHGAVRQAQIKVD
+24 
-38 QILEQAKKTVTEL
+38 
-51 PGVKAG
+51 KAG
-57 KTAKSSTP
+57 QINSTAAKSAYKQ
-65 VRQEEGRDAMAEWL
+65 VRKDARGKAE
-79 AARKES
+79 
-85 KVQQIA
+85 
-91 EQGMYTVRNAKTL
+91 
-104 GVAVANTRAEY
+104 
-115 QKAHKKAARHVAVNT
+115 RHVAVNT
-130 TAPLAMAEAARYQAK
+130 TAPLDFAEAGRYRAK

-172 ALRLRET
+172 ALHLRET

-185 ASSTAAIGKDR
+185 ASSTTATGKDR

-236 YQVQEL
+236 YQVQKTE
-242 EENAAMDPQFAQK
+242 ADIVKKPDFAQK
-255 AQARQDILAL
+255 SEADPKVLEL
-265 GAEESRASQ
+265 GNEENRPQMSRAT
-274 SKANVIY
+274 AIY
-281 GEING
+281 GGINHSPYFETRG
-286 SEYYV
+286 SE
-291 TEDPATEKMTETER
+291 TFMTDEEVKI
-305 RTFTYLYNTK
+305 FTYLYNTQGEK
-315 GAAAAEEYY
+315 AAEQYY
-324 NMLNDTLELRRGEDI
+324 DMLSDMLELRRGTEK
-339 AAGMGG
+339 AAGLDNTFERTM
-345 TAKKT
+345 
-350 LFSLGMGVRR
+350 FSLSQGVRR

-369 NDEQLPLYGEDY
+369 TDEQLPLYGEDY
-381 AENIINASASH
+381 AENIINANASH

-486 SQFSM
+486 SRFSM

-507 RGYARVAF
+507 RGYARVGF

-574 SRNSFVEAK
+574 SRGSFAEAK
-583 QNIAFTPFEAQL
+583 RNIAFTPFEAQL

-663 AENGDKISLKE
+663 TENGDKISLKE
-674 WQAEQN
+674 WQAGQN
-680 STAQQEQS
+680 STAQQVQS
-688 QTQRAETVQTEND
+688 QTQRAETVQAKNNNVED
-701 NIETAMTAAEQE
+701 AMTAAEQE

-724 ENSSYELGQQA
+724 ENSTYELGQQA
-735 QRVMQQLE
+735 QLVMQQLE

-749 TATDPGSYINRQLQ
+749 TATDPGSYMNRQIQ

-771 PEASTAQQAT
+771 PEASTAQQAA
-781 QNTTERID
+781 QNTTEGID
-789 NNGRTEILNDSEER
+789 NNGRTEIFDDGAQR
-803 NAGLGAGEQAGA
+803 DAGLGTGEQAGA
-815 VAEGAGGPVAGGA
+815 VAEGAGGPVTGGA

-856 TAEKNIHVVIPAE
+856 TAEKNIHVVIPSE
-869 IDTTQAA
+869 IDTARA
-876 DAAIVEKMNRIVT
+876 EDAALVEKMNRIVV

-905 TVESGGRT
+905 TVESGNRT

-925 GRTQIFLQVDGRRD
+925 GRTQIYLQVDGRRD

-1003 NELAIRYMEE
+1003 NELAVRYMEE

-1034 TLEASGE
+1034 TLENSGE
-1041 IETLRARGQTAQNA
+1041 IETLRTRGQTAQNV
-1055 QEEQSGK
+1055 QEEQNGK

-1111 SKAYAAMVTAEQ
+1111 SKAYAAMVTEER
-1123 AKVDNRYD
+1123 AKMDDRYN
-1131 KNINYHGLGAEGMLE
+1131 KNTNYHGLGADGLLE

-1163 EKGSRLNR
+1163 EKGSRRNR
-1171 LVLVTDQEI
+1171 LVLVTDKEI
-1180 NGGNAVVVEE
+1180 NGGTAVVVEE
-1190 IEAQGRLKGKKLK
+1190 IETRGKYKNKLLD

-1210 YERERAAQ
+1210 YERDKVANDIETAA
-1218 DVQDAQ
+1218 AT
-1224 IDGRLLY
+1224 GKLLF

-1242 GRPGSNSPVAMQS
+1242 GNQGSNSQGTMQS

-1292 AFRKSLE
+1292 AFRKALE
-1299 KKTSFSVSGD
+1299 KKASFSVSD
-1309 QNGQDGRGKQRFSLS
+1309 
-1324 EPVERAGNLIAEHN
+1324 
-1338 LTQEKLEKALEIGA
+1338 
-1352 FPSPSIAIVQAEQ
+1352 
-1365 GHTNYGDYSV
+1365 
-1375 VFPASTIDPEADSR
+1375 
-1389 NRVYGADAW
+1389 
-1398 TPTSS
+1398 
-1403 NATVEYRVDADAKR
+1403 
-1417 AFERSIRDLSG
+1417 DL
-1428 QVADGIFRGDST
+1428 
-1440 LGKAGIEEETTKT
+1440 
-1453 SREIAEQ
+1453 
-1460 IAQYPEVKAAYLADK
+1460 
-1475 GENISPVYKDREYD
+1475 N
-1489 NIGNAALQRYTDN
+1489 
-1502 VGAQDLAWIIA
+1502 
-1513 QMDMGDAQS
+1513 
-1522 VAQAELQRVRQAIGE
+1522 
-1537 EYAERFARIL
+1537 
-1547 DRRPERKAE
+1547 
-1556 RVSEYAENKMYSSMR
+1556 
-1571 AEDFIRHAWEMVQD
+1571 
-1585 GGRNSGEADKM
+1585 
-1596 AMQDEL
+1596 
-1602 DRKAPVQ
+1602 
-1609 DVAAW
+1609 
-1614 AEKRLQ
+1614 
-1620 DVIGEGGIYNNEDRY
+1620 
-1635 TSRGD
+1635 
-1640 RRSFDQ
+1640 
-1646 THWELNA
+1646 ELN
-1653 ENLVR
+1653 
-1658 AMAQAEE
+1658 
-1665 RGANIMW
+1665 
-1672 YDAGGLLAA
+1672 
-1681 ATPEYRSISE
+1681 
-1691 IHADEGRLQTLEQE
+1691 
-1705 AYEGKVMKLQQSLD
+1705 K
-1719 NVVERILQETKHKA
+1719 
-1733 YGYQDESQLIT
+1733 
-1744 EALIKTAQGGDSLQS
+1744 
-1759 IREGMAA
+1759 
-1766 EEYDIDRATAMRVQE
+1766 
-1781 LFQQAKE
+1781 
-1788 IPTSYFEAKPQ
+1788 
-1799 RVVSFDE
+1799 
-1806 AVALLAPE
+1806 
-1814 SAPASLMA
+1814 
-1822 RAEDAGLR
+1822 
-1830 VIRYTDDADR
+1830 
-1840 IRVANELPGVKFSV
+1840 
-1854 QEEQDAGESQKQ
+1854 
-1866 DTQKDLGEMNRQVQG
+1866 QVQG
-1881 AEAAMR
+1881 AEAATR
-1887 SDALKAQADAELQ
+1887 SDALKAQAEAELQ
-1900 EYLKKGKSELAQ
+1900 EYLKKGKGELAQ
-1912 SISKMS
+1912 SISKTS
-1918 DAALKKQT
+1918 DAALKKQA
-1926 ERVKQAM
+1926 ERVKQGM
-1933 TAESEGLRI
+1933 TAESEGLRV

-1969 MIKAEQNKRAAE
+1969 MIKSEQNKRAAA

-1991 EARKTPEAKLQRQ
+1991 EARKTPEAKLQRKV
-2004 IDKLQKQI
+2004 DKLQKQI

-2044 QEILDYK
+2044 LELLDYK

-2220 RSPQQQLR
+2220 RSLQQQLR

-2241 MTIGDMLRQ
+2241 MTIGDMIRQ

-2326 KQLRRMA
+2326 KQLSRMA

-2340 RAAIQKV
+2340 RTAIQKV

-2396 LGKKRIAEMDDMDEV
+2396 LDKKRIDNMDDMDEV

-2421 ATQIRNQ
+2421 ATQIRNR

-2515 FLADNA
+2515 FLADKA
-2521 NKKWFESATGKDA
+2521 NKKWVESATGKDA
-2534 QWITVDTPRGASVI
+2534 QWITVDTPRGAAVI

-2555 ISELTMTPMMRV
+2555 INELTMTPMMRV

-2650 SMVMDGYEKAM
+2650 SMIMDGYEKAM

-2734 NAIMNS
+2734 NAVMNS

-2746 GKVRLSQTDKLL
+2746 GKVRLSQTDRLL

-3000 LLREGQGKYQSA
+3000 LLREGQGKYQAA
-3012 REAYLQN
+3012 RAAYMQN

-3074 EVMKQLGLGMVE
+3074 EVAKQLGLGMIE

-3199 SSVLDIKADIGVL
+3199 SSVLDIEADIGVL
-3212 LDNRTD
+3212 LDNRTE

-3242 AVPNSVKYN
+3242 AVPNAIKYTDDN
-3251 NDSGEEVT
+3251 GEEAT
-3259 VQLDYSQKQTYKKEW
+3259 EQLDYSQKQTYKKEW
-3274 SKIVSGAIGALL
+3274 SKIVSGAVGALL

-3316 KVVPEKAADGW
+3316 KVVPEKTADGW
-3327 IDDARTISGEGVK
+3327 IDDARTLSGEGVK

-3361 TGRTGLKNARAME
+3361 TSRTGLKNARALE

-3387 GAPDELKWMEDDT
+3387 DAPDELKWMEDDT

-3435 QSGSEKE
+3435 QSGTEKE

-3457 AAYEIEPKKE
+3457 AAYEIEPKKV

-3532 AYINTVASESKAAEA
+3532 AYINTVASESKEAEA

-3570 VAKKVAVTATNASEA
+3570 VVKKAAVTATNASEA
-3585 AKAKVLASYDKSEK
+3585 TKAKVLASYDKSEK

-3676 SEFYSAAGAFD
+3676 AEFYSAAGAFD

>member
-1 MPRDAMAEWLAK
+1 MARIAIKEWLAQQD
-13 RNAEKAAQRAT
+13 AERAKQRAT
-24 PEHGAVRQAQIKVD
+24 PEHGAVRQAQIQVD
-38 QILEQAKKTVTEL
+38 QILEQSKKALEPFGIRQKQQSSKPTRQKRETTGRLAVKEWLEAQDAAAVEKAKAKTGQTISGLVDIYKQAYGVRKDIREAKK
-51 PGVKAG
+51 
-57 KTAKSSTP
+57 
-65 VRQEEGRDAMAEWL
+65 
-79 AARKES
+79 
-85 KVQQIA
+85 
-91 EQGMYTVRNAKTL
+91 
-104 GVAVANTRAEY
+104 
-115 QKAHKKAARHVAVNT
+115 RHEAVNT
-130 TAPLAMAEAARYQAK
+130 TGPLDFAEAGRYQAQ
-145 FLSGRSV
+145 FLGGRSV
-152 DKVQREYDT
+152 DKVQQEYDT

-172 ALRLRET
+172 ALHLRET

-185 ASSTAAIGKDR
+185 ASSTTATGKDR

-202 GSSLTR
+202 SSSLTR

-236 YQVQEL
+236 YQVQKTE
-242 EENAAMDPQFAQK
+242 ADIVRKPDFAQK
-255 AQARQDILAL
+255 SEADPKVLEL
-265 GAEESRASQ
+265 GNEENRPQMSRAT
-274 SKANVIY
+274 AIY
-281 GEING
+281 GGINHSPYFETRG
-286 SEYYV
+286 SE
-291 TEDPATEKMTETER
+291 TFMTDEEVKI
-305 RTFTYLYNTK
+305 FTYLYNTQGEK
-315 GAAAAEEYY
+315 AAEQYY
-324 NMLNDTLELRRGEDI
+324 DMLSDTLELRRGTEK
-339 AAGMGG
+339 AAGLDNTFERTM
-345 TAKKT
+345 
-350 LFSLGMGVRR
+350 FSLSQGVRR

-369 NDEQLPLYGEDY
+369 TDEQLPLYGEDY
-381 AENIINASASH
+381 AENIINANASH

-486 SQFSM
+486 SRFSM

-574 SRNSFVEAK
+574 SRGSFAEAK

-642 DEKTMDRIAK
+642 DEKTMGRIAK

-663 AENGDKISLKE
+663 TENGDKISLKE
-674 WQAEQN
+674 WQAGQN
-680 STAQQEQS
+680 STAQQGQS
-688 QTQRAETVQTEND
+688 QTQRAETVQAEN
-701 NIETAMTAAEQE
+701 NNVETAMTAAEQE

-743 EEVREG
+743 EEVRAG
-749 TATDPGSYINRQLQ
+749 TATDPGSYMNRQIQ

-771 PEASTAQQAT
+771 PEASTAQQAA
-781 QNTTERID
+781 QNTTEGID
-789 NNGRTEILNDSEER
+789 NNGRTEIFDDGAQR
-803 NAGLGAGEQAGA
+803 DAGLGTGEQAGA

-856 TAEKNIHVVIPAE
+856 TAEKNIHVVIPSE

-876 DAAIVEKMNRIVT
+876 DAALVEKMNRIVV

-905 TVESGGRT
+905 TVESGNRT

-1003 NELAIRYMEE
+1003 NELAVRYMEE

-1034 TLEASGE
+1034 TLENSGE
-1041 IETLRARGQTAQNA
+1041 IETLRARGQTEQNA
-1055 QEEQSGK
+1055 QEERSGK

-1089 GETSDFLTREIG
+1089 GETSDFLAREIG

-1111 SKAYAAMVTAEQ
+1111 SKAYAAMVTEER
-1123 AKVDNRYD
+1123 AKMDDRYN
-1131 KNINYHGLGAEGMLE
+1131 KNTNYHGLGADGLLE

-1163 EKGSRLNR
+1163 EKGSRRNR
-1171 LVLVTDQEI
+1171 LVLVTDKEI
-1180 NGGNAVVVEE
+1180 NGGTAVVVEE
-1190 IEAQGRLKGKKLK
+1190 IETRGKYKNKLLD

-1210 YERERAAQ
+1210 YERDKVANDIETAA
-1218 DVQDAQ
+1218 AT
-1224 IDGRLLY
+1224 GKLLF

-1242 GRPGSNSPVAMQS
+1242 GNQGSNSQGTMQS
-1255 SDFQTNIQNFL
+1255 SDFQTSIQNFL
-1266 ADVKWESGEYDK
+1266 ADVKWESGKYDK
-1278 KVSGSGPVESDIAA
+1278 KVSESGPAESDIAA
-1292 AFRKSLE
+1292 AFRKAME
-1299 KKTSFSVSGD
+1299 KKASFSVSD
-1309 QNGQDGRGKQRFSLS
+1309 
-1324 EPVERAGNLIAEHN
+1324 
-1338 LTQEKLEKALEIGA
+1338 
-1352 FPSPSIAIVQAEQ
+1352 
-1365 GHTNYGDYSV
+1365 
-1375 VFPASTIDPEADSR
+1375 
-1389 NRVYGADAW
+1389 
-1398 TPTSS
+1398 
-1403 NATVEYRVDADAKR
+1403 
-1417 AFERSIRDLSG
+1417 DL
-1428 QVADGIFRGDST
+1428 
-1440 LGKAGIEEETTKT
+1440 
-1453 SREIAEQ
+1453 
-1460 IAQYPEVKAAYLADK
+1460 
-1475 GENISPVYKDREYD
+1475 N
-1489 NIGNAALQRYTDN
+1489 
-1502 VGAQDLAWIIA
+1502 
-1513 QMDMGDAQS
+1513 
-1522 VAQAELQRVRQAIGE
+1522 
-1537 EYAERFARIL
+1537 
-1547 DRRPERKAE
+1547 
-1556 RVSEYAENKMYSSMR
+1556 
-1571 AEDFIRHAWEMVQD
+1571 
-1585 GGRNSGEADKM
+1585 
-1596 AMQDEL
+1596 
-1602 DRKAPVQ
+1602 
-1609 DVAAW
+1609 
-1614 AEKRLQ
+1614 
-1620 DVIGEGGIYNNEDRY
+1620 
-1635 TSRGD
+1635 
-1640 RRSFDQ
+1640 
-1646 THWELNA
+1646 ELN
-1653 ENLVR
+1653 
-1658 AMAQAEE
+1658 
-1665 RGANIMW
+1665 
-1672 YDAGGLLAA
+1672 
-1681 ATPEYRSISE
+1681 
-1691 IHADEGRLQTLEQE
+1691 
-1705 AYEGKVMKLQQSLD
+1705 K
-1719 NVVERILQETKHKA
+1719 
-1733 YGYQDESQLIT
+1733 
-1744 EALIKTAQGGDSLQS
+1744 
-1759 IREGMAA
+1759 
-1766 EEYDIDRATAMRVQE
+1766 
-1781 LFQQAKE
+1781 
-1788 IPTSYFEAKPQ
+1788 
-1799 RVVSFDE
+1799 
-1806 AVALLAPE
+1806 
-1814 SAPASLMA
+1814 
-1822 RAEDAGLR
+1822 
-1830 VIRYTDDADR
+1830 
-1840 IRVANELPGVKFSV
+1840 
-1854 QEEQDAGESQKQ
+1854 
-1866 DTQKDLGEMNRQVQG
+1866 QVQG
-1881 AEAAMR
+1881 AEAATR
-1887 SDALKAQADAELQ
+1887 SDALKEQAEAELQ

-1918 DAALKKQT
+1918 DATLKKQT

-1933 TAESEGLRI
+1933 TAESEGLRV

-1969 MIKAEQNKRAAE
+1969 MIKSEQNKRAAA

-1991 EARKTPEAKLQRQ
+1991 EARKTPEAKLQRKV
-2004 IDKLQKQI
+2004 DKLQKQI

-2075 AILKEKPRQAT
+2075 AIQKEKPRQAT

-2172 TAFGEEWADIKE
+2172 TAFGEEWDDIKE

-2204 WTAELQKEFGQ
+2204 WTDELQKEFGQ

-2241 MTIGDMLRQ
+2241 MTIGDMIRQ

-2326 KQLRRMA
+2326 KQLSRMA

-2396 LGKKRIAEMDDMDEV
+2396 LDKKRIDNMDDMDEV

-2421 ATQIRNQ
+2421 ATQIRNR

-2515 FLADNA
+2515 FLADKA
-2521 NKKWFESATGKDA
+2521 NKKWVESATGKDA

-2555 ISELTMTPMMRV
+2555 INELTMTPMMRV

-2650 SMVMDGYEKAM
+2650 SMIMDGYEKAM

-2734 NAIMNS
+2734 NAVMNS

-2916 TRRLMLACERNVS
+2916 TRRLMLACERNVN

-3000 LLREGQGKYQSA
+3000 LLREGQGKYQAA
-3012 REAYLQN
+3012 RAAYLQN

-3074 EVMKQLGLGMVE
+3074 EVAKQLGLGMIE

-3212 LDNRTD
+3212 LDNRTE

-3242 AVPNSVKYN
+3242 AVPNAIKYTDDN
-3251 NDSGEEVT
+3251 GEEVT
-3259 VQLDYSQKQTYKKEW
+3259 EQLDYSQKQTYKKEW
-3274 SKIVSGAIGALL
+3274 SKIVSGAIGSLL

-3316 KVVPEKAADGW
+3316 KVVPEKTADGW
-3327 IDDARTISGEGVK
+3327 IDDARTLSGEGVK

-3361 TGRTGLKNARAME
+3361 TSRTGLKNARALE

-3387 GAPDELKWMEDDT
+3387 DAPDELKWMEDDT

-3435 QSGSEKE
+3435 QSATEKE
-3442 RGALIQKLTSYASAL
+3442 RGALIQKLTAYASAL
-3457 AAYEIEPKKE
+3457 AAYEIEPKKV
-3467 PDTWILGGQQAVKD
+3467 PDTWISGGQQAVKD

-3486 EYIVFRALY
+3486 EYIIFRTLY

-3519 IESMGWSDQAEQS
+3519 IESMGWSDKAEQS

-3565 VPGTG
+3565 VPGSG
-3570 VAKKVAVTATNASEA
+3570 VAKKAAVTATNASEA
-3585 AKAKVLASYDKSEK
+3585 TKAKVLASYDKSEK

>member
-1 MPRDAMAEWLAK
+1 MPRNLAQEYLNRRKRAEEAKKKGEKRQADIIVERADKQIDNIINKANQTVGQYVPGVALRRLEKGTQGGYPQRTDTRRNLAQEYLNK
-13 RNAEKAAQRAT
+13 AGSAAVEKAKA
-24 PEHGAVRQAQIKVD
+24 
-38 QILEQAKKTVTEL
+38 
-51 PGVKAG
+51 KAG
-57 KTAKSSTP
+57 QINSTAVKSAYK
-65 VRQEEGRDAMAEWL
+65 Q
-79 AARKES
+79 ARKDARG
-85 KVQQIA
+85 KA
-91 EQGMYTVRNAKTL
+91 E
-104 GVAVANTRAEY
+104 
-115 QKAHKKAARHVAVNT
+115 RHVAVNT
-130 TAPLAMAEAARYQAK
+130 TAPLDFAEAGRYRAK

-172 ALRLRET
+172 ALHLRET

-185 ASSTAAIGKDR
+185 ASSTTATGKDR
-196 EDETRF
+196 EDATRF

-236 YQVQEL
+236 YQVQKTE
-242 EENAAMDPQFAQK
+242 ADIVRKPDFAEKSKPVEQNPGETK
-255 AQARQDILAL
+255 RPGDYEVDQSLSETYETNMPEIDIVQYRVNHNGQSPASA
-265 GAEESRASQ
+265 GTVHQEDAFMTDDERA
-274 SKANVIY
+274 
-281 GEING
+281 
-286 SEYYV
+286 
-291 TEDPATEKMTETER
+291 
-305 RTFTYLYNTK
+305 TFNYLYNTGRK
-315 GAAAAEEYY
+315 DDALEYY
-324 NMLNDTLELRRGEDI
+324 NALSDMLEMRRG
-339 AAGMGG
+339 AQ
-345 TAKKT
+345 TAKDWDST
-350 LFSLGMGVRR
+350 AARAVYNLGAGINRWVRGV
-360 FGRGIEQLF
+360 GQLF
-369 NDEQLPLYGEDY
+369 TDEALPATSVDY
-381 AENIINASASH
+381 AQGIINANASH

-486 SQFSM
+486 SRFSM

-574 SRNSFVEAK
+574 SRGSFAEAK

-642 DEKTMDRIAK
+642 DEKTMSRIAK

-663 AENGDKISLKE
+663 TENGDKISLKE
-674 WQAEQN
+674 WQAGQN

-688 QTQRAETVQTEND
+688 QTQRAETVQAEN
-701 NIETAMTAAEQE
+701 NNVETAMTAAEQE

-749 TATDPGSYINRQLQ
+749 TATDPRSYMNRQIQ

-771 PEASTAQQAT
+771 PEASTAQQAA

-789 NNGRTEILNDSEER
+789 NNGRTEIFNDGAQR
-803 NAGLGAGEQAGA
+803 DAGLGTGEQAGA

-856 TAEKNIHVVIPAE
+856 TAEKNIHVVIPSE
-869 IDTTQAA
+869 IDTARA
-876 DAAIVEKMNRIVT
+876 EDAALVEKMNRIVV

-905 TVESGGRT
+905 TVESGNRT

-1003 NELAIRYMEE
+1003 NELAVRYMEE

-1034 TLEASGE
+1034 TLENSGE

-1055 QEEQSGK
+1055 QEERSGK
-1062 LSIADGLLDKLRR
+1062 LSIADGLLDELQR

-1111 SKAYAAMVTAEQ
+1111 RKAYAAMVTAEQ
-1123 AKVDNRYD
+1123 AKMDNRYA
-1131 KNINYHGLGAEGMLE
+1131 KNTNYHGLGPDGLLE

-1163 EKGSRLNR
+1163 EKGSRRNR
-1171 LVLVTDQEI
+1171 LVLVTDKEI
-1180 NGGNAVVVEE
+1180 NGGTAVVVEE
-1190 IEAQGRLKGKKLK
+1190 IETRGKYKNKLLD

-1210 YERERAAQ
+1210 YERDKVANDIETAA
-1218 DVQDAQ
+1218 AT
-1224 IDGRLLY
+1224 GKLLF

-1242 GRPGSNSPVAMQS
+1242 GNQGSNSQGTMQS

-1266 ADVKWESGEYDK
+1266 ADVKWESGAYDK
-1278 KVSGSGPVESDIAA
+1278 KVLESGSVESDIAA
-1292 AFRKSLE
+1292 AFRKALE
-1299 KKTSFSVSGD
+1299 KKTSFSVS
-1309 QNGQDGRGKQRFSLS
+1309 
-1324 EPVERAGNLIAEHN
+1324 E
-1338 LTQEKLEKALEIGA
+1338 
-1352 FPSPSIAIVQAEQ
+1352 
-1365 GHTNYGDYSV
+1365 
-1375 VFPASTIDPEADSR
+1375 
-1389 NRVYGADAW
+1389 
-1398 TPTSS
+1398 
-1403 NATVEYRVDADAKR
+1403 
-1417 AFERSIRDLSG
+1417 DL
-1428 QVADGIFRGDST
+1428 
-1440 LGKAGIEEETTKT
+1440 
-1453 SREIAEQ
+1453 
-1460 IAQYPEVKAAYLADK
+1460 
-1475 GENISPVYKDREYD
+1475 N
-1489 NIGNAALQRYTDN
+1489 
-1502 VGAQDLAWIIA
+1502 
-1513 QMDMGDAQS
+1513 
-1522 VAQAELQRVRQAIGE
+1522 
-1537 EYAERFARIL
+1537 
-1547 DRRPERKAE
+1547 
-1556 RVSEYAENKMYSSMR
+1556 
-1571 AEDFIRHAWEMVQD
+1571 
-1585 GGRNSGEADKM
+1585 
-1596 AMQDEL
+1596 
-1602 DRKAPVQ
+1602 
-1609 DVAAW
+1609 
-1614 AEKRLQ
+1614 
-1620 DVIGEGGIYNNEDRY
+1620 
-1635 TSRGD
+1635 
-1640 RRSFDQ
+1640 
-1646 THWELNA
+1646 ELN
-1653 ENLVR
+1653 
-1658 AMAQAEE
+1658 Q
-1665 RGANIMW
+1665 
-1672 YDAGGLLAA
+1672 
-1681 ATPEYRSISE
+1681 
-1691 IHADEGRLQTLEQE
+1691 
-1705 AYEGKVMKLQQSLD
+1705 
-1719 NVVERILQETKHKA
+1719 
-1733 YGYQDESQLIT
+1733 
-1744 EALIKTAQGGDSLQS
+1744 
-1759 IREGMAA
+1759 
-1766 EEYDIDRATAMRVQE
+1766 
-1781 LFQQAKE
+1781 
-1788 IPTSYFEAKPQ
+1788 
-1799 RVVSFDE
+1799 
-1806 AVALLAPE
+1806 
-1814 SAPASLMA
+1814 
-1822 RAEDAGLR
+1822 
-1830 VIRYTDDADR
+1830 
-1840 IRVANELPGVKFSV
+1840 
-1854 QEEQDAGESQKQ
+1854 
-1866 DTQKDLGEMNRQVQG
+1866 QVQG
-1881 AEAAMR
+1881 AEAATR
-1887 SDALKAQADAELQ
+1887 SDALKEQAEEELQ

-1918 DAALKKQT
+1918 DATLKKQT

-1933 TAESEGLRI
+1933 TAESEGMRV

-1969 MIKAEQNKRAAE
+1969 MIKTEQNKRAAA

-1991 EARKTPEAKLQRQ
+1991 EARKTPEAKLQRK

-2075 AILKEKPRQAT
+2075 AIQKEKPRQAT

-2172 TAFGEEWADIKE
+2172 TAFGEEWDDIKE

-2204 WTAELQKEFGQ
+2204 WTDELQKEFGQ

-2241 MTIGDMLRQ
+2241 MTIGDMIRQ

-2326 KQLRRMA
+2326 KQLSRMA

-2396 LGKKRIAEMDDMDEV
+2396 LDKKRIDNMDDMDEV

-2421 ATQIRNQ
+2421 ATQIRNR

-2515 FLADNA
+2515 FLADKA
-2521 NKKWFESATGKDA
+2521 NKKWVESATGKDA
-2534 QWITVDTPRGASVI
+2534 QWITVDTPRGAAVI

-2555 ISELTMTPMMRV
+2555 INELTMTPMMRV

-2650 SMVMDGYEKAM
+2650 SMIMDGYEKAM

-2734 NAIMNS
+2734 NAVMNS

-2746 GKVRLSQTDKLL
+2746 GKVRLSQTDRLL

-2865 STDTLGQYSSVYWY
+2865 STETLGQYSSVYWY

-2916 TRRLMLACERNVS
+2916 TRRLMMACERNVS

-3000 LLREGQGKYQSA
+3000 LLREGQGKYQAA
-3012 REAYLQN
+3012 RAAYLQN

-3074 EVMKQLGLGMVE
+3074 EVAKQLGLGMIE

-3212 LDNRTD
+3212 LDNRTE
-3218 DMSDEDKEELTR
+3218 DMGDEDKEELTR

-3242 AVPNSVKYN
+3242 AVPNSIKYTDDN
-3251 NDSGEEVT
+3251 GEEVT
-3259 VQLDYSQKQTYKKEW
+3259 EQLDYSQKQTYKKEW
-3274 SKIVSGAIGALL
+3274 SKIVSGAIGSLL

-3316 KVVPEKAADGW
+3316 KVVPEKTADGW
-3327 IDDARTISGEGVK
+3327 IDDARTLSGEGVK

-3361 TGRTGLKNARAME
+3361 TSRTGLKNARALE

-3387 GAPDELKWMEDDT
+3387 DAPDELKWMEDDT

-3435 QSGSEKE
+3435 QSATEKE
-3442 RGALIQKLTSYASAL
+3442 RGALIQKLTAYASAL
-3457 AAYEIEPKKE
+3457 AAYEIEPKKV
-3467 PDTWILGGQQAVKD
+3467 PDTWISGGKQAVKD

-3486 EYIVFRALY
+3486 EYIIFRTLY
-3495 SELDSINEDGDEES
+3495 SELDNINEDGDEES

-3519 IESMGWSDQAEQS
+3519 IESMGWSDKAEQS

-3565 VPGTG
+3565 VPGSG
-3570 VAKKVAVTATNASEA
+3570 VAKKAAVTATNASEA
-3585 AKAKVLASYDKSEK
+3585 TKAKILASYDKSEK

>member
-1 MPRDAMAEWLAK
+1 MARIIGKEYLARQK
-13 RNAEKAAQRAT
+13 RAEEAKKKGEKRQADIIVERADQQIDNIINKANQTIGQYVPGAALRRLENGTQGGYPQREETRRVIGKEYLARVRAETVEKAKA
-24 PEHGAVRQAQIKVD
+24 
-38 QILEQAKKTVTEL
+38 
-51 PGVKAG
+51 KAG
-57 KTAKSSTP
+57 QINSTAVKSAYKQ
-65 VRQEEGRDAMAEWL
+65 VRKDARGKAE
-79 AARKES
+79 
-85 KVQQIA
+85 
-91 EQGMYTVRNAKTL
+91 
-104 GVAVANTRAEY
+104 
-115 QKAHKKAARHVAVNT
+115 RHVAVNT
-130 TAPLAMAEAARYQAK
+130 TAPLDFAEAGRYRAK

-172 ALRLRET
+172 ALHLRET

-185 ASSTAAIGKDR
+185 ASSTTATGKDR

-236 YQVQEL
+236 YQVQKTE
-242 EENAAMDPQFAQK
+242 ADIVKKPDFAEKSKPVEQNPGETK
-255 AQARQDILAL
+255 RPGDYEVDQSLSETYETIMPEIDIVQYRVNHNGQSPASA
-265 GAEESRASQ
+265 GTVHQEDAFMTDDERA
-274 SKANVIY
+274 
-281 GEING
+281 
-286 SEYYV
+286 
-291 TEDPATEKMTETER
+291 
-305 RTFTYLYNTK
+305 TFNYLYNTGRK
-315 GAAAAEEYY
+315 DDALEYY
-324 NMLNDTLELRRGEDI
+324 NALSDTLEMRRGVQ
-339 AAGMGG
+339 
-345 TAKKT
+345 TAKDWDST
-350 LFSLGMGVRR
+350 AARAVYNLGAGINRWVRGVGQLFTDEALPATSVDYAQGIMNSEA
-360 FGRGIEQLF
+360 GRG
-369 NDEQLPLYGEDY
+369 G
-381 AENIINASASH
+381 
-392 GERILYSAANSIG
+392 RILYSAANSLG
-405 NMLPMVAI
+405 NMLPSVI
-413 SAATQGIGGAVGL
+413 LSAATSGAAGAL
-426 SAEAAQAAGKAA
+426 GASAKVAETAGKAA
-438 GVASM
+438 STASM
-443 FAGAKGNAYTEAMQQ
+443 FAGAKGNAYTEALRQ

-486 SQFSM
+486 SRFSR

-574 SRNSFVEAK
+574 SRGSFAEAK
-583 QNIAFTPFEAQL
+583 RNIAFTPFEAQL

-663 AENGDKISLKE
+663 TENGDKISLKE
-674 WQAEQN
+674 WQAGQN
-680 STAQQEQS
+680 STAQQVQS
-688 QTQRAETVQTEND
+688 QTQRAETVQAENNNVED
-701 NIETAMTAAEQE
+701 AMTAAEQE

-724 ENSSYELGQQA
+724 ENSTYELGQQA
-735 QRVMQQLE
+735 QLVMQQLE

-749 TATDPGSYINRQLQ
+749 TATDPGSYMNRQIQ

-771 PEASTAQQAT
+771 PEASTAQQAA
-781 QNTTERID
+781 QNTTEGID
-789 NNGRTEILNDSEER
+789 NNGRTEIFDDGAQR
-803 NAGLGAGEQAGA
+803 DAGLGTGEQAGA
-815 VAEGAGGPVAGGA
+815 VAEGAGGPVTGGA

-856 TAEKNIHVVIPAE
+856 TAEKNIHVVIPSE
-869 IDTTQAA
+869 IDTARA
-876 DAAIVEKMNRIVT
+876 EDAALVEKMNRIVV

-905 TVESGGRT
+905 TVESGNRT

-925 GRTQIFLQVDGRRD
+925 GRTQIYLQVDGRRD

-1003 NELAIRYMEE
+1003 NELAVRYMEE

-1034 TLEASGE
+1034 TLENSGE
-1041 IETLRARGQTAQNA
+1041 IETLRTRGQTAQNV
-1055 QEEQSGK
+1055 QEEQNGK

-1111 SKAYAAMVTAEQ
+1111 SKAYAAMVTEER
-1123 AKVDNRYD
+1123 AKMDDRYN
-1131 KNINYHGLGAEGMLE
+1131 KNTNYHGLGADGLLE

-1163 EKGSRLNR
+1163 EKGSRRNR
-1171 LVLVTDQEI
+1171 LVLVTDKEI
-1180 NGGNAVVVEE
+1180 NGGTAVVVEE
-1190 IEAQGRLKGKKLK
+1190 IETRGKYKNKLLD

-1210 YERERAAQ
+1210 YERDKVANDIETAA
-1218 DVQDAQ
+1218 AT
-1224 IDGRLLY
+1224 GKLLF

-1242 GRPGSNSPVAMQS
+1242 GNQGSNSQGTMQS

-1292 AFRKSLE
+1292 AFRKALE
-1299 KKTSFSVSGD
+1299 KKASFSVSD
-1309 QNGQDGRGKQRFSLS
+1309 
-1324 EPVERAGNLIAEHN
+1324 
-1338 LTQEKLEKALEIGA
+1338 
-1352 FPSPSIAIVQAEQ
+1352 
-1365 GHTNYGDYSV
+1365 
-1375 VFPASTIDPEADSR
+1375 
-1389 NRVYGADAW
+1389 
-1398 TPTSS
+1398 
-1403 NATVEYRVDADAKR
+1403 
-1417 AFERSIRDLSG
+1417 DL
-1428 QVADGIFRGDST
+1428 
-1440 LGKAGIEEETTKT
+1440 
-1453 SREIAEQ
+1453 
-1460 IAQYPEVKAAYLADK
+1460 
-1475 GENISPVYKDREYD
+1475 N
-1489 NIGNAALQRYTDN
+1489 
-1502 VGAQDLAWIIA
+1502 
-1513 QMDMGDAQS
+1513 
-1522 VAQAELQRVRQAIGE
+1522 
-1537 EYAERFARIL
+1537 
-1547 DRRPERKAE
+1547 
-1556 RVSEYAENKMYSSMR
+1556 
-1571 AEDFIRHAWEMVQD
+1571 
-1585 GGRNSGEADKM
+1585 
-1596 AMQDEL
+1596 
-1602 DRKAPVQ
+1602 
-1609 DVAAW
+1609 
-1614 AEKRLQ
+1614 
-1620 DVIGEGGIYNNEDRY
+1620 
-1635 TSRGD
+1635 
-1640 RRSFDQ
+1640 
-1646 THWELNA
+1646 ELN
-1653 ENLVR
+1653 
-1658 AMAQAEE
+1658 
-1665 RGANIMW
+1665 
-1672 YDAGGLLAA
+1672 
-1681 ATPEYRSISE
+1681 
-1691 IHADEGRLQTLEQE
+1691 
-1705 AYEGKVMKLQQSLD
+1705 K
-1719 NVVERILQETKHKA
+1719 
-1733 YGYQDESQLIT
+1733 
-1744 EALIKTAQGGDSLQS
+1744 
-1759 IREGMAA
+1759 
-1766 EEYDIDRATAMRVQE
+1766 
-1781 LFQQAKE
+1781 
-1788 IPTSYFEAKPQ
+1788 
-1799 RVVSFDE
+1799 
-1806 AVALLAPE
+1806 
-1814 SAPASLMA
+1814 
-1822 RAEDAGLR
+1822 
-1830 VIRYTDDADR
+1830 
-1840 IRVANELPGVKFSV
+1840 
-1854 QEEQDAGESQKQ
+1854 
-1866 DTQKDLGEMNRQVQG
+1866 QVQG
-1881 AEAAMR
+1881 AEAATR
-1887 SDALKAQADAELQ
+1887 SDALKAQAEAELQ
-1900 EYLKKGKSELAQ
+1900 EYLKKGKGELAQ

-1918 DAALKKQT
+1918 DAALKKQA
-1926 ERVKQAM
+1926 ERVKQGM
-1933 TAESEGLRI
+1933 TAESEGLRV

-1969 MIKAEQNKRAAE
+1969 MIKSEQNKRAAA

-1991 EARKTPEAKLQRQ
+1991 EARKTPEAKLQRKV
-2004 IDKLQKQI
+2004 DKLQKQI

-2044 QEILDYK
+2044 QELLDYK

-2220 RSPQQQLR
+2220 RSLQQQLR

-2241 MTIGDMLRQ
+2241 MTIGDMIRQ

-2326 KQLRRMA
+2326 KQLSRMA

-2340 RAAIQKV
+2340 RTAIQKV

-2396 LGKKRIAEMDDMDEV
+2396 LDKKRIDNMDDMDEV

-2421 ATQIRNQ
+2421 ATQIRNR

-2515 FLADNA
+2515 FLADKA
-2521 NKKWFESATGKDA
+2521 NKKWVESATGKDA
-2534 QWITVDTPRGASVI
+2534 QWITVDTPRGAAVI

-2555 ISELTMTPMMRV
+2555 INELTMTPMMRV
-2567 SLIMHSKNEDNLRH
+2567 SLVMHSKNEDNLRH

-2650 SMVMDGYEKAM
+2650 SMIMDGYEKAM
-2661 VKNYFPI
+2661 VKNYFPL

-2734 NAIMNS
+2734 NAVMNS

-2746 GKVRLSQTDKLL
+2746 GKVRMSQTDKLL

-3000 LLREGQGKYQSA
+3000 LLREGQGKYQAA
-3012 REAYLQN
+3012 RAAYLQN

-3074 EVMKQLGLGMVE
+3074 EVAKQLGLGMIE

-3212 LDNRTD
+3212 LDNRTE

-3242 AVPNSVKYN
+3242 AVPNSIKYTDDN
-3251 NDSGEEVT
+3251 GEEVT
-3259 VQLDYSQKQTYKKEW
+3259 EQLDYSQKQTYKKEW
-3274 SKIVSGAIGALL
+3274 SKIVSGAIGSLL

-3316 KVVPEKAADGW
+3316 KVVPEKTADGW
-3327 IDDARTISGEGVK
+3327 IDDARTLSGEGVK

-3361 TGRTGLKNARAME
+3361 TSRTGLKNARALE

-3387 GAPDELKWMEDDT
+3387 DAPDELKWMEDDT

-3435 QSGSEKE
+3435 QSATEKE
-3442 RGALIQKLTSYASAL
+3442 RGALIQKLTAYASAL
-3457 AAYEIEPKKE
+3457 AAYEIEPKKV
-3467 PDTWILGGQQAVKD
+3467 PDTWISGGQQAVKD

-3486 EYIVFRALY
+3486 EYIIFRTLY

-3519 IESMGWSDQAEQS
+3519 IESMGWSDKAEQS

-3565 VPGTG
+3565 VPGSG
-3570 VAKKVAVTATNASEA
+3570 VAKKAAVTATNASEA
-3585 AKAKVLASYDKSEK
+3585 TKAKILASYDKSEK